1 MKPIKTTQRLLAYT
15 LIHLIAFQPLLPA
28 MAAGVQVAT
37 GNTALDQAGN
47 GVPVINI
54 ATPNSAGI
62 SHNQYHDFNV
72 DKPGLIL
79 NNGTEQLNPT
89 QLGGLIQNNP
99 NLKGKAADAI
109 INEVVSSNRSTL
121 AGYLEVGGKQ
131 ASVIVA
137 NPNGITCDGCGFI
150 NTPQVTL
157 TTGKPQLDAQGN
169 LQHIDVKRG
178 DITLTGQGLD
188 ASKSDYLS
196 LIART
201 AQIDAGLNANDARIV
216 LGANQVDAT
225 GKVTAQATDSGV
237 KVALDTGALGGMYT
251 NRIKLVSSD
260 KGVGVNVGNL
270 SARSGDITLSANG
283 KLSLGDAVAKGSI
296 QADADALA
304 LRGKQQAGDALT
316 LNAKQ
321 DITLQ
326 DATLRAGK
334 DIALRSDGTL
344 NAQNSL
350 ISAGVD
356 AQGTVKSANHL
367 SLKGDAVTLN
377 ATQLAAGKVTVGAG
391 QSLQQDAQS
400 GIKAESVLDVH
411 GDAVSL
417 AGSAGAEDVRLEAKT
432 LNGAGS
438 AQLQAKNNA
447 TVRVTQQ
454 GDWQGNV
461 TAGNTLSVEGGQLLQ
476 RGTLAGKTLTLT
488 LEALDNQ
495 GDIAALQ
502 ALTFSGGNITNRGT
516 LAAAERLT
524 VNAQRLDN
532 SGLLSARHEVKLE
545 LQAVLNNQGNILTD
559 NQLFLLA
566 GNITNGGTLQAATLT
581 AQADSFTSQ
590 GEVTA
595 NALDLT
601 SQTTEN
607 HGTINARQML
617 ALHGGSLVNRGM
629 LSAGEKLALTLGDT
643 LDNRSLMQAG
653 NTLQIT
659 ADRLSNDGT
668 LTAPDLQLHTGS
680 FANQGSLQADNALQ
694 LDATR
699 SLTQSAHGTLL
710 AGTGLTINAGQAETD
725 GAVQAQQFLLN
736 AERWLNTGKTSMTG
750 DGLITAGQ
758 LDNRGSLL
766 TAGNWTIHSDAAS
779 NAGVLQGNTLT
790 IQANT
795 LTSSG
800 QAQAKGTVNLTVAD
814 TFTNSGDWLSGETL
828 RLQAAQTENRG
839 SLQAL
844 TLTTDGTSFD
854 NRGTVSGINNLS
866 LFLTGH
872 LDNAGTLQGNELR
885 ADAAQLD
892 NQGTLRGTDALTLAI
907 TGNLSNQG
915 ELLSDGD
922 STTTT
927 QRFINQGTLQAKN
940 VVLQVD
946 ELDNA
951 GKILGVSSLALT
963 AANGLT
969 NRQTGKLL
977 SQGAA
982 MLTAAEGVNT
992 GEWQAKALTLTA
1004 NNLTNDGQIQG
1015 DEALSL
1021 TLPATDGKGTLIN
1034 RGTLTT
1040 GGDATLFARL
1050 MENQGTLSSLGRT
1063 ELTAVSLMNDGRV
1076 VAATGL
1082 SLRGDYQGRG
1092 LLNTAGTLTLHG
1104 DTLVNGGHWESRAL
1118 SLQGKHLTNQGT
1130 VLGNTVALSLDQ
1142 LTNHGDITGVDALTL
1157 SLGDSLNNIGT
1168 LRSDS
1173 LSVAAADVNNRGDMQ
1188 GINTLQLNTTGLLDN
1203 TGVISGSQSVA
1214 VTAGDVKQR
1223 GTLEGKTVTLDAA
1236 SLTNQG
1242 KMLGVDALTLAIV
1255 GTVTNSGNV
1264 LTQGTG
1270 SVTAQ
1275 QVDNSGL
1282 MQAGSLTLQ
1291 ADDIVNAGQLLGIDA
1306 LSITAQHGLTNQ
1318 QNGTL
1323 LTQGAAVLQA
1333 AQVANHGEWRADSLS
1348 LRAARFTNA
1357 GRVQTEGNMD
1367 IVVEPAGAPHQRS
1380 FLPMALSLATDIQQ
1394 LNAPS
1399 SRQSGGATDGVLDN
1413 RGTLVS
1419 GGDIQLRATQ
1429 LANQGSLA
1437 SNGTATL
1444 IGETVANDGDIV
1456 AVTGLSLAGHY
1467 QGRGSLQTDG
1477 LLDWSGATLTNRGR
1491 WQANAIQL
1499 QGLTLDNQ
1507 GTLLGQRT
1515 DITVDSL
1522 FNSGEIAG
1530 VDALQLTVAD
1540 SLTNQGQIYGA
1551 MLGLSATDLLNQGE
1565 LSGDRLHLTLQE
1577 TVRNRGLM
1585 SGSQRVQLEAN
1596 QVDQSGSLESR
1607 LLQVQANALDNQGT
1621 MLGVDALTLS
1631 IRDTARN
1638 QGKLLSQGTSTLT
1651 ANRLENRGQWQAKTL
1666 TLTADDVGN
1675 AGQLLGLSAL
1685 SLTAKN
1691 RLDNAKTGTL
1701 FTQGLAV
1708 LNAAEASNDG
1718 EWQADSLT
1726 LDAQQLTNTGH
1737 IQGDQSLTLTLANG
1751 DVDNK
1756 GTLWSKYATIAARTL
1771 TNAGEVTG
1779 VDGLQLTLDDALTN
1793 QGALSSY
1800 HLTAQAG
1807 RLDNRGKINGLD
1819 RLELTAGNSL
1829 DNTGSLYGAALA
1841 LNASDLTNSGTLTG
1855 VDSLSLNLNGTL
1867 NNTRDISSTALTL
1880 KANDVVN
1887 HGTMTGVNGLTLAL
1901 GNHLD
1906 NQGALNS
1913 QALAITANDLTN
1925 DGQINGTR
1933 SLQLTLGDGLTN
1945 TGALTSQRIDITA
1958 QDVLNH
1964 GQMLGSDD
1972 LQFDLRNKLDN
1983 RGLIS
1988 GSTTLGI
1995 VANDIDQQGTLEAR
2009 ALTVDAQTLDNHGKM
2024 LGVDALTLA
2033 IADTA
2038 RNQGKWLSQG
2048 SSTLTADRVDNHG
2061 QWQAGDITLQ
2071 ANDLVNSGQIFGL
2084 NTLLLTTTNDLGNQQ
2099 GGTLLSQGIAVLRAA
2114 NVINDGDVQADRLT
2128 FDAQQLT
2135 NRGRIQGDHGL
2146 AVTLDRANPASLL
2159 TNQGTLLSG
2168 GDGWL
2173 SASLL
2178 DNQGTV
2184 SGVGTLMLDGG
2195 AINNAGSVI
2204 ADGALSLN
2212 GDYQG
2217 AGLLH
2222 TADTLTLRGN
2232 QLNNS
2237 GRWESRALALNG
2249 GTFDNDG
2256 TVIGERGI
2264 TLELRD
2270 GLTVGSTG
2278 QLLTNGALQAQ
2289 ADTVMNDGRWQGNTL
2304 TLTADDVENAG
2315 QLLGLSALT
2324 LTAKNR
2330 LDNTQNGK
2338 LLTQGQAVLNAAEAS
2353 NEGEWQADGL
2363 TLDAQQ
2369 LTNTGHIQG
2378 EQSLTLANGDVDNK
2392 GTLWSKYADIAARTL
2407 TNAGNIT
2414 GVDGLQLMLDDAL
2427 TNQGALSSYHLTAQA
2442 DRLNNSGKI
2451 NGLDRLELTVGNS
2464 LDNQGSL
2471 YGTALVLNAND
2482 LTNSGTLTGV
2492 DSLTLDLTGTL
2503 NNTRDISST
2512 ALTLRANDVFNH
2524 GTLTGVNGLTLELGN
2539 QLDNQGALNSQALI
2553 IAARDVTNGGLLNGT
2568 RDLQL
2573 TLDGTLTNT
2582 GDLTSQRID
2591 ITAKDVLN
2599 HGQVLGSDDLQF
2611 DLRNTLDNRGL
2622 ISGSTTLGIVA
2633 NDIDQQ
2639 GTLEARAL
2647 TVDAQTLDNHGKM
2660 LGVDALTLAITGT
2673 ARNQGNWLSQGTSTL
2688 TADRVDNNGGRW
2700 QAGDITLQ
2708 ASELTNRGQIFGLNT
2723 LSLTTTN
2730 DLGNQQG
2737 GTLLSQGIAV
2747 LRAANVINDGDVQ
2760 ADRLT
2765 FDAQQLT
2772 NRGRMQ
2778 GDHGLAVTLDRAN
2791 PASRLTNQGT
2801 LLSGGDGWLSASLLD
2816 NQGTVSGVGTL
2827 TLDGGAINNAGNVI
2841 ADGALTL
2848 NGDYQGAGLLHTA
2861 DTLTLRGNQLNNSGR
2876 WESRALALNGGAF
2889 SNTGT
2894 VIGER
2899 GITLA
2904 LRDDLTVGSTG
2915 QLLTNGGLQAQAG
2928 TVVNDGRWQG
2938 NTLTLTADEVGNAGQ
2953 LLGLSALSLSAKNRL
2968 DNAKTGQLLTQ
2979 GLAVLNAAE
2988 ASNEGEWQADSLTL
3002 DAQQLTNTGHIQG
3015 DQSLKLT
3022 LANGDVAN
3030 QGTLWSTLAT
3040 IAART
3045 LTNAGNITGVDGL
3058 QLTLDDALTNQGALS
3073 SYHLTAQADR
3083 LDNRGKINGLDRLE
3097 LTVGNSLDNQ
3107 GSLYGTALVLNANDL
3122 TNHGTLTGVDSL
3134 TLGLNGTLNNT
3145 RDISSTALTLRAN
3158 DVVNRGTMTGV
3169 NGLTLELGNQLD
3181 NQGAL
3186 NSQALAISAN
3196 DLTNDGQINGT
3207 RDLQLTLDGTLTNTG
3222 DLSSQRIGITAKDVL
3237 NHGQVL
3243 GSDDLQFDLRNTL
3256 DNRGLISG
3264 STTLGIVA
3272 NDIDQQGTLEARAL
3286 TVDAQTLDNHGKM
3299 LGVDALTLAI
3309 TGTARNQGKWL
3320 SQGTSTLTA
3329 DRVDNHGQWQAGDIT
3344 LQASELTNRG
3354 QIFGLNALS
3363 LTATNGLTNQ
3373 QNAKLLSQGIAVLR
3387 AASVTNDGDVQAD
3400 RLTFE
3405 AQQLTNRG
3413 RMQGDHGLAI
3423 ALDRTNPVSR
3433 LTNQGTL
3440 LSGGDSW
3447 LSASQLDNQGTVSG
3461 VGTLTLDSGAINNA
3475 GSVIADGALTLT
3487 GDYQGAGLL
3496 HTADTLTLRGNQLRN
3511 NGRWESRT
3519 LALNGGSFSNAG
3531 TVIGERSI
3539 TLELRD
3545 GLTVGS
3551 TGQLLTNGVLQAQA
3565 GTVMNDGF
3573 WQGKTLEL
3581 SANDLTNGGTLL
3593 GQDGLRLDLPGTYQG
3608 NAQSRLLSDGE
3619 AVITAGRLNQSGEIA
3634 AGTLHLTTTTLDN
3647 SGRVLG
3653 SSGLTV
3659 TNRDELINRAG
3670 AELLTNG
3677 AGRVDSGT
3685 LRNAGT
3691 LQANDLQLRAGEIDN
3706 QGRIQGTD
3714 ALRLLDV
3721 LRYVGNKS
3729 SQLLSNG
3736 VATLNAK
3743 QADNGGLWQAGTL
3756 TLDGDTF
3763 RNSGTV
3769 AGLNG
3774 LSLSGDALNNQ
3785 GELFSQGAVTLTG
3798 KTLKNSGT
3806 LTGVGG
3812 FTLNL
3817 TDRVDNLTTGR
3828 LLSGGTGE
3836 LTTGVLRNQGLWQSD
3851 ALHLTARDLEQQ
3863 GNLLGVQ
3870 HGTLQLTGSYQGGQG
3885 SQLVSG
3891 GDLSLTAH
3899 DILNRGQVQG
3909 NTLTLGAEAL
3919 DNHGSLRGDRTLN
3932 ATVTGQ
3938 FTHASQARLS
3948 SDGTLSVQAAT
3959 LANQGEIKA
3968 ATTTLTGNTITNG
3981 GTVQGTA
3988 ALQLDATDRIVNQ
4001 QGGQL
4006 LSDGTTTLNAA
4017 AVDNF
4022 GWLQGRGLALN
4033 TTQLTQQGSLMAQD
4047 KLTLTLPRWV
4057 NNGLVQAGELEIIA
4071 DELDNHGTLLGLT
4084 QLALQTQRLINR
4096 QGAKLYSAQDLR
4108 LKTQELQ
4115 QDGQLVALGNLSAD
4129 ITGPLTF
4136 TQTMAAGKQLTLNVA
4151 GDLDQRGTLQG
4162 QSVQLSSTG
4171 TLTHQGNILAGGGE
4185 SRLSA
4190 KDIVQA
4196 EAGSI
4201 QAGGNLTL
4209 VSDNTLNNK
4218 GLIGTT
4224 GDLLVQ
4230 AGGVLHNSSMLYAG
4244 GNMRL
4249 LSDSL
4254 TNVFGTILA
4263 GNNLWV
4269 QRDAQ
4274 GNASTS
4280 LLNSS
4285 GTIETQSG
4293 DITINTGTLT
4303 NQREGLMVTESE
4315 STAESVPEW
4324 VGKTTVH
4331 IPIEWFK
4338 EGDYGILEDGIGL
4351 ESGLP
4356 EYWWTYAAYE
4366 KSEFIKVALETSS
4379 TKVIAGG
4386 KVGIINSGGSFYSYS
4401 DFLLNNASQIT
4412 AIKDIILKG
4421 RDFENRSYQEGYVK
4435 KYLTYKYLGGANF
4448 FANNDKDA
4456 IYKFND
4462 SRYGRRDEREKR
4474 FGNDLQ
4480 YSLYE
4485 TSPTTEK
4492 TVGESYNALIQAGG
4506 TITADF
4512 KQDISNTTLQ
4522 PGSGGFMP
4530 ASTKPVLDVIT
4541 TLSPLQKQTT
4551 RQLVSQDSSF
4561 NAGAVDVTK
4570 AGSGQATLADNTAGV
4585 NATGKTVTL
4594 TQQAS
4599 TALQAGTQADKIT
4612 TAIAAPNTAGPLTLN
4627 TGDAVVL
4634 QPAASGHISNPDA
4647 VTLTPQSGTA
4657 LQTGAQAENITATI
4671 TTPNAARPLTLNT
4684 DGAVALQP
4692 STSGHV
4698 NNPDA
4703 VALTPQSGTE
4713 LQTGA
4718 QADNITA
4725 TITAPNTTGP
4735 LTLNTGD
4742 AVALQP
4748 STSGHVSNPDAVVLS
4763 STGQRPDAGK
4773 SLTPVNVDNTAT
4785 GVTIA
4790 GTVGTPVVLA
4800 TPGSVAVETLKPTV
4814 NADSLP
4820 GGATPAVKPLLSAAD
4835 LLSAIGN
4842 GLQNLSTNPLA
4853 EYPLPT
4859 GNNGL
4864 LVVDPDADSRYLIH
4878 TNPKLEQLGQVDNAL
4893 FSDLQTLLGQ
4903 QPSTV
4908 VPVETRSQWTQADR
4922 VLGSSYLL
4930 DKLNLDADHDYRFLG
4945 DAEFD
4950 TRYISQAVL
4959 KQSGQRYLNGT
4970 GSDLQQMQTL
4980 LDNAAAAQT
4989 GMNLQLG
4996 VSLTPDQVANLSQ
5009 SLVWWENIEVN
5020 GQTVLAPKLYLAQAD
5035 KSNLQG
5041 SAIVANKVELN
5052 AGGSVTNSG
5061 TLRAVD
5067 VLAIAS
5073 GDRIDN
5079 HEGGLIKSDGGLNL
5093 VALNNIT
5100 NSGSRIEGNTLQLA
5114 SINGD
5119 IINRTESR
5127 NFQTAQPTSS
5137 RSGTGSLVF
5146 TELGKTAEI
5155 VAGNSLTLSAG
5166 KDIRNVAAT
5175 LNAGQDMALNAKG
5188 NVAMEAL
5195 TLTNNR
5201 VDIGWGS
5208 SNTALNTAVQGS
5220 TVTAG
5225 GTLKAV
5231 AGQDIQI
5238 DASALSGGT
5247 ALTLAAGNDIRLT
5260 AQDTLK
5266 ETLYQGG
5273 STAQRRTQDVANS
5286 QLLTG
5291 GDLNLVAG
5299 RDVLSEAASLNAKGS
5314 ATLAAGRDLNLLSQE
5329 EETYSGN
5336 WWNRHADWQQNIT
5349 QQSTELTAGKGL
5361 NLQAGRDINLQAA
5374 QGVASGAVT
5383 AQAGNNINLL
5393 SATETQHTFFEETQV
5408 KKKRFSKTVTHT
5420 LQETLQTNEKG
5431 SLLSGDGVTMA
5442 ANQDINL
5449 QGSSVVGDKQ
5459 VTLLANNDVNTAASV
5474 ENYQNYE
5481 EHSKK
5486 KSGLFSGGGIGFTIG
5501 STSTSQKLRD
5511 QAATQSQSISTLGS
5525 TTDSVTVKAGNDVT
5539 ISGTDM
5545 VAGKDIFLQGNNV
5558 TIDPGYDTRKQ
5569 QQEFEQKT
5577 AGLTVALSGVVG
5589 SALNS
5594 AVQSIQA
5601 AKSESD
5607 GRLALLQGMK
5617 AGLAGYQAY
5626 QGSQSELNNKGEA
5639 SFVGV
5644 SISLGA
5650 QNSRSSQTSE
5660 QKQSFGSTLNAAGD
5674 IGIESRIGD
5683 ITVAGSQLK
5692 AGGDVLMNA
5701 AQDIHL
5707 LSARNSEDISGKNS
5721 SSGGNIGISLGLSNG
5736 SAGLSIFAN
5745 VNAAKGRETGT
5756 GNSWSETTVD
5766 AGNHVTLKSERDT
5779 RLIGAQVNGERI
5791 DVDAGRNLLL
5801 QSQQDSERYDS
5812 KQTSVAAGGSFT
5824 WGSMSGSGYLS
5835 ASKDKI
5841 HSNYDSVQQQTGFFA
5856 GKDGFG
5862 IKTGEHTQLDAAVIG
5877 STASA
5882 EKNRL
5887 ETGTLGWSGLNNKA
5901 EFKVEH
5907 SGIGLSA
5914 SPSMSG
5920 SMLSTLAMT
5929 VPSALMSLGNS
5940 GSAASTT
5947 YAAVSDGT
5955 LLLRDTAKQVQ
5966 DIATLSRDVEHANNA
5981 LSPIFNKEKEQK
5993 RLKQAQLIGEIGAQV
6008 MDIVRTEGELK
6019 AQKAAEAKGDSKVE
6033 RPKDGDS
6040 AKEWE
6045 VYKKAL
6051 TESPTYKA
6059 EMQKYGTGS
6068 DFQRAAQAATAAIQA
6083 LAGGDIQKA
6092 IASGASPYLA
6102 QLVKDVTLPKDE
6114 SKITASDIA
6123 ANAMA
6128 HAVVGAVVAQLSGQ
6142 DAAAGAIGASS
6153 GELAARAIMADQY
6166 PGKTAN
6172 DLTEEE
6178 KQSVSALSTLASGL
6192 VSGLAS
6198 NSTASAASGAQ
6209 SGRNAVE
6216 NNLFGKVLVEGCAI
6230 AAPCRTKVAEQL
6242 LEIGVKAGITA
6253 VVAKEIADKL
6263 STEELEHL
6271 ITLKMMGNDE
6281 ITVRYLS
6288 SLQDKYLPS
6297 HTGGD
6302 QIAESGPTNTGG
6314 NQLPEQGANHTGN
6327 DNGQINTGPNH
6338 TGGDQIVGQLPNN
6351 TGNTESVPDLPSNMI
6366 SDGLD
6371 NGAEKPSNIKVA
6383 DDKYLKKNGVDAHQ
6397 IKKDFLGS
6405 KAEIKL
6411 YDIYVDKDSGQL
6423 WIFRKGGKGEG
6434 VPTGEFIN
6442 N

>member
-62 SHNQYHDFNV
+62 SHNQYRDFNV

-150 NTPQVTL
+150 NAPQVTL

-201 AQIDAGLNANDARIV
+201 AQIDAGLNANDTRIV

-225 GKVTAQATDSGV
+225 GKVTAQVADSDVAGSNV

-304 LRGKQQAGDALT
+304 LRGKQQGGDALM
-316 LNAKQ
+316 LNAKR

-326 DATLRAGK
+326 DATLRAGQN
-334 DIALRSDGTL
+334 IELTSGGGL
-344 NAQNSL
+344 NAQNSV

-356 AQGTVKSANHL
+356 AQGTVKSANQL
-367 SLKGDAVTLN
+367 ILKGDGVTLSN
-377 ATQLAAGKVTVGAG
+377 TQLAAGKVTVNAG
-391 QSLQQDAQS
+391 QALQQDAQS
-400 GIKAESVLDVH
+400 GIKAESALEMR

-417 AGSAGAEDVRLEAKT
+417 AGSAGAENVRLEAKT

-454 GDWQGNV
+454 GDWQGNL
-461 TAGNTLSVEGGQLLQ
+461 TAGNVLTVDGGRLMQH
-476 RGTLAGKTLTLT
+476 GTLAGKTLALT
-488 LEALDNQ
+488 LETLDNR

-502 ALTFSGGNITNRGT
+502 ALTFSGGDITNRGT

-559 NQLFLLA
+559 NSLFLLA
-566 GNITNGGTLQAATLT
+566 DNITNGGTLQAATLT

-595 NALDLT
+595 SVLDLT

-617 ALHGGSLVNRGM
+617 ALHGGSLVNRGT
-629 LSAGEKLALTLGDT
+629 LSAGEKLALTLGDS

-668 LTAPDLQLHTGS
+668 LTAPDLQLHTGTL
-680 FANQGSLQADNALQ
+680 ANQGTIQADNALQ

-699 SLTQSAHGTLL
+699 SLTQSANGTLL
-710 AGTGLTINAGQAETD
+710 AGTDLTINAGQAETD
-725 GAVQAQQFLLN
+725 GAIQAQQFLLN
-736 AERWLNTGKTSMTG
+736 AERWLNTGKTSLTG
-750 DGLITAGQ
+750 DGHITAGQ

-779 NAGVLQGNTLT
+779 NDGTLQGHVLT
-790 IQANT
+790 IQAST
-795 LTSSG
+795 LTNSG
-800 QAQAKGTVNLTVAD
+800 QAQAKGAVNLTVAD
-814 TFTNSGDWLSGETL
+814 TFTNRGDWLSGETL
-828 RLQAAQTENRG
+828 RLQAAKTENRG

-844 TLTTDGTSFD
+844 MLTTDGASFD

-866 LFLTGH
+866 LFLTGN
-872 LDNAGTLQGNELR
+872 LDNAGTLQGNQLR
-885 ADAAQLD
+885 VDAAQLD
-892 NQGTLRGTDALTLAI
+892 NQSTLRGTDALTLAI

-915 ELLSDGD
+915 TLLSDGD
-922 STTTT
+922 SSTTA

-940 VVLQVD
+940 VALQVD

-951 GKILGVSSLALT
+951 GNILGVSSLVLT

-982 MLTAAEGVNT
+982 VLTAAEGVNT
-992 GEWQAKALTLTA
+992 GEWQAKTLTLTA

-1015 DEALSL
+1015 DDALSL

-1050 MENQGTLSSLGRT
+1050 MENQGTLSSLGNT
-1063 ELTAVSLMNDGRV
+1063 ALTGTSLINDGRV

-1104 DTLVNGGHWESRAL
+1104 DTLANHGHWESRAL
-1118 SLQGKHLTNQGT
+1118 SLQGKHLTNQGS

-1142 LTNHGDITGVDALTL
+1142 LTNHGDITGVDTLTL

-1173 LSVAAADVNNRGDMQ
+1173 LSVAASDVNNHGDMQ

-1203 TGVISGSQSVA
+1203 TGAISGNQSA
-1214 VTAGDVKQR
+1214 TVTAGDVKQR

-1264 LTQGTG
+1264 LTQGNG
-1270 SVTAQ
+1270 SVAAQ

-1318 QNGTL
+1318 QTGTL

-1333 AQVANHGEWRADSLS
+1333 AQAANHGEWRADNLS

-1357 GRVQTEGNMD
+1357 GRVQTEGNLN
-1367 IVVEPAGAPHQRS
+1367 IAVEPAGAPYQRS
-1380 FLPMALSLATDIQQ
+1380 FLPMALSLAADIQQ
-1394 LNAPS
+1394 LNASS
-1399 SRQSGGATDGVLDN
+1399 SRQDDGATDGVLDN

-1419 GGDIQLRATQ
+1419 GGDTRLRATQ

-1515 DITVDSL
+1515 DITADSL

-1530 VDALQLTVAD
+1530 VEALQLTVAD
-1540 SLTNQGQIYGA
+1540 SLTNQGQLYGA
-1551 MLGLSATDLLNQGE
+1551 TLGLSATDLFNQGE
-1565 LSGDRLHLTLQE
+1565 LSGDMLHLTLQD
-1577 TVRNRGLM
+1577 VARNSGLI
-1585 SGSQRVQLEAN
+1585 SGSQRVQLEAS
-1596 QVDQSGSLESR
+1596 QVDQLGSLESR
-1607 LLQVQANALDNQGT
+1607 QLQVQANALDNQGT
-1621 MLGVDALTLS
+1621 MLGVDALTLA
-1631 IRDTARN
+1631 INTTARN
-1638 QGKLLSQGTSTLT
+1638 SGKWLSQGDSTLT
-1651 ANRLENRGQWQAKTL
+1651 ARQLENAGQWQAKTL
-1666 TLTADDVGN
+1666 TLTADEVGN

-1708 LNAAEASNDG
+1708 LNAAEVSNDG

-1771 TNAGEVTG
+1771 TNAGEMTG
-1779 VDGLQLTLDDALTN
+1779 VNGLQLTLDEALTN
-1793 QGALSSY
+1793 QGTLSSY
-1800 HLTAQAG
+1800 HLTAQANK
-1807 RLDNRGKINGLD
+1807 LDNRGKINGLD
-1819 RLELTAGNSL
+1819 RLELTVGNSL
-1829 DNTGSLYGAALA
+1829 DNQGSLYGTVLA
-1841 LNASDLTNSGTLTG
+1841 LNANNLTNSGAITG
-1855 VDSLSLNLNGTL
+1855 VDSLSLNLNLNGTL
-1867 NNTRDISSTALTL
+1867 NNTRDISSNALTL
-1880 KANDVVN
+1880 RANDVFN
-1887 HGTMTGVNGLTLAL
+1887 HGTLTGVNGLTLEL
-1901 GNHLD
+1901 GNQLD

-1913 QALAITANDLTN
+1913 QALSITANDLTN

-1933 SLQLTLGDGLTN
+1933 DLQLTLDGTLTN
-1945 TGALTSQRIDITA
+1945 TGDLASQRIDITA
-1958 QDVLNH
+1958 ADVLNH
-1964 GQMLGSDD
+1964 GQVLGSDD
-1972 LQFDLRNKLDN
+1972 LQVDLRNKLDN

-1995 VANDIDQQGTLEAR
+1995 VANHIDQQGTLEAR
-2009 ALTVDAQTLDNHGKM
+2009 ALKVDAQTLDNHGKM

-2033 IADTA
+2033 ITGTA

-2061 QWQAGDITLQ
+2061 QWQAGDLTLQ
-2071 ANDLVNSGQIFGL
+2071 ASELTNRGQIFGL
-2084 NTLLLTTTNDLGNQQ
+2084 NALSLTATNGLTNQQ
-2099 GGTLLSQGIAVLRAA
+2099 NGKILSQGVAVLRAA
-2114 NVINDGDVQADRLT
+2114 TVANDGDAQADRLT
-2128 FDAQQLT
+2128 FEAQQLT
-2135 NRGRIQGDHGL
+2135 NRGRIQGDNGL
-2146 AVTLDRANPASLL
+2146 AVTLDRTNPTSRL

-2168 GDGWL
+2168 GDSWL

-2184 SGVGTLMLDGG
+2184 SGVGKLTLDSG
-2195 AINNAGSVI
+2195 AINNAGTVI
-2204 ADGALSLN
+2204 ADGALTLN

-2249 GTFDNDG
+2249 GTFSNAG

-2270 GLTVGSTG
+2270 SLTLGSTG
-2278 QLLTNGALQAQ
+2278 QLLTNGTLLAQ
-2289 ADTVMNDGRWQGNTL
+2289 AGTVMNDGFWQGKTL
-2304 TLTADDVENAG
+2304 TLTADDVGNAG

-2330 LDNTQNGK
+2330 LDNAKTGQ

-2353 NEGEWQADGL
+2353 NEGEWQADSL
-2363 TLDAQQ
+2363 TLEAQQ
-2369 LTNTGHIQG
+2369 LINRGHIQG
-2378 EQSLTLANGDVDNK
+2378 DQLLKLTLANGDVDNK

-2407 TNAGNIT
+2407 TNAGEVT
-2414 GVDGLQLMLDDAL
+2414 GVDGLQLTLDDAL
-2427 TNQGALSSYHLTAQA
+2427 TNQGSLSSYQLAAQA
-2442 DRLNNSGKI
+2442 GRLNNSGKI
-2451 NGLDRLELTVGNS
+2451 NGLDRLELTVGDS
-2464 LDNQGSL
+2464 LTNTGTL
-2471 YGTALVLNAND
+2471 YGAALALNAND
-2482 LTNSGTLTGV
+2482 QTNSGTMTGV
-2492 DSLTLDLTGTL
+2492 DSLSLNLNGTL
-2503 NNTRDISST
+2503 NNTRDISSN
-2512 ALTLRANDVFNH
+2512 ALTLRANDVFNR

-2539 QLDNQGALNSQALI
+2539 QLDNQGALNSQALA
-2553 IAARDVTNGGLLNGT
+2553 IAARDVTNGGQLNGT
-2568 RDLQL
+2568 RSLQL
-2573 TLDGTLTNT
+2573 TLDGTLSNT

-2599 HGQVLGSDDLQF
+2599 HGQVLGSDDLQL

-2633 NDIDQQ
+2633 NHIDQQ

-2647 TVDAQTLDNHGKM
+2647 TVDAQMLDNHGKM
-2660 LGVDALTLAITGT
+2660 LGVDALTLAIAGT

-2688 TADRVDNNGGRW
+2688 TADRVDNHGRW

-2708 ASELTNRGQIFGLNT
+2708 ASELTNRGQIFGIDG
-2723 LSLTTTN
+2723 LSLSAANGLT
-2730 DLGNQQG
+2730 NQQNAK
-2737 GTLLSQGIAV
+2737 LLSQGVAV
-2747 LRAANVINDGDVQ
+2747 LRAASVTNDGDVQ

-2801 LLSGGDGWLSASLLD
+2801 LLSGGDGWLSASQLD

-2827 TLDGGAINNAGNVI
+2827 TLDSGAINNAGTVI

-2848 NGDYQGAGLLHTA
+2848 DGDYQGAGLLHTA

-2876 WESRALALNGGAF
+2876 WESRALALNGGTF

-2904 LRDDLTVGSTG
+2904 LRD
-2915 QLLTNGGLQAQAG
+2915 
-2928 TVVNDGRWQG
+2928 
-2938 NTLTLTADEVGNAGQ
+2938 
-2953 LLGLSALSLSAKNRL
+2953 
-2968 DNAKTGQLLTQ
+2968 
-2979 GLAVLNAAE
+2979 
-2988 ASNEGEWQADSLTL
+2988 
-3002 DAQQLTNTGHIQG
+3002 
-3015 DQSLKLT
+3015 
-3022 LANGDVAN
+3022 
-3030 QGTLWSTLAT
+3030 
-3040 IAART
+3040 
-3045 LTNAGNITGVDGL
+3045 
-3058 QLTLDDALTNQGALS
+3058 
-3073 SYHLTAQADR
+3073 
-3083 LDNRGKINGLDRLE
+3083 
-3097 LTVGNSLDNQ
+3097 
-3107 GSLYGTALVLNANDL
+3107 
-3122 TNHGTLTGVDSL
+3122 
-3134 TLGLNGTLNNT
+3134 
-3145 RDISSTALTLRAN
+3145 
-3158 DVVNRGTMTGV
+3158 
-3169 NGLTLELGNQLD
+3169 
-3181 NQGAL
+3181 
-3186 NSQALAISAN
+3186 
-3196 DLTNDGQINGT
+3196 
-3207 RDLQLTLDGTLTNTG
+3207 
-3222 DLSSQRIGITAKDVL
+3222 
-3237 NHGQVL
+3237 
-3243 GSDDLQFDLRNTL
+3243 
-3256 DNRGLISG
+3256 
-3264 STTLGIVA
+3264 
-3272 NDIDQQGTLEARAL
+3272 
-3286 TVDAQTLDNHGKM
+3286 
-3299 LGVDALTLAI
+3299 
-3309 TGTARNQGKWL
+3309 
-3320 SQGTSTLTA
+3320 
-3329 DRVDNHGQWQAGDIT
+3329 
-3344 LQASELTNRG
+3344 
-3354 QIFGLNALS
+3354 
-3363 LTATNGLTNQ
+3363 
-3373 QNAKLLSQGIAVLR
+3373 
-3387 AASVTNDGDVQAD
+3387 
-3400 RLTFE
+3400 
-3405 AQQLTNRG
+3405 
-3413 RMQGDHGLAI
+3413 
-3423 ALDRTNPVSR
+3423 
-3433 LTNQGTL
+3433 
-3440 LSGGDSW
+3440 
-3447 LSASQLDNQGTVSG
+3447 
-3461 VGTLTLDSGAINNA
+3461 
-3475 GSVIADGALTLT
+3475 
-3487 GDYQGAGLL
+3487 
-3496 HTADTLTLRGNQLRN
+3496 
-3511 NGRWESRT
+3511 
-3519 LALNGGSFSNAG
+3519 
-3531 TVIGERSI
+3531 
-3539 TLELRD
+3539 

-3551 TGQLLTNGVLQAQA
+3551 TGQILTNGALQAQA
-3565 GTVMNDGF
+3565 GAVINDGF
-3573 WQGKTLEL
+3573 WQGNTLEL
-3581 SANDLTNGGTLL
+3581 SADDLTNGGTLL

-3634 AGTLHLTTTTLDN
+3634 AGTLNLSTTALDN

-3677 AGRVDSGT
+3677 AGRLDSGS

-3691 LQANDLQLRAGEIDN
+3691 LQANDLQLRANGIDN

-3721 LRYVGNKS
+3721 LRYVGDKS
-3729 SQLLSNG
+3729 SQLLSKG
-3736 VATLNAK
+3736 AATLQAK
-3743 QADNGGLWQAGTL
+3743 QADNAGLWQAGTL

-3769 AGLNG
+3769 AGLNR
-3774 LSLSGDALNNQ
+3774 LSLNGYALKNQ

-3798 KTLKNSGT
+3798 TTLENGGT

-3817 TDRVDNLTTGR
+3817 TDRVDNLATGR
-3828 LLSGGTGE
+3828 LLSGGVGE
-3836 LTTGVLRNQGLWQSD
+3836 LTTGALSNQGLWQSD
-3851 ALHLTARDLEQQ
+3851 ELRLTARDLDQQ
-3863 GNLLGVQ
+3863 GHLLGVQ
-3870 HGTLQLTGSYQGGQG
+3870 RGTLQLTGAYQGAQG

-3891 GDLSLTAH
+3891 GQLNLTAH
-3899 DILNRGQVQG
+3899 DITNRGQMQG
-3909 NTLTLGAEAL
+3909 RTLTLGAETL
-3919 DNHGSLRGDRTLN
+3919 DNHGTLRGDRALN

-3948 SDGTLSVQAAT
+3948 SDGTLNVQAAT

-3968 ATTTLTGNTITNG
+3968 ATTTLTGNTLTNG

-4006 LSDGTTTLNAA
+4006 LSDGTTTLNAV
-4017 AVDNF
+4017 AVDNL

-4047 KLTLTLPRWV
+4047 KLTLKIPQWV

-4096 QGAKLYSAQDLR
+4096 QGAKLYSAQGLR

-4136 TQTMAAGKQLTLNVA
+4136 TQSVAAGKQLTLNVA

-4162 QSVQLSSTG
+4162 QSVQLTSTG
-4171 TLTHQGNILAGGGE
+4171 TLTNQGNILAGGGE

-4190 KDIVQA
+4190 RDIVQA

-4209 VSDNTLNNK
+4209 ISDDTLNNK

-4230 AGGVLHNSSMLYAG
+4230 AGGLLHNSSMLYAG

-4303 NQREGLMVTESE
+4303 NQREGLVVTESE
-4315 STAESVPEW
+4315 SRPVDLPSG
-4324 VGKTTVH
+4324 VGGTS
-4331 IPIEWFK
+4331 
-4338 EGDYGILEDGIGL
+4338 ILEYIDVYNIDQTKIGYYVSSEYFPGNAD
-4351 ESGLP
+4351 ESSW
-4356 EYWWTYAAYE
+4356 YVDTYYFAPYRDYSL
-4366 KSEFIKVALETSS
+4366 KKFLVSS
-4379 TKVIAGG
+4379 KGVKFNNEILNRQAVISSGEG
-4386 KVGIINSGGSFYSYS
+4386 VSIRSDYFSNVVSTINANGNI
-4401 DFLLNNASQIT
+4401 L
-4412 AIKDIILKG
+4412 LKG
-4421 RDFENRSYQEGYVK
+4421 SVLDNKSYQTGEVNE
-4435 KYLTYKYLGGANF
+4435 YLTYSYKGYSPIVSIKEGEEWMDYGGMY
-4448 FANNDKDA
+4448 
-4456 IYKFND
+4456 IYPRD
-4462 SRYGRRDEREKR
+4462 RYITYTLDG
-4474 FGNDLQ
+4474 
-4480 YSLYE
+4480 
-4485 TSPTTEK
+4485 TPTTEK

-4561 NAGAVDVTK
+4561 NAGAVDVTQ
-4570 AGSGQATLADNTAGV
+4570 AGSGQAALSGNAAGM
-4585 NATGKTVTL
+4585 NATGKAVTL
-4594 TQQAS
+4594 TQQAG
-4599 TALQAGTQADKIT
+4599 TALQAGAQADNIT
-4612 TAIAAPNTAGPLTLN
+4612 TAIAAPTASGPLTLN
-4627 TGDAVVL
+4627 TGDTVVL
-4634 QPAASGHISNPDA
+4634 SPSASGHISNPDA

-4657 LQTGAQAENITATI
+4657 LQTGAQADNITATI
-4671 TTPNAARPLTLNT
+4671 TTPNAA
-4684 DGAVALQP
+4684 
-4692 STSGHV
+4692 
-4698 NNPDA
+4698 
-4703 VALTPQSGTE
+4703 E
-4713 LQTGA
+4713 
-4718 QADNITA
+4718 
-4725 TITAPNTTGP
+4725 P

-4742 AVALQP
+4742 AVVLTP
-4748 STSGHVSNPDAVVLS
+4748 STSGHVSNPDAVALS

-4773 SLTPVNVDNTAT
+4773 SLTPVSVDNTTT
-4785 GVTIA
+4785 GITIA
-4790 GTVGTPVVLA
+4790 GTVGTPATLT
-4800 TPGSVAVETLKPTV
+4800 TPGMAAIDAPKPTV
-4814 NADSLP
+4814 SADTLP
-4820 GGATPAVKPLLSAAD
+4820 GGATPSAPPPLSAAD

-4864 LVVDPDADSRYLIH
+4864 LVVDPNADSRYLIH

-4980 LDNAAAAQT
+4980 LDNAAAAQK

-5073 GDRIDN
+5073 GDKIDN

-5273 STAQRRTQDVANS
+5273 STAQRRTQEVANS

-5299 RDVLSEAASLNAKGS
+5299 RDVLSEAASLNAKGT
-5314 ATLAAGRDLNLLSQE
+5314 ATLAAGRDLNLLSE
-5329 EETYSGN
+5329 TEETYSGN

-5349 QQSTELTAGKGL
+5349 QQSTELTTGKGL

-5393 SATETQHTFFEETQV
+5393 SATETQHTFFEETKV
-5408 KKKRFSKTVTHT
+5408 KKKAFSKTVTHT
-5420 LQETLQTNEKG
+5420 LRETLQTDEKG
-5431 SLLSGDGVTMA
+5431 SLLSGDSVTMA

-5459 VTLLANNDVNTAASV
+5459 VTLLANNDVNTAASI

-5569 QQEFEQKT
+5569 QQEFEQKS

-5674 IGIESRIGD
+5674 IGIESRTGD

-5692 AGGDVLMNA
+5692 AGGDVTMNA

-5707 LSARNSEDISGKNS
+5707 LSARNSEGISGKNS

-5791 DVDAGRNLLL
+5791 DVDAGRHLLL

-5929 VPSALMSLGNS
+5929 APSALMSLGNS

-6019 AQKAAEAKGDSKVE
+6019 AQKAAEAKGDATVE
-6033 RPKDGDS
+6033 RPKEGDPTQ
-6040 AKEWE
+6040 KWE
-6045 VYKKAL
+6045 EYKKAL

-6102 QLVKDVTLPKDE
+6102 QLVKDVTIPKDE

-6153 GELAARAIMADQY
+6153 GELAARAIMAAQY

-6172 DLTEEE
+6172 DLTEAE

-6216 NNLFGKVLVEGCAI
+6216 NNYLNKGRPVAFAEKLKACNGDPSCEQGMRKDMAKESAENIQKLKSCWDAGDSACVTAMRSQIETDGKAYAQLGVQDALAGRSYENSANWYADIIDQCGGKCGWLESALAKTAADGLTNTVYGALGTGSVPKPGKTGINNVEISDVGKGNSPTNNTNSSPKLGETKIVNEVSVTRVGRWMSPDELAKMESQGKVVQGSGGQTFI
-6230 AAPCRTKVAEQL
+6230 STNGVNDFKGAAPK
-6242 LEIGVKAGITA
+6242 G
-6253 VVAKEIADKL
+6253 
-6263 STEELEHL
+6263 
-6271 ITLKMMGNDE
+6271 
-6281 ITVRYLS
+6281 
-6288 SLQDKYLPS
+6288 
-6297 HTGGD
+6297 
-6302 QIAESGPTNTGG
+6302 
-6314 NQLPEQGANHTGN
+6314 
-6327 DNGQINTGPNH
+6327 
-6338 TGGDQIVGQLPNN
+6338 
-6351 TGNTESVPDLPSNMI
+6351 SVYVEFDVPSNSLIQGGKDGWYKMLG
-6366 SDGLD
+6366 SD
-6371 NGAEKPSNIKVA
+6371 AKPSQKYQLNKQGGVLTPSVSNINV
-6383 DDKYLKKNGVDAHQ
+6383 VD
-6397 IKKDFLGS
+6397 
-6405 KAEIKL
+6405 
-6411 YDIYVDKDSGQL
+6411 
-6423 WIFRKGGKGEG
+6423 GK
-6434 VPTGEFIN
+6434 
-6442 N
+6442 

>member
-37 GNTALDQAGN
+37 GNTALDQVGN

-62 SHNQYHDFNV
+62 SHNQYRDFNV

-150 NTPQVTL
+150 NAPQVTL

-188 ASKSDYLS
+188 AGKSDYLS

-225 GKVTAQATDSGV
+225 GKVTAQAADSDVAGSNV

-283 KLSLGDAVAKGSI
+283 KLSLGDAVAKGNI

-326 DATLRAGK
+326 DTTLRAGQ
-334 DIALRSDGTL
+334 DIALRSDGAL
-344 NAQNSL
+344 NAHNSL

-400 GIKAESVLDVH
+400 GIKAESVLNVR
-411 GDAVSL
+411 GDTVSL
-417 AGSAGAEDVRLEAKT
+417 AGSAGAENVRLEAKT

-454 GDWQGNV
+454 GDWQGNL
-461 TAGNTLSVEGGQLLQ
+461 TAGNVLSVEGGPLLQ
-476 RGTLAGKTLTLT
+476 RGTLAGKTLALT

-516 LAAAERLT
+516 LAAAERLA

-532 SGLLSARHEVKLE
+532 RGLLSARHEVKLE

-566 GNITNGGTLQAATLT
+566 DNITNGGTLQAATLT

-617 ALHGGSLVNRGM
+617 ALHGGSLVNRGT

-668 LTAPDLQLHTGS
+668 LTAPDLQLHTGTL
-680 FANQGSLQADNALQ
+680 ANQGTLQADKALQ

-699 SLTQSAHGTLL
+699 SLTQSARGTLL
-710 AGTGLTINAGQAETD
+710 AGTDLTINAGQAETD
-725 GAVQAQQFLLN
+725 GAIQAQQFLLN
-736 AERWLNTGKTSMTG
+736 AERWLNAGKTSLTR
-750 DGLITAGQ
+750 DGQITVGQ

-779 NAGVLQGNTLT
+779 NAGTLQGNALT

-795 LTSSG
+795 LTSNG
-800 QAQAKGTVNLTVAD
+800 QAQARGAVNLTVAD
-814 TFTNSGDWLSGETL
+814 TFTNRGDWLSGETL
-828 RLQAAQTENRG
+828 RLQATKTENRG

-844 TLTTDGTSFD
+844 MLTTDGASFD

-866 LFLTGH
+866 LFLTGN
-872 LDNAGTLQGNELR
+872 LDNAGTLQGNQLR
-885 ADAAQLD
+885 AEAARLT
-892 NQGTLRGTDALTLAI
+892 NQGTFHSTDVLTLAI

-922 STTTT
+922 SSTTA
-927 QRFINQGTLQAKN
+927 QRFDNQGTLQAKN
-940 VVLQVD
+940 VTLQVD

-963 AANGLT
+963 AAQGLT

-982 MLTAAEGVNT
+982 VLTAAEGVNT

-1015 DEALSL
+1015 DDALSL

-1063 ELTAVSLMNDGRV
+1063 ELTGVSLINDGRV

-1092 LLNTAGTLTLHG
+1092 LLNTAGTLTLDG
-1104 DTLVNGGHWESRAL
+1104 DTLVNGGHWESRVL

-1130 VLGNTVALSLDQ
+1130 VLGNTVTLSADRLV
-1142 LTNHGDITGVDALTL
+1142 NHGDITGVDTLTL

-1168 LRSDS
+1168 LRSDG
-1173 LSVAAADVNNRGDMQ
+1173 LSVAAADVNNRGEIQ
-1188 GINTLQLNTTGLLDN
+1188 GINSLQLNTSGLLDN
-1203 TGVISGSQSVA
+1203 AGVISGSQSVA

-1236 SLTNQG
+1236 SLVNQG
-1242 KMLGVDALTLAIV
+1242 KILGVDALTLSIADNLSND
-1255 GTVTNSGNV
+1255 GSL
-1264 LTQGTG
+1264 LTQKAGV
-1270 SVTAQ
+1270 VTAQ
-1275 QVDNSGL
+1275 QMNNSGL

-1306 LSITAQHGLTNQ
+1306 LSITALHGLTNQ
-1318 QNGTL
+1318 QTGTL

-1333 AQVANHGEWRADSLS
+1333 AQAANHGEWRADNLT
-1348 LRAARFTNA
+1348 LQAAHFINA
-1357 GRVQTEGNMD
+1357 GRVQTEGNLD
-1367 IVVEPAGAPHQRS
+1367 ITVEPAGAARQRS
-1380 FLPMALSLATDIQQ
+1380 FLPMALSLAADIQQ
-1394 LNAPS
+1394 LNALS
-1399 SRQSGGATDGVLDN
+1399 SRQGDGAANGVLDN

-1419 GGDIQLRATQ
+1419 GGDTQLRATKI
-1429 LANQGSLA
+1429 ANQGSLA

-1444 IGETVANDGDIV
+1444 IGETVENDGDIV

-1467 QGRGSLQTDG
+1467 QGRGTLQTDG

-1515 DITVDSL
+1515 DITADSL

-1540 SLTNQGQIYGA
+1540 RLTNQGQIYGA
-1551 MLGLSATDLLNQGE
+1551 TLGLSATDLFNQGE
-1565 LSGDRLHLTLQE
+1565 LSGDALHLTLQG
-1577 TVRNRGLM
+1577 TARNSGLI
-1585 SGSQRVQLEAN
+1585 SGSQRVQLEAG

-1607 LLQVQANALDNQGT
+1607 QLQVQANALDNQGT
-1621 MLGVDALTLS
+1621 MLGVDALTLA
-1631 IRDTARN
+1631 INTTARN
-1638 QGKLLSQGTSTLT
+1638 SGKWLSQGDSTLT
-1651 ANRLENRGQWQAKTL
+1651 ASQLDNRGQWQAKTL
-1666 TLTADDVGN
+1666 TLTADEVGN

-1685 SLTAKN
+1685 TLTAKN
-1691 RLDNAKTGTL
+1691 TLSNAQTGTL
-1701 FTQGLAV
+1701 LTQGLAV
-1708 LNAAEASNDG
+1708 VRAAEASNDG

-1737 IQGDQSLTLTLANG
+1737 IQGDQSLRMTLTNG

-1756 GTLWSKYATIAARTL
+1756 GTLWSKYADIAARTL
-1771 TNAGEVTG
+1771 TNAGEMTG
-1779 VDGLQLTLDDALTN
+1779 VNGLQLALDEALTN
-1793 QGALSSY
+1793 QGTLSSY
-1800 HLTAQAG
+1800 HLTAQANK
-1807 RLDNRGKINGLD
+1807 LDNRGKINGLD
-1819 RLELTAGNSL
+1819 RLELTVGNSL
-1829 DNTGSLYGAALA
+1829 DNQGSLYGAALA
-1841 LNASDLTNSGTLTG
+1841 LNANDLTNSGTMTG
-1855 VDSLSLNLNGTL
+1855 VDSLAFNLNGTL
-1867 NNTRDISSTALTL
+1867 NNTRDISSNALTL
-1880 KANDVVN
+1880 RANDVVN
-1887 HGTMTGVNGLTLAL
+1887 RGTLTGVNGLTLEL
-1901 GNHLD
+1901 GNQLD

-1913 QALAITANDLTN
+1913 QAIAIAARDVTN
-1925 DGQINGTR
+1925 GGLLNGTR
-1933 SLQLTLGDGLTN
+1933 SLQLTLSDGLTN
-1945 TGALTSQRIDITA
+1945 TGDLTSQRIDITA
-1958 QDVLNH
+1958 ADVINH
-1964 GQMLGSDD
+1964 GQVLGSDD
-1972 LQFDLRNKLDN
+1972 LQLDLRNTLDN

-1988 GSTTLGI
+1988 GSTMLGI

-2033 IADTA
+2033 IAGTA

-2061 QWQAGDITLQ
+2061 QWQAGDLTLQ
-2071 ANDLVNSGQIFGL
+2071 ASELTNRGQIFGL
-2084 NTLLLTTTNDLGNQQ
+2084 NALSLTATNGLTNQQ
-2099 GGTLLSQGIAVLRAA
+2099 NAKLLSQGIAVLRAA
-2114 NVINDGDVQADRLT
+2114 SVTNDGDAQADRLT
-2128 FDAQQLT
+2128 FEAQQLT
-2135 NRGRIQGDHGL
+2135 NRGRIQGDNGL
-2146 AVTLDRANPASLL
+2146 AVMLDRTNPASRL

-2184 SGVGTLMLDGG
+2184 SGVGTLTLDSG

-2204 ADGALSLN
+2204 ADGALTLT

-2222 TADTLTLRGN
+2222 TADTLTLHGN

-2249 GTFDNDG
+2249 GSFSNTG

-2264 TLELRD
+2264 TLALRD
-2270 GLTVGSTG
+2270 GLTVGDTG
-2278 QLLTNGALQAQ
+2278 QLLTNGVLQAQ
-2289 ADTVMNDGRWQGNTL
+2289 AGTVMNDGRWQSNTL
-2304 TLTADDVENAG
+2304 TLTADDVGNAG
-2315 QLLGLSALT
+2315 QLLGLSALS
-2324 LTAKNR
+2324 LSAKNR
-2330 LDNTQNGK
+2330 LDNAKTGQ
-2338 LLTQGQAVLNAAEAS
+2338 LLTQGLAVLNATEAS
-2353 NEGEWQADGL
+2353 NDGEWQADSL
-2363 TLDAQQ
+2363 TLDAQN
-2369 LTNTGHIQG
+2369 LINRGHIQG
-2378 EQSLTLANGDVDNK
+2378 DQSLKLMLANGDVTNQ
-2392 GTLWSKYADIAARTL
+2392 GTLWSTLATIAARTL
-2407 TNAGNIT
+2407 TNAGEVT
-2414 GVDGLQLMLDDAL
+2414 GVDGLQLTLDDAL
-2427 TNQGALSSYHLTAQA
+2427 TNQGTLSSYQLAAQA
-2442 DRLNNSGKI
+2442 GRLNNSGKI
-2451 NGLDRLELTVGNS
+2451 NGLDHLELTVGDS
-2464 LDNQGSL
+2464 LTNTGTL
-2471 YGTALVLNAND
+2471 YGAALALNAND
-2482 LTNSGTLTGV
+2482 LTNSGTMTGV
-2492 DSLTLDLTGTL
+2492 DSLSLNLNGTL
-2503 NNTRDISST
+2503 NNTRDISSN
-2512 ALTLRANDVFNH
+2512 ALTLRVNDVVNH
-2524 GTLTGVNGLTLELGN
+2524 GILTGVNGLTLELGN
-2539 QLDNQGALNSQALI
+2539 QLDNQGALNSQALA
-2553 IAARDVTNGGLLNGT
+2553 IAARDVTNGGQLNGT

-2573 TLDGTLTNT
+2573 TLGGTLSNT

-2591 ITAKDVLN
+2591 ITAQDVLN
-2599 HGQVLGSDDLQF
+2599 HGQVLGSADLQLE
-2611 DLRNTLDNRGL
+2611 LRNTLDNRGL

-2633 NDIDQQ
+2633 NHIDQQ

-2647 TVDAQTLDNHGKM
+2647 KVDAQTLDNHGKM
-2660 LGVDALTLAITGT
+2660 LGVDALTLAIAGT
-2673 ARNQGNWLSQGTSTL
+2673 ARNQGNWLSQGSSTL
-2688 TADRVDNNGGRW
+2688 TADRVDNHGQW
-2700 QAGDITLQ
+2700 QAGDLTLQ
-2708 ASELTNRGQIFGLNT
+2708 ASELTNSGQIFGIDG
-2723 LSLTTTN
+2723 LSLSAVNGLT
-2730 DLGNQQG
+2730 NQQNG
-2737 GTLLSQGIAV
+2737 KLLSQGVAV
-2747 LRAANVINDGDVQ
+2747 LRAATVLNDGDVQ

-2765 FDAQQLT
+2765 FEAQQLT

-2778 GDHGLAVTLDRAN
+2778 GDHGLAVTLDRTN
-2791 PASRLTNQGT
+2791 SASRLTNQGT
-2801 LLSGGDGWLSASLLD
+2801 LLSGGDGWLSASQLD

-2915 QLLTNGGLQAQAG
+2915 QLLTNGALQAQAG
-2928 TVVNDGRWQG
+2928 AVV
-2938 NTLTLTADEVGNAGQ
+2938 
-2953 LLGLSALSLSAKNRL
+2953 
-2968 DNAKTGQLLTQ
+2968 
-2979 GLAVLNAAE
+2979 
-2988 ASNEGEWQADSLTL
+2988 
-3002 DAQQLTNTGHIQG
+3002 
-3015 DQSLKLT
+3015 
-3022 LANGDVAN
+3022 
-3030 QGTLWSTLAT
+3030 
-3040 IAART
+3040 
-3045 LTNAGNITGVDGL
+3045 
-3058 QLTLDDALTNQGALS
+3058 
-3073 SYHLTAQADR
+3073 
-3083 LDNRGKINGLDRLE
+3083 
-3097 LTVGNSLDNQ
+3097 
-3107 GSLYGTALVLNANDL
+3107 
-3122 TNHGTLTGVDSL
+3122 
-3134 TLGLNGTLNNT
+3134 
-3145 RDISSTALTLRAN
+3145 
-3158 DVVNRGTMTGV
+3158 
-3169 NGLTLELGNQLD
+3169 
-3181 NQGAL
+3181 
-3186 NSQALAISAN
+3186 
-3196 DLTNDGQINGT
+3196 
-3207 RDLQLTLDGTLTNTG
+3207 
-3222 DLSSQRIGITAKDVL
+3222 
-3237 NHGQVL
+3237 
-3243 GSDDLQFDLRNTL
+3243 
-3256 DNRGLISG
+3256 
-3264 STTLGIVA
+3264 
-3272 NDIDQQGTLEARAL
+3272 
-3286 TVDAQTLDNHGKM
+3286 
-3299 LGVDALTLAI
+3299 
-3309 TGTARNQGKWL
+3309 
-3320 SQGTSTLTA
+3320 
-3329 DRVDNHGQWQAGDIT
+3329 
-3344 LQASELTNRG
+3344 
-3354 QIFGLNALS
+3354 
-3363 LTATNGLTNQ
+3363 
-3373 QNAKLLSQGIAVLR
+3373 
-3387 AASVTNDGDVQAD
+3387 
-3400 RLTFE
+3400 
-3405 AQQLTNRG
+3405 
-3413 RMQGDHGLAI
+3413 
-3423 ALDRTNPVSR
+3423 
-3433 LTNQGTL
+3433 
-3440 LSGGDSW
+3440 
-3447 LSASQLDNQGTVSG
+3447 
-3461 VGTLTLDSGAINNA
+3461 
-3475 GSVIADGALTLT
+3475 
-3487 GDYQGAGLL
+3487 
-3496 HTADTLTLRGNQLRN
+3496 
-3511 NGRWESRT
+3511 
-3519 LALNGGSFSNAG
+3519 
-3531 TVIGERSI
+3531 
-3539 TLELRD
+3539 
-3545 GLTVGS
+3545 
-3551 TGQLLTNGVLQAQA
+3551 
-3565 GTVMNDGF
+3565 NDGF

-3593 GQDGLRLDLPGTYQG
+3593 GQDGLRLELHDSYQG
-3608 NAQSRLLSDGE
+3608 NAPSRLLSDGE
-3619 AVITAGRLNQSGEIA
+3619 AVITAGRLTQSGEIA
-3634 AGTLHLTTTTLDN
+3634 ADTLHLTTTTLDN
-3647 SGRVLG
+3647 GGRVLG

-3659 TNRDELINRAG
+3659 TNRDELINHAG

-3677 AGRVDSGT
+3677 AGRLDSGS

-3721 LRYVGNKS
+3721 LRYVGGKS
-3729 SQLLSNG
+3729 SQLLSKG
-3736 VATLNAK
+3736 AATLQAK
-3743 QADNGGLWQAGTL
+3743 QTDNAGLWQAGTL
-3756 TLDGDTF
+3756 TLNGDTF

-3774 LSLSGDALNNQ
+3774 LLLSGDGLHNQ
-3785 GELFSQGAVTLTG
+3785 GELFSQGTVSLTG
-3798 KTLKNSGT
+3798 KTLENGGT

-3812 FTLNL
+3812 FTLQL
-3817 TDRVDNLTTGR
+3817 TDRVDNLATGR

-3836 LTTGVLRNQGLWQSD
+3836 LTTGVLNNQGLWQSD
-3851 ALHLTARDLEQQ
+3851 VLDLTARDLEQQ

-3870 HGTLQLTGSYQGGQG
+3870 HATLQLSGSYQGAQG

-3899 DILNRGQVQG
+3899 DITTRGQVQG
-3909 NTLTLGAEAL
+3909 SILTLGAETL
-3919 DNHGSLRGDRTLN
+3919 DNVGSLRGDRALN

-3968 ATTTLTGNTITNG
+3968 ATTTLTGNTLTNG

-4017 AVDNF
+4017 AVENL

-4033 TTQLTQQGSLMAQD
+4033 TAQLTQQGSLMVQD
-4047 KLTLTLPRWV
+4047 KLTLKIPRWV

-4136 TQTMAAGKQLTLNVA
+4136 TQSMAAGKQLTLNVA

-4162 QSVQLSSTG
+4162 QSVQLTSTG
-4171 TLTHQGNILAGGGE
+4171 TLTHQGRILAGGGE

-4190 KDIVQA
+4190 RDIVQA

-4209 VSDNTLNNK
+4209 ISDNTLNNK

-4230 AGGVLHNSSMLYAG
+4230 AGGLLHNSSMLYAG

-4274 GNASTS
+4274 GAASTS

-4303 NQREGLMVTESE
+4303 NQREGLVVTESE
-4315 STAESVPEW
+4315 STAESVPDW
-4324 VGKTTVH
+4324 VGEATAN

-4338 EGDYGILEDGIGL
+4338 EGNYGVYVRKGRLGAPDKVM
-4351 ESGLP
+4351 
-4356 EYWWTYAAYE
+4356 YAPLGD
-4366 KSEFIKVALETSS
+4366 FIVQRFTLNDKKINVVAQGNSA
-4379 TKVIAGG
+4379 V
-4386 KVGIINSGGSFYSYS
+4386 INSGRMLSILSDELINKASSLYATNNIFISGSKLENSSYH
-4401 DFLLNNASQIT
+4401 
-4412 AIKDIILKG
+4412 
-4421 RDFENRSYQEGYVK
+4421 EGGFTE
-4435 KYLTYKYLGGANF
+4435 YLTYTYRGPSATSATISDYQHQRARLKYISYQLDGP
-4448 FANNDKDA
+4448 
-4456 IYKFND
+4456 
-4462 SRYGRRDEREKR
+4462 
-4474 FGNDLQ
+4474 
-4480 YSLYE
+4480 
-4485 TSPTTEK
+4485 PTYEK
-4492 TVGESYNALIQAGG
+4492 TEGESYNALIQAGG
-4506 TITADF
+4506 TITADV

-4530 ASTKPVLDVIT
+4530 ASTKPVLDAIT

-4561 NAGAVDVTK
+4561 NAGAVDVTQ
-4570 AGSGQATLADNTAGV
+4570 AGSGPATLAGNAAGV

-4599 TALQAGTQADKIT
+4599 TALHAGAQADNIT

-4647 VTLTPQSGTA
+4647 VTLTPQSGTV
-4657 LQTGAQAENITATI
+4657 LQTGAQAENISSVIATQNTA
-4671 TTPNAARPLTLNT
+4671 
-4684 DGAVALQP
+4684 
-4692 STSGHV
+4692 
-4698 NNPDA
+4698 
-4703 VALTPQSGTE
+4703 
-4713 LQTGA
+4713 
-4718 QADNITA
+4718 
-4725 TITAPNTTGP
+4725 GP

-4742 AVALQP
+4742 TVVLQP
-4748 STSGHVSNPDAVVLS
+4748 STSGHVSNPDAVALS

-4773 SLTPVNVDNTAT
+4773 SLTPVSVDNTAA

-4790 GTVGTPVVLA
+4790 GSVGTPAALA
-4800 TPGSVAVETLKPTV
+4800 TPGMAAIDAPKPAVS
-4814 NADSLP
+4814 ADTPP
-4820 GGATPAVKPLLSAAD
+4820 GGATPSAPQPLSAAA

-4864 LVVDPDADSRYLIH
+4864 LVVDPNADSRYLIH

-4908 VPVETRSQWTQADR
+4908 VPVETRSQWTQTDR

-4980 LDNAAAAQT
+4980 LDNAAAAQK

-5041 SAIVANKVELN
+5041 SAIVANWVELN

-5061 TLRAVD
+5061 TLNAVEL
-5067 VLAIAS
+5067 LAIAS

-5100 NSGSRIEGNTLQLA
+5100 NSGSRIEGSTLQLA

-5127 NFQTAQPTSS
+5127 NFQTAQPTASH
-5137 RSGTGSLVF
+5137 SGTGSLTF

-5225 GTLKAV
+5225 GALKAV

-5238 DASALSGGT
+5238 DASVLSGGT

-5273 STAQRRTQDVANS
+5273 STAQRRTQEVANS

-5299 RDVLSEAASLNAKGS
+5299 RDVLSEAASLNAKGN

-5349 QQSTELTAGKGL
+5349 QQSTELTTGKGL

-5420 LQETLQTNEKG
+5420 LRETLQTDEKG
-5431 SLLSGDGVTMA
+5431 SLLSGDSVTMA

-5459 VTLLANNDVNTAASV
+5459 VTLLANHDVNTAASV

-5569 QQEFEQKT
+5569 QQEFQQKT

-5617 AGLAGYQAY
+5617 AGLSGYQAY

-5674 IGIESRIGD
+5674 IGIESRTGD

-5692 AGGDVLMNA
+5692 AGGDVTMNA
-5701 AQDIHL
+5701 AQDIRL

-5791 DVDAGRNLLL
+5791 DVDAGRHLLL

-5929 VPSALMSLGNS
+5929 APSALMSLGNS

-6019 AQKAAEAKGDSKVE
+6019 AQKAAEAKGDSKVK
-6033 RPKDGDS
+6033 RPQEGDS
-6040 AKEWE
+6040 AQEWE

-6102 QLVKDVTLPKDE
+6102 QLVKDVTIPKDE

-6153 GELAARAIMADQY
+6153 GELAARAIMAAQY

-6192 VSGLAS
+6192 ISGLAS

-6216 NNLFGKVLVEGCAI
+6216 NNYLSNQQRSERDKEFDACKGNVSCQLQVGAKWDAISLGQDAAYGAGMLVGVPQGIYDSVESLSKSISDPAAAYDAIKQLITSDDIFSTMSDAVKQSYIDRINLMESEYQKAGASGAYNAGVEAGKLVSDLIGAVAGGVGVAKAGTALTEKI
-6230 AAPCRTKVAEQL
+6230 AAKVVGKAESAAANTAQNFANGFDIKQL
-6242 LEIGVKAGITA
+6242 PDANGKNHSTAVKGDAKIPVDKIELYMRGKASGDLEFLQKEYNLLKDAKISSQKEFAKDPSNAVKLKQLSDQIHNIERSRDMNRVLNNAGISNTSA
-6253 VVAKEIADKL
+6253 NNSMIMDKL
-6263 STEELEHL
+6263 LDSAQSATP
-6271 ITLKMMGNDE
+6271 
-6281 ITVRYLS
+6281 S
-6288 SLQDKYLPS
+6288 SRQTS
-6297 HTGGD
+6297 VVV
-6302 QIAESGPTNTGG
+6302 SGPNGSVRVYATWTILPDGTKRLSTVNTG
-6314 NQLPEQGANHTGN
+6314 AF
-6327 DNGQINTGPNH
+6327 
-6338 TGGDQIVGQLPNN
+6338 
-6351 TGNTESVPDLPSNMI
+6351 
-6366 SDGLD
+6366 
-6371 NGAEKPSNIKVA
+6371 K
-6383 DDKYLKKNGVDAHQ
+6383 
-6397 IKKDFLGS
+6397 
-6405 KAEIKL
+6405 
-6411 YDIYVDKDSGQL
+6411 
-6423 WIFRKGGKGEG
+6423 
-6434 VPTGEFIN
+6434 
-6442 N
+6442 

>member
-1 MKPIKTTQRLLAYT
+1 
-15 LIHLIAFQPLLPA
+15 
-28 MAAGVQVAT
+28 
-37 GNTALDQAGN
+37 
-47 GVPVINI
+47 
-54 ATPNSAGI
+54 
-62 SHNQYHDFNV
+62 
-72 DKPGLIL
+72 
-79 NNGTEQLNPT
+79 
-89 QLGGLIQNNP
+89 
-99 NLKGKAADAI
+99 
-109 INEVVSSNRSTL
+109 
-121 AGYLEVGGKQ
+121 
-131 ASVIVA
+131 
-137 NPNGITCDGCGFI
+137 
-150 NTPQVTL
+150 
-157 TTGKPQLDAQGN
+157 
-169 LQHIDVKRG
+169 
-178 DITLTGQGLD
+178 
-188 ASKSDYLS
+188 
-196 LIART
+196 
-201 AQIDAGLNANDARIV
+201 
-216 LGANQVDAT
+216 
-225 GKVTAQATDSGV
+225 
-237 KVALDTGALGGMYT
+237 
-251 NRIKLVSSD
+251 
-260 KGVGVNVGNL
+260 
-270 SARSGDITLSANG
+270 
-283 KLSLGDAVAKGSI
+283 
-296 QADADALA
+296 
-304 LRGKQQAGDALT
+304 
-316 LNAKQ
+316 
-321 DITLQ
+321 
-326 DATLRAGK
+326 
-334 DIALRSDGTL
+334 
-344 NAQNSL
+344 
-350 ISAGVD
+350 
-356 AQGTVKSANHL
+356 
-367 SLKGDAVTLN
+367 
-377 ATQLAAGKVTVGAG
+377 
-391 QSLQQDAQS
+391 
-400 GIKAESVLDVH
+400 
-411 GDAVSL
+411 
-417 AGSAGAEDVRLEAKT
+417 
-432 LNGAGS
+432 
-438 AQLQAKNNA
+438 
-447 TVRVTQQ
+447 
-454 GDWQGNV
+454 
-461 TAGNTLSVEGGQLLQ
+461 
-476 RGTLAGKTLTLT
+476 
-488 LEALDNQ
+488 
-495 GDIAALQ
+495 
-502 ALTFSGGNITNRGT
+502 
-516 LAAAERLT
+516 
-524 VNAQRLDN
+524 
-532 SGLLSARHEVKLE
+532 
-545 LQAVLNNQGNILTD
+545 
-559 NQLFLLA
+559 
-566 GNITNGGTLQAATLT
+566 
-581 AQADSFTSQ
+581 
-590 GEVTA
+590 
-595 NALDLT
+595 
-601 SQTTEN
+601 
-607 HGTINARQML
+607 
-617 ALHGGSLVNRGM
+617 
-629 LSAGEKLALTLGDT
+629 
-643 LDNRSLMQAG
+643 
-653 NTLQIT
+653 
-659 ADRLSNDGT
+659 
-668 LTAPDLQLHTGS
+668 
-680 FANQGSLQADNALQ
+680 
-694 LDATR
+694 
-699 SLTQSAHGTLL
+699 
-710 AGTGLTINAGQAETD
+710 
-725 GAVQAQQFLLN
+725 
-736 AERWLNTGKTSMTG
+736 
-750 DGLITAGQ
+750 
-758 LDNRGSLL
+758 
-766 TAGNWTIHSDAAS
+766 
-779 NAGVLQGNTLT
+779 
-790 IQANT
+790 
-795 LTSSG
+795 
-800 QAQAKGTVNLTVAD
+800 
-814 TFTNSGDWLSGETL
+814 
-828 RLQAAQTENRG
+828 
-839 SLQAL
+839 
-844 TLTTDGTSFD
+844 
-854 NRGTVSGINNLS
+854 
-866 LFLTGH
+866 
-872 LDNAGTLQGNELR
+872 
-885 ADAAQLD
+885 
-892 NQGTLRGTDALTLAI
+892 
-907 TGNLSNQG
+907 
-915 ELLSDGD
+915 
-922 STTTT
+922 
-927 QRFINQGTLQAKN
+927 
-940 VVLQVD
+940 
-946 ELDNA
+946 
-951 GKILGVSSLALT
+951 
-963 AANGLT
+963 
-969 NRQTGKLL
+969 
-977 SQGAA
+977 
-982 MLTAAEGVNT
+982 
-992 GEWQAKALTLTA
+992 
-1004 NNLTNDGQIQG
+1004 
-1015 DEALSL
+1015 
-1021 TLPATDGKGTLIN
+1021 
-1034 RGTLTT
+1034 
-1040 GGDATLFARL
+1040 
-1050 MENQGTLSSLGRT
+1050 
-1063 ELTAVSLMNDGRV
+1063 
-1076 VAATGL
+1076 
-1082 SLRGDYQGRG
+1082 
-1092 LLNTAGTLTLHG
+1092 
-1104 DTLVNGGHWESRAL
+1104 
-1118 SLQGKHLTNQGT
+1118 
-1130 VLGNTVALSLDQ
+1130 
-1142 LTNHGDITGVDALTL
+1142 
-1157 SLGDSLNNIGT
+1157 
-1168 LRSDS
+1168 
-1173 LSVAAADVNNRGDMQ
+1173 
-1188 GINTLQLNTTGLLDN
+1188 
-1203 TGVISGSQSVA
+1203 
-1214 VTAGDVKQR
+1214 
-1223 GTLEGKTVTLDAA
+1223 
-1236 SLTNQG
+1236 
-1242 KMLGVDALTLAIV
+1242 
-1255 GTVTNSGNV
+1255 
-1264 LTQGTG
+1264 
-1270 SVTAQ
+1270 
-1275 QVDNSGL
+1275 
-1282 MQAGSLTLQ
+1282 
-1291 ADDIVNAGQLLGIDA
+1291 
-1306 LSITAQHGLTNQ
+1306 
-1318 QNGTL
+1318 
-1323 LTQGAAVLQA
+1323 
-1333 AQVANHGEWRADSLS
+1333 
-1348 LRAARFTNA
+1348 
-1357 GRVQTEGNMD
+1357 
-1367 IVVEPAGAPHQRS
+1367 
-1380 FLPMALSLATDIQQ
+1380 
-1394 LNAPS
+1394 
-1399 SRQSGGATDGVLDN
+1399 
-1413 RGTLVS
+1413 
-1419 GGDIQLRATQ
+1419 
-1429 LANQGSLA
+1429 
-1437 SNGTATL
+1437 
-1444 IGETVANDGDIV
+1444 
-1456 AVTGLSLAGHY
+1456 
-1467 QGRGSLQTDG
+1467 
-1477 LLDWSGATLTNRGR
+1477 
-1491 WQANAIQL
+1491 
-1499 QGLTLDNQ
+1499 
-1507 GTLLGQRT
+1507 
-1515 DITVDSL
+1515 
-1522 FNSGEIAG
+1522 
-1530 VDALQLTVAD
+1530 
-1540 SLTNQGQIYGA
+1540 
-1551 MLGLSATDLLNQGE
+1551 
-1565 LSGDRLHLTLQE
+1565 
-1577 TVRNRGLM
+1577 
-1585 SGSQRVQLEAN
+1585 
-1596 QVDQSGSLESR
+1596 
-1607 LLQVQANALDNQGT
+1607 
-1621 MLGVDALTLS
+1621 
-1631 IRDTARN
+1631 
-1638 QGKLLSQGTSTLT
+1638 
-1651 ANRLENRGQWQAKTL
+1651 
-1666 TLTADDVGN
+1666 
-1675 AGQLLGLSAL
+1675 
-1685 SLTAKN
+1685 
-1691 RLDNAKTGTL
+1691 
-1701 FTQGLAV
+1701 
-1708 LNAAEASNDG
+1708 
-1718 EWQADSLT
+1718 
-1726 LDAQQLTNTGH
+1726 
-1737 IQGDQSLTLTLANG
+1737 
-1751 DVDNK
+1751 
-1756 GTLWSKYATIAARTL
+1756 
-1771 TNAGEVTG
+1771 
-1779 VDGLQLTLDDALTN
+1779 
-1793 QGALSSY
+1793 
-1800 HLTAQAG
+1800 
-1807 RLDNRGKINGLD
+1807 
-1819 RLELTAGNSL
+1819 
-1829 DNTGSLYGAALA
+1829 
-1841 LNASDLTNSGTLTG
+1841 
-1855 VDSLSLNLNGTL
+1855 
-1867 NNTRDISSTALTL
+1867 
-1880 KANDVVN
+1880 
-1887 HGTMTGVNGLTLAL
+1887 
-1901 GNHLD
+1901 
-1906 NQGALNS
+1906 
-1913 QALAITANDLTN
+1913 
-1925 DGQINGTR
+1925 
-1933 SLQLTLGDGLTN
+1933 
-1945 TGALTSQRIDITA
+1945 
-1958 QDVLNH
+1958 
-1964 GQMLGSDD
+1964 
-1972 LQFDLRNKLDN
+1972 
-1983 RGLIS
+1983 
-1988 GSTTLGI
+1988 
-1995 VANDIDQQGTLEAR
+1995 
-2009 ALTVDAQTLDNHGKM
+2009 DAQTLDNHGKM

-2033 IADTA
+2033 ITGTA

-2048 SSTLTADRVDNHG
+2048 RSTLTADRVDNHG

-2071 ANDLVNSGQIFGL
+2071 ASELTNSGQIFGIDGL
-2084 NTLLLTTTNDLGNQQ
+2084 SLSADNGLTNQQ
-2099 GGTLLSQGIAVLRAA
+2099 NAKLLSQGLAVLRAA
-2114 NVINDGDVQADRLT
+2114 SVTNDGDAQADRLT
-2128 FDAQQLT
+2128 FEAQQLT
-2135 NRGRIQGDHGL
+2135 NRGRIQGDNGL
-2146 AVTLDRANPASLL
+2146 AIALDRTNPASRL

-2173 SASLL
+2173 SASQL
-2178 DNQGTV
+2178 DNQGSV
-2184 SGVGTLMLDGG
+2184 SGVGTLTLDSG
-2195 AINNAGSVI
+2195 AINNAGTVI

-2232 QLNNS
+2232 QLRNS
-2237 GRWESRALALNG
+2237 GRWESRLLALNG
-2249 GTFDNDG
+2249 GSFSNTG

-2270 GLTVGSTG
+2270 GLTVGRAG
-2278 QLLTNGALQAQ
+2278 QLLTNGALQVKAG
-2289 ADTVMNDGRWQGNTL
+2289 TVMNDGRWQGNTL
-2304 TLTADDVENAG
+2304 ALTADDVGNAG

-2330 LDNTQNGK
+2330 LDNVKTGQ
-2338 LLTQGQAVLNAAEAS
+2338 LLTQGLAVLNAAEAS
-2353 NEGEWQADGL
+2353 NDGEWQADGL
-2363 TLDAQQ
+2363 TLEAQQ

-2378 EQSLTLANGDVDNK
+2378 DQSLKLANGDVDNK
-2392 GTLWSKYADIAARTL
+2392 GTLWSTLATIAARTL
-2407 TNAGNIT
+2407 SNAGEVT
-2414 GVDGLQLMLDDAL
+2414 GVDGLQLTLDDAL
-2427 TNQGALSSYHLTAQA
+2427 TNQGTLSSYHLTAQA
-2442 DRLNNSGKI
+2442 DKLDNRGKI

-2471 YGTALVLNAND
+2471 YGAALALNAND

-2492 DSLTLDLTGTL
+2492 DSLNLNLNGTL
-2503 NNTRDISST
+2503 NNTRDISSN
-2512 ALTLRANDVFNH
+2512 ALTLNANDVVNR
-2524 GTLTGVNGLTLELGN
+2524 GTMTGVNGLTLELGN
-2539 QLDNQGALNSQALI
+2539 QLDNQGALNSQALA

-2568 RDLQL
+2568 RSLQL
-2573 TLDGTLTNT
+2573 TLGNGLTNT

-2599 HGQVLGSDDLQF
+2599 HGQVLGSDDLQL
-2611 DLRNTLDNRGL
+2611 DLRHKLDNRGL
-2622 ISGSTTLGIVA
+2622 ISGSNTLGIVA
-2633 NDIDQQ
+2633 NHIDQQ

-2647 TVDAQTLDNHGKM
+2647 KVDAQTLDNHGKM

-2673 ARNQGNWLSQGTSTL
+2673 ARNQGNWLSQGSSTL
-2688 TADRVDNNGGRW
+2688 TADRVDNHGRW

-2708 ASELTNRGQIFGLNT
+2708 ASELTNRGQIFGLNA

-2730 DLGNQQG
+2730 DLSNQQG

-2747 LRAANVINDGDVQ
+2747 LRAATAANDGDVQ

-2765 FDAQQLT
+2765 FEAQQLT

-2778 GDHGLAVTLDRAN
+2778 GDHGLAITLDRAN

-2827 TLDGGAINNAGNVI
+2827 TLDSGAINNAGNVI
-2841 ADGALTL
+2841 ADGALSLT
-2848 NGDYQGAGLLHTA
+2848 GDYQGAGLLHTA
-2861 DTLTLRGNQLNNSGR
+2861 DILTLHGNQLNNSGR
-2876 WESRALALNGGAF
+2876 WESRALTLNGDAF
-2889 SNTGT
+2889 NNGGT
-2894 VIGER
+2894 VIGE
-2899 GITLA
+2899 
-2904 LRDDLTVGSTG
+2904 
-2915 QLLTNGGLQAQAG
+2915 
-2928 TVVNDGRWQG
+2928 
-2938 NTLTLTADEVGNAGQ
+2938 
-2953 LLGLSALSLSAKNRL
+2953 
-2968 DNAKTGQLLTQ
+2968 
-2979 GLAVLNAAE
+2979 
-2988 ASNEGEWQADSLTL
+2988 
-3002 DAQQLTNTGHIQG
+3002 
-3015 DQSLKLT
+3015 
-3022 LANGDVAN
+3022 
-3030 QGTLWSTLAT
+3030 
-3040 IAART
+3040 
-3045 LTNAGNITGVDGL
+3045 
-3058 QLTLDDALTNQGALS
+3058 
-3073 SYHLTAQADR
+3073 
-3083 LDNRGKINGLDRLE
+3083 
-3097 LTVGNSLDNQ
+3097 
-3107 GSLYGTALVLNANDL
+3107 
-3122 TNHGTLTGVDSL
+3122 HG
-3134 TLGLNGTLNNT
+3134 
-3145 RDISSTALTLRAN
+3145 
-3158 DVVNRGTMTGV
+3158 
-3169 NGLTLELGNQLD
+3169 
-3181 NQGAL
+3181 
-3186 NSQALAISAN
+3186 
-3196 DLTNDGQINGT
+3196 
-3207 RDLQLTLDGTLTNTG
+3207 
-3222 DLSSQRIGITAKDVL
+3222 
-3237 NHGQVL
+3237 
-3243 GSDDLQFDLRNTL
+3243 
-3256 DNRGLISG
+3256 
-3264 STTLGIVA
+3264 
-3272 NDIDQQGTLEARAL
+3272 
-3286 TVDAQTLDNHGKM
+3286 
-3299 LGVDALTLAI
+3299 
-3309 TGTARNQGKWL
+3309 
-3320 SQGTSTLTA
+3320 
-3329 DRVDNHGQWQAGDIT
+3329 
-3344 LQASELTNRG
+3344 
-3354 QIFGLNALS
+3354 
-3363 LTATNGLTNQ
+3363 
-3373 QNAKLLSQGIAVLR
+3373 
-3387 AASVTNDGDVQAD
+3387 
-3400 RLTFE
+3400 
-3405 AQQLTNRG
+3405 
-3413 RMQGDHGLAI
+3413 
-3423 ALDRTNPVSR
+3423 
-3433 LTNQGTL
+3433 
-3440 LSGGDSW
+3440 
-3447 LSASQLDNQGTVSG
+3447 
-3461 VGTLTLDSGAINNA
+3461 
-3475 GSVIADGALTLT
+3475 
-3487 GDYQGAGLL
+3487 
-3496 HTADTLTLRGNQLRN
+3496 
-3511 NGRWESRT
+3511 
-3519 LALNGGSFSNAG
+3519 
-3531 TVIGERSI
+3531 I

-3551 TGQLLTNGVLQAQA
+3551 AGQLLTNGALQVLA

-3581 SANDLTNGGTLL
+3581 SASDLTNGGTLL

-3608 NAQSRLLSDGE
+3608 NAPSRLLSDGE
-3619 AVITAGRLNQSGEIA
+3619 AVITSNRLTQSGEIA
-3634 AGTLHLTTTTLDN
+3634 AGTLHLTTNTLDN

-3670 AELLTNG
+3670 GELLTNG
-3677 AGRVDSGT
+3677 TGRLDSGSLSNT
-3685 LRNAGT
+3685 GT

-3729 SQLLSNG
+3729 SQLLSKG
-3736 VATLNAK
+3736 AATLQAK
-3743 QADNGGLWQAGTL
+3743 QTDNAGLWQAGTL

-3769 AGLNG
+3769 AGLNR

-3812 FTLNL
+3812 FTLQL
-3817 TDRVDNLTTGR
+3817 TDRVDNLATGR

-3836 LTTGVLRNQGLWQSD
+3836 LTTGVLNNQGLWQSD

-3870 HGTLQLTGSYQGGQG
+3870 RGTLQLSGDYQGAQG

-3899 DILNRGQVQG
+3899 DITNRGQIQG
-3909 NTLTLGAEAL
+3909 NTLTLGADEL
-3919 DNHGSLRGDRTLN
+3919 TNHGTLRGDSALD
-3932 ATVTGQ
+3932 ATVSNQ
-3938 FTHASQARLS
+3938 FTHASQSRLS
-3948 SDGTLSVQAAT
+3948 SDGTLNVQAAT
-3959 LANQGEIKA
+3959 LANQGDIKA
-3968 ATTTLTGNTITNG
+3968 ATTTLTGNTLTNG

-4006 LSDGTTTLNAA
+4006 LSDGTTTLNSA
-4017 AVDNF
+4017 AVDNL
-4022 GWLQGRGLALN
+4022 GWLQGRGLVVN

-4047 KLTLTLPRWV
+4047 KLTLKIPRWV

-4136 TQTMAAGKQLTLNVA
+4136 TQSMAAGKQLTLNVA

-4162 QSVQLSSTG
+4162 QSVQLTSTG
-4171 TLTHQGNILAGGGE
+4171 TLTNQGNILAGGGE

-4190 KDIVQA
+4190 KDIVQL

-4209 VSDNTLNNK
+4209 VSENTLNNK

-4230 AGGVLHNSSMLYAG
+4230 AGGLLHNSSMLYAG

-4269 QRDAQ
+4269 QRDAE

-4303 NQREGLMVTESE
+4303 NQREGLVVTE
-4315 STAESVPEW
+4315 TALTGDSVPDW
-4324 VGKTTVH
+4324 AGKTDAY

-4338 EGDYGILEDGIGL
+4338 EGDYGINYRPQKLGRPDRYTYVP
-4351 ESGLP
+4351 LP
-4356 EYWWTYAAYE
+4356 NAN
-4366 KSEFIKVALETSS
+4366 IQ
-4379 TKVIAGG
+4379 KVIIKSKLTTISAKGNAAGVRAG
-4386 KVGIINSGGSFYSYS
+4386 NNLVIFSNVVSNRASELLAQNDAEIRSDKLDNQSYHSGG
-4401 DFLLNNASQIT
+4401 I
-4412 AIKDIILKG
+4412 
-4421 RDFENRSYQEGYVK
+4421 FES
-4435 KYLTYKYLGGANF
+4435 LTYVHKGKYPLTTTEVSDVARQN
-4448 FANNDKDA
+4448 APNY
-4456 IYKFND
+4456 IY
-4462 SRYGRRDEREKR
+4462 
-4474 FGNDLQ
+4474 FGLDG
-4480 YSLYE
+4480 
-4485 TSPTTEK
+4485 TPTTEK
-4492 TVGESYNALIQAGG
+4492 TEGESYNALIQAGG
-4506 TITADF
+4506 TITADI
-4512 KQDISNTTLQ
+4512 KQDLSNTTLQ

-4530 ASTKPVLDVIT
+4530 ASTKPVLDAIT

-4561 NAGAVDVTK
+4561 NAGAVDVTQ
-4570 AGSGQATLADNTAGV
+4570 AGNGPATLAGNAAGV
-4585 NATGKTVTL
+4585 AATGKTVTL
-4594 TQQAS
+4594 TQQS
-4599 TALQAGTQADKIT
+4599 GTALQTGAQAANIT

-4634 QPAASGHISNPDA
+4634 SPSASGHISNPDA

-4657 LQTGAQAENITATI
+4657 LQTGAQA
-4671 TTPNAARPLTLNT
+4671 
-4684 DGAVALQP
+4684 
-4692 STSGHV
+4692 
-4698 NNPDA
+4698 
-4703 VALTPQSGTE
+4703 
-4713 LQTGA
+4713 
-4718 QADNITA
+4718 DNITA
-4725 TITAPNTTGP
+4725 TITAPTAAGP
-4735 LTLNTGD
+4735 LTLNAGD
-4742 AVALQP
+4742 AVVLQP
-4748 STSGHVSNPDAVVLS
+4748 STSGHVSNPDAVVLT

-4790 GTVGTPVVLA
+4790 GTVGIPATLT
-4800 TPGSVAVETLKPTV
+4800 TPGMAAIDAPKPTV
-4814 NADSLP
+4814 SADTLP
-4820 GGATPAVKPLLSAAD
+4820 GGTAPAVPQPLSAAD

-4864 LVVDPDADSRYLIH
+4864 LVVDPNADSRYLIH

-4980 LDNAAAAQT
+4980 LDNAAAAQK

-5073 GDRIDN
+5073 GDKIDN

-5127 NFQTAQPTSS
+5127 NFQTAQPTASH
-5137 RSGTGSLVF
+5137 SGTGSLTF

-5273 STAQRRTQDVANS
+5273 STAQRRTQEVANS

-5291 GDLNLVAG
+5291 GDLSLVAG
-5299 RDVLSEAASLNAKGS
+5299 RDVLSEAASLNAKGN

-5349 QQSTELTAGKGL
+5349 QQSTELTTGKGL

-5431 SLLSGDGVTMA
+5431 SLLSGDSVMMA

-5459 VTLLANNDVNTAASV
+5459 VTLLANHDVNTAASI

-5569 QQEFEQKT
+5569 QQEFQQKT

-5674 IGIESRIGD
+5674 IGIESRTGD

-5701 AQDIHL
+5701 AQDIRL

-5779 RLIGAQVNGERI
+5779 RLTGAQVNGERI
-5791 DVDAGRNLLL
+5791 DVDAGRHLLL

-6019 AQKAAEAKGDSKVE
+6019 AQKAAEAKGDAKVK
-6033 RPKDGDS
+6033 RPQDGDS

-6102 QLVKDVTLPKDE
+6102 QLVKDVTIPKDE

-6142 DAAAGAIGASS
+6142 DVAAGAIGASS
-6153 GELAARAIMADQY
+6153 GELIARAIMADQY

-6192 VSGLAS
+6192 ISGLAG

-6216 NNLFGKVLVEGCAI
+6216 NNYLSNQQRSERDKEFDACKGNVSCQLQVGAKWDAISLGQDAAYGAGMLVGIPQGIYDSVESLSKSISDPAAAYDAIKQLIASDDIFSTMSDAVKQSYIDRINLMESEYQKAGASGAYNAGVEAGKLVSDLIGAVAGGVGVAKAGTALTEKIAAKVVGKVESPNLKTPSGNPNSSSAVTDVEAGGYSYYDQFKNANGGWDWPKNLGFEGDPAKTTI
-6230 AAPCRTKVAEQL
+6230 PVGTRLDRYGDPDGSFLAPKGTPYEQRAL
-6242 LEIGVKAGITA
+6242 A
-6253 VVAKEIADKL
+6253 
-6263 STEELEHL
+6263 
-6271 ITLKMMGNDE
+6271 
-6281 ITVRYLS
+6281 
-6288 SLQDKYLPS
+6288 P
-6297 HTGGD
+6297 
-6302 QIAESGPTNTGG
+6302 
-6314 NQLPEQGANHTGN
+6314 
-6327 DNGQINTGPNH
+6327 
-6338 TGGDQIVGQLPNN
+6338 
-6351 TGNTESVPDLPSNMI
+6351 
-6366 SDGLD
+6366 
-6371 NGAEKPSNIKVA
+6371 
-6383 DDKYLKKNGVDAHQ
+6383 
-6397 IKKDFLGS
+6397 GS
-6405 KAEIKL
+6405 KAESYYEYEVIKPL
-6411 YDIYVDKDSGQL
+6411 PAIQGEIASAFGQP
-6423 WIFRKGGKGEG
+6423 GGGIQILPNMQERVNVNWLVKNGYLRE
-6434 VPTGEFIN
+6434 IK
-6442 N
+6442 

>member
-62 SHNQYHDFNV
+62 SHNQYRDFNV

-150 NTPQVTL
+150 NAPQVTL

-225 GKVTAQATDSGV
+225 GKVTAQAADSGV

-283 KLSLGDAVAKGSI
+283 KLSLGDAVAKGTI

-316 LNAKQ
+316 LSAKQ

-326 DATLRAGK
+326 DATLRAGQN
-334 DIALRSDGTL
+334 IELTSGGGL

-356 AQGTVKSANHL
+356 AQGTVNAANQL
-367 SLKGDAVTLN
+367 SLKGDNVTLSN
-377 ATQLAAGKVTVGAG
+377 TRLAAGKVTVGAG

-400 GIKAESVLDVH
+400 GIKAESVLDVR
-411 GDAVSL
+411 GDTVSL
-417 AGSAGAEDVRLEAKT
+417 AGSAGAENVRLEAKI

-447 TVRVTQQ
+447 MVRVTQQ
-454 GDWQGNV
+454 GDWQGNL
-461 TAGNTLSVEGGQLLQ
+461 TAGNVLTVDGGRLMQH
-476 RGTLAGKTLTLT
+476 GTLAGKTLALT
-488 LEALDNQ
+488 LETLDNR

-502 ALTFSGGNITNRGT
+502 ALTFSGGDITNRGT

-524 VNAQRLDN
+524 VNTQRLDN

-545 LQAVLNNQGNILTD
+545 LQTALNNQGNILTD

-566 GNITNGGTLQAATLT
+566 DSISNGGTLQAATLT

-601 SQTTEN
+601 SQTSEN
-607 HGTINARQML
+607 HGVINARQML
-617 ALHGGSLVNRGM
+617 ALHGGSLVNRGT
-629 LSAGEKLALTLGDT
+629 LSAGEKLALTLGDS

-668 LTAPDLQLHTGS
+668 LTAPDLQLHTGTL
-680 FANQGSLQADNALQ
+680 ANQGTLQADKALQ

-699 SLTQSAHGTLL
+699 SLTQSARGTLL
-710 AGTGLTINAGQAETD
+710 AGTDLTINAGQAETD
-725 GAVQAQQFLLN
+725 GAIQAQQFLLN
-736 AERWLNTGKTSMTG
+736 AERWLNTGKTSITR
-750 DGLITAGQ
+750 DGQITAGQ

-779 NAGVLQGNTLT
+779 NAGTLQGNALT

-795 LTSSG
+795 LTNSG
-800 QAQAKGTVNLTVAD
+800 QAQAKGAVNLTVAD
-814 TFTNSGDWLSGETL
+814 TFTNSGDWLSGEAL
-828 RLQAAQTENRG
+828 RLQVAKTENRG

-844 TLTTDGTSFD
+844 TLTTDGASFD

-872 LDNAGTLQGNELR
+872 LDNTGTLQGNQLRAEAAQLTNQGTLHGTDALTLAITDRLDNAGTLQGNQLR
-885 ADAAQLD
+885 VDAAQLT
-892 NQGTLRGTDALTLAI
+892 NQSTLRGTDALTLAI
-907 TGNLSNQG
+907 AGNLSNQG

-922 STTTT
+922 STTTAK
-927 QRFINQGTLQAKN
+927 RFDNQGTLQAKN
-940 VVLQVD
+940 VTLQVD

-951 GKILGVSSLALT
+951 GNILGVSSLTLT

-977 SQGAA
+977 SQGTAT
-982 MLTAAEGVNT
+982 LTAAEVVNA
-992 GEWQAKALTLTA
+992 GDWQAKTLTLMA

-1015 DEALSL
+1015 DDALSL

-1034 RGTLTT
+1034 RGTLTS

-1050 MENQGTLSSLGRT
+1050 MENQDTLSSLGRT
-1063 ELTAVSLMNDGRV
+1063 ELTGVSLMNDGRV

-1118 SLQGKHLTNQGT
+1118 SLQGKHLTNQGS
-1130 VLGNTVALSLDQ
+1130 VLGNTVALSADHLV
-1142 LTNHGDITGVDALTL
+1142 NHGDITGVDTLTL

-1173 LSVAAADVNNRGDMQ
+1173 LSVAAAGVNNRGDMQ
-1188 GINTLQLNTTGLLDN
+1188 GINTLQLNITGRLDN
-1203 TGVISGSQSVA
+1203 AGVISGSQSVA

-1264 LTQGTG
+1264 LTQGNG
-1270 SVTAQ
+1270 SVAAQ

-1333 AQVANHGEWRADSLS
+1333 AQAANHGEWRADNLTLQTAHFSN
-1348 LRAARFTNA
+1348 T

-1367 IVVEPAGAPHQRS
+1367 IAVEPAGAPHQRS
-1380 FLPMALSLATDIQQ
+1380 FLQMALSLAADIQQ
-1394 LNAPS
+1394 LNAQPS
-1399 SRQSGGATDGVLDN
+1399 PQNALPAAGKLDN

-1419 GGDIQLRATQ
+1419 GGDTQLRATQ

-1444 IGETVANDGDIV
+1444 IGETVENDGDIV

-1477 LLDWSGATLTNRGR
+1477 LLDWSGTTLTNRGR

-1515 DITVDSL
+1515 DITADSL
-1522 FNSGEIAG
+1522 FNGGEVAG
-1530 VDALQLTVAD
+1530 VEALQLTVAD
-1540 SLTNQGQIYGA
+1540 GLTNQGQLYGA
-1551 MLGLSATDLLNQGE
+1551 TLGLSATDLFNQGE
-1565 LSGDRLHLTLQE
+1565 LSGDALHLTLQD
-1577 TVRNRGLM
+1577 VLRNSGLI
-1585 SGSQRVQLEAN
+1585 SGSQRVQLEAG
-1596 QVDQSGSLESR
+1596 QVDQLGSLESR
-1607 LLQVQANALDNQGT
+1607 QLQVQANALDNQGT

-2178 DNQGTV
+2178 ENQGTV

-2582 GDLTSQRID
+2582 GDLTSQRMG

-2599 HGQVLGSDDLQF
+2599 HGQVLGSADLQL
-2611 DLRNTLDNRGL
+2611 DLRNKLDNRGL

-2647 TVDAQTLDNHGKM
+2647 TVEAQTLDNHGKM
-2660 LGVDALTLAITGT
+2660 LGVDALTLAIAGT

-2688 TADRVDNNGGRW
+2688 TADRVDN
-2700 QAGDITLQ
+2700 
-2708 ASELTNRGQIFGLNT
+2708 
-2723 LSLTTTN
+2723 
-2730 DLGNQQG
+2730 
-2737 GTLLSQGIAV
+2737 
-2747 LRAANVINDGDVQ
+2747 
-2760 ADRLT
+2760 
-2765 FDAQQLT
+2765 
-2772 NRGRMQ
+2772 
-2778 GDHGLAVTLDRAN
+2778 
-2791 PASRLTNQGT
+2791 
-2801 LLSGGDGWLSASLLD
+2801 
-2816 NQGTVSGVGTL
+2816 
-2827 TLDGGAINNAGNVI
+2827 
-2841 ADGALTL
+2841 
-2848 NGDYQGAGLLHTA
+2848 
-2861 DTLTLRGNQLNNSGR
+2861 
-2876 WESRALALNGGAF
+2876 
-2889 SNTGT
+2889 
-2894 VIGER
+2894 
-2899 GITLA
+2899 
-2904 LRDDLTVGSTG
+2904 
-2915 QLLTNGGLQAQAG
+2915 
-2928 TVVNDGRWQG
+2928 
-2938 NTLTLTADEVGNAGQ
+2938 
-2953 LLGLSALSLSAKNRL
+2953 
-2968 DNAKTGQLLTQ
+2968 
-2979 GLAVLNAAE
+2979 
-2988 ASNEGEWQADSLTL
+2988 
-3002 DAQQLTNTGHIQG
+3002 
-3015 DQSLKLT
+3015 
-3022 LANGDVAN
+3022 
-3030 QGTLWSTLAT
+3030 
-3040 IAART
+3040 
-3045 LTNAGNITGVDGL
+3045 
-3058 QLTLDDALTNQGALS
+3058 
-3073 SYHLTAQADR
+3073 
-3083 LDNRGKINGLDRLE
+3083 
-3097 LTVGNSLDNQ
+3097 
-3107 GSLYGTALVLNANDL
+3107 
-3122 TNHGTLTGVDSL
+3122 
-3134 TLGLNGTLNNT
+3134 
-3145 RDISSTALTLRAN
+3145 
-3158 DVVNRGTMTGV
+3158 
-3169 NGLTLELGNQLD
+3169 
-3181 NQGAL
+3181 
-3186 NSQALAISAN
+3186 
-3196 DLTNDGQINGT
+3196 
-3207 RDLQLTLDGTLTNTG
+3207 
-3222 DLSSQRIGITAKDVL
+3222 
-3237 NHGQVL
+3237 
-3243 GSDDLQFDLRNTL
+3243 
-3256 DNRGLISG
+3256 
-3264 STTLGIVA
+3264 
-3272 NDIDQQGTLEARAL
+3272 
-3286 TVDAQTLDNHGKM
+3286 
-3299 LGVDALTLAI
+3299 
-3309 TGTARNQGKWL
+3309 
-3320 SQGTSTLTA
+3320 
-3329 DRVDNHGQWQAGDIT
+3329 HGQWQAGDLT

-3387 AASVTNDGDVQAD
+3387 AASVTNDGDAQAD

-3413 RMQGDHGLAI
+3413 RMQGDNGLAVT
-3423 ALDRTNPVSR
+3423 LDRTNPASR

-3447 LSASQLDNQGTVSG
+3447 LSASLLDNQGTVSG

-3475 GSVIADGALTLT
+3475 GNVIADGALSLD

-3496 HTADTLTLRGNQLRN
+3496 HTADTLTLRGNQLN
-3511 NGRWESRT
+3511 NSGRWESRA
-3519 LALNGGSFSNAG
+3519 LALNGGSFSNTG
-3531 TVIGERSI
+3531 TVIGERGI
-3539 TLELRD
+3539 TLALRD
-3545 GLTVGS
+3545 GLTVGD
-3551 TGQLLTNGVLQAQA
+3551 TGQLLTNGALQAQA

-3593 GQDGLRLDLPGTYQG
+3593 GQDGLRLDLPGSYQG

-3619 AVITAGRLNQSGEIA
+3619 AVITAGRLSQSGEIA
-3634 AGTLHLTTTTLDN
+3634 AGTLNLSTTTLDN
-3647 SGRVLG
+3647 GGRVLG

-3677 AGRVDSGT
+3677 AGRLDSGS
-3685 LRNAGT
+3685 LSNAGT

-3729 SQLLSNG
+3729 SQLLSKG
-3736 VATLNAK
+3736 AATLQAK
-3743 QADNGGLWQAGTL
+3743 QADNAGLWQADTL
-3756 TLDGDTF
+3756 TLNGDTF

-3774 LSLSGDALNNQ
+3774 LSLNGDALNNQ
-3785 GELFSQGAVTLTG
+3785 GELFSQGTVTLTG
-3798 KTLKNSGT
+3798 TTLENGGT

-3817 TDRVDNLTTGR
+3817 TDRVDNLATGR

-3836 LTTGVLRNQGLWQSD
+3836 LTTDVLNNQGLWQSD
-3851 ALHLTARDLEQQ
+3851 ELHLTARDLEQQ

-3870 HGTLQLTGSYQGGQG
+3870 RGTLQLSGTYQGAQG

-3899 DILNRGQVQG
+3899 DILNRGQIQG
-3909 NTLTLGAEAL
+3909 STLTLGADEL
-3919 DNHGSLRGDRTLN
+3919 TNHGTLRGDSTLN
-3932 ATVTGQ
+3932 ATVSSQ
-3938 FTHASQARLS
+3938 FTNASQSRLS
-3948 SDGTLSVQAAT
+3948 SDGTLNVQAAA

-3968 ATTTLTGNTITNG
+3968 ATTTLTGNTITND

-4006 LSDGTTTLNAA
+4006 LSDGITTLNAA
-4017 AVDNF
+4017 AVDNH
-4022 GWLQGRGLALN
+4022 GWLQGRGLAVN
-4033 TTQLTQQGSLMAQD
+4033 AAQLTQQGSLMVQD
-4047 KLTLTLPRWV
+4047 KLTLKIPRWV

-4136 TQTMAAGKQLTLNVA
+4136 TQSMAAGKQLTLNVA

-4162 QSVQLSSTG
+4162 QSVQLTSTG
-4171 TLTHQGNILAGGGE
+4171 TLTNQGNILAGGGE

-4190 KDIVQA
+4190 RDIVQA

-4230 AGGVLHNSSMLYAG
+4230 AGGLLHNSSMLYAG

-4303 NQREGLMVTESE
+4303 NQREGLVVTESE
-4315 STAESVPEW
+4315 SRPVDLPSGVGGSSIFEYIDVYNIDENKFGYYYTHEYFPGHADETSWDEYTLHYAPYNTYSLKKFIVNQKEVAIGGVVNTQSVISS
-4324 VGKTTVH
+4324 GK
-4331 IPIEWFK
+4331 
-4338 EGDYGILEDGIGL
+4338 
-4351 ESGLP
+4351 
-4356 EYWWTYAAYE
+4356 AAYI
-4366 KSEFIKVALETSS
+4366 KSDYFNNISS
-4379 TKVIAGG
+4379 NVISTDDLLLIGSVLNNKSYQTG
-4386 KVGIINSGGSFYSYS
+4386 KV
-4401 DFLLNNASQIT
+4401 T
-4412 AIKDIILKG
+4412 
-4421 RDFENRSYQEGYVK
+4421 E
-4435 KYLTYKYLGGANF
+4435 YLTYSYKGPAPVISIKGG
-4448 FANNDKDA
+4448 DQD
-4456 IYKFND
+4456 
-4462 SRYGRRDEREKR
+4462 REQYGNVFYATNYHIAYTLD
-4474 FGNDLQ
+4474 G
-4480 YSLYE
+4480 
-4485 TSPTTEK
+4485 TPTTEK

-4530 ASTKPVLDVIT
+4530 ASTKPVLDAIT

-4570 AGSGQATLADNTAGV
+4570 AGNGPATLAGNAAGV
-4585 NATGKTVTL
+4585 AATGKTVTL
-4594 TQQAS
+4594 TQQAG
-4599 TALQAGTQADKIT
+4599 TALQAGAQADNIT
-4612 TAIAAPNTAGPLTLN
+4612 AAIAAPTAAGPLTLN

-4634 QPAASGHISNPDA
+4634 SPSASGHISNPDA

-4657 LQTGAQAENITATI
+4657 LQTGAQADNITATI
-4671 TTPNAARPLTLNT
+4671 TTPNAA
-4684 DGAVALQP
+4684 
-4692 STSGHV
+4692 
-4698 NNPDA
+4698 
-4703 VALTPQSGTE
+4703 
-4713 LQTGA
+4713 
-4718 QADNITA
+4718 
-4725 TITAPNTTGP
+4725 GP
-4735 LTLNTGD
+4735 LTLNAGD
-4742 AVALQP
+4742 AVVLQP
-4748 STSGHVSNPDAVVLS
+4748 STSGHVSNPDAVVLT

-4773 SLTPVNVDNTAT
+4773 SLTPVNVDNTET

-4790 GTVGTPVVLA
+4790 GTVGTPATLT
-4800 TPGSVAVETLKPTV
+4800 TPGMAAIDAPKPTV
-4814 NADSLP
+4814 SADTPP
-4820 GGATPAVKPLLSAAD
+4820 GGTAPSAPPLLSAAD

-4864 LVVDPDADSRYLIH
+4864 LVVDPNADSRYLIH

-4980 LDNAAAAQT
+4980 LDNAAAAQK

-5041 SAIVANKVELN
+5041 SVIVANKVELN

-5061 TLRAVD
+5061 TLNAVEL
-5067 VLAIAS
+5067 LAIAS
-5073 GDRIDN
+5073 GDKIDN

-5127 NFQTAQPTSS
+5127 HFQTAQPTSS
-5137 RSGTGSLVF
+5137 RNSTGSLVF

-5225 GTLKAV
+5225 GALKAV

-5238 DASALSGGT
+5238 DASSLSGGT
-5247 ALTLAAGNDIRLT
+5247 ALSLAAGNDIRLT

-5273 STAQRRTQDVANS
+5273 STAQRRTQEVANS

-5299 RDVLSEAASLNAKGS
+5299 RDVLSEAASLNAKGN

-5349 QQSTELTAGKGL
+5349 QQSTELTTGKGL

-5393 SATETQHTFFEETQV
+5393 SATETQHTFFEETKV
-5408 KKKRFSKTVTHT
+5408 KKKAFSKTVTHT

-5431 SLLSGDGVTMA
+5431 SLLSGDSVTMA

-5459 VTLLANNDVNTAASV
+5459 VTLLANRDVNTAASI

-5545 VAGKDIFLQGNNV
+5545 VAGKNIFLQGNNV

-5569 QQEFEQKT
+5569 QQEFQQKT

-5594 AVQSIQA
+5594 AVQSLQA

-5617 AGLAGYQAY
+5617 AGLSGYQAY

-5674 IGIESRIGD
+5674 IGIESRTGD

-5779 RLIGAQVNGERI
+5779 RLTGAQVNGERI
-5791 DVDAGRNLLL
+5791 DVDAGRHLLL

-5914 SPSMSG
+5914 SPSISG

-6019 AQKAAEAKGDSKVE
+6019 AQKAAEAKGDSKVK
-6033 RPKDGDS
+6033 RPQDGDP

-6102 QLVKDVTLPKDE
+6102 QLVKDVTIPKDE

-6153 GELAARAIMADQY
+6153 GELIARAIMADQY

-6216 NNLFGKVLVEGCAI
+6216 NNSLTGDKGRELLKESKEWWKKQVRDKLGEGTTSAI
-6230 AAPCRTKVAEQL
+6230 ANSIINAVADTGDAALGGTDYVADGAMALASCAVGDGYCNKALSDLAGKNQAAADA
-6242 LEIGVKAGITA
+6242 VKALMKSETWSA
-6253 VVAKEIADKL
+6253 VAD
-6263 STEELEHL
+6263 
-6271 ITLKMMGNDE
+6271 TLKQA
-6281 ITVRYLS
+6281 S
-6288 SLQDKYLPS
+6288 
-6297 HTGGD
+6297 
-6302 QIAESGPTNTGG
+6302 GG
-6314 NQLPEQGANHTGN
+6314 NQAALEATGGILASIFLPGKKVPEFGAVLGKTEKLVKNADGIYEIKVNVTPLEGHDRLNTPDLGGN
-6327 DNGQINTGPNH
+6327 GKLKPAEAASAAQLEPTLGTMERYTPPPEMITDKTPDFVITSGPNKGK
-6338 TGGDQIVGQLPNN
+6338 TVDAMYTTDRLSQKEIDGLNKFY
-6351 TGNTESVPDLPSNMI
+6351 EKNMI
-6366 SDGLD
+6366 SG
-6371 NGAEKPSNIKVA
+6371 NGQKVIQEHLQKADFVPVDFRVLTPANQNVFMDYIKTLPKSQQAKV
-6383 DDKYLKKNGVDAHQ
+6383 
-6397 IKKDFLGS
+6397 I
-6405 KAEIKL
+6405 IM
-6411 YDIYVDKDSGQL
+6411 
-6423 WIFRKGGKGEG
+6423 R
-6434 VPTGEFIN
+6434 
-6442 N
+6442 

>member
-1 MKPIKTTQRLLAYT
+1 MKPVKTTQRLLAYT

-62 SHNQYHDFNV
+62 SHNQYRDFNV

-79 NNGTEQLNPT
+79 NNGTEQLNST

-109 INEVVSSNRSTL
+109 INEVVSTNRSTL

-178 DITLTGQGLD
+178 DIKLTGQGLD

-201 AQIDAGLNANDARIV
+201 AQIDAGLNANDTRIV

-225 GKVTAQATDSGV
+225 GKVTAQAADSNV

-283 KLSLGDAVAKGSI
+283 KLSLGDAVAQGTI

-304 LRGKQQAGDALT
+304 LQGKQQSGDALT
-316 LNAKQ
+316 LKARQ

-326 DATLRAGK
+326 DATLRAGQNIELASGGGLK
-334 DIALRSDGTL
+334 
-344 NAQNSL
+344 AQNSV

-356 AQGTVKSANHL
+356 AQGKVKSANQL
-367 SLKGDAVTLN
+367 SIKSDSVTLA
-377 ATQLAAGKVTVGAG
+377 ATQLAAGKMTIDAG
-391 QSLQQDAQS
+391 QALQQDAQS
-400 GIKAESVLDVH
+400 DLRAESALEMR
-411 GDAVSL
+411 GDTVSL
-417 AGSAGAEDVRLEAKT
+417 AGSAGAEAVRLEAAS

-454 GDWQGNV
+454 GDWQGSL
-461 TAGNTLSVEGGQLLQ
+461 TAGNALAVDGGRLVQ

-488 LEALDNQ
+488 LDALDNR

-502 ALTFSGGNITNRGT
+502 GLTFSGNALTNRST

-532 SGLLSARHEVKLE
+532 SGLLSARNEVKLE
-545 LQAVLNNQGNILTD
+545 LQAALNNQGNILTD
-559 NQLFLLA
+559 NQLFLLTDHL
-566 GNITNGGTLQAATLT
+566 TNGGTLNAATLT
-581 AQADSFTSQ
+581 AQTIQFTNQ
-590 GEVTA
+590 GDVTA

-607 HGTINARQML
+607 HGSINAQQML
-617 ALHGGSLVNRGM
+617 ALHGGSLVNHGT

-643 LDNRSLMQAG
+643 LDNRSLMQSG
-653 NTLQIT
+653 HILQVT
-659 ADRLSNDGT
+659 ADHLSNDGT
-668 LTAPDLQLHTGS
+668 ITAPALQLHTGTL
-680 FANQGSLQADNALQ
+680 ANQGTLQADNALQ

-699 SLTQSAHGTLL
+699 SLTQSARGTLL
-710 AGTGLTINAGQAETD
+710 VGTDLTVNAGQVETD
-725 GAVQAQQFLLN
+725 GAIQAQQFLLN
-736 AERWLNTGKTSMTG
+736 AERWLNAGKTSITG
-750 DGLITAGQ
+750 DGQITATQ

-766 TAGNWTIHSDAAS
+766 ATGNWTINSEAAS
-779 NAGVLQGNTLT
+779 NAGALQGNALA
-790 IQANT
+790 IQAMT

-800 QAQAKGTVNLTVAD
+800 QAQALGTVNLTVAD
-814 TFTNSGDWLSGETL
+814 TFTNSGDWLSGEAL
-828 RLQAAQTENRG
+828 RLQAAKAENRG

-844 TLTTDGTSFD
+844 TLTAGGGSLNNSGTM
-854 NRGTVSGINNLS
+854 SGINNLS
-866 LFLTGH
+866 LFLTGS
-872 LDNAGTLQGNELR
+872 LDNAGTLQGNQLR
-885 ADAAQLD
+885 AEAAQLD
-892 NQGTLRGTDALTLAI
+892 NQGSLHGTDALTLAI

-915 ELLSDGD
+915 ELLSEGD
-922 STTTT
+922 STTLA
-927 QRFINQGTLQAKN
+927 QRFDNQGILQAKN
-940 VVLQVD
+940 IALQVN

-951 GKILGVSSLALT
+951 GKIFGVSSLALT
-963 AANGLT
+963 ATHGLT
-969 NRQTGKLL
+969 NRQAGKLL

-982 MLTAAEGVNT
+982 TLAAKEVVNA
-992 GEWQAKALTLTA
+992 GDWQAKTLTLA
-1004 NNLTNDGQIQG
+1004 AENLTNDGQIQG
-1015 DEALSL
+1015 DESLSL
-1021 TLPATDGKGTLIN
+1021 TLPTTDGKGTLVN
-1034 RGTLTT
+1034 RGTVTT
-1040 GGDATLFARL
+1040 GGDATLFTRL
-1050 MENQGTLSSLGRT
+1050 MDNQGTLSSLGHT
-1063 ELTAVSLMNDGRV
+1063 ELTGASLINDGRL

-1092 LLNTAGTLTLHG
+1092 LLNTAGKLTLHG
-1104 DTLVNGGHWESRAL
+1104 DTLVNHGHWESRAL
-1118 SLQGKHLTNQGT
+1118 SLQGLTLTNQGT
-1130 VLGNTVALSLDQ
+1130 VLGNTVAMSVDSLF
-1142 LTNHGDITGVDALTL
+1142 NHGDITGVDTLTL
-1157 SLGDSLNNIGT
+1157 SLGDNLYNTGA

-1173 LSVAAADVNNRGDMQ
+1173 LSVAAVDVNNRGELQ
-1188 GINTLQLNTTGLLDN
+1188 GIKHLQLDVAGLLDN
-1203 TGVISGSQSVA
+1203 AGIISASNTLA
-1214 VTAGDVKQR
+1214 VTAGDVNQR
-1223 GTLEGKTVTLDAA
+1223 EKGTLEGKTVTLDAA
-1236 SLTNQG
+1236 SLVNQG
-1242 KMLGVDALTLAIV
+1242 KMLGVDALTLSIA
-1255 GTVTNSGNV
+1255 GNLSNDGSL
-1264 LTQGTG
+1264 LTQKA
-1270 SVTAQ
+1270 SVVTAQ
-1275 QVDNSGL
+1275 QVDNRGQW
-1282 MQAGSLTLQ
+1282 QARDLTLQ

-1306 LSITAQHGLTNQ
+1306 LSITAQNGLTNQ
-1318 QNGTL
+1318 QTGKL

-1333 AQVANHGEWRADSLS
+1333 AQAENHGEWRADNLT
-1348 LRAARFTNA
+1348 LQAASFTNV
-1357 GRVQTEGNMD
+1357 GRVQAEGNID
-1367 IVVEPAGAPHQRS
+1367 ITVAPVSADRQLS
-1380 FLPMALSLATDIQQ
+1380 FLPMALSLAADVQQ
-1394 LNAPS
+1394 LNASS
-1399 SRQSGGATDGVLDN
+1399 SRQNGGATDGVLDN

-1419 GGDIQLRATQ
+1419 GGDTQLRATQ
-1429 LANQGSLA
+1429 ITHQGSLA
-1437 SNGTATL
+1437 SNGAATL
-1444 IGETVANDGDIV
+1444 IGETMENAGTVL
-1456 AVTGLSLAGHY
+1456 AVTSLSLAGNY
-1467 QGRGSLQTDG
+1467 QGSGTLQTDG
-1477 LLDWSGATLTNRGR
+1477 LLDCSGTTLTNRGR

-1499 QGLTLDNQ
+1499 QGHALENQ

-1515 DITVDSL
+1515 AITVDTL
-1522 FNSGEIAG
+1522 FNGGEIAG
-1530 VDALQLTVAD
+1530 IDALQLTVAD
-1540 SLTNQGQIYGA
+1540 RLTNQGQLYGTT
-1551 MLGLSATDLLNQGE
+1551 LGLSATDLFNQGE
-1565 LSGDRLHLTLQE
+1565 VSGDALHLTLQK
-1577 TVRNRGLM
+1577 TVRNSGLM
-1585 SGSQRVQLEAN
+1585 SGSQRVQLEAS
-1596 QVDQSGSLESR
+1596 QVYQLGSLESR
-1607 LLQVQANALDNQGT
+1607 DLQVQANALDNQGT
-1621 MLGVDALTLS
+1621 MLGADALTLA
-1631 IRDTARN
+1631 IHTTARN
-1638 QGKLLSQGTSTLT
+1638 SGKWLSQGDSTLT

-1666 TLTADDVGN
+1666 TLTADDVEN

-1691 RLDNAKTGTL
+1691 TLSNTQTGTL
-1701 FTQGLAV
+1701 LTQGMAV
-1708 LNAAEASNDG
+1708 LSAAEASNEG

-1726 LDAQQLTNTGH
+1726 LDAQNLNNRGH
-1737 IQGDQSLTLTLANG
+1737 IQGDKSLKMTLANG
-1751 DVDNK
+1751 DVTNQGTMWSTLATVAARSLTNE
-1756 GTLWSKYATIAARTL
+1756 GTL
-1771 TNAGEVTG
+1771 TG

-1793 QGALSSY
+1793 QGTLNS
-1800 HLTAQAG
+1800 HQLTAQAD
-1807 RLDNRGKINGLD
+1807 RLDNSGKINGLD
-1819 RLELTAGNSL
+1819 QLDITVNESL
-1829 DNTGSLYGAALA
+1829 DNAGTLYGAAVTLHA
-1841 LNASDLTNSGTLTG
+1841 NDLTNHGTLTG
-1855 VDSLSLNLNGTL
+1855 VDSLNLHLNGAL
-1867 NNTRDISSTALTL
+1867 NNTRDIGSNALTL
-1880 KANDVVN
+1880 KARDVFN
-1887 HGTMTGVNGLTLAL
+1887 QGTLTGVNGLTLQL

-1913 QALAITANDLTN
+1913 QTLAITA
-1925 DGQINGTR
+1925 
-1933 SLQLTLGDGLTN
+1933 
-1945 TGALTSQRIDITA
+1945 
-1958 QDVLNH
+1958 
-1964 GQMLGSDD
+1964 
-1972 LQFDLRNKLDN
+1972 K
-1983 RGLIS
+1983 
-1988 GSTTLGI
+1988 
-1995 VANDIDQQGTLEAR
+1995 E
-2009 ALTVDAQTLDNHGKM
+2009 
-2024 LGVDALTLA
+2024 
-2033 IADTA
+2033 
-2038 RNQGKWLSQG
+2038 
-2048 SSTLTADRVDNHG
+2048 
-2061 QWQAGDITLQ
+2061 
-2071 ANDLVNSGQIFGL
+2071 
-2084 NTLLLTTTNDLGNQQ
+2084 
-2099 GGTLLSQGIAVLRAA
+2099 
-2114 NVINDGDVQADRLT
+2114 
-2128 FDAQQLT
+2128 
-2135 NRGRIQGDHGL
+2135 
-2146 AVTLDRANPASLL
+2146 
-2159 TNQGTLLSG
+2159 
-2168 GDGWL
+2168 
-2173 SASLL
+2173 
-2178 DNQGTV
+2178 
-2184 SGVGTLMLDGG
+2184 
-2195 AINNAGSVI
+2195 
-2204 ADGALSLN
+2204 
-2212 GDYQG
+2212 
-2217 AGLLH
+2217 
-2222 TADTLTLRGN
+2222 
-2232 QLNNS
+2232 
-2237 GRWESRALALNG
+2237 
-2249 GTFDNDG
+2249 
-2256 TVIGERGI
+2256 
-2264 TLELRD
+2264 
-2270 GLTVGSTG
+2270 
-2278 QLLTNGALQAQ
+2278 
-2289 ADTVMNDGRWQGNTL
+2289 
-2304 TLTADDVENAG
+2304 
-2315 QLLGLSALT
+2315 
-2324 LTAKNR
+2324 
-2330 LDNTQNGK
+2330 
-2338 LLTQGQAVLNAAEAS
+2338 
-2353 NEGEWQADGL
+2353 
-2363 TLDAQQ
+2363 
-2369 LTNTGHIQG
+2369 
-2378 EQSLTLANGDVDNK
+2378 
-2392 GTLWSKYADIAARTL
+2392 
-2407 TNAGNIT
+2407 
-2414 GVDGLQLMLDDAL
+2414 
-2427 TNQGALSSYHLTAQA
+2427 
-2442 DRLNNSGKI
+2442 
-2451 NGLDRLELTVGNS
+2451 
-2464 LDNQGSL
+2464 
-2471 YGTALVLNAND
+2471 
-2482 LTNSGTLTGV
+2482 
-2492 DSLTLDLTGTL
+2492 
-2503 NNTRDISST
+2503 
-2512 ALTLRANDVFNH
+2512 
-2524 GTLTGVNGLTLELGN
+2524 
-2539 QLDNQGALNSQALI
+2539 
-2553 IAARDVTNGGLLNGT
+2553 VTNGGQLNGT

-2582 GDLTSQRID
+2582 GDLTSQRAG
-2591 ITAKDVLN
+2591 ITAADVLN
-2599 HGQVLGSDDLQF
+2599 HGQMLGSDDLQ
-2611 DLRNTLDNRGL
+2611 LNVRNKLDNRGL
-2622 ISGSTTLGIVA
+2622 ISGSTTLGVVA
-2633 NDIDQQ
+2633 NHIDQQ

-2647 TVDAQTLDNHGKM
+2647 KVDAQTLDNQGKM
-2660 LGVDALTLAITGT
+2660 LGVDALTLAIAGT
-2673 ARNQGNWLSQGTSTL
+2673 ARNQGKWLSQGSSTL
-2688 TADRVDNNGGRW
+2688 TASQVDNNGQW

-2708 ASELTNRGQIFGLNT
+2708 AADLTNSGQIFGINA
-2723 LSLTTTN
+2723 LSLTAANGLT
-2730 DLGNQQG
+2730 NQQNG
-2737 GTLLSQGIAV
+2737 KLLSQGMAV
-2747 LRAANVINDGDVQ
+2747 LRAATVANDGNAQ

-2765 FDAQQLT
+2765 FEAQKLT
-2772 NRGRMQ
+2772 NRGRIQ
-2778 GDHGLAVTLDRAN
+2778 GDNGLAIALDRTN

-2801 LLSGGDGWLSASLLD
+2801 LLSGGDSGLSASLLD
-2816 NQGTVSGVGTL
+2816 NQGTVSGVG
-2827 TLDGGAINNAGNVI
+2827 
-2841 ADGALTL
+2841 
-2848 NGDYQGAGLLHTA
+2848 
-2861 DTLTLRGNQLNNSGR
+2861 
-2876 WESRALALNGGAF
+2876 
-2889 SNTGT
+2889 
-2894 VIGER
+2894 
-2899 GITLA
+2899 
-2904 LRDDLTVGSTG
+2904 
-2915 QLLTNGGLQAQAG
+2915 
-2928 TVVNDGRWQG
+2928 
-2938 NTLTLTADEVGNAGQ
+2938 
-2953 LLGLSALSLSAKNRL
+2953 
-2968 DNAKTGQLLTQ
+2968 
-2979 GLAVLNAAE
+2979 
-2988 ASNEGEWQADSLTL
+2988 
-3002 DAQQLTNTGHIQG
+3002 
-3015 DQSLKLT
+3015 KLT
-3022 LANGDVAN
+3022 
-3030 QGTLWSTLAT
+3030 
-3040 IAART
+3040 I
-3045 LTNAGNITGVDGL
+3045 
-3058 QLTLDDALTNQGALS
+3058 
-3073 SYHLTAQADR
+3073 
-3083 LDNRGKINGLDRLE
+3083 
-3097 LTVGNSLDNQ
+3097 
-3107 GSLYGTALVLNANDL
+3107 
-3122 TNHGTLTGVDSL
+3122 
-3134 TLGLNGTLNNT
+3134 
-3145 RDISSTALTLRAN
+3145 
-3158 DVVNRGTMTGV
+3158 
-3169 NGLTLELGNQLD
+3169 
-3181 NQGAL
+3181 
-3186 NSQALAISAN
+3186 
-3196 DLTNDGQINGT
+3196 
-3207 RDLQLTLDGTLTNTG
+3207 
-3222 DLSSQRIGITAKDVL
+3222 
-3237 NHGQVL
+3237 
-3243 GSDDLQFDLRNTL
+3243 
-3256 DNRGLISG
+3256 
-3264 STTLGIVA
+3264 
-3272 NDIDQQGTLEARAL
+3272 
-3286 TVDAQTLDNHGKM
+3286 
-3299 LGVDALTLAI
+3299 
-3309 TGTARNQGKWL
+3309 
-3320 SQGTSTLTA
+3320 
-3329 DRVDNHGQWQAGDIT
+3329 
-3344 LQASELTNRG
+3344 
-3354 QIFGLNALS
+3354 
-3363 LTATNGLTNQ
+3363 
-3373 QNAKLLSQGIAVLR
+3373 
-3387 AASVTNDGDVQAD
+3387 
-3400 RLTFE
+3400 
-3405 AQQLTNRG
+3405 
-3413 RMQGDHGLAI
+3413 
-3423 ALDRTNPVSR
+3423 
-3433 LTNQGTL
+3433 
-3440 LSGGDSW
+3440 
-3447 LSASQLDNQGTVSG
+3447 
-3461 VGTLTLDSGAINNA
+3461 DSGAINNA
-3475 GSVIADGALTLT
+3475 GSVMADGALTLD
-3487 GDYQGAGLL
+3487 GDYQGSGLL

-3511 NGRWESRT
+3511 NGRWESRA
-3519 LALNGGSFSNAG
+3519 LALDGGSFDNTG
-3531 TVIGERSI
+3531 TVIGERGI
-3539 TLELRD
+3539 TLALRD

-3551 TGQLLTNGVLQAQA
+3551 TGQLLTNGELSARA
-3565 GTVMNDGF
+3565 GAVTNDGF
-3573 WQGKTLEL
+3573 WQGNTLALTADDVENAGRLLGLSALTLTAKNTLSNAQTGTLLTQGMAVLNAAEVSNEGEWQADSLTLDAQNLTNVGHIQGDKSLKATLANGELHNKGTLWSKLATIAARSLTNEGTLTGVDGLQLTLDDALTNQGTLNSYKLAAQADRLDNSGKINGLDRLEL
-3581 SANDLTNGGTLL
+3581 TTGNSLTNRGTLYGAAVTLNANDLTNHGTLTGVDSLNLHLNGALNNTRDIGSNALTLKARDVFNQGTLTGVNGLTLDLGNQLDNQGALNSQALTIAARDVTNGGQLNGTRDLQLMLDGTLTNTGDLTSRRIDITAADVLNHGQMLGSDDLQLNVRNTLDNRGLISGSTTLGVVANHIDQQGTLEARKLKVDAQTLDNQGKMLGVDALTLAITGTARNQGHWLSQGTSTLTADQVDNHGQWQAGDITLQAADLTNRGQIFGLTALSLTTTNGLNNQQGGTLLSQGVAVLRAATAANDGDAQADRLTFEAQQLTNRGRIQGDNGLAIALDRTNPASRLTNQGTLLSGGDSWLSTSLLDNQGTVSGVGKLTLDSGAINNAGSVIADGALTLDGDYQGSGLLHTADTLTLRGNQLRNNGRWESRALALNGGAFDNTGTVIGERGITLELRDGLTVGGTGQLLTNGALQAQAGDVTNDGFWQGNTLALTANNLTNGGSLL
-3593 GQDGLRLDLPGTYQG
+3593 GQDGLRLDLLDTYQG
-3608 NAQSRLLSDGE
+3608 SALSRLLSDGD
-3619 AVITAGRLNQSGEIA
+3619 AVITADRLSQSGEIV
-3634 AGTLHLTTTTLDN
+3634 AGTLNLTTTTLDN
-3647 SGRVLG
+3647 GGRVLG
-3653 SSGLTV
+3653 SNGLTV

-3677 AGRVDSGT
+3677 AGRLDSGT
-3685 LRNAGT
+3685 LRNAGA
-3691 LQANDLQLRAGEIDN
+3691 LQAGDLQLRAREMEN

-3721 LRYVGNKS
+3721 LRYVGDKS
-3729 SQLLSNG
+3729 SQLLSKG
-3736 VATLNAK
+3736 AATLQAK
-3743 QADNGGLWQAGTL
+3743 QAENAGLWQAGTL
-3756 TLDGDTF
+3756 TMNGDTF
-3763 RNSGTV
+3763 SNSGTV
-3769 AGLNG
+3769 AGLNS
-3774 LSLSGDALNNQ
+3774 LSLNGDALHNQ

-3798 KTLKNSGT
+3798 TALENGGT

-3812 FTLNL
+3812 FTLQL
-3817 TDRVDNLTTGR
+3817 TDRVDNLATGR
-3828 LLSGGTGE
+3828 LLSGGVGE
-3836 LTTGVLRNQGLWQSD
+3836 LTTGVLSNQGLWQSD
-3851 ALHLTARDLEQQ
+3851 DLRLTARDLEQQ
-3863 GNLLGVQ
+3863 GHLLGVQ
-3870 HGTLQLTGSYQGGQG
+3870 RGTLQLTGAYQGAQS

-3891 GDLSLTAH
+3891 GELSLTANNL
-3899 DILNRGQVQG
+3899 INRGQIQG
-3909 NTLTLGAEAL
+3909 STLTLGAESL
-3919 DNHGSLRGDRTLN
+3919 TNHGTLRGDRALN
-3932 ATVTGQ
+3932 ATVIGQ
-3938 FTHASQARLS
+3938 FTNAPQARLS
-3948 SDGTLSVQAAT
+3948 SDGTLSVQAAA
-3959 LANQGEIKA
+3959 LNNQGDIKA
-3968 ATTTLTGNTITNG
+3968 ANTTLMGSIIANG

-3988 ALQLDATDRIVNQ
+3988 ALQLDATDRIINQ

-4017 AVDNF
+4017 AVDNH
-4022 GWLQGRGLALN
+4022 GWLQGRGLAVN
-4033 TTQLTQQGSLMAQD
+4033 TAQLTQQGSLMAQD
-4047 KLTLTLPRWV
+4047 KLTLNIPQWV

-4084 QLALQTQRLINR
+4084 QLALQTQRLVNR

-4115 QDGQLVALGNLSAD
+4115 QDGQLVALGNLTAD
-4129 ITGPLTF
+4129 VTGPLTF
-4136 TQTMAAGKQLTLNVA
+4136 TQTMAAGQQLTLNVA

-4162 QSVQLSSTG
+4162 QSVQLASTG
-4171 TLTHQGNILAGGGE
+4171 TLTNQGRILAGGGD
-4185 SRLSA
+4185 SRISA

-4196 EAGSI
+4196 EAGSV
-4201 QAGGNLTL
+4201 QAGGNLAL

-4230 AGGVLHNSSMLYAG
+4230 AGSVLHNSSMLYAG

-4263 GNNLWV
+4263 GNNLLI
-4269 QRDAQ
+4269 QRDDQ

-4303 NQREGLMVTESE
+4303 NQREGLVVTESE
-4315 STAESVPEW
+4315 SQVSTNTQKIT
-4324 VGKTTVH
+4324 GTT
-4331 IPIEWFK
+4331 I
-4338 EGDYGILEDGIGL
+4338 
-4351 ESGLP
+4351 
-4356 EYWWTYAAYE
+4356 
-4366 KSEFIKVALETSS
+4366 
-4379 TKVIAGG
+4379 
-4386 KVGIINSGGSFYSYS
+4386 
-4401 DFLLNNASQIT
+4401 
-4412 AIKDIILKG
+4412 
-4421 RDFENRSYQEGYVK
+4421 YVK
-4435 KYLTYKYLGGANF
+4435 KEDFNPTEVGYYIDVEDAPYDYEYPNRQMYTWRLALYPIVSSRKIIVSEREVTVDSVGLNSKIKSAGDLSIFSASLHNDASDIFSNKNITIKSGLLSNNSYVSGSSVEYVSYKYNGP
-4448 FANNDKDA
+4448 
-4456 IYKFND
+4456 
-4462 SRYGRRDEREKR
+4462 SPE
-4474 FGNDLQ
+4474 
-4480 YSLYE
+4480 YSLAEWNYMMNYSNAE
-4485 TSPTTEK
+4485 ERFDYVRGPLRNEDFLILTLDGTPTYEK
-4492 TVGESYNALIQAGG
+4492 TEGESYNALIQAGG
-4506 TITADF
+4506 TITADV

-4530 ASTKPVLDVIT
+4530 ASTKPVLDAIT

-4551 RQLVSQDSSF
+4551 RQLASQDSSF

-4570 AGSGQATLADNTAGV
+4570 AGNGQAALAGNAEGV

-4594 TQQAS
+4594 TQQTG
-4599 TALQAGTQADKIT
+4599 TALQAGAQADNIT
-4612 TAIAAPNTAGPLTLN
+4612 AVIAAPNTAGPLTLSTGDAVVLSPSASGHVNNPDAVTLTQQAGTALQAGAQADNITATIATPNTTGPLTLN

-4634 QPAASGHISNPDA
+4634 QP
-4647 VTLTPQSGTA
+4647 
-4657 LQTGAQAENITATI
+4657 
-4671 TTPNAARPLTLNT
+4671 
-4684 DGAVALQP
+4684 
-4692 STSGHV
+4692 STSSHV
-4698 NNPDA
+4698 SNPDA
-4703 VALTPQSGTE
+4703 VALT
-4713 LQTGA
+4713 
-4718 QADNITA
+4718 
-4725 TITAPNTTGP
+4725 
-4735 LTLNTGD
+4735 
-4742 AVALQP
+4742 
-4748 STSGHVSNPDAVVLS
+4748 
-4763 STGQRPDAGK
+4763 STGQRPDAGN
-4773 SLTPVNVDNTAT
+4773 SLTPVNVDNTVT

-4790 GTVGTPVVLA
+4790 GTVGSPATLT
-4800 TPGSVAVETLKPTV
+4800 TPGMAAIDAPKPTV
-4814 NADSLP
+4814 GADTLP
-4820 GGATPAVKPLLSAAD
+4820 GGAAPSAPQPLSAAA

-4853 EYPLPT
+4853 DYPLPT

-4864 LVVDPDADSRYLIH
+4864 LVVDPNADSRYLIH

-4959 KQSGQRYLNGT
+4959 KQSGQRHLNGT
-4970 GSDLQQMQTL
+4970 GSDLEQMQKL
-4980 LDNAAAAQT
+4980 LDNAAAAQK

-5009 SLVWWENIEVN
+5009 SMVWWENIEVN

-5061 TLRAVD
+5061 TLKAVEL
-5067 VLAIAS
+5067 LAIAS

-5127 NFQTAQPTSS
+5127 NFQTAQPTAS

-5188 NVAMEAL
+5188 NVAIEAL

-5208 SNTALNTAVQGS
+5208 SNTALNTSVAGS
-5220 TVTAG
+5220 TVNAG
-5225 GTLKAV
+5225 GALSAV

-5238 DASALSGGT
+5238 DASSLSGGT
-5247 ALTLAAGNDIRLT
+5247 ALALAAGHDIRLT

-5286 QLLTG
+5286 QLLSG

-5299 RDVLSEAASLNAKGS
+5299 RDVLSEAASLNAKGN

-5349 QQSTELTAGKGL
+5349 QQSTELTTGKGL

-5431 SLLSGDGVTMA
+5431 SLLSGDSVTMA

-5539 ISGTDM
+5539 ISGTDI
-5545 VAGKDIFLQGNNV
+5545 VAGKDILLQGNNV

-5569 QQEFEQKT
+5569 QQEFEQKS

-5617 AGLAGYQAY
+5617 AGLSGYQAY

-5674 IGIESRIGD
+5674 IGIESRTGD

-5692 AGGDVLMNA
+5692 AGGDVMMNA

-5707 LSARNSEDISGKNS
+5707 LSARNSEELSGKNS

-5791 DVDAGRNLLL
+5791 DVDTGRNLLL

-5940 GSAASTT
+5940 GNASSTT
-5947 YAAVSDGT
+5947 YAAVSDGA

-5966 DIATLSRDVEHANNA
+5966 DITTLSRDVEHANNA

-6019 AQKAAEAKGDSKVE
+6019 AQKAAEAKGDAKVK
-6033 RPKDGDS
+6033 RPQDGDS
-6040 AKEWE
+6040 VALWE
-6045 VYKKAL
+6045 DYKKAL

-6102 QLVKDVTLPKDE
+6102 HLVKDVTIPKDE

-6153 GELAARAIMADQY
+6153 GELAARAIMAKVY
-6166 PGKTAN
+6166 PGKTTN

-6216 NNLFGKVLVEGCAI
+6216 NNALSSKDEKQRQDAKWSLPYLEGEKKAQ
-6230 AAPCRTKVAEQL
+6230 AEQL
-6242 LEIGVKAGITA
+6242 VANLDAKDGAFDAAIDAACKNLSSAACQGMRQELAAMAKSYDEQLDGQYIGTMASIYKEGKGQVDGLMWQYASADATAEREANVSRIAENWGVSKETADILYTSMAGIHTAAAIGGAFYGMKGPSTVTVYRVEGTPNTRLLIGENGQVTITGSTTLYLNFGDKARALEFFEKRSIQNMDNTSIKTFEVPNSVLDDLRKTA
-6253 VVAKEIADKL
+6253 VKESVARLPENKGKPVIADPTKAKDQYGIRPEKL
-6263 STEELEHL
+6263 KE
-6271 ITLKMMGNDE
+6271 
-6281 ITVRYLS
+6281 
-6288 SLQDKYLPS
+6288 LQDKIIQG
-6297 HTGGD
+6297 TGKD
-6302 QIAESGPTNTGG
+6302 
-6314 NQLPEQGANHTGN
+6314 AN
-6327 DNGQINTGPNH
+6327 
-6338 TGGDQIVGQLPNN
+6338 
-6351 TGNTESVPDLPSNMI
+6351 
-6366 SDGLD
+6366 
-6371 NGAEKPSNIKVA
+6371 K
-6383 DDKYLKKNGVDAHQ
+6383 
-6397 IKKDFLGS
+6397 
-6405 KAEIKL
+6405 
-6411 YDIYVDKDSGQL
+6411 
-6423 WIFRKGGKGEG
+6423 
-6434 VPTGEFIN
+6434 
-6442 N
+6442 

>member
-62 SHNQYHDFNV
+62 SHNQYRDFNV

-150 NTPQVTL
+150 NAPQVTL

-225 GKVTAQATDSGV
+225 GKVTAQAADSDVAGSNV

-283 KLSLGDAVAKGSI
+283 KLSLGDAVAKGTI

-304 LRGKQQAGDALT
+304 LQGKQQAGDALT
-316 LNAKQ
+316 LTAKQ

-326 DATLRAGK
+326 DTTLRAGK
-334 DIALRSDGTL
+334 DIALRSDGAL

-356 AQGTVKSANHL
+356 AQGTVNAANQL
-367 SLKGDAVTLN
+367 SLKGDGVTLSN
-377 ATQLAAGKVTVGAG
+377 TRLASGKVAIGAG

-400 GIKAESVLDVH
+400 GIKAESALEMR
-411 GDAVSL
+411 GDTVSL
-417 AGSAGAEDVRLEAKT
+417 AGSAGAENVRLEAKT

-454 GDWQGNV
+454 GDWQGNL
-461 TAGNTLSVEGGQLLQ
+461 TAGNVLSVEGGQLLQ

-488 LEALDNQ
+488 LETLDNQ

-502 ALTFSGGNITNRGT
+502 ALTFSGGDITNRST

-524 VNAQRLDN
+524 INAQRLDN
-532 SGLLSARHEVKLE
+532 RGLLSARYEVKLE

-559 NQLFLLA
+559 NSLFLLA
-566 GNITNGGTLQAATLT
+566 DNITNGGTLQAATLT

-617 ALHGGSLVNRGM
+617 ALHGGSLVNRGT
-629 LSAGEKLALTLGDT
+629 LSAGEKLALTLGDS

-680 FANQGSLQADNALQ
+680 LANQGTLQADNALQ

-699 SLTQSAHGTLL
+699 SLTQSANGTLL
-710 AGTGLTINAGQAETD
+710 AGTDLTINAGQAETD
-725 GAVQAQQFLLN
+725 GDIQAQQFLLN
-736 AERWLNTGKTSMTG
+736 AERWLNAGKTSITG
-750 DGLITAGQ
+750 DGQITAAQ

-766 TAGNWTIHSDAAS
+766 TAGKWTIHSDAAS
-779 NAGVLQGNTLT
+779 NAGALQGNALT

-800 QAQAKGTVNLTVAD
+800 QAQAKGAVNLTVAD
-814 TFTNSGDWLSGETL
+814 TFTNRGDWLSGEAL
-828 RLQAAQTENRG
+828 RLQAAKTENRG

-844 TLTTDGTSFD
+844 TLTTDGASFD

-866 LFLTGH
+866 FFLTGH
-872 LDNAGTLQGNELR
+872 LDNAGTLQGNQLRAEAARLTNQGTLYGTDALTLAITGNLANTGTLQGNELR

-951 GKILGVSSLALT
+951 GTIFGISSLALT
-963 AANGLT
+963 STQGLT

-982 MLTAAEGVNT
+982 VLTAAEGVNT

-1015 DEALSL
+1015 DDALSL
-1021 TLPATDGKGTLIN
+1021 TLPTADSKGTLIN

-1050 MENQGTLSSLGRT
+1050 MDNQGTLSSLGRT
-1063 ELTAVSLMNDGRV
+1063 ELTAASLMNDGRV

-1104 DTLVNGGHWESRAL
+1104 DTLVNGGHWESRVM

-1130 VLGNTVALSLDQ
+1130 VLGNTVALSLDR
-1142 LTNHGDITGVDALTL
+1142 LVNHGDITGVDTLML

-1203 TGVISGSQSVA
+1203 AGVISGNQSVA
-1214 VTAGDVKQR
+1214 VTAGDVKQG

-1264 LTQGTG
+1264 LTQGNG
-1270 SVTAQ
+1270 SVAAQ

-1282 MQAGSLTLQ
+1282 MQAASLLLD
-1291 ADDIVNAGQLLGIDA
+1291 ADEVTNAGQLLGIDA

-1318 QNGTL
+1318 QNGKL

-1333 AQVANHGEWRADSLS
+1333 AQAANHGEWRADSLS

-1380 FLPMALSLATDIQQ
+1380 FLPMALSLAADIQQ
-1394 LNAPS
+1394 LNAQPS
-1399 SRQSGGATDGVLDN
+1399 PQNALPVDGKLDN

-1419 GGDIQLRATQ
+1419 GGDTQLRATQ

-1444 IGETVANDGDIV
+1444 IGETVENDGDIV

-1491 WQANAIQL
+1491 WQADAIQL
-1499 QGLTLDNQ
+1499 RGLTLDNQ
-1507 GTLLGQRT
+1507 GTLLGQRI
-1515 DITVDSL
+1515 DITADSL
-1522 FNSGEIAG
+1522 LNSGEIAG

-1540 SLTNQGQIYGA
+1540 RLTNQGQLYGA
-1551 MLGLSATDLLNQGE
+1551 TLGLSATDLFNQGE
-1565 LSGDRLHLTLQE
+1565 LSGDALHLTLQD
-1577 TVRNRGLM
+1577 VLRNSGLI
-1585 SGSQRVQLEAN
+1585 SGSQRLQLEAG

-1607 LLQVQANALDNQGT
+1607 QLQVQANALDNQGT
-1621 MLGVDALTLS
+1621 MLGVDALTLA
-1631 IRDTARN
+1631 INTTARN
-1638 QGKLLSQGTSTLT
+1638 SGKWLSQGDSTLT
-1651 ANRLENRGQWQAKTL
+1651 ASRLENRGQWQAKTL
-1666 TLTADDVGN
+1666 TLTADDVEN

-1685 SLTAKN
+1685 TLTAKN
-1691 RLDNAKTGTL
+1691 RLTNAQTGTL
-1701 FTQGLAV
+1701 LTQGLAV
-1708 LNAAEASNDG
+1708 VQAANADNDG

-1737 IQGDQSLTLTLANG
+1737 IQGDQSLTLMLANG
-1751 DVDNK
+1751 DVTNQ
-1756 GTLWSKYATIAARTL
+1756 GTLWSKLATIAARTL
-1771 TNAGEVTG
+1771 TNTGEMTG

-1800 HLTAQAG
+1800 HLTAQA
-1807 RLDNRGKINGLD
+1807 
-1819 RLELTAGNSL
+1819 
-1829 DNTGSLYGAALA
+1829 
-1841 LNASDLTNSGTLTG
+1841 
-1855 VDSLSLNLNGTL
+1855 
-1867 NNTRDISSTALTL
+1867 
-1880 KANDVVN
+1880 
-1887 HGTMTGVNGLTLAL
+1887 
-1901 GNHLD
+1901 
-1906 NQGALNS
+1906 
-1913 QALAITANDLTN
+1913 
-1925 DGQINGTR
+1925 
-1933 SLQLTLGDGLTN
+1933 
-1945 TGALTSQRIDITA
+1945 
-1958 QDVLNH
+1958 
-1964 GQMLGSDD
+1964 
-1972 LQFDLRNKLDN
+1972 NKL
-1983 RGLIS
+1983 
-1988 GSTTLGI
+1988 
-1995 VANDIDQQGTLEAR
+1995 V
-2009 ALTVDAQTLDNHGKM
+2009 
-2024 LGVDALTLA
+2024 
-2033 IADTA
+2033 
-2038 RNQGKWLSQG
+2038 
-2048 SSTLTADRVDNHG
+2048 
-2061 QWQAGDITLQ
+2061 
-2071 ANDLVNSGQIFGL
+2071 
-2084 NTLLLTTTNDLGNQQ
+2084 
-2099 GGTLLSQGIAVLRAA
+2099 
-2114 NVINDGDVQADRLT
+2114 
-2128 FDAQQLT
+2128 
-2135 NRGRIQGDHGL
+2135 
-2146 AVTLDRANPASLL
+2146 
-2159 TNQGTLLSG
+2159 
-2168 GDGWL
+2168 
-2173 SASLL
+2173 
-2178 DNQGTV
+2178 
-2184 SGVGTLMLDGG
+2184 
-2195 AINNAGSVI
+2195 
-2204 ADGALSLN
+2204 
-2212 GDYQG
+2212 
-2217 AGLLH
+2217 
-2222 TADTLTLRGN
+2222 
-2232 QLNNS
+2232 
-2237 GRWESRALALNG
+2237 
-2249 GTFDNDG
+2249 
-2256 TVIGERGI
+2256 
-2264 TLELRD
+2264 
-2270 GLTVGSTG
+2270 
-2278 QLLTNGALQAQ
+2278 
-2289 ADTVMNDGRWQGNTL
+2289 
-2304 TLTADDVENAG
+2304 
-2315 QLLGLSALT
+2315 
-2324 LTAKNR
+2324 
-2330 LDNTQNGK
+2330 
-2338 LLTQGQAVLNAAEAS
+2338 
-2353 NEGEWQADGL
+2353 
-2363 TLDAQQ
+2363 
-2369 LTNTGHIQG
+2369 
-2378 EQSLTLANGDVDNK
+2378 
-2392 GTLWSKYADIAARTL
+2392 
-2407 TNAGNIT
+2407 
-2414 GVDGLQLMLDDAL
+2414 
-2427 TNQGALSSYHLTAQA
+2427 
-2442 DRLNNSGKI
+2442 NSGKI

-2464 LDNQGSL
+2464 LDNQGTL
-2471 YGTALVLNAND
+2471 YGTALALNAND
-2482 LTNSGTLTGV
+2482 LTNSGSITGV
-2492 DSLTLDLTGTL
+2492 DNLNLNLNGVL
-2503 NNTRDISST
+2503 NNTRDISSNV
-2512 ALTLRANDVFNH
+2512 LTLNANDVFNH

-2539 QLDNQGALNSQALI
+2539 QLDNQGALNSQALSI
-2553 IAARDVTNGGLLNGT
+2553 TANDFTNDGQINGT

-2582 GDLTSQRID
+2582 GDLTSQRIG
-2591 ITAKDVLN
+2591 ITAADVLN
-2599 HGQVLGSDDLQF
+2599 HGQVLGSDDLQV
-2611 DLRNTLDNRGL
+2611 DLRNKLDNRGL

-2639 GTLEARAL
+2639 GTLEARTL

-2660 LGVDALTLAITGT
+2660 LGVDALTLAIAGT
-2673 ARNQGNWLSQGTSTL
+2673 ARNQGNWLSQG
-2688 TADRVDNNGGRW
+2688 R
-2700 QAGDITLQ
+2700 
-2708 ASELTNRGQIFGLNT
+2708 
-2723 LSLTTTN
+2723 
-2730 DLGNQQG
+2730 
-2737 GTLLSQGIAV
+2737 
-2747 LRAANVINDGDVQ
+2747 
-2760 ADRLT
+2760 
-2765 FDAQQLT
+2765 
-2772 NRGRMQ
+2772 
-2778 GDHGLAVTLDRAN
+2778 
-2791 PASRLTNQGT
+2791 
-2801 LLSGGDGWLSASLLD
+2801 
-2816 NQGTVSGVGTL
+2816 
-2827 TLDGGAINNAGNVI
+2827 
-2841 ADGALTL
+2841 
-2848 NGDYQGAGLLHTA
+2848 
-2861 DTLTLRGNQLNNSGR
+2861 
-2876 WESRALALNGGAF
+2876 
-2889 SNTGT
+2889 
-2894 VIGER
+2894 
-2899 GITLA
+2899 
-2904 LRDDLTVGSTG
+2904 
-2915 QLLTNGGLQAQAG
+2915 
-2928 TVVNDGRWQG
+2928 
-2938 NTLTLTADEVGNAGQ
+2938 
-2953 LLGLSALSLSAKNRL
+2953 
-2968 DNAKTGQLLTQ
+2968 
-2979 GLAVLNAAE
+2979 
-2988 ASNEGEWQADSLTL
+2988 
-3002 DAQQLTNTGHIQG
+3002 
-3015 DQSLKLT
+3015 
-3022 LANGDVAN
+3022 
-3030 QGTLWSTLAT
+3030 
-3040 IAART
+3040 
-3045 LTNAGNITGVDGL
+3045 
-3058 QLTLDDALTNQGALS
+3058 
-3073 SYHLTAQADR
+3073 
-3083 LDNRGKINGLDRLE
+3083 
-3097 LTVGNSLDNQ
+3097 
-3107 GSLYGTALVLNANDL
+3107 
-3122 TNHGTLTGVDSL
+3122 
-3134 TLGLNGTLNNT
+3134 
-3145 RDISSTALTLRAN
+3145 
-3158 DVVNRGTMTGV
+3158 
-3169 NGLTLELGNQLD
+3169 
-3181 NQGAL
+3181 
-3186 NSQALAISAN
+3186 
-3196 DLTNDGQINGT
+3196 
-3207 RDLQLTLDGTLTNTG
+3207 
-3222 DLSSQRIGITAKDVL
+3222 
-3237 NHGQVL
+3237 
-3243 GSDDLQFDLRNTL
+3243 
-3256 DNRGLISG
+3256 
-3264 STTLGIVA
+3264 
-3272 NDIDQQGTLEARAL
+3272 
-3286 TVDAQTLDNHGKM
+3286 
-3299 LGVDALTLAI
+3299 
-3309 TGTARNQGKWL
+3309 
-3320 SQGTSTLTA
+3320 STLTA
-3329 DRVDNHGQWQAGDIT
+3329 DRVDNHGQWQAGDLT

-3387 AASVTNDGDVQAD
+3387 AASVTNDGDAQAD

-3413 RMQGDHGLAI
+3413 RMQGDNGLAVT
-3423 ALDRTNPVSR
+3423 LDRANPASV

-3440 LSGGDSW
+3440 LSGGDGW
-3447 LSASQLDNQGTVSG
+3447 LSASLLDNQGSISG

-3475 GSVIADGALTLT
+3475 GNVMADGALTLN

-3496 HTADTLTLRGNQLRN
+3496 HTADTLTLRGNQLN
-3511 NGRWESRT
+3511 NSGRWESRA
-3519 LALNGGSFSNAG
+3519 LALNGGSFSNTG
-3531 TVIGERSI
+3531 TVIGERGI

-3565 GTVMNDGF
+3565 GTVMNDGRWQGNTLTLTADDVGNAGQLLGLSALSLTAKNRLDNTQTGKLLTQGQAVLNAAEASNEGEWQADGLTLDAQQLTNTGHIQGDQSLTLMLANGDVTNQGTLWSKLATIAARTLTNTGEMTGVDGLQLTLDDALTNQGVLSSYHLTAQADRLDNRGKINGLDRLELTVGDSLTNTGTLYGAALALNANDLINSGTLTGVDSLSLNLNGTLNNTRDISSNALTLNANDVFNHGTLTGVNGLTLELGNYLDNQGALNSQALAITANDLTNDGQINGTRSLQLTLGDGLTNTGDLTSQRIDITAQDVLNHGQVLGSDDLQLNLRNKLDNRGLISGSTTLGIVANDIDQQGTLEARTLTVDAQTLDNHGKMLGVDALTLAIAGTARNQGNWLSQGRSTLTADRVDNHGQWQAGDITLQASELTNSGQIFGIDALSLSATNGLTNQQNAKLLSQGIAVLRAASVTNDGDAQADRLTFEAQQLTNRGRMQGDNGLAVTLDRANPASVLTNQGTLLSGGDGWLSAGLLDNQGTVSGVGTLTLDSGAINNAGNVIADGALTLNGDYQGAGLLHTADILTLRGNQLNNSGRWESRALTLNGGTFSNTGTVIGERGITLELRDGLTVNGAGQLLTNGTLLAQAGAVMNDGF

-3593 GQDGLRLDLPGTYQG
+3593 GQDGLRLDLLGTYQG
-3608 NAQSRLLSDGE
+3608 NAQSRLLSDSE
-3619 AVITAGRLNQSGEIA
+3619 AVITAGRLSQSGEIA
-3634 AGTLHLTTTTLDN
+3634 AGTLHLTTTALDN

-3677 AGRVDSGT
+3677 AGRLDSGS
-3685 LRNAGT
+3685 LSNAGT
-3691 LQANDLQLRAGEIDN
+3691 LQANDLQLRTGEIDN

-3729 SQLLSNG
+3729 SQLLSKG
-3736 VATLNAK
+3736 AATLQAK
-3743 QADNGGLWQAGTL
+3743 HADNAGLWQAGTL
-3756 TLDGDTF
+3756 TLNGDTF

-3774 LSLSGDALNNQ
+3774 LSLSGDVLNNQ

-3798 KTLKNSGT
+3798 KTLENGGT

-3812 FTLNL
+3812 FTLQL
-3817 TDRVDNLTTGR
+3817 TDRVDNLATGR

-3836 LTTGVLRNQGLWQSD
+3836 MTTGVLRNQGLWQSD

-3870 HGTLQLTGSYQGGQG
+3870 RGTLQLSGTYQGAQG

-3899 DILNRGQVQG
+3899 DITNRGQVQG

-3919 DNHGSLRGDRTLN
+3919 DNHGSLRGDRALN

-3948 SDGTLSVQAAT
+3948 SDGTLNVQATA

-3968 ATTTLTGNTITNG
+3968 ATTTLMGNTLTNG
-3981 GTVQGTA
+3981 GTVQGIA

-4006 LSDGTTTLNAA
+4006 LSDGITTLNAA
-4017 AVDNF
+4017 AVDNH

-4033 TTQLTQQGSLMAQD
+4033 TAQLTQQGSLMAQD
-4047 KLTLTLPRWV
+4047 KLTLTLPQWV

-4115 QDGQLVALGNLSAD
+4115 QNGQLVALGNLSAD

-4162 QSVQLSSTG
+4162 QSVQLTSTG
-4171 TLTHQGNILAGGGE
+4171 TLTNQGNILAGGGE
-4185 SRLSA
+4185 SRVSA
-4190 KDIVQA
+4190 KDIVQL

-4201 QAGGNLTL
+4201 QAGGNLML

-4230 AGGVLHNSSMLYAG
+4230 VGGLLHNSSMLYAG

-4303 NQREGLMVTESE
+4303 NQREGFVVTESE
-4315 STAESVPEW
+4315 STAGAIPGW
-4324 VGKTTVH
+4324 AGKTTAN

-4338 EGDYGILEDGIGL
+4338 EGDYGIAQWTGNCATNHNAMTPTCSTIYAYAPYKHADIQRVAIEYKGVDVVTGGDIG
-4351 ESGLP
+4351 
-4356 EYWWTYAAYE
+4356 
-4366 KSEFIKVALETSS
+4366 K
-4379 TKVIAGG
+4379 
-4386 KVGIINSGGSFYSYS
+4386 INSANDLSIRSRE
-4401 DFLLNNASQIT
+4401 LNNQASLLYSTNNTVLIGS
-4412 AIKDIILKG
+4412 IFNNL
-4421 RDFENRSYQEGYVK
+4421 SYQSGVK
-4435 KYLTYKYLGGANF
+4435 TEYLTYSYTGWNRPLSTLKGQEYLIDRIKEKYITYTLSG
-4448 FANNDKDA
+4448 
-4456 IYKFND
+4456 
-4462 SRYGRRDEREKR
+4462 
-4474 FGNDLQ
+4474 
-4480 YSLYE
+4480 
-4485 TSPTTEK
+4485 TPTTEK

-4530 ASTKPVLDVIT
+4530 ASTKPVLDAIT

-4570 AGSGQATLADNTAGV
+4570 AGNGPATLAGNAADV
-4585 NATGKTVTL
+4585 NAAGKTVTL
-4594 TQQAS
+4594 TQQS
-4599 TALQAGTQADKIT
+4599 GTALQAGTQAANIT
-4612 TAIAAPNTAGPLTLN
+4612 TAIAAPNTAGPLMLNTGDAVVLQPATSGHISNPDAVTLTPQAGTALHAGAQADNITATITTPNAGGPLTLN

-4634 QPAASGHISNPDA
+4634 QP
-4647 VTLTPQSGTA
+4647 
-4657 LQTGAQAENITATI
+4657 
-4671 TTPNAARPLTLNT
+4671 
-4684 DGAVALQP
+4684 
-4692 STSGHV
+4692 
-4698 NNPDA
+4698 
-4703 VALTPQSGTE
+4703 
-4713 LQTGA
+4713 
-4718 QADNITA
+4718 
-4725 TITAPNTTGP
+4725 
-4735 LTLNTGD
+4735 
-4742 AVALQP
+4742 
-4748 STSGHVSNPDAVVLS
+4748 STSGHVSNPDAVALS

-4773 SLTPVNVDNTAT
+4773 SLMPVNVDNTAA
-4785 GVTIA
+4785 GITIA
-4790 GTVGTPVVLA
+4790 GTVGTPAALA
-4800 TPGSVAVETLKPTV
+4800 TPGMAAIDAPKPTV
-4814 NADSLP
+4814 SADTLP
-4820 GGATPAVKPLLSAAD
+4820 GGTAPSAPPLLSAAD

-4853 EYPLPT
+4853 EYPLPA

-4864 LVVDPDADSRYLIH
+4864 LVVDPNADSRYLIH

-4980 LDNAAAAQT
+4980 LDNAAAAQA

-5052 AGGSVTNSG
+5052 AGGSITNSG
-5061 TLRAVD
+5061 TLRAVE

-5127 NFQTAQPTSS
+5127 NFQTAQPTASH
-5137 RSGTGSLVF
+5137 SGTGSLTF

-5225 GTLKAV
+5225 GTLKAI

-5286 QLLTG
+5286 QLLSG

-5299 RDVLSEAASLNAKGS
+5299 RDVLSEAASLNAKGT

-5431 SLLSGDGVTMA
+5431 SLLSGDSVTMA

-5459 VTLLANNDVNTAASV
+5459 VTLLANHDVNTAASI

-5569 QQEFEQKT
+5569 QQEFQQKT

-5594 AVQSIQA
+5594 AVQSLQA

-5674 IGIESRIGD
+5674 IGIESRTGD

-5692 AGGDVLMNA
+5692 AGGDVTMNA

-5791 DVDAGRNLLL
+5791 DVDAGRHLLL

-6019 AQKAAEAKGDSKVE
+6019 AQKAAEAKGDSKVK
-6033 RPKDGDS
+6033 RPQEGDS
-6040 AKEWE
+6040 AQEWE

-6192 VSGLAS
+6192 ISGLAS

-6302 QIAESGPTNTGG
+6302 QIAESGPANTGG

-6366 SDGLD
+6366 SDRLD

>member
-1 MKPIKTTQRLLAYT
+1 MKPVKTTQRLLAYT

-62 SHNQYHDFNV
+62 SHNQYQDFNV

-79 NNGTEQLNPT
+79 NNGTAQLNPT

-109 INEVVSSNRSTL
+109 INEVVSTNRSTL

-157 TTGKPQLDAQGN
+157 TTGKPKLDAQGN
-169 LQHIDVKRG
+169 LQHIDVTRG

-201 AQIDAGLNANDARIV
+201 AQINAGLNANDTQIV

-225 GKVTAQATDSGV
+225 GKVTAQAADSGV

-251 NRIKLVSSD
+251 NRIRLVSSD

-283 KLSLGDAVAKGSI
+283 KLSLGDTVAQGNI

-326 DATLRAGK
+326 DATLRAGQ
-334 DIALRSDGTL
+334 DIALSSGGGL
-344 NAQNSL
+344 KAQNSV

-356 AQGTVKSANHL
+356 AQGTVKSANQL
-367 SLKGDAVTLN
+367 SLIGDAVTLG
-377 ATQLAAGKVTVGAG
+377 ATQLAAGKVTVNAG
-391 QSLQQDAQS
+391 QSLQQDAAS
-400 GIKAESVLDVH
+400 GIKAESVLDIR

-417 AGSAGAEDVRLEAKT
+417 AGSAGAEDVRLAAKT
-432 LNGAGS
+432 LTGAGS
-438 AQLQAKNNA
+438 AQLQAKNSA

-454 GDWQGNV
+454 GDWQGNL
-461 TAGNTLSVEGGQLLQ
+461 TAGNTLSVEGGRLVQ

-488 LEALDNQ
+488 LDALDNQ
-495 GDIAALQ
+495 GDIAARQ
-502 ALTFSGGNITNRGT
+502 GLTFSGGDMTNRGT

-532 SGLLSARHEVKLE
+532 TGLLSARHDVRLE
-545 LQAVLNNQGNILTD
+545 LQTVLNNQGNILTD

-566 GNITNGGTLQAATLT
+566 DTITNGGTLQAATLT
-581 AQADSFTSQ
+581 AQANQFTNQ

-601 SQTTEN
+601 SQAAEN

-617 ALHGGSLVNRGM
+617 ALHGGSLVNRGT

-643 LDNRSLMQAG
+643 LDNRGLMQAG
-653 NTLQIT
+653 NTLQVT

-668 LTAPDLQLHTGS
+668 LTAPDLQLRTS
-680 FANQGSLQADNALQ
+680 TLANQGTLQADNALQ
-694 LDATR
+694 LEATR
-699 SLTQSAHGTLL
+699 ALTQSATGTLL
-710 AGTGLTINAGQAETD
+710 AGTDLTVNAGQAETD
-725 GAVQAQQFLLN
+725 GAIQAQQFLLN
-736 AERWLNTGKTSMTG
+736 AERWLNTGKTSLTG
-750 DGLITAGQ
+750 DGQISATH
-758 LDNRGSLL
+758 LDNRGNLL
-766 TAGNWTIHSDAAS
+766 TAGNWTIHSDVVS
-779 NAGVLQGNTLT
+779 QAGALQGNALTL
-790 IQANT
+790 QANT

-800 QAQAKGTVNLTVAD
+800 QAQARGAVNLTVTD
-814 TFTNSGDWLSGETL
+814 TFTNSGDWLSGESL
-828 RLQAAQTENRG
+828 RLQAAKSENRG
-839 SLQAL
+839 TLQAL
-844 TLTTDGTSFD
+844 TLTAEGASLD
-854 NRGTVSGINNLS
+854 NRGTISGITNLS
-866 LFLTGH
+866 LFLS
-872 LDNAGTLQGNELR
+872 GNL
-885 ADAAQLD
+885 A
-892 NQGTLRGTDALTLAI
+892 NQGT
-907 TGNLSNQG
+907 
-915 ELLSDGD
+915 LLSDGD
-922 STTTT
+922 NSTTAK
-927 QRFINQGTLQAKN
+927 RFDNQGTLQAKN
-940 VVLQVD
+940 VTLQVD
-946 ELDNA
+946 KLDNA
-951 GKILGVSSLALT
+951 GKIFGVSSLALT
-963 AANGLT
+963 VANRLT
-969 NRQTGKLL
+969 NQQAGKLL

-982 MLTAAEGVNT
+982 VLTAAEGVNT
-992 GEWQAKALTLTA
+992 GEWQAKTLTLTA

-1015 DEALSL
+1015 DDALSL
-1021 TLPATDGKGTLIN
+1021 TLPMTDGKGTLIN

-1050 MENQGTLSSLGRT
+1050 MENPGTLSSRGQT
-1063 ELTAVSLMNDGRV
+1063 TLTGMSLMNDGRV

-1104 DTLVNGGHWESRAL
+1104 DTLANDGHWESRAL
-1118 SLQGKHLTNQGT
+1118 SLQGKHLNNQGS
-1130 VLGNTVALSLDQ
+1130 VLGNMVALSVDRLV
-1142 LTNHGDITGVDALTL
+1142 NHGDITGVDTLTL
-1157 SLGDSLNNIGT
+1157 SLGNSLNNIGT

-1173 LSVAAADVNNRGDMQ
+1173 LSVAAAEVNNRGDMQ

-1214 VTAGDVKQR
+1214 VTAGDVRQS

-1242 KMLGVDALTLAIV
+1242 KILGVDALTLSIA
-1255 GTVTNSGNV
+1255 GNFSNDGNL
-1264 LTQGTG
+1264 LTQGNAT
-1270 SVTAQ
+1270 VTAQ
-1275 QVDNSGL
+1275 SMDNRGL
-1282 MQAGSLTLQ
+1282 MQAGNLTLE
-1291 ADDIVNAGQLLGIDA
+1291 ADEVTNAGQLLGIQV
-1306 LSITAQHGLTNQ
+1306 LSVTAQGGLINQ
-1318 QNGTL
+1318 QRGKL

-1333 AQVANHGEWRADSLS
+1333 ARAENHGEWLANNLMLQAERFANTGRIQADRDLS
-1348 LRAARFTNA
+1348 VT
-1357 GRVQTEGNMD
+1357 V
-1367 IVVEPAGAPHQRS
+1367 APVSASRQRS
-1380 FLPMALSLATDIQQ
+1380 FLPMALSLAADIQQ
-1394 LNAPS
+1394 LNAS
-1399 SRQSGGATDGVLDN
+1399 STHQGSGATDGVLDN
-1413 RGTLVS
+1413 RGSLVS
-1419 GGDIQLRATQ
+1419 GRDLQLHATQ
-1429 LANQGSLA
+1429 IVNQGSL
-1437 SNGTATL
+1437 SGNGRATL
-1444 IGETVANDGDIV
+1444 TGNTIQNDGDVV
-1456 AVTGLSLAGHY
+1456 AMKFLSLTGNY
-1467 QGRGSLQTDG
+1467 QGLGTLQTDG
-1477 LLDWSGATLTNRGR
+1477 RLDWSGTTLTNRGR

-1499 QGLTLDNQ
+1499 QGHALDNQ

-1515 DITVDSL
+1515 DITANTL
-1522 FNSGEIAG
+1522 FNGGEIAG

-1540 SLTNQGQIYGA
+1540 RLTNQGQLYGA
-1551 MLGLSATDLLNQGE
+1551 TLGLSATGLFNQGE
-1565 LSGDRLHLTLQE
+1565 LSGDALHLTLQG

-1585 SGSQRVQLEAN
+1585 SGSQQVLLEAN
-1596 QVDQSGSLESR
+1596 QVEQSGSLESR
-1607 LLQVQANALDNQGT
+1607 RLQVQANALDNQGT

-1651 ANRLENRGQWQAKTL
+1651 ANRLENSGQWQAKTL
-1666 TLTADDVGN
+1666 ALTADDIGN

-1691 RLDNAKTGTL
+1691 RLDNTKTGTL
-1701 FTQGLAV
+1701 LTQGLAV
-1708 LNAAEASNDG
+1708 LNAAEAHNEG
-1718 EWQADSLT
+1718 EWQADNLT
-1726 LDAQQLTNTGH
+1726 LEAQTLNNRGH
-1737 IQGDQSLTLTLANG
+1737 IQGDTSLTVTLENG
-1751 DVDNK
+1751 DVDNQ
-1756 GTLWSKYATIAARTL
+1756 GTLWSKRADIAARTL
-1771 TNAGEVTG
+1771 TNAGEITG
-1779 VDGLQLTLDDALTN
+1779 VNGLQLTLDDALTN

-1800 HLTAQAG
+1800 QLIAQAD

-1819 RLELTAGNSL
+1819 QLGITVNQNLN
-1829 DNTGSLYGAALA
+1829 NTGTLYGAALA
-1841 LNASDLTNSGTLTG
+1841 LNTNDLTNSGTITG
-1855 VDSLSLNLNGTL
+1855 VDSLTLELNGTL
-1867 NNTRDISSTALTL
+1867 NNTRDISSNALTL
-1880 KANDVVN
+1880 RTNDVVN
-1887 HGTMTGVNGLTLAL
+1887 HGTLTGVNGLTLEL

-1913 QALAITANDLTN
+1913 QALAIAARDVTN
-1925 DGQINGTR
+1925 GGLLNGTR
-1933 SLQLTLGDGLTN
+1933 SLQLTLAGTLIN
-1945 TGALTSQRIDITA
+1945 TGDLTSQRIGITA
-1958 QDVLNH
+1958 QNVLNH
-1964 GQMLGSDD
+1964 GQILGADD
-1972 LQFDLRNKLDN
+1972 LQLELRNTLEN
-1983 RGLIS
+1983 RGLVS

-1995 VANDIDQQGTLEAR
+1995 VANHIDQQGTLEAR
-2009 ALTVDAQTLDNHGKM
+2009 ALKVDAQTLDNHGKM

-2033 IADTA
+2033 IAGTA

-2048 SSTLTADRVDNHG
+2048 SSMLTAGQVDNNG
-2061 QWQAGDITLQ
+2061 QWQAGDLTLQ
-2071 ANDLVNSGQIFGL
+2071 ASDLTNSGQIFGINAL
-2084 NTLLLTTTNDLGNQQ
+2084 SLTTTNDLSNQQ

-2114 NVINDGDVQADRLT
+2114 NVTNDGDWQADRLT
-2128 FDAQQLT
+2128 VDAQQLT

-2146 AVTLDRANPASLL
+2146 A
-2159 TNQGTLLSG
+2159 
-2168 GDGWL
+2168 
-2173 SASLL
+2173 
-2178 DNQGTV
+2178 
-2184 SGVGTLMLDGG
+2184 
-2195 AINNAGSVI
+2195 I
-2204 ADGALSLN
+2204 
-2212 GDYQG
+2212 
-2217 AGLLH
+2217 
-2222 TADTLTLRGN
+2222 
-2232 QLNNS
+2232 
-2237 GRWESRALALNG
+2237 
-2249 GTFDNDG
+2249 
-2256 TVIGERGI
+2256 
-2264 TLELRD
+2264 
-2270 GLTVGSTG
+2270 
-2278 QLLTNGALQAQ
+2278 
-2289 ADTVMNDGRWQGNTL
+2289 
-2304 TLTADDVENAG
+2304 
-2315 QLLGLSALT
+2315 
-2324 LTAKNR
+2324 
-2330 LDNTQNGK
+2330 
-2338 LLTQGQAVLNAAEAS
+2338 
-2353 NEGEWQADGL
+2353 
-2363 TLDAQQ
+2363 
-2369 LTNTGHIQG
+2369 
-2378 EQSLTLANGDVDNK
+2378 
-2392 GTLWSKYADIAARTL
+2392 
-2407 TNAGNIT
+2407 
-2414 GVDGLQLMLDDAL
+2414 
-2427 TNQGALSSYHLTAQA
+2427 
-2442 DRLNNSGKI
+2442 
-2451 NGLDRLELTVGNS
+2451 
-2464 LDNQGSL
+2464 
-2471 YGTALVLNAND
+2471 
-2482 LTNSGTLTGV
+2482 
-2492 DSLTLDLTGTL
+2492 
-2503 NNTRDISST
+2503 
-2512 ALTLRANDVFNH
+2512 
-2524 GTLTGVNGLTLELGN
+2524 
-2539 QLDNQGALNSQALI
+2539 
-2553 IAARDVTNGGLLNGT
+2553 
-2568 RDLQL
+2568 
-2573 TLDGTLTNT
+2573 
-2582 GDLTSQRID
+2582 
-2591 ITAKDVLN
+2591 
-2599 HGQVLGSDDLQF
+2599 
-2611 DLRNTLDNRGL
+2611 
-2622 ISGSTTLGIVA
+2622 
-2633 NDIDQQ
+2633 
-2639 GTLEARAL
+2639 
-2647 TVDAQTLDNHGKM
+2647 
-2660 LGVDALTLAITGT
+2660 
-2673 ARNQGNWLSQGTSTL
+2673 
-2688 TADRVDNNGGRW
+2688 
-2700 QAGDITLQ
+2700 
-2708 ASELTNRGQIFGLNT
+2708 
-2723 LSLTTTN
+2723 
-2730 DLGNQQG
+2730 
-2737 GTLLSQGIAV
+2737 
-2747 LRAANVINDGDVQ
+2747 
-2760 ADRLT
+2760 
-2765 FDAQQLT
+2765 
-2772 NRGRMQ
+2772 
-2778 GDHGLAVTLDRAN
+2778 TLDRAN

-2801 LLSGGDGWLSASLLD
+2801 VLSGGDGWLSASQLD
-2816 NQGTVSGVGTL
+2816 NQGTVSGVGKL
-2827 TLDGGAINNAGNVI
+2827 TLDSGAINNAGNVI

-2861 DTLTLRGNQLNNSGR
+2861 DTLTLRGNQLNNRGR
-2876 WESRALALNGGAF
+2876 WESRALALNGGSF
-2889 SNTGT
+2889 SNGGT

-2899 GITLA
+2899 GITLE
-2904 LRDDLTVGSTG
+2904 LRDGLTVGSTG
-2915 QLLTNGGLQAQAG
+2915 QILTNGALLAQAG
-2928 TVVNDGRWQG
+2928 NVSNDGLWQG
-2938 NTLTLTADEVGNAGQ
+2938 NTLTLMADEVENAGQ
-2953 LLGLSALSLSAKNRL
+2953 LLGLSSLTLMAKNRL
-2968 DNAKTGQLLTQ
+2968 DNTKTGQLLSQ
-2979 GLAVLNAAE
+2979 GQAVLNAAE
-2988 ASNEGEWQADSLTL
+2988 VSNDGEWQADGLTL
-3002 DAQQLTNTGHIQG
+3002 EAQNLNNRGHIQG
-3015 DQSLKLT
+3015 DTSLKAT
-3022 LANGDVAN
+3022 LANGDVTN
-3030 QGTLWSTLAT
+3030 QGTLWSKLAT

-3045 LTNAGNITGVDGL
+3045 LTNAGEITGVNGL
-3058 QLTLDDALTNQGALS
+3058 QLALEDALTNQGALS
-3073 SYHLTAQADR
+3073 SYQLTAQAGS
-3083 LDNRGKINGLDRLE
+3083 LDNSGKINGLDQLGI
-3097 LTVGNSLDNQ
+3097 TVSQNLNNTGT
-3107 GSLYGTALVLNANDL
+3107 LYGAAVTLNANDL
-3122 TNHGTLTGVDSL
+3122 TNRGTMTGVDSL
-3134 TLGLNGTLNNT
+3134 SLSLNGTLNNT
-3145 RDISSTALTLRAN
+3145 RDISSTALTLNAN
-3158 DVVNRGTMTGV
+3158 DVVNHGTMTGV
-3169 NGLTLELGNQLD
+3169 NGLTLELGNHLD
-3181 NQGAL
+3181 NQGTL
-3186 NSQALAISAN
+3186 NSQALAIAAR
-3196 DLTNDGQINGT
+3196 DVTNGGRLNGT
-3207 RDLQLTLDGTLTNTG
+3207 RSLQLMLDGTLTNTG
-3222 DLSSQRIGITAKDVL
+3222 DLTSPRIGITAQNVL
-3237 NHGQVL
+3237 NHGQML
-3243 GSDDLQFDLRNTL
+3243 GADDLQLDLRNKL
-3256 DNRGLISG
+3256 DNRGLVSG
-3264 STTLGIVA
+3264 SNTLGIVA

-3286 TVDAQTLDNHGKM
+3286 KVDAGTLDNHGKM

-3309 TGTARNQGKWL
+3309 AGTARNQGKWL
-3320 SQGTSTLTA
+3320 SQGSSTLTA
-3329 DRVDNHGQWQAGDIT
+3329 DQVDNNGQWQAGDIT

-3363 LTATNGLTNQ
+3363 LTTTNDLGNQ
-3373 QNAKLLSQGIAVLR
+3373 QGGTLLSQGIAVLR
-3387 AASVTNDGDVQAD
+3387 AANVTNDGDWQAD
-3400 RLTFE
+3400 RLTVD

-3413 RMQGDHGLAI
+3413 RIQGDHGLAI
-3423 ALDRTNPVSR
+3423 TLDRANPASR

-3440 LSGGDSW
+3440 LSGGDGW
-3447 LSASQLDNQGTVSG
+3447 LSASLLNNQGTVSG
-3461 VGTLTLDSGAINNA
+3461 VGKVTLDSGAINNA
-3475 GSVIADGALTLT
+3475 GNVIADGALTLN

-3496 HTADTLTLRGNQLRN
+3496 HTADTLTLRGNQLHN
-3511 NGRWESRT
+3511 SGRWESRA
-3519 LALNGGSFSNAG
+3519 LALNGGTFSNTG
-3531 TVIGERSI
+3531 TVIGERGI

-3551 TGQLLTNGVLQAQA
+3551 TGQILTNGVLLAQA
-3565 GTVMNDGF
+3565 GAVINDGF
-3573 WQGKTLEL
+3573 WQGNTLAL
-3581 SANDLTNGGTLL
+3581 SANDLTNDGTLL
-3593 GQDGLRLDLPGTYQG
+3593 GQDALRLELLGSYQG

-3619 AVITAGRLNQSGEIA
+3619 AVITADRLYQSGEIA
-3634 AGTLHLTTTTLDN
+3634 AGTLNLTTNALDN

-3653 SSGLTV
+3653 SNDLTV
-3659 TNRDELINRAG
+3659 TNRDELLNRAG
-3670 AELLTNG
+3670 GELLTNG
-3677 AGRVDSGT
+3677 AGRVDSGSFT
-3685 LRNAGT
+3685 NAGT
-3691 LQANDLQLRAGEIDN
+3691 LQANDLQLRSGEIDN

-3721 LRYVGNKS
+3721 LRYVGDKS

-3736 VATLNAK
+3736 VATLHATR
-3743 QADNGGLWQAGTL
+3743 ADNAGLWQAGTL
-3756 TLDGDTF
+3756 LLNGDTF
-3763 RNSGTV
+3763 SNSGTV
-3769 AGLNG
+3769 AGLNR

-3785 GELFSQGAVTLTG
+3785 GELFSQGTVTLTG
-3798 KTLKNSGT
+3798 KMLENSGT

-3812 FTLNL
+3812 FTLQL

-3851 ALHLTARDLEQQ
+3851 ALQLTARDLEQR

-3870 HGTLQLTGSYQGGQG
+3870 RGTLQLSGTYQGAQG

-3899 DILNRGQVQG
+3899 DIINRGQVQG
-3909 NTLTLGAEAL
+3909 KTLTLGAEAL
-3919 DNHGSLRGDRTLN
+3919 DNHGTLRGDRALE
-3932 ATVTGQ
+3932 ATVVGQ
-3938 FTHASQARLS
+3938 FSNASQARLS
-3948 SDGTLSVQAAT
+3948 SDGTLSVQAAA
-3959 LANQGEIKA
+3959 LANQGDIKA
-3968 ATTTLTGNTITNG
+3968 ATTTLTGNTLTNG
-3981 GTVQGTA
+3981 GTVQGTT

-4017 AVDNF
+4017 AVDNL
-4022 GWLQGRGLALN
+4022 GWLQGRGLAVN

-4047 KLTLTLPRWV
+4047 KLTLKIPQWV

-4108 LKTQELQ
+4108 LKTHTLQ

-4136 TQTMAAGKQLTLNVA
+4136 TQSMAAGKQLTLNVA

-4162 QSVQLSSTG
+4162 QSVQLTSTG
-4171 TLTHQGNILAGGGE
+4171 TLTNQGNILAGGGE

-4209 VSDNTLNNK
+4209 VSENTLNNK

-4230 AGGVLHNSSMLYAG
+4230 AGGLLHNSSMLYAG

-4263 GNNLWV
+4263 GNNLLI
-4269 QRDAQ
+4269 QRDDQ
-4274 GNASTS
+4274 GAASTS

-4303 NQREGLMVTESE
+4303 NQREGFVVTETE
-4315 STAESVPEW
+4315 LAVDKKPQWFGGTRVN
-4324 VGKTTVH
+4324 
-4331 IPIEWFK
+4331 IPASWFK
-4338 EGDYGILEDGIGL
+4338 NSDYGIYTTVKFVKLS
-4351 ESGLP
+4351 SGGGGNNGEGGRDRIDYSY
-4356 EYWWTYAAYE
+4356 EYVPYE
-4366 KSEFIKVALETSS
+4366 SS
-4379 TKVIAGG
+4379 TIQKILTNSKDIEINVEGG
-4386 KVGIINSGGSFYSYS
+4386 TGKISSGNNVLINARK
-4401 DFLLNNASQIT
+4401 LENNASQLFS
-4412 AIKDIILKG
+4412 KNNLLLKG
-4421 RDFENRSYQEGYVK
+4421 YELNNQSYQAGVLNE
-4435 KYLTYKYLGGANF
+4435 YLTYRYAGGRKLTT
-4448 FANNDKDA
+4448 KDNTRPSSD
-4456 IYKFND
+4456 IYVSPYIPYVLD
-4462 SRYGRRDEREKR
+4462 A
-4474 FGNDLQ
+4474 
-4480 YSLYE
+4480 
-4485 TSPTTEK
+4485 SPTYEK
-4492 TVGESYNALIQAGG
+4492 TEGESYNALIQAGG

-4530 ASTKPVLDVIT
+4530 ASTKPVLDAIT

-4561 NAGAVDVTK
+4561 NAGAVDVTN
-4570 AGSGQATLADNTAGV
+4570 AGGGQATLAGNAAGV
-4585 NATGKTVTL
+4585 NATGKTVAL
-4594 TQQAS
+4594 TQQS
-4599 TALQAGTQADKIT
+4599 GTALQAGAQADNIT
-4612 TAIAAPNTAGPLTLN
+4612 ATIATPNTAGPLTLN

-4634 QPAASGHISNPDA
+4634 QPATSGHISNPDA
-4647 VTLTPQSGTA
+4647 VTLTPQSGTV
-4657 LQTGAQAENITATI
+4657 LQTGAQADNITATI
-4671 TTPNAARPLTLNT
+4671 TVPNTTGPLTLNT

-4698 NNPDA
+4698 SNPDA
-4703 VALTPQSGTE
+4703 VALT
-4713 LQTGA
+4713 
-4718 QADNITA
+4718 
-4725 TITAPNTTGP
+4725 
-4735 LTLNTGD
+4735 
-4742 AVALQP
+4742 
-4748 STSGHVSNPDAVVLS
+4748 

-4773 SLTPVNVDNTAT
+4773 SLTPVNVDNTAA
-4785 GVTIA
+4785 GITIA
-4790 GTVGTPVVLA
+4790 GTVGTPAALA
-4800 TPGSVAVETLKPTV
+4800 TPGMAVIDAPKPTV
-4814 NADSLP
+4814 SADSLP
-4820 GGATPAVKPLLSAAD
+4820 GGATPAVKPPLSAAD

-4864 LVVDPDADSRYLIH
+4864 LVVDPNADSRYLIH

-4959 KQSGQRYLNGT
+4959 KQSGQRHLNGT
-4970 GSDLQQMQTL
+4970 GSDLAQMQML
-4980 LDNAAAAQT
+4980 LDNAAAAQK

-4996 VSLTPDQVANLSQ
+4996 VSLTPEQVANLSQ

-5041 SAIVANKVELN
+5041 SAIVANRVELN

-5061 TLRAVD
+5061 TLRAVE

-5073 GDRIDN
+5073 GDKIDN

-5100 NSGSRIEGNTLQLA
+5100 NSGSRMEGNTLQLA

-5119 IINRTESR
+5119 IVNRTESR
-5127 NFQTAQPTSS
+5127 NFQTVQPTASH
-5137 RSGTGSLVF
+5137 SGTGSLVF

-5225 GTLKAV
+5225 GVLKAV

-5273 STAQRRTQDVANS
+5273 STAQRRTQEVANS
-5286 QLLTG
+5286 QLLSG
-5291 GDLNLVAG
+5291 GELTLVAG
-5299 RDVLSEAASLNAKGS
+5299 RDVLSEAASLNAKGT
-5314 ATLAAGRDLNLLSQE
+5314 ATLAAGRDLNLLSE
-5329 EETYSGN
+5329 TEETYSGN

-5349 QQSTELTAGKGL
+5349 QQSTELTTGQGL

-5431 SLLSGDGVTMA
+5431 SLLSGDSVTLA

-5525 TTDSVTVKAGNDVT
+5525 TTDSVTVKAGNDVS

-5545 VAGKDIFLQGNNV
+5545 VAGKDILLQGNNV
-5558 TIDPGYDTRKQ
+5558 TLDPGYDTRKQ
-5569 QQEFEQKT
+5569 QQEFEQKS

-5674 IGIESRIGD
+5674 IGIESRTGD

-5707 LSARNSEDISGKNS
+5707 LSARNSEDIRGKNS
-5721 SSGGNIGISLGLSNG
+5721 SSGGNIGVSLGLSNG

-5756 GNSWSETTVD
+5756 GNTWSETTVD

-5779 RLIGAQVNGERI
+5779 RLTGAQVNGGRI

-5801 QSQQDSERYDS
+5801 QSQQDSDRYDS
-5812 KQTSVAAGGSFT
+5812 SQVSGSAGGSFT
-5824 WGSMSGSGYLS
+5824 WGGGGGSGYISL
-5835 ASKDKI
+5835 SKDRM
-5841 HSNYDSVQQQTGFFA
+5841 HSNYDSVQQQTGLFA

-5862 IKTGEHTQLDAAVIG
+5862 IKTGEHTQLDAAVIA

-5907 SGIGLSA
+5907 SGAGFSA
-5914 SPSMSG
+5914 SPSLNG
-5920 SMLSTLAMT
+5920 SMLSTLAMN
-5929 VPSALMSLGNS
+5929 VPSALMALGSRGNAS
-5940 GSAASTT
+5940 STT

-6019 AQKAAEAKGDSKVE
+6019 AQKAAEARGDATVE
-6033 RPKDGDS
+6033 RPKDGDPV
-6040 AKEWE
+6040 AMWE
-6045 VYKKAL
+6045 DYKKAL

-6153 GELAARAIMADQY
+6153 GELAARAIMAEQY

-6172 DLTEEE
+6172 DLTEAE
-6178 KQSVSALSTLASGL
+6178 KQSVSALSTLAAGL
-6192 VSGLAS
+6192 VSGLAG
-6198 NSTASAASGAQ
+6198 NGTASAASGAQ

-6216 NNLFGKVLVEGCAI
+6216 NNALGADAGTALGFWLGKSDECGVACKAEIAKGVAEGNLIVSAGVAGVAGGVMIVGATPEIVAAAKAALEGCK
-6230 AAPCRTKVAEQL
+6230 AAPTICLNNAGLQVAEAVTPGGVGAAGA
-6242 LEIGVKAGITA
+6242 IGVGRTVAEAT
-6253 VVAKEIADKL
+6253 VAKAEAVAANAARNANNAA
-6263 STEELEHL
+6263 SYAG
-6271 ITLKMMGNDE
+6271 LKMDLKTTEAANE
-6281 ITVRYLS
+6281 IVD
-6288 SLQDKYLPS
+6288 SLRR
-6297 HTGGD
+6297 T
-6302 QIAESGPTNTGG
+6302 
-6314 NQLPEQGANHTGN
+6314 
-6327 DNGQINTGPNH
+6327 
-6338 TGGDQIVGQLPNN
+6338 GQLPPNYVNKAQARANGWKPGKALNN
-6351 TGNTESVPDLPSNMI
+6351 TNPDSQLGGDIFENSNNLLPSAPGRMWQEADIGLKNTM
-6366 SDGLD
+6366 SRSNQPGTRLLYSNDGL
-6371 NGAEKPSNIKVA
+6371 
-6383 DDKYLKKNGVDAHQ
+6383 
-6397 IKKDFLGS
+6397 
-6405 KAEIKL
+6405 L
-6411 YDIYVDKDSGQL
+6411 YITTDHYETATSI
-6423 WIFRKGGKGEG
+6423 GKWK
-6434 VPTGEFIN
+6434 
-6442 N
+6442 

>member
-62 SHNQYHDFNV
+62 SHNQYQDFNV

-79 NNGTEQLNPT
+79 NNGTAQLNPT

-109 INEVVSSNRSTL
+109 INEVVSTNSSTL

-157 TTGKPQLDAQGN
+157 TTGKPQLDVQGN

-201 AQIDAGLNANDARIV
+201 AQIDAGLNANDTRIV

-225 GKVTAQATDSGV
+225 GKVTAQAADSGVAGSNV

-283 KLSLGDAVAKGSI
+283 KLSLGDAVAQGNI

-316 LNAKQ
+316 LNARQ

-326 DATLRAGK
+326 DATLRAGQH
-334 DIALRSDGTL
+334 IELASGGGL
-344 NAQNSL
+344 NAQNSI

-356 AQGTVKSANHL
+356 AQGKVNSAHQL
-367 SLKGDAVTLN
+367 SLKGDGVTLN
-377 ATQLAAGKVTVGAG
+377 ATQLAAGKVTVEAG
-391 QSLQQDAQS
+391 RSLQQDAQS
-400 GIKAESVLDVH
+400 GIKAESVLEMR
-411 GDAVSL
+411 GDTVSL
-417 AGSAGAEDVRLEAKT
+417 AGSAGAEDVRLEAKM

-454 GDWQGNV
+454 GDWQGNL
-461 TAGNTLSVEGGQLLQ
+461 TAGHALHVDGGRLVQH
-476 RGTLAGKTLTLT
+476 GTLAGKTVALTLD
-488 LEALDNQ
+488 ALDNQ

-502 ALTFSGGNITNRGT
+502 ALTFSGNTLTNRST

-545 LQAVLNNQGNILTD
+545 LQTVLNNQGNILTD

-566 GNITNGGTLQAATLT
+566 DNITNGGTLQAATLT
-581 AQADSFTSQ
+581 AQADQLSNQ

-595 NALDLT
+595 SALDLT

-607 HGTINARQML
+607 HGTFNAQQML
-617 ALHGGSLVNRGM
+617 ALHGGSLVNRGT
-629 LSAGEKLALTLGDT
+629 LSAGEKLALTLDDS
-643 LDNRSLMQAG
+643 LDNRGLMQAG
-653 NTLQIT
+653 SVLQVT
-659 ADRLSNDGT
+659 VDRLSNDGT
-668 LTAPDLQLHTGS
+668 LTAPALQLHTGTL
-680 FANQGSLQADNALQ
+680 ANQGTLQADKALQ

-699 SLTQSAHGTLL
+699 SLTQSTRGTLL
-710 AGTGLTINAGQAETD
+710 AGTDLTINAGQAETD
-725 GAVQAQQFLLN
+725 GAIQAQQFLLN
-736 AERWLNTGKTSMTG
+736 AERWLNAGKTSISG
-750 DGLITAGQ
+750 DGQIIAGQ

-766 TAGNWTIHSDAAS
+766 ASGNWTMNSDIVS
-779 NAGVLQGNTLT
+779 QAGTLQGTVLN

-800 QAQAKGTVNLTVAD
+800 QAQARGAVNLTVAD
-814 TFTNSGDWLSGETL
+814 TFTNSGDWLSAEAL
-828 RLQAAQTENRG
+828 HLQAAQTENRG
-839 SLQAL
+839 TLQAL
-844 TLTTDGTSFD
+844 TLTADGTSLD
-854 NRGTVSGINNLS
+854 NRGTMSGINNLS
-866 LFLTGH
+866 LFLTGN
-872 LDNAGTLQGNELR
+872 LDNTGTLQGNQLR
-885 ADAAQLD
+885 AEAARLT
-892 NQGTLRGTDALTLAI
+892 NQGTLQGTDALTLAI
-907 TGNLSNQG
+907 VGTLSSQG
-915 ELLSDGD
+915 ALLSDGD
-922 STTTT
+922 SITSA

-940 VVLQVD
+940 VALQVE

-963 AANGLT
+963 ATRALT
-969 NRQTGKLL
+969 NQQAGKLL
-977 SQGAA
+977 SQGIAT
-982 MLTAAEGVNT
+982 LTAAEAVNA
-992 GEWQAKALTLTA
+992 GEWQANTLTLA
-1004 NNLTNDGQIQG
+1004 AGNLTNDGQIQG

-1021 TLPATDGKGTLIN
+1021 TLPATDGKGTFVN
-1034 RGTLTT
+1034 RGTVTT

-1050 MENQGTLSSLGRT
+1050 MDNQGSLSSLGHT
-1063 ELTAVSLMNDGRV
+1063 SLTGLSLVNDGRV

-1092 LLNTAGTLTLHG
+1092 LLNTAGTLMLHG
-1104 DTLVNGGHWESRAL
+1104 DTLANNGHWESRAL
-1118 SLQGKHLTNQGT
+1118 SLQGKLLTNQGT
-1130 VLGNTVALSLDQ
+1130 VLGNTVTMSVDRLV
-1142 LTNHGDITGVDALTL
+1142 NHGDLTGVDTLTL
-1157 SLGDSLNNIGT
+1157 SLGDRLNNTGI
-1168 LRSDS
+1168 LRSRALGITATALD
-1173 LSVAAADVNNRGDMQ
+1173 NRGDIV
-1188 GINTLQLNTTGLLDN
+1188 GTDALQLTLAGQLDN
-1203 TGVISGSQSVA
+1203 AGIISGSNTLA
-1214 VTAGDVKQR
+1214 VTADGVKQS

-1236 SLTNQG
+1236 SLVNQG
-1242 KMLGVDALTLAIV
+1242 KILGVDALTLSIA
-1255 GTVTNSGNV
+1255 GNLSNDGSL
-1264 LTQGTG
+1264 LTQKAGM
-1270 SVTAQ
+1270 VTAQ
-1275 QVDNSGL
+1275 QVDNRGL
-1282 MQAGSLTLQ
+1282 MQAGNLTLQ
-1291 ADDIVNAGQLLGIDA
+1291 ADEIVNAGQLLGIDA

-1318 QNGTL
+1318 QTGKL

-1333 AQVANHGEWRADSLS
+1333 AQAENHGEWRSERLTLETAH
-1348 LRAARFTNA
+1348 FINT
-1357 GRVQTEGNMD
+1357 GRVQAAGDMD
-1367 IVVEPAGAPHQRS
+1367 ITVAPANAARQRS
-1380 FLPMALSLATDIQQ
+1380 FLPMALSLAVDIQQ
-1394 LNAPS
+1394 LNAS
-1399 SRQSGGATDGVLDN
+1399 STRQSRGATSGVLDN

-1419 GGDIQLRATQ
+1419 GGDTQLRATQ
-1429 LANQGSLA
+1429 LTNQGSLA

-1444 IGETVANDGDIV
+1444 IGETVENAGDIV
-1456 AVTGLSLAGHY
+1456 AVTGLSLAGNY
-1467 QGRGSLQTDG
+1467 QGSGTLQTDG
-1477 LLDWSGATLTNRGR
+1477 LLDWSGTTLTNRGR

-1499 QGLTLDNQ
+1499 QGHALDNQ

-1515 DITVDSL
+1515 DITATSL
-1522 FNSGEIAG
+1522 FNGGEIAG
-1530 VDALQLTVAD
+1530 VEALQLTVAD
-1540 SLTNQGQIYGA
+1540 SLTNKGQLYGA
-1551 MLGLSATDLLNQGE
+1551 TLGLSATDLFNRGE
-1565 LSGDRLHLTLQE
+1565 ISGDALHLTLQD
-1577 TVRNRGLM
+1577 TVRNSGLI
-1585 SGSQRVQLEAN
+1585 SGTQMIQLEAN
-1596 QVDQSGSLESR
+1596 QVDQAGSLESR
-1607 LLQVQANALDNQGT
+1607 QLQVQADTLDNQGT
-1621 MLGVDALTLS
+1621 MLGVDALTLA
-1631 IRDTARN
+1631 INTTARN
-1638 QGKLLSQGTSTLT
+1638 S
-1651 ANRLENRGQWQAKTL
+1651 
-1666 TLTADDVGN
+1666 
-1675 AGQLLGLSAL
+1675 
-1685 SLTAKN
+1685 
-1691 RLDNAKTGTL
+1691 
-1701 FTQGLAV
+1701 
-1708 LNAAEASNDG
+1708 
-1718 EWQADSLT
+1718 
-1726 LDAQQLTNTGH
+1726 
-1737 IQGDQSLTLTLANG
+1737 
-1751 DVDNK
+1751 
-1756 GTLWSKYATIAARTL
+1756 
-1771 TNAGEVTG
+1771 
-1779 VDGLQLTLDDALTN
+1779 
-1793 QGALSSY
+1793 
-1800 HLTAQAG
+1800 
-1807 RLDNRGKINGLD
+1807 
-1819 RLELTAGNSL
+1819 
-1829 DNTGSLYGAALA
+1829 
-1841 LNASDLTNSGTLTG
+1841 
-1855 VDSLSLNLNGTL
+1855 
-1867 NNTRDISSTALTL
+1867 
-1880 KANDVVN
+1880 
-1887 HGTMTGVNGLTLAL
+1887 
-1901 GNHLD
+1901 
-1906 NQGALNS
+1906 
-1913 QALAITANDLTN
+1913 
-1925 DGQINGTR
+1925 
-1933 SLQLTLGDGLTN
+1933 
-1945 TGALTSQRIDITA
+1945 
-1958 QDVLNH
+1958 
-1964 GQMLGSDD
+1964 
-1972 LQFDLRNKLDN
+1972 
-1983 RGLIS
+1983 
-1988 GSTTLGI
+1988 
-1995 VANDIDQQGTLEAR
+1995 
-2009 ALTVDAQTLDNHGKM
+2009 
-2024 LGVDALTLA
+2024 
-2033 IADTA
+2033 
-2038 RNQGKWLSQG
+2038 GKWLSQG
-2048 SSTLTADRVDNHG
+2048 DSSLTARRLENSG
-2061 QWQAGDITLQ
+2061 QWQA
-2071 ANDLVNSGQIFGL
+2071 
-2084 NTLLLTTTNDLGNQQ
+2084 
-2099 GGTLLSQGIAVLRAA
+2099 
-2114 NVINDGDVQADRLT
+2114 
-2128 FDAQQLT
+2128 
-2135 NRGRIQGDHGL
+2135 
-2146 AVTLDRANPASLL
+2146 
-2159 TNQGTLLSG
+2159 
-2168 GDGWL
+2168 
-2173 SASLL
+2173 
-2178 DNQGTV
+2178 
-2184 SGVGTLMLDGG
+2184 
-2195 AINNAGSVI
+2195 
-2204 ADGALSLN
+2204 
-2212 GDYQG
+2212 
-2217 AGLLH
+2217 
-2222 TADTLTLRGN
+2222 
-2232 QLNNS
+2232 
-2237 GRWESRALALNG
+2237 
-2249 GTFDNDG
+2249 
-2256 TVIGERGI
+2256 
-2264 TLELRD
+2264 
-2270 GLTVGSTG
+2270 
-2278 QLLTNGALQAQ
+2278 
-2289 ADTVMNDGRWQGNTL
+2289 NTL

-2324 LTAKNR
+2324 LTAKNT
-2330 LDNTQNGK
+2330 LTNAQTGQ
-2338 LLTQGQAVLNAAEAS
+2338 LLTQGVAVLNAASAE
-2353 NEGEWQADGL
+2353 NDGEWLADSL
-2363 TLDAQQ
+2363 TLDAQH
-2369 LTNTGHIQG
+2369 LNNRGHIQG
-2378 EQSLTLANGDVDNK
+2378 DKSLKMTLANGDVTNQ
-2392 GTLWSKYADIAARTL
+2392 GTLWSKLATIAARTL
-2407 TNAGNIT
+2407 TNAGEMT
-2414 GVDGLQLMLDDAL
+2414 GVDGLHLTLDDAL
-2427 TNQGALSSYHLTAQA
+2427 INLGALSSNQLTAQA
-2442 DRLNNSGKI
+2442 DRLENGGKI
-2451 NGLDRLELTVGNS
+2451 NGLDRLELTVGNN
-2464 LDNQGSL
+2464 LTNRGTL
-2471 YGTALVLNAND
+2471 YGAALTLNAND
-2482 LTNSGTLTGV
+2482 LTNSGTITGV
-2492 DSLTLDLTGTL
+2492 DSLSLGLNGTL
-2503 NNTRDISST
+2503 NNTRDLSSN
-2512 ALTLRANDVFNH
+2512 ALTLKANDVVNH
-2524 GTLTGVNGLTLELGN
+2524 GTVTGVNGLTLALGN
-2539 QLDNQGALNSQALI
+2539 QLDNQGALNSQALA

-2582 GDLTSQRID
+2582 GDLTSQRIG
-2591 ITAKDVLN
+2591 ITAADVLN
-2599 HGQVLGSDDLQF
+2599 HGQMLGSDDLQL
-2611 DLRNTLDNRGL
+2611 DVRNKLDNRGL
-2622 ISGSTTLGIVA
+2622 LSGSTTLGVVA
-2633 NDIDQQ
+2633 NQIDQQ

-2647 TVDAQTLDNHGKM
+2647 KVDAQTLDNQGKM
-2660 LGVDALTLAITGT
+2660 LGVDALTLAIAGT

-2688 TADRVDNNGGRW
+2688 TADQVDNQGQW

-2708 ASELTNRGQIFGLNT
+2708 ANDLTNRGQIFGLNA
-2723 LSLTTTN
+2723 LSLTAANGLT
-2730 DLGNQQG
+2730 NQQNG
-2737 GTLLSQGIAV
+2737 KLLSQGMAV
-2747 LRAANVINDGDVQ
+2747 LRAASVTNDGDAQ

-2778 GDHGLAVTLDRAN
+2778 GDNGLAITLDRTN

-2801 LLSGGDGWLSASLLD
+2801 LLSGGDSWLSTSLLD
-2816 NQGTVSGVGTL
+2816 NQGTVSGVGKL
-2827 TLDGGAINNAGNVI
+2827 TLDSAAINNAGKVI
-2841 ADGALTL
+2841 ADGALTLDGDYQGTGLLHTADTLTLRGNQLRNSGRWESRALALNGGALNNQGTIIGERGITLELRDGLTVGGAGQLLTNGALQAQAGTVINDGLWQGNTLALTADEVGNAGQLLGLSALSLTAKNKLTNAQTGQLLTQGLAELNAAEASNEGEWQADSLTLDAQNLNNRGHIQGDTSLAVTLANGELHNLGTLWSKLATIAARSLTNAGEITGVDGLQLTLDDALTNQGALSSYQLTAQADKLDNRGKINGLDQLEITVNESLDNAGTLYGTAVTLNARDLTNDGAITGVDSLNLHLNGTLNNTSDISSNALTLKANDVVNRGTLTGVNGLTLALGNHLDNQGALNSQALAIAARDVTNGGQLNSTRDLQLTLDGTLTNTGDLTGQRTGITATDVLNHGQMLGSDDLQLDLRNTLDNRGLLSGSTTLGIAANHIDQQGTLEARALKVDAGTLDNQGKMLGVDALTLAIAGTARNQGKWLSQGSSTLTADQVDNQGQWQAGDITLQAADLINSGQIFGLNALSLTAANGLTNQQNGKLLSQGMAVLRAASVTNDGNAQADRLTFEAQQLTNRGRMQGDNGLAIALDRTNPASRLTNQGTLLSGGDSWLSASLIDNQGTVSGVGKLTLDSGSISNAGTVIADGALSL

-2861 DTLTLRGNQLNNSGR
+2861 DTLTLRGNQLRNSGR

-2889 SNTGT
+2889 DNTGT

-2899 GITLA
+2899 GITLE
-2904 LRDDLTVGSTG
+2904 LRDGLTVVGTG
-2915 QLLTNGGLQAQAG
+2915 QLLTNGALQAQAK
-2928 TVVNDGRWQG
+2928 TVTNDGFWQG
-2938 NTLTLTADEVGNAGQ
+2938 NTLTLTADDVGNAGQ
-2953 LLGLSALSLSAKNRL
+2953 LLGLSALTLTAKNTL
-2968 DNAKTGQLLTQ
+2968 TNAQTGQLLTQ
-2979 GLAVLNAAE
+2979 GVAVLNAASAE
-2988 ASNEGEWQADSLTL
+2988 NDGEWLADSLTL
-3002 DAQQLTNTGHIQG
+3002 DAQHLNNRGHIQG
-3015 DQSLKLT
+3015 DKSLKMT
-3022 LANGDVAN
+3022 LANGDVTN
-3030 QGTLWSTLAT
+3030 QGTLWSKLAT

-3045 LTNAGNITGVDGL
+3045 LTNAGEMTGVDGL
-3058 QLTLDDALTNQGALS
+3058 HLTLDDALINQGALS
-3073 SYHLTAQADR
+3073 SNQLTAQADR
-3083 LDNRGKINGLDRLE
+3083 LENGGKINGLDRLE
-3097 LTVGNSLDNQ
+3097 LTVGNNLTNR
-3107 GSLYGTALVLNANDL
+3107 GTLYGAALTLNANDL
-3122 TNHGTLTGVDSL
+3122 TNSGTITGVDSL
-3134 TLGLNGTLNNT
+3134 SLGLNGTLNNT
-3145 RDISSTALTLRAN
+3145 RDLSSNALTLKAN
-3158 DVVNRGTMTGV
+3158 DVVNHGTVTGV
-3169 NGLTLELGNQLD
+3169 NGLTLALGNQLD

-3186 NSQALAISAN
+3186 NSQALAIAAR
-3196 DLTNDGQINGT
+3196 DVTNGGLLNGT

-3222 DLSSQRIGITAKDVL
+3222 DLTSQRIGITAADVL
-3237 NHGQVL
+3237 NHGQML
-3243 GSDDLQFDLRNTL
+3243 GSDDLQLDVRNKL

-3264 STTLGIVA
+3264 STTLGVVA
-3272 NDIDQQGTLEARAL
+3272 NHIDQQGTLEARAL
-3286 TVDAQTLDNHGKM
+3286 KVDAQTLDNQGKM

-3309 TGTARNQGKWL
+3309 AGTARNQGNWL
-3320 SQGTSTLTA
+3320 SQGSSTLTA
-3329 DRVDNHGQWQAGDIT
+3329 GQVENHGQWQAGDIT
-3344 LQASELTNRG
+3344 LQAAELTNSG
-3354 QIFGLNALS
+3354 QIFGINALS
-3363 LTATNGLTNQ
+3363 LTAANGLTNQ
-3373 QNAKLLSQGIAVLR
+3373 QNGKLLSQGMAVLR
-3387 AASVTNDGDVQAD
+3387 AASVINDGDAQAD

-3413 RMQGDHGLAI
+3413 RMQGDNGLAI
-3423 ALDRTNPVSR
+3423 TLDRTNPASL
-3433 LTNQGTL
+3433 LTNQGML

-3447 LSASQLDNQGTVSG
+3447 LSASRLDNQGTVSG
-3461 VGTLTLDSGAINNA
+3461 VGKLALDSGAINNA
-3475 GSVIADGALTLT
+3475 GSVMADGALTLD
-3487 GDYQGAGLL
+3487 GDYQGSGLL

-3511 NGRWESRT
+3511 SGRWESRA
-3519 LALNGGSFSNAG
+3519 LALDGGSFNNAG
-3531 TVIGERSI
+3531 TVIGERGI
-3539 TLELRD
+3539 TLVLRD
-3545 GLTVGS
+3545 GLTVGG

-3565 GTVMNDGF
+3565 GTVINDGL
-3573 WQGKTLEL
+3573 WQGNTLAL
-3581 SANDLTNGGTLL
+3581 TANDLTNGGTLL
-3593 GQDGLRLDLPGTYQG
+3593 GQDGLRLDLRDTYQG
-3608 NAQSRLLSDGE
+3608 TASSRLLSDGD
-3619 AVITAGRLNQSGEIA
+3619 AIITADRLSQSGEIA
-3634 AGTLHLTTTTLDN
+3634 AGSLNLTTNTLDN
-3647 SGRVLG
+3647 GGRILG
-3653 SSGLTV
+3653 SHGLTV
-3659 TNRDELINRAG
+3659 VNRDELINRAG

-3677 AGRVDSGT
+3677 AGRLDSGT

-3691 LQANDLQLRAGEIDN
+3691 LQANDLQLRTEDIDN

-3721 LRYVGNKS
+3721 LRYVGDKS
-3729 SQLLSNG
+3729 SQLLSKG
-3736 VATLNAK
+3736 AATLQAK
-3743 QADNGGLWQAGTL
+3743 QADNAGLWQAGTL
-3756 TLDGDTF
+3756 TLHGDTF
-3763 RNSGTV
+3763 DNRGTV
-3769 AGLNG
+3769 AGLNR
-3774 LSLSGDALNNQ
+3774 LSLTSDQIKNQ

-3798 KTLKNSGT
+3798 KTLENGGT

-3812 FTLNL
+3812 FTLQL
-3817 TDRVDNLTTGR
+3817 TDRVDNLATGR

-3836 LTTGVLRNQGLWQSD
+3836 LTTGVLSNQGLWQSD
-3851 ALHLTARDLEQQ
+3851 ALRLTARDLEQQ

-3870 HGTLQLTGSYQGGQG
+3870 RGTLQLSGTYQGAQG

-3899 DILNRGQVQG
+3899 DIINRGQLQG
-3909 NTLTLGAEAL
+3909 STLTLGADEL
-3919 DNHGSLRGDRTLN
+3919 TNHGTLRGDRALN

-3938 FTHASQARLS
+3938 FSNASQARLS
-3948 SDGTLSVQAAT
+3948 SDGTLNVQAAA
-3959 LANQGEIKA
+3959 LDNQGDIKA
-3968 ATTTLTGNTITNG
+3968 ATTTLTGNTVING

-3988 ALQLDATDRIVNQ
+3988 ALQLDATDRIINQ

-4006 LSDGTTTLNAA
+4006 LSDGITTLNAP
-4017 AVDNF
+4017 AVDNH
-4022 GWLQGRGLALN
+4022 GWLQGRGLVLN
-4033 TTQLTQQGSLMAQD
+4033 TAQLTQQGSLMAQD
-4047 KLTLTLPRWV
+4047 KLTLKIPQWV

-4115 QDGQLVALGNLSAD
+4115 QDGQLVALGNLSAEL
-4129 ITGPLTF
+4129 TGPLTF
-4136 TQTMAAGKQLTLNVA
+4136 TQTMAAGQQLTLNVA

-4162 QSVQLSSTG
+4162 QSVQLTSTG
-4171 TLTHQGNILAGGGE
+4171 TLTNQGRILAGGE

-4190 KDIVQA
+4190 KDIVQL
-4196 EAGSI
+4196 EAGSV

-4209 VSDNTLNNK
+4209 VSDNTLNNQ

-4263 GNNLWV
+4263 GNSLWV

-4303 NQREGLMVTESE
+4303 NQREGFVVTETE
-4315 STAESVPEW
+4315 LAGDSVPEW
-4324 VGKTTVH
+4324 AGKTDAY
-4331 IPIEWFK
+4331 IPISWFK
-4338 EGDYGILEDGIGL
+4338 EGDYGINYRPQKLGRPERYTYVPLPNANIQKVVIKSKLTTINTKGSAAGIR
-4351 ESGLP
+4351 SGNNL
-4356 EYWWTYAAYE
+4356 
-4366 KSEFIKVALETSS
+4366 
-4379 TKVIAGG
+4379 VIFSNA
-4386 KVGIINSGGSFYSYS
+4386 VFNSASL
-4401 DFLLNNASQIT
+4401 FLAKNNA
-4412 AIKDIILKG
+4412 AIQGSELD
-4421 RDFENRSYQEGYVK
+4421 NRSYHSGGIFES
-4435 KYLTYKYLGGANF
+4435 LTYIHKGKYPLTTTEVS
-4448 FANNDKDA
+4448 DA
-4456 IYKFND
+4456 ARQNAPDYIY
-4462 SRYGRRDEREKR
+4462 
-4474 FGNDLQ
+4474 FGLDG
-4480 YSLYE
+4480 
-4485 TSPTTEK
+4485 TPTTEK
-4492 TVGESYNALIQAGG
+4492 TEGESYNALIQAGG

-4512 KQDISNTTLQ
+4512 DQDISNTTLQ

-4530 ASTKPVLDVIT
+4530 ASTKPVLDAIT

-4551 RQLVSQDSSF
+4551 RQLASQDSSF
-4561 NAGAVDVTK
+4561 NAGAVDVTQ
-4570 AGSGQATLADNTAGV
+4570 AGSGQTALAGNAAGV
-4585 NATGKTVTL
+4585 NATGKTVMLTQQAGTALQVGAQAENITAVIAAPNTTGPLTLNTGEAVVLSPSASGHISNPNAVTL
-4594 TQQAS
+4594 TQQAGTVLQAGAQADNITTAIAAPNTTELLTLNTGDAVVLS
-4599 TALQAGTQADKIT
+4599 PSTSGHVNNPNAVVLTQQAGTALQAGAQADNIT
-4612 TAIAAPNTAGPLTLN
+4612 EVIAAPNTAGPLTLN

-4634 QPAASGHISNPDA
+4634 QP
-4647 VTLTPQSGTA
+4647 
-4657 LQTGAQAENITATI
+4657 
-4671 TTPNAARPLTLNT
+4671 
-4684 DGAVALQP
+4684 
-4692 STSGHV
+4692 
-4698 NNPDA
+4698 
-4703 VALTPQSGTE
+4703 
-4713 LQTGA
+4713 
-4718 QADNITA
+4718 
-4725 TITAPNTTGP
+4725 
-4735 LTLNTGD
+4735 
-4742 AVALQP
+4742 
-4748 STSGHVSNPDAVVLS
+4748 STSGHVSNPDAVALT
-4763 STGQRPDAGK
+4763 STGQRPDTGT
-4773 SLTPVNVDNTAT
+4773 SLTPVNVDNTAA

-4790 GTVGTPVVLA
+4790 GTVGTPATLT
-4800 TPGSVAVETLKPTV
+4800 TPGMAAVEAPKQAVSADTL
-4814 NADSLP
+4814 S
-4820 GGATPAVKPLLSAAD
+4820 GGSSPSAPQPLSAAA
-4835 LLSAIGN
+4835 LLSTIGN

-4853 EYPLPT
+4853 DYPLPT

-4864 LVVDPDADSRYLIH
+4864 LVVDPNADSRYLIH

-4930 DKLNLDADHDYRFLG
+4930 DRLNLDADHDYRFLG

-4959 KQSGQRYLNGT
+4959 KQSGQRHLNGT
-4970 GSDLQQMQTL
+4970 GSDLAQMQML
-4980 LDNAAAAQT
+4980 LDNAAAAQK

-5061 TLRAVD
+5061 TLNAVEL
-5067 VLAIAS
+5067 LAIAS

-5127 NFQTAQPTSS
+5127 NFQTAQPTAS
-5137 RSGTGSLVF
+5137 RSGTGSLTF

-5188 NVAMEAL
+5188 NVAIEAL
-5195 TLTNNR
+5195 ALTNNR

-5220 TVTAG
+5220 TVNAG
-5225 GTLKAV
+5225 GALSAV

-5238 DASALSGGT
+5238 DASSLSGGT

-5273 STAQRRTQDVANS
+5273 STVQRRTQDVANS
-5286 QLLTG
+5286 QLLSG
-5291 GDLNLVAG
+5291 GGLNLVAG

-5314 ATLAAGRDLNLLSQE
+5314 ATLAAGRDLNLLSE
-5329 EETYSGN
+5329 TEETYSGN
-5336 WWNRHADWQQNIT
+5336 WWSRHADWQQNIT
-5349 QQSTELTAGKGL
+5349 QQSTELTTGKGL

-5420 LQETLQTNEKG
+5420 LRETLQTDEKG
-5431 SLLSGDGVTMA
+5431 SLLSGDSVTMA

-5449 QGSSVVGDKQ
+5449 QGSSVVGDRQ
-5459 VTLLANNDVNTAASV
+5459 VTLLANNDVNTVASV

-5558 TIDPGYDTRKQ
+5558 TLDPGYDMRKQ
-5569 QQEFEQKT
+5569 QQEFQQKT

-5617 AGLAGYQAY
+5617 AGLSGYQAY

-5644 SISLGA
+5644 SISIGA

-5674 IGIESRIGD
+5674 IGIESRTGD

-5692 AGGDVLMNA
+5692 AGGDVMMNA
-5701 AQDIHL
+5701 ARDIHL
-5707 LSARNSEDISGKNS
+5707 LSARNSEEISGKNS

-5929 VPSALMSLGNS
+5929 APSALMSLGSS

-6019 AQKAAEAKGDSKVE
+6019 AQKAAEAKGDAKVN

-6102 QLVKDVTLPKDE
+6102 QLVKDVTIPKDE

-6153 GELAARAIMADQY
+6153 GELIARAIMADQY

-6192 VSGLAS
+6192 ISGLAG

-6216 NNLFGKVLVEGCAI
+6216 NNYFGPNGMPKGMTDVGMSMTSLYTNTNLLDENGNVLNPITEEERQYAMHRLVTGVMPEGQDISKAIVNGYTDGVLIAGAWYLGPAVALGKVVVGSALSGSANAAYQWYDLSKPGNENKSYDYWGTTAALVTGGLAPGRDILPNVGIAMGSAVFTDGPSVGAIGSAAAGSWAGGAFGKYAPEVVKKAI
-6230 AAPCRTKVAEQL
+6230 GSDP
-6242 LEIGVKAGITA
+6242 
-6253 VVAKEIADKL
+6253 
-6263 STEELEHL
+6263 
-6271 ITLKMMGNDE
+6271 
-6281 ITVRYLS
+6281 
-6288 SLQDKYLPS
+6288 
-6297 HTGGD
+6297 
-6302 QIAESGPTNTGG
+6302 
-6314 NQLPEQGANHTGN
+6314 
-6327 DNGQINTGPNH
+6327 
-6338 TGGDQIVGQLPNN
+6338 
-6351 TGNTESVPDLPSNMI
+6351 VP
-6366 SDGLD
+6366 
-6371 NGAEKPSNIKVA
+6371 
-6383 DDKYLKKNGVDAHQ
+6383 
-6397 IKKDFLGS
+6397 
-6405 KAEIKL
+6405 
-6411 YDIYVDKDSGQL
+6411 
-6423 WIFRKGGKGEG
+6423 
-6434 VPTGEFIN
+6434 EFIYDFSGGVASEFTSGFIKDIN
-6442 N
+6442 KPTSEGEINK

>member
-62 SHNQYHDFNV
+62 SHNQYRDFNV

-225 GKVTAQATDSGV
+225 GKVTAQAADSGV

-283 KLSLGDAVAKGSI
+283 KLSLGDAVAKGTI

-316 LNAKQ
+316 LSAKQ
-321 DITLQ
+321 DIMLQ

-334 DIALRSDGTL
+334 DIALRSDGAL

-356 AQGTVKSANHL
+356 AQGTVNAANQL
-367 SLKGDAVTLN
+367 SLNGDAVTLN
-377 ATQLAAGKVTVGAG
+377 ATRLAAGKVTVGAG
-391 QSLQQDAQS
+391 QSLQQDAKS

-417 AGSAGAEDVRLEAKT
+417 AGSAGAENVRLEAKT

-447 TVRVTQQ
+447 TVRLTQQ
-454 GDWQGNV
+454 GDWQGNL
-461 TAGNTLSVEGGQLLQ
+461 TAGNVLTVEGGQLLQ

-488 LEALDNQ
+488 LETLDNQ

-581 AQADSFTSQ
+581 AQANQFANQ

-607 HGTINARQML
+607 HGVINARQM
-617 ALHGGSLVNRGM
+617 
-629 LSAGEKLALTLGDT
+629 LALTLGDT

-668 LTAPDLQLHTGS
+668 LTAPDLQLHTGTL
-680 FANQGSLQADNALQ
+680 ANQGTLQADKALQ

-699 SLTQSAHGTLL
+699 SLTQSAQGMLL
-710 AGTGLTINAGQAETD
+710 AGTDLTINAGQAETD
-725 GAVQAQQFLLN
+725 GAIQAQQLLLN
-736 AERWLNTGKTSMTG
+736 AERWLNTGKTSLTG
-750 DGLITAGQ
+750 DGQITAGQ

-779 NAGVLQGNTLT
+779 NDGTLQGHVLT

-800 QAQAKGTVNLTVAD
+800 QAQARGAVNLTVAD
-814 TFTNSGDWLSGETL
+814 TFTNSGDWLSGEAL
-828 RLQAAQTENRG
+828 RLQVAKTENRG

-844 TLTTDGTSFD
+844 TLTTDGASFD

-872 LDNAGTLQGNELR
+872 LDNTGTLQGNQLRAEAAQLTNQGTLHGTDALTLAITDRLDNAGTLQGNQLR
-885 ADAAQLD
+885 VDAAQLT
-892 NQGTLRGTDALTLAI
+892 NQSTLRGTDALTLAI
-907 TGNLSNQG
+907 AGNLSNQG

-922 STTTT
+922 STTTAK
-927 QRFINQGTLQAKN
+927 RFDNQGTLQAKN
-940 VVLQVD
+940 VTLQVD

-963 AANGLT
+963 AVNGLT

-982 MLTAAEGVNT
+982 VLTAAEGVNT

-1021 TLPATDGKGTLIN
+1021 TLPLADGKGTFVN
-1034 RGTLTT
+1034 RGTVTT

-1063 ELTAVSLMNDGRV
+1063 ELTAVSLVNDGRV

-1104 DTLVNGGHWESRAL
+1104 DTLANHGHWESRAL

-1130 VLGNTVALSLDQ
+1130 MLGNTVALSLDQ
-1142 LTNHGDITGVDALTL
+1142 LTNHGDITGVDTLTL

-1188 GINTLQLNTTGLLDN
+1188 GINTLQLNTRGLLDN
-1203 TGVISGSQSVA
+1203 AGVISGSNTLA
-1214 VTAGDVKQR
+1214 VTADAVKQR

-1264 LTQGTG
+1264 LTQGNG
-1270 SVTAQ
+1270 SVIAQ

-1333 AQVANHGEWRADSLS
+1333 AQAANHGEWRADSLS
-1348 LRAARFTNA
+1348 LRAARFANA
-1357 GRVQTEGNMD
+1357 GRVQTEGNLD
-1367 IVVEPAGAPHQRS
+1367 IAVEPAGAPHQRS
-1380 FLPMALSLATDIQQ
+1380 FLPMALSLAADIQQ
-1394 LNAPS
+1394 LNAQPS
-1399 SRQSGGATDGVLDN
+1399 PQNALPVDGKLDN

-1419 GGDIQLRATQ
+1419 GGDTQLRATQ

-1444 IGETVANDGDIV
+1444 IGETVENDGDIV

-1467 QGRGSLQTDG
+1467 QGRGTLQTDG
-1477 LLDWSGATLTNRGR
+1477 LLDWSGATLANRGR

-1522 FNSGEIAG
+1522 FNGGEIAG
-1530 VDALQLTVAD
+1530 VEALQLTVAD
-1540 SLTNQGQIYGA
+1540 GLTNQGQLYGA
-1551 MLGLSATDLLNQGE
+1551 TLGLSATDLFNQGE
-1565 LSGDRLHLTLQE
+1565 LSGDALHLMLQDAA
-1577 TVRNRGLM
+1577 RNSGLI
-1585 SGSQRVQLEAN
+1585 SGSQRVQFEAN
-1596 QVDQSGSLESR
+1596 QVDQLGSLESR
-1607 LLQVQANALDNQGT
+1607 DLQVQANALDNQGT

-1631 IRDTARN
+1631 IRNTARN
-1638 QGKLLSQGTSTLT
+1638 QGKLLSQGDSMLT
-1651 ANRLENRGQWQAKTL
+1651 ASRLENNGQWQAKTL
-1666 TLTADDVGN
+1666 TLTADEVEN

-1685 SLTAKN
+1685 TLTAKN
-1691 RLDNAKTGTL
+1691 TLSNTQTGTL
-1701 FTQGLAV
+1701 LTQGLAV
-1708 LNAAEASNDG
+1708 VRAASADNDG

-1726 LDAQQLTNTGH
+1726 LDAQTLINRGH
-1737 IQGDQSLTLTLANG
+1737 IQGDTSLAVTLANG
-1751 DVDNK
+1751 DVINQ
-1756 GTLWSKYATIAARTL
+1756 GTLWSKRADIAARTL
-1771 TNAGEVTG
+1771 TNAGEMTG
-1779 VDGLQLTLDDALTN
+1779 VDGLQLTLDEALTN
-1793 QGALSSY
+1793 QGTLSSY
-1800 HLTAQAG
+1800 HLTAQANK
-1807 RLDNRGKINGLD
+1807 LDNRGKINGLD
-1819 RLELTAGNSL
+1819 RLELTVGNSL
-1829 DNTGSLYGAALA
+1829 DNQGSLYGAAVT
-1841 LNASDLTNSGTLTG
+1841 LNARDLTNHGTLTG
-1855 VDSLSLNLNGTL
+1855 VDSLSLNLDGTL
-1867 NNTRDISSTALTL
+1867 NNTRDISSNALTL
-1880 KANDVVN
+1880 NANNVVN
-1887 HGTMTGVNGLTLAL
+1887 RGTLTGVNGLTLEL
-1901 GNHLD
+1901 GNQLD

-1913 QALAITANDLTN
+1913 QAIAIAARDVTN
-1925 DGQINGTR
+1925 GGLLNGTR
-1933 SLQLTLGDGLTN
+1933 SLQLTLSDGLTN
-1945 TGALTSQRIDITA
+1945 TGDLTSQRIDITA
-1958 QDVLNH
+1958 ADVINH
-1964 GQMLGSDD
+1964 GQVLGSDD
-1972 LQFDLRNKLDN
+1972 LQLDLRNTLDN

-1988 GSTTLGI
+1988 GSTMLGI

-2033 IADTA
+2033 IAGTA

-2061 QWQAGDITLQ
+2061 QWQAGDLTLQ
-2071 ANDLVNSGQIFGL
+2071 ASELTNRGQIFGL
-2084 NTLLLTTTNDLGNQQ
+2084 NALSLTATNGLTNQQ
-2099 GGTLLSQGIAVLRAA
+2099 NAKLLSQGIAVLRAA
-2114 NVINDGDVQADRLT
+2114 SVTNDGDAQADRLT
-2128 FDAQQLT
+2128 FEAQQLT
-2135 NRGRIQGDHGL
+2135 NRGRIQGDNGL
-2146 AVTLDRANPASLL
+2146 AVMLDRTNPASRL

-2184 SGVGTLMLDGG
+2184 SGVGTLTLDSG

-2204 ADGALSLN
+2204 ADGALTLT

-2222 TADTLTLRGN
+2222 TADTLTLHGN

-2249 GTFDNDG
+2249 GSFSNTG

-2264 TLELRD
+2264 TLALRD
-2270 GLTVGSTG
+2270 GLTVGDTG
-2278 QLLTNGALQAQ
+2278 QLLTNGVLQAQ
-2289 ADTVMNDGRWQGNTL
+2289 AGTVMNDGRWQGNTL
-2304 TLTADDVENAG
+2304 TLTVDEVGNAG
-2315 QLLGLSALT
+2315 QLLGLSALS

-2330 LDNTQNGK
+2330 LDNAKTGK
-2338 LLTQGQAVLNAAEAS
+2338 LLTQGQAVLNVAEAS
-2353 NEGEWQADGL
+2353 NDGEWQADSL

-2378 EQSLTLANGDVDNK
+2378 DHSLKLTLANGDVANQ
-2392 GTLWSKYADIAARTL
+2392 GTLWSTLATIAARTL
-2407 TNAGNIT
+2407 TNAGEVT
-2414 GVDGLQLMLDDAL
+2414 GVDGLQLTLDDAL
-2427 TNQGALSSYHLTAQA
+2427 TNQGTLSSYQLAAQA
-2442 DRLNNSGKI
+2442 GRLNNSGKI
-2451 NGLDRLELTVGNS
+2451 NGLDHLELTVGDS
-2464 LDNQGSL
+2464 LTNTGTL
-2471 YGTALVLNAND
+2471 YGAALALNAND
-2482 LTNSGTLTGV
+2482 LTNSGTMTGV
-2492 DSLTLDLTGTL
+2492 DSLSLNLNGTL
-2503 NNTRDISST
+2503 NNTRDISSN
-2512 ALTLRANDVFNH
+2512 ALTLRVNDVVNH
-2524 GTLTGVNGLTLELGN
+2524 GILTGVNGLTLELGN
-2539 QLDNQGALNSQALI
+2539 QLDNQGALNSQALA
-2553 IAARDVTNGGLLNGT
+2553 IAARDVTNGGQLNGT

-2573 TLDGTLTNT
+2573 TLGGTLSNT

-2591 ITAKDVLN
+2591 ITAQDVLN
-2599 HGQVLGSDDLQF
+2599 HGQVLGSADLQLE
-2611 DLRNTLDNRGL
+2611 LRNTLDNRGL

-2633 NDIDQQ
+2633 NHIDQQ

-2700 QAGDITLQ
+2700 QAGEITLQ
-2708 ASELTNRGQIFGLNT
+2708 ASELTNRGQIFGLNA

-2791 PASRLTNQGT
+2791 PAGRLTNQGT
-2801 LLSGGDGWLSASLLD
+2801 LLSGGDSWLSASLLD

-2827 TLDGGAINNAGNVI
+2827 TLDSGAINNTGNVM

-2899 GITLA
+2899 GITL
-2904 LRDDLTVGSTG
+2904 
-2915 QLLTNGGLQAQAG
+2915 
-2928 TVVNDGRWQG
+2928 
-2938 NTLTLTADEVGNAGQ
+2938 
-2953 LLGLSALSLSAKNRL
+2953 
-2968 DNAKTGQLLTQ
+2968 
-2979 GLAVLNAAE
+2979 
-2988 ASNEGEWQADSLTL
+2988 
-3002 DAQQLTNTGHIQG
+3002 
-3015 DQSLKLT
+3015 
-3022 LANGDVAN
+3022 
-3030 QGTLWSTLAT
+3030 
-3040 IAART
+3040 
-3045 LTNAGNITGVDGL
+3045 
-3058 QLTLDDALTNQGALS
+3058 
-3073 SYHLTAQADR
+3073 
-3083 LDNRGKINGLDRLE
+3083 
-3097 LTVGNSLDNQ
+3097 
-3107 GSLYGTALVLNANDL
+3107 
-3122 TNHGTLTGVDSL
+3122 
-3134 TLGLNGTLNNT
+3134 
-3145 RDISSTALTLRAN
+3145 
-3158 DVVNRGTMTGV
+3158 
-3169 NGLTLELGNQLD
+3169 
-3181 NQGAL
+3181 
-3186 NSQALAISAN
+3186 
-3196 DLTNDGQINGT
+3196 
-3207 RDLQLTLDGTLTNTG
+3207 
-3222 DLSSQRIGITAKDVL
+3222 
-3237 NHGQVL
+3237 
-3243 GSDDLQFDLRNTL
+3243 
-3256 DNRGLISG
+3256 
-3264 STTLGIVA
+3264 
-3272 NDIDQQGTLEARAL
+3272 
-3286 TVDAQTLDNHGKM
+3286 
-3299 LGVDALTLAI
+3299 
-3309 TGTARNQGKWL
+3309 
-3320 SQGTSTLTA
+3320 
-3329 DRVDNHGQWQAGDIT
+3329 
-3344 LQASELTNRG
+3344 
-3354 QIFGLNALS
+3354 
-3363 LTATNGLTNQ
+3363 
-3373 QNAKLLSQGIAVLR
+3373 
-3387 AASVTNDGDVQAD
+3387 
-3400 RLTFE
+3400 
-3405 AQQLTNRG
+3405 
-3413 RMQGDHGLAI
+3413 
-3423 ALDRTNPVSR
+3423 
-3433 LTNQGTL
+3433 
-3440 LSGGDSW
+3440 
-3447 LSASQLDNQGTVSG
+3447 
-3461 VGTLTLDSGAINNA
+3461 
-3475 GSVIADGALTLT
+3475 
-3487 GDYQGAGLL
+3487 
-3496 HTADTLTLRGNQLRN
+3496 
-3511 NGRWESRT
+3511 
-3519 LALNGGSFSNAG
+3519 
-3531 TVIGERSI
+3531 
-3539 TLELRD
+3539 ELRD

-3551 TGQLLTNGVLQAQA
+3551 TGQLLTNRALQAQA
-3565 GTVMNDGF
+3565 GAVINDGF

-3581 SANDLTNGGTLL
+3581 SANGLTNGGTLL
-3593 GQDGLRLDLPGTYQG
+3593 GQDGLRLELHDSYQG
-3608 NAQSRLLSDGE
+3608 NAPSRLLSDGE
-3619 AVITAGRLNQSGEIA
+3619 AVITAGRLTQSGEIA
-3634 AGTLHLTTTTLDN
+3634 ADTLHLTTTTLDN
-3647 SGRVLG
+3647 GGRVLG

-3659 TNRDELINRAG
+3659 TNRDELINHAG

-3677 AGRVDSGT
+3677 AGRLDSGS
-3685 LRNAGT
+3685 LSNAGT
-3691 LQANDLQLRAGEIDN
+3691 LQANDLQLRVGEIDN

-3729 SQLLSNG
+3729 SQLLSKG
-3736 VATLNAK
+3736 AATLQAK
-3743 QADNGGLWQAGTL
+3743 QADNAGLWQAGTL
-3756 TLDGDTF
+3756 TLNGDTF

-3774 LSLSGDALNNQ
+3774 LLLSGDGLHNQ
-3785 GELFSQGAVTLTG
+3785 GELFSQGTVSLTG
-3798 KTLKNSGT
+3798 KTLENSGT

-3812 FTLNL
+3812 FTLQL
-3817 TDRVDNLTTGR
+3817 TNRVDNLATGR
-3828 LLSGGTGE
+3828 LMSGGTGE

-3870 HGTLQLTGSYQGGQG
+3870 RGTLQLSGTYQGAQG

-3899 DILNRGQVQG
+3899 DITNRGQIQG
-3909 NTLTLGAEAL
+3909 SALTLGAETL
-3919 DNHGSLRGDRTLN
+3919 DNHGSLRGDRALN

-3938 FTHASQARLS
+3938 FTHASQSRLS
-3948 SDGTLSVQAAT
+3948 SDGTLNVQAAA
-3959 LANQGEIKA
+3959 LDNQGDIKA
-3968 ATTTLTGNTITNG
+3968 ATTTLTGNTLTNG

-4017 AVDNF
+4017 AVDNL
-4022 GWLQGRGLALN
+4022 GWLQGRGLLVN

-4047 KLTLTLPRWV
+4047 KLTLKIPRWV

-4136 TQTMAAGKQLTLNVA
+4136 TQSMAAGKQLTLNVA

-4162 QSVQLSSTG
+4162 QSVQLTSTG
-4171 TLTHQGNILAGGGE
+4171 TLTNQGNILAGGGE

-4190 KDIVQA
+4190 KDIVQL

-4209 VSDNTLNNK
+4209 VSENTLNNK

-4230 AGGVLHNSSMLYAG
+4230 AGGLLHNSSMLYAG

-4303 NQREGLMVTESE
+4303 NQREGLVVTE
-4315 STAESVPEW
+4315 TALTGDSVPDW
-4324 VGKTTVH
+4324 VGKTKVD

-4338 EGDYGILEDGIGL
+4338 PEDYGIATFHDADEVGTRNGHIKHSYSARYVPFEHADIQKVVIT
-4351 ESGLP
+4351 SG
-4356 EYWWTYAAYE
+4356 
-4366 KSEFIKVALETSS
+4366 SVSVVAS
-4379 TKVIAGG
+4379 G
-4386 KVGIINSGGSFYSYS
+4386 KEGSLHSGNNFFINSDYVNNQASLISSVKNLSLIGGV
-4401 DFLLNNASQIT
+4401 
-4412 AIKDIILKG
+4412 LK
-4421 RDFENRSYQEGYVK
+4421 NQSYQTGFLTEH
-4435 KYLTYKYLGGANF
+4435 LTYKYEQNVSTGYSTVDSGKIIARPNEYFTNGKLLNYKYSPADRDYKNANRW
-4448 FANNDKDA
+4448 
-4456 IYKFND
+4456 
-4462 SRYGRRDEREKR
+4462 RYISYVLSG
-4474 FGNDLQ
+4474 
-4480 YSLYE
+4480 
-4485 TSPTTEK
+4485 TPTYEK

-4506 TITADF
+4506 TITADV

-4530 ASTKPVLDVIT
+4530 ASTKPVLDAIT

-4561 NAGAVDVTK
+4561 NAGAVDVTQ
-4570 AGSGQATLADNTAGV
+4570 AGSGQATLAGNAAGV

-4594 TQQAS
+4594 TQQAG
-4599 TALQAGTQADKIT
+4599 TALHAGAQAGNIT
-4612 TAIAAPNTAGPLTLN
+4612 AVIAAPNTAGPLTLN

-4634 QPAASGHISNPDA
+4634 SPSASGHISNPDA

-4657 LQTGAQAENITATI
+4657 LQTGAQA
-4671 TTPNAARPLTLNT
+4671 
-4684 DGAVALQP
+4684 
-4692 STSGHV
+4692 
-4698 NNPDA
+4698 
-4703 VALTPQSGTE
+4703 
-4713 LQTGA
+4713 
-4718 QADNITA
+4718 DNITA
-4725 TITAPNTTGP
+4725 TITAPTAAGP
-4735 LTLNTGD
+4735 LTLNAGD
-4742 AVALQP
+4742 AVVLQP
-4748 STSGHVSNPDAVVLS
+4748 STSGHVSNPDAVALS
-4763 STGQRPDAGK
+4763 STGQRPDTGK
-4773 SLTPVNVDNTAT
+4773 SLTPVNVDNTAA
-4785 GVTIA
+4785 GITIA
-4790 GTVGTPVVLA
+4790 GTVGTPAALA
-4800 TPGSVAVETLKPTV
+4800 TPSMAAIDAPKPAVSADTL
-4814 NADSLP
+4814 L
-4820 GGATPAVKPLLSAAD
+4820 GGATPSAPPLLSAAD

-4864 LVVDPDADSRYLIH
+4864 LVVDPNADSRYLIH

-4980 LDNAAAAQT
+4980 LDNAAAAQK

-5061 TLRAVD
+5061 TLNAVEL
-5067 VLAIAS
+5067 LAIAS

-5166 KDIRNVAAT
+5166 NDIRNVAAT

-5188 NVAMEAL
+5188 NVAIEAL

-5273 STAQRRTQDVANS
+5273 STAQRRTQEVANS

-5299 RDVLSEAASLNAKGS
+5299 RDVLSEAASLNAKGT

-5349 QQSTELTAGKGL
+5349 QQSTELTTGKGL

-5393 SATETQHTFFEETQV
+5393 SATETQHTFFEETKV
-5408 KKKRFSKTVTHT
+5408 KKKAFSKTVTHT

-5431 SLLSGDGVTMA
+5431 SLLSGDSVTMA

-5459 VTLLANNDVNTAASV
+5459 VTLLANNDVNTAASI

-5481 EHSKK
+5481 EYSKK

-5569 QQEFEQKT
+5569 QQEFQQKT

-5617 AGLAGYQAY
+5617 AGLSGYQAY

-5674 IGIESRIGD
+5674 IGIESRTGD

-5779 RLIGAQVNGERI
+5779 RLTGAQVNGERI
-5791 DVDAGRNLLL
+5791 DVDAGRHLLL

-6040 AKEWE
+6040 VKEWE

-6102 QLVKDVTLPKDE
+6102 QLVKDVTIPKDE

-6153 GELAARAIMADQY
+6153 GELAARAIMAAQY

-6192 VSGLAS
+6192 VSGLAG

-6216 NNLFGKVLVEGCAI
+6216 NNYLSATEADRKKQLETKRDYLKQELTDAEKQELADIHKLDKERDQAIRDICTQGNKSGGACSALVAQAQQALNSYGESAASYRLIFKDLYPQDAANASAILEGLDAGSITRDAAITAI
-6230 AAPCRTKVAEQL
+6230 AKANNKDWNEVASEYDRAMQL
-6242 LEIGVKAGITA
+6242 HGLVSALAGFKFKGLATEVSELSVA
-6253 VVAKEIADKL
+6253 ANVAKK
-6263 STEELEHL
+6263 
-6271 ITLKMMGNDE
+6271 
-6281 ITVRYLS
+6281 V
-6288 SLQDKYLPS
+6288 
-6297 HTGGD
+6297 
-6302 QIAESGPTNTGG
+6302 
-6314 NQLPEQGANHTGN
+6314 EQGAPATAGTKI
-6327 DNGQINTGPNH
+6327 DSKVTLTQK
-6338 TGGDQIVGQLPNN
+6338 DSLPNN
-6351 TGNTESVPDLPSNMI
+6351 VTKSFKDGNYQTVITNEPVVVYRKFGGTLDQAKLDGGYATTEQNVGRNETAVYKKWSTSQFEAQIKIPENTKINIGIVGEQRPGS
-6366 SDGLD
+6366 
-6371 NGAEKPSNIKVA
+6371 EKPKYDGGADQILMPLDYPLKWVKSVRDGKTGKV
-6383 DDKYLKKNGVDAHQ
+6383 YT
-6397 IKKDFLGS
+6397 
-6405 KAEIKL
+6405 
-6411 YDIYVDKDSGQL
+6411 YDE
-6423 WIFRKGGKGEG
+6423 FRKAFPDQVTKKR
-6434 VPTGEFIN
+6434 
-6442 N
+6442 

>member
-62 SHNQYHDFNV
+62 SHNQYRDFNV

-216 LGANQVDAT
+216 LGANQVDANGT
-225 GKVTAQATDSGV
+225 VTAQAADSNV

-283 KLSLGDAVAKGSI
+283 KLSLGDAVAKGTI

-304 LRGKQQAGDALT
+304 LRGKQQAGEALT
-316 LNAKQ
+316 LSAKQ

-334 DIALRSDGTL
+334 DIALRSDGAL

-356 AQGTVKSANHL
+356 AQGTVNAANQL
-367 SLKGDAVTLN
+367 SLKGDGVTLSN
-377 ATQLAAGKVTVGAG
+377 TQLAAGKVTVGAG
-391 QSLQQDAQS
+391 QSLQQDAKS
-400 GIKAESVLDVH
+400 GIKAESALEMR

-417 AGSAGAEDVRLEAKT
+417 AGSAGAENVRLEAKT

-461 TAGNTLSVEGGQLLQ
+461 TVGNVLSVEGGQLLQ

-488 LEALDNQ
+488 LETLDNQ

-502 ALTFSGGNITNRGT
+502 ALTFSGGDITNRST

-532 SGLLSARHEVKLE
+532 RGLLSARHELKLE

-559 NQLFLLA
+559 NSLFLLA
-566 GNITNGGTLQAATLT
+566 DNITNGGTLQAATLT

-595 NALDLT
+595 NALELT

-617 ALHGGSLVNRGM
+617 ALHGGSLVNRGT
-629 LSAGEKLALTLGDT
+629 LSAGEKLALTLGDS

-653 NTLQIT
+653 NAQQIT

-668 LTAPDLQLHTGS
+668 LTAPDLQLHTGTL
-680 FANQGSLQADNALQ
+680 ANQGTIQADKALQ

-699 SLTQSAHGTLL
+699 SLTQSANGTLL

-725 GAVQAQQFLLN
+725 GAIQAQQFLLN
-736 AERWLNTGKTSMTG
+736 AERWLNAGKTSLTG
-750 DGLITAGQ
+750 DGQITAAQ

-779 NAGVLQGNTLT
+779 NAGALQGHVLT

-800 QAQAKGTVNLTVAD
+800 QAQAKGAVNLTVAD
-814 TFTNSGDWLSGETL
+814 TFTNRGDWLSGEAL
-828 RLQAAQTENRG
+828 RLQAAKTENRG

-844 TLTTDGTSFD
+844 TLTTDGASFD

-866 LFLTGH
+866 LFLTGN
-872 LDNAGTLQGNELR
+872 LDNAGTLQGNRLHV
-885 ADAAQLD
+885 DAAQLD
-892 NQGTLRGTDALTLAI
+892 NQGALRGTDALTLAI

-922 STTTT
+922 SSTTA
-927 QRFINQGTLQAKN
+927 QRFINRGTLQAKN
-940 VVLQVD
+940 VTLQVD

-951 GKILGVSSLALT
+951 GKILGVSSLTLT

-982 MLTAAEGVNT
+982 VLTAAEGVNT

-1040 GGDATLFARL
+1040 GGNATLFARL

-1063 ELTAVSLMNDGRV
+1063 ELTAASLMNDGRL

-1104 DTLVNGGHWESRAL
+1104 DTLANNGHWESRAL
-1118 SLQGKHLTNQGT
+1118 SLQGKHFTNQGT
-1130 VLGNTVALSLDQ
+1130 VLGNTVALCLEQ
-1142 LTNHGDITGVDALTL
+1142 LTNHGDITGVDTLTL

-1168 LRSDS
+1168 LRSRALGVTATD
-1173 LSVAAADVNNRGDMQ
+1173 LDNRGDII
-1188 GINTLQLNTTGLLDN
+1188 GADALQLTLASQLANAGI
-1203 TGVISGSQSVA
+1203 ISGSNTLALTAGA
-1214 VTAGDVKQR
+1214 VTQR
-1223 GTLEGKTVTLDAA
+1223 ENGTLEGKTVTLDAA
-1236 SLTNQG
+1236 SLVNQG
-1242 KMLGVDALTLAIV
+1242 KMLGVDALTLSIA
-1255 GTVTNSGNV
+1255 GNLSNDGSL
-1264 LTQGTG
+1264 LTQKAGV
-1270 SVTAQ
+1270 VTAQ
-1275 QVDNSGL
+1275 QVDNRGL
-1282 MQAGSLTLQ
+1282 MQAGDLTLQ

-1318 QNGTL
+1318 QTGTL
-1323 LTQGAAVLQA
+1323 LTQSAAVLQA
-1333 AQVANHGEWRADSLS
+1333 AQAANHGEWRADNLS

-1367 IVVEPAGAPHQRS
+1367 IAVEPAGAPRQRS
-1380 FLPMALSLATDIQQ
+1380 FLPMALSLAADIQQ
-1394 LNAPS
+1394 LNTLSP
-1399 SRQSGGATDGVLDN
+1399 RQGDGAANGVLDN

-1437 SNGTATL
+1437 SNGTATF
-1444 IGETVANDGDIV
+1444 IGETVENDGDIV

-1577 TVRNRGLM
+1577 TVRNRGLI
-1585 SGSQRVQLEAN
+1585 SGSQRVQLEAG
-1596 QVDQSGSLESR
+1596 QVEQLGSLESR
-1607 LLQVQANALDNQGT
+1607 QLQVQANALDNQGT
-1621 MLGVDALTLS
+1621 MLGVDALTLAIS
-1631 IRDTARN
+1631 TTARN
-1638 QGKLLSQGTSTLT
+1638 SGKWLSQGDSTLT
-1651 ANRLENRGQWQAKTL
+1651 ASRLENTGQWQAKTL

-1675 AGQLLGLSAL
+1675 TGQLLGLSAL
-1685 SLTAKN
+1685 TLTAKN
-1691 RLDNAKTGTL
+1691 RLSNAQTGTL
-1701 FTQGLAV
+1701 LTQGLAV
-1708 LNAAEASNDG
+1708 VRAAEASNDG

-1726 LDAQQLTNTGH
+1726 LDAQTLINRGH
-1737 IQGDQSLTLTLANG
+1737 IQGDTSLAVTLAKG
-1751 DVDNK
+1751 DV
-1756 GTLWSKYATIAARTL
+1756 
-1771 TNAGEVTG
+1771 
-1779 VDGLQLTLDDALTN
+1779 TN
-1793 QGALSSY
+1793 QGTLSSY
-1800 HLTAQAG
+1800 HLTAQAD
-1807 RLDNRGKINGLD
+1807 RLDNRGKINGLY
-1819 RLELTAGNSL
+1819 RLELTVGNSL
-1829 DNTGSLYGAALA
+1829 DNQGSLYGAALA
-1841 LNASDLTNSGTLTG
+1841 LNANNLTNSGILTG

-1867 NNTRDISSTALTL
+1867 NNTRDISSNVLTL
-1880 KANDVVN
+1880 KANDVFN
-1887 HGTMTGVNGLTLAL
+1887 HGTLTGVNGLTLEL
-1901 GNHLD
+1901 GNQLD
-1906 NQGALNS
+1906 NQGVLNS
-1913 QALAITANDLTN
+1913 QALAITARDVTN
-1925 DGQINGTR
+1925 GGLLNGTR
-1933 SLQLTLGDGLTN
+1933 DLKLSLDGTLTN
-1945 TGALTSQRIDITA
+1945 TGDLTSQRIDITA

-1964 GQMLGSDD
+1964 GQVLGSDN
-1972 LQFDLRNKLDN
+1972 LQVDLRNTLDN

-1995 VANDIDQQGTLEAR
+1995 VANHIDQQGTLEAR
-2009 ALTVDAQTLDNHGKM
+2009 ALTVDAQTLYNHGKM

-2033 IADTA
+2033 IAGTA

-2048 SSTLTADRVDNHG
+2048 TSTLTADRVDNYG
-2061 QWQAGDITLQ
+2061 QWQAGDLTLQ
-2071 ANDLVNSGQIFGL
+2071 ASELTNRGQIFGIDAL
-2084 NTLLLTTTNDLGNQQ
+2084 SLSAANGLTNQQ
-2099 GGTLLSQGIAVLRAA
+2099 NAKLLSQGLAVLRAA
-2114 NVINDGDVQADRLT
+2114 SVTNDGDAQADRLT
-2128 FDAQQLT
+2128 FEAQQLT
-2135 NRGRIQGDHGL
+2135 NRGRIQGDNGL
-2146 AVTLDRANPASLL
+2146 AIALDRTNPASRL
-2159 TNQGTLLSG
+2159 TNQGILLSG

-2173 SASLL
+2173 SASQL
-2178 DNQGTV
+2178 DNQGSV
-2184 SGVGTLMLDGG
+2184 SGVGTLTLDSG
-2195 AINNAGSVI
+2195 AINNAGTVI

-2232 QLNNS
+2232 QLRNS
-2237 GRWESRALALNG
+2237 GRWESRLLALNG
-2249 GTFDNDG
+2249 GSFSNTG

-2278 QLLTNGALQAQ
+2278 QLLTNGVLQVQ
-2289 ADTVMNDGRWQGNTL
+2289 AGTVMNDGRWQGNTL

-2353 NEGEWQADGL
+2353 NEGEWQADSL

-2378 EQSLTLANGDVDNK
+2378 EQSLTLTNGDVDNK

-2414 GVDGLQLMLDDAL
+2414 GVNGLQLTLDDAL
-2427 TNQGALSSYHLTAQA
+2427 TNQGTLSSYHLTAQA
-2442 DRLNNSGKI
+2442 NRLDNHGKI
-2451 NGLDRLELTVGNS
+2451 NGLDRLELTVGDS
-2464 LDNQGSL
+2464 LTNTGTL
-2471 YGTALVLNAND
+2471 YGAALALNAND
-2482 LTNSGTLTGV
+2482 LTNSGTMTGV
-2492 DSLTLDLTGTL
+2492 DSLSLSLNGTL
-2503 NNTRDISST
+2503 NNARDISSN
-2512 ALTLRANDVFNH
+2512 ALTLKANDVFNH

-2539 QLDNQGALNSQALI
+2539 QLDNQGALNSQALA

-2568 RDLQL
+2568 SSLQL

-2591 ITAKDVLN
+2591 IRAADVLN
-2599 HGQVLGSDDLQF
+2599 HGQVLGSDDLQL

-2622 ISGSTTLGIVA
+2622 ISGSTTLDIVA
-2633 NDIDQQ
+2633 NHIDQQ

-2647 TVDAQTLDNHGKM
+2647 K
-2660 LGVDALTLAITGT
+2660 
-2673 ARNQGNWLSQGTSTL
+2673 
-2688 TADRVDNNGGRW
+2688 
-2700 QAGDITLQ
+2700 
-2708 ASELTNRGQIFGLNT
+2708 
-2723 LSLTTTN
+2723 
-2730 DLGNQQG
+2730 
-2737 GTLLSQGIAV
+2737 
-2747 LRAANVINDGDVQ
+2747 
-2760 ADRLT
+2760 
-2765 FDAQQLT
+2765 
-2772 NRGRMQ
+2772 
-2778 GDHGLAVTLDRAN
+2778 
-2791 PASRLTNQGT
+2791 
-2801 LLSGGDGWLSASLLD
+2801 
-2816 NQGTVSGVGTL
+2816 
-2827 TLDGGAINNAGNVI
+2827 
-2841 ADGALTL
+2841 
-2848 NGDYQGAGLLHTA
+2848 
-2861 DTLTLRGNQLNNSGR
+2861 
-2876 WESRALALNGGAF
+2876 
-2889 SNTGT
+2889 
-2894 VIGER
+2894 
-2899 GITLA
+2899 
-2904 LRDDLTVGSTG
+2904 
-2915 QLLTNGGLQAQAG
+2915 
-2928 TVVNDGRWQG
+2928 
-2938 NTLTLTADEVGNAGQ
+2938 
-2953 LLGLSALSLSAKNRL
+2953 
-2968 DNAKTGQLLTQ
+2968 
-2979 GLAVLNAAE
+2979 
-2988 ASNEGEWQADSLTL
+2988 
-3002 DAQQLTNTGHIQG
+3002 
-3015 DQSLKLT
+3015 
-3022 LANGDVAN
+3022 
-3030 QGTLWSTLAT
+3030 
-3040 IAART
+3040 
-3045 LTNAGNITGVDGL
+3045 
-3058 QLTLDDALTNQGALS
+3058 
-3073 SYHLTAQADR
+3073 
-3083 LDNRGKINGLDRLE
+3083 
-3097 LTVGNSLDNQ
+3097 
-3107 GSLYGTALVLNANDL
+3107 
-3122 TNHGTLTGVDSL
+3122 
-3134 TLGLNGTLNNT
+3134 
-3145 RDISSTALTLRAN
+3145 
-3158 DVVNRGTMTGV
+3158 
-3169 NGLTLELGNQLD
+3169 
-3181 NQGAL
+3181 
-3186 NSQALAISAN
+3186 
-3196 DLTNDGQINGT
+3196 
-3207 RDLQLTLDGTLTNTG
+3207 
-3222 DLSSQRIGITAKDVL
+3222 
-3237 NHGQVL
+3237 
-3243 GSDDLQFDLRNTL
+3243 
-3256 DNRGLISG
+3256 
-3264 STTLGIVA
+3264 
-3272 NDIDQQGTLEARAL
+3272 
-3286 TVDAQTLDNHGKM
+3286 VDAQTLDNHGKM

-3320 SQGTSTLTA
+3320 SQGRSTLTA
-3329 DRVDNHGQWQAGDIT
+3329 DRVDNNGGQWQAGDLT
-3344 LQASELTNRG
+3344 LQAAELINRG

-3363 LTATNGLTNQ
+3363 LTTTNDLGNQ
-3373 QNAKLLSQGIAVLR
+3373 QGGTLLSQGIAVLR

-3413 RMQGDHGLAI
+3413 RIQGDNGLAVM
-3423 ALDRTNPVSR
+3423 LDRTNPASR

-3461 VGTLTLDSGAINNA
+3461 VGTLTL
-3475 GSVIADGALTLT
+3475 T

-3496 HTADTLTLRGNQLRN
+3496 HTADILTLRGNQMN
-3511 NGRWESRT
+3511 NSGRWESRA
-3519 LALNGGSFSNAG
+3519 LALNGSSFDNTG
-3531 TVIGERSI
+3531 TVIGERGI
-3539 TLELRD
+3539 MLELRD

-3551 TGQLLTNGVLQAQA
+3551 TGQLLTNGTLQAQA

-3593 GQDGLRLDLPGTYQG
+3593 GQDGLRFELPGTYQG

-3619 AVITAGRLNQSGEIA
+3619 AVITAGRLTQSGEIA

-3659 TNRDELINRAG
+3659 TNRDELINHAG

-3677 AGRVDSGT
+3677 AGRLDSGT
-3685 LRNAGT
+3685 LSNAGT

-3729 SQLLSNG
+3729 SQLLSKG
-3736 VATLNAK
+3736 AATLQAK
-3743 QADNGGLWQAGTL
+3743 QADNAGLWQANTL
-3756 TLDGDTF
+3756 TLNGDTF

-3774 LSLSGDALNNQ
+3774 LSLNGDALNNQ
-3785 GELFSQGAVTLTG
+3785 GELFSQGTVTLTG
-3798 KTLKNSGT
+3798 TTLENGGT

-3812 FTLNL
+3812 FTLQL
-3817 TDRVDNLTTGR
+3817 TDRVDNLATGR

-3870 HGTLQLTGSYQGGQG
+3870 RGTLQLSGSYQGAQD

-3899 DILNRGQVQG
+3899 DITNRGQVQG
-3909 NTLTLGAEAL
+3909 RTLTLGAEAL
-3919 DNHGSLRGDRTLN
+3919 DNYGSLRGDRALN

-3948 SDGTLSVQAAT
+3948 SDGTLNVQATA
-3959 LANQGEIKA
+3959 LNNQGEIKA
-3968 ATTTLTGNTITNG
+3968 ANTTLTGNTIING
-3981 GTVQGTA
+3981 GTVQGIS

-4001 QGGQL
+4001 QAGQL
-4006 LSDGTTTLNAA
+4006 LSDGITTLNAA
-4017 AVDNF
+4017 VVDNL

-4033 TTQLTQQGSLMAQD
+4033 TAQLTQQGSLMAQD
-4047 KLTLTLPRWV
+4047 KLTLKIPRWV

-4136 TQTMAAGKQLTLNVA
+4136 TQSMAAGKQLTLNVA

-4162 QSVQLSSTG
+4162 QSVQLTSTG
-4171 TLTHQGNILAGGGE
+4171 TLTHQGRILAGGGE

-4230 AGGVLHNSSMLYAG
+4230 AGGALHNSSMLYAG

-4263 GNNLWV
+4263 GNNLLI
-4269 QRDAQ
+4269 QRDDQ
-4274 GNASTS
+4274 GAASTS

-4303 NQREGLMVTESE
+4303 NQREGFVVTETE
-4315 STAESVPEW
+4315 STAESVPDW
-4324 VGKTTVH
+4324 VGKTDAY
-4331 IPIEWFK
+4331 IPIEWFNK
-4338 EGDYGILEDGIGL
+4338 EDYGVYISRF
-4351 ESGLP
+4351 ESMP
-4356 EYWWTYAAYE
+4356 
-4366 KSEFIKVALETSS
+4366 SEFWFMYAPYEHLEYIKVVLQNKEE
-4379 TKVIAGG
+4379 KVVSQGGASELKAGG
-4386 KVGIINSGGSFYSYS
+4386 SISLVTQNLI
-4401 DFLLNNASQIT
+4401 NNASQIVANNNISAKGEVLNNT
-4412 AIKDIILKG
+4412 SYHSGILT
-4421 RDFENRSYQEGYVK
+4421 E
-4435 KYLTYKYLGGANF
+4435 YLTYRYYDAISVDLGINPSPVA
-4448 FANNDKDA
+4448 FANDDNDVASGK
-4456 IYKFND
+4456 Y
-4462 SRYGRRDEREKR
+4462 RYASHILGDVMR
-4474 FGNDLQ
+4474 
-4480 YSLYE
+4480 YSLVG
-4485 TSPTTEK
+4485 TPTTEK
-4492 TVGESYNALIQAGG
+4492 TEGESYNALIQAGG

-4530 ASTKPVLDVIT
+4530 ATTKPVLDAIT

-4570 AGSGQATLADNTAGV
+4570 AGNGPATLAGNAAGV

-4594 TQQAS
+4594 TPQAS
-4599 TALQAGTQADKIT
+4599 TALQAGTQADNIT
-4612 TAIAAPNTAGPLTLN
+4612 AAIAAPTAAGPLTLN

-4634 QPAASGHISNPDA
+4634 QPATSGHISNPDA

-4657 LQTGAQAENITATI
+4657 LQTGAQA
-4671 TTPNAARPLTLNT
+4671 
-4684 DGAVALQP
+4684 
-4692 STSGHV
+4692 
-4698 NNPDA
+4698 
-4703 VALTPQSGTE
+4703 
-4713 LQTGA
+4713 
-4718 QADNITA
+4718 DNITA
-4725 TITAPNTTGP
+4725 TITAPTAAGP
-4735 LTLNTGD
+4735 LTLNAGD
-4742 AVALQP
+4742 AVVLQP
-4748 STSGHVSNPDAVVLS
+4748 STSGHVSNPDAVVLT

-4773 SLTPVNVDNTAT
+4773 SLTPVTVDNTAT

-4790 GTVGTPVVLA
+4790 GTVGTPAALA
-4800 TPGSVAVETLKPTV
+4800 TPGMTAIDAPKPTV
-4814 NADSLP
+4814 SADTLP
-4820 GGATPAVKPLLSAAD
+4820 GGATPSAPPLLSAAD

-4864 LVVDPDADSRYLIH
+4864 LVVDPNADSRYLIH

-5052 AGGSVTNSG
+5052 AGGSITNSG
-5061 TLRAVD
+5061 TLRAVE

-5127 NFQTAQPTSS
+5127 NFQTTQPTSS

-5166 KDIRNVAAT
+5166 NDIRNVAAT

-5225 GTLKAV
+5225 GALKAV

-5273 STAQRRTQDVANS
+5273 STAQRRTQEVANS

-5299 RDVLSEAASLNAKGS
+5299 RDVLSEAASLNAKGT

-5336 WWNRHADWQQNIT
+5336 WWSRHADWQQNIT

-5393 SATETQHTFFEETQV
+5393 SATETQHTFFEETKV
-5408 KKKRFSKTVTHT
+5408 KKKAFSKTVTHT

-5431 SLLSGDGVTMA
+5431 SLLSGDSVTMA

-5459 VTLLANNDVNTAASV
+5459 VTLLANNDVNTAASI

-5569 QQEFEQKT
+5569 QQEFQQKT

-5617 AGLAGYQAY
+5617 AGLSGYQAY

-5674 IGIESRIGD
+5674 IGIESRTGD

-5701 AQDIHL
+5701 ARDIHL

-5947 YAAVSDGT
+5947 YAAVSDGS

-6019 AQKAAEAKGDSKVE
+6019 AQKAAEAKGDAKVK
-6033 RPKDGDS
+6033 RPQDGDS
-6040 AKEWE
+6040 AQEWE

-6068 DFQRAAQAATAAIQA
+6068 DFQRAAQAATAAVQA

-6102 QLVKDVTLPKDE
+6102 QLVKDVTIPKDE

-6153 GELAARAIMADQY
+6153 GELIARAIMADQY

-6192 VSGLAS
+6192 ISGLAS

-6216 NNLFGKVLVEGCAI
+6216 NNSLSGDKARQAVKESAEWWKQQVRDKLGEGTTSSVANSIINAI
-6230 AAPCRTKVAEQL
+6230 ADSGDTALGSADYVADAAMALASCATGDNYCTKAL
-6242 LEIGVKAGITA
+6242 SDLEGKNQAA
-6253 VVAKEIADKL
+6253 AD
-6263 STEELEHL
+6263 
-6271 ITLKMMGNDE
+6271 TLKALMKSETWSAVAG
-6281 ITVRYLS
+6281 TVKEAA
-6288 SLQDKYLPS
+6288 Q
-6297 HTGGD
+6297 
-6302 QIAESGPTNTGG
+6302 G
-6314 NQLPEQGANHTGN
+6314 NQLALEA
-6327 DNGQINTGPNH
+6327 
-6338 TGGDQIVGQLPNN
+6338 TGGMLAGLFLPGKKLPDGVAGAGQFAILQKNSDGIHEVKISATPLESYERLN
-6351 TGNTESVPDLPSNMI
+6351 TPDINGNGKYNPAEAAAAARMESVFGPLERAPDT
-6366 SDGLD
+6366 
-6371 NGAEKPSNIKVA
+6371 
-6383 DDKYLKKNGVDAHQ
+6383 
-6397 IKKDFLGS
+6397 
-6405 KAEIKL
+6405 
-6411 YDIYVDKDSGQL
+6411 
-6423 WIFRKGGKGEG
+6423 GGKTADFIISSGSNAGKTVDFMYTTKNLQQKEVDGINKFFEKNMTVSRTAGEIPIG
-6434 VPTGEFIN
+6434 QKQIIDHLRKADIVPVDFSVLTPPNQKIFMDYIKTLPKN
-6442 N
+6442 QQDKVIIMR

>member
-1 MKPIKTTQRLLAYT
+1 MKPVKTTQRLLAYT
-15 LIHLIAFQPLLPA
+15 LIYLIAFQPLLPA
-28 MAAGVQVAT
+28 MAAGVQAAT

-62 SHNQYHDFNV
+62 SHNQYRDFNV

-109 INEVVSSNRSTL
+109 INEVVSTNRSTL

-201 AQIDAGLNANDARIV
+201 AQIDAGLNANDTRIV

-225 GKVTAQATDSGV
+225 GKVTAQAADSGV

-251 NRIKLVSSD
+251 NRITLVSSE

-283 KLSLGDAVAKGSI
+283 KLSLGDAVAQGTI

-304 LRGKQQAGDALT
+304 LQGKQQAGEALT
-316 LNAKQ
+316 LKARQ

-326 DATLRAGK
+326 DATLRAGQNIELASGGGLK
-334 DIALRSDGTL
+334 
-344 NAQNSL
+344 AQNSV

-356 AQGTVKSANHL
+356 AQGKVKTANQL
-367 SLKGDAVTLN
+367 SIKSDGVTL
-377 ATQLAAGKVTVGAG
+377 AAAQLTAGKMTIDAG

-400 GIKAESVLDVH
+400 GLRAESVLEMR
-411 GDAVSL
+411 GDTISL

-432 LNGAGS
+432 LNGTGS
-438 AQLQAKNNA
+438 AQFQAKNNA

-454 GDWQGNV
+454 GDWQGSL
-461 TAGNTLSVEGGQLLQ
+461 TAGNALTVDGGHLVQL
-476 RGTLAGKTLTLT
+476 GTLAGKSLTLT
-488 LEALDNQ
+488 LDVLDNR

-502 ALTFSGGNITNRGT
+502 ELTFSGNALTNRGT

-524 VNAQRLDN
+524 ANAQRLDN
-532 SGLLSARHEVKLE
+532 SGLLSARNEVKLE
-545 LQAVLNNQGNILTD
+545 LQTVLNNQGNILTD

-566 GNITNGGTLQAATLT
+566 DHLTNGGTLKAAMLT
-581 AQADSFTSQ
+581 AQATRFTSQ
-590 GEVTA
+590 GDVTA

-607 HGTINARQML
+607 HGVINAQQML
-617 ALHGGSLVNRGM
+617 ALHGGSLVNRGT

-643 LDNRSLMQAG
+643 LDNRGLMQSG
-653 NTLQIT
+653 SVLQVT

-668 LTAPDLQLHTGS
+668 LTAPALQLHTGTL
-680 FANQGSLQADNALQ
+680 ANQGTLQADKALQ

-699 SLTQSAHGTLL
+699 SLTQSARGTLL
-710 AGTGLTINAGQAETD
+710 AGTDLTINAGQVETD
-725 GAVQAQQFLLN
+725 GAIQAQQFLLN
-736 AERWLNTGKTSMTG
+736 AERWLNAGKASLTG
-750 DGLITAGQ
+750 DGQITATQ

-766 TAGNWTIHSDAAS
+766 ATGNWTINSEAAS
-779 NAGVLQGNTLT
+779 HAGTLQGHALA
-790 IQANT
+790 IQATT

-800 QAQAKGTVNLTVAD
+800 QAQALGAVNLTVAD
-814 TFTNSGDWLSGETL
+814 TFTNSGDWLSGEAL
-828 RLQAAQTENRG
+828 RLQAAKAENRG

-844 TLTTDGTSFD
+844 TLTADGGSL
-854 NRGTVSGINNLS
+854 NNSGTMSGINNLS
-866 LFLTGH
+866 LFLNGN
-872 LDNAGTLQGNELR
+872 LDNAGTLQGNQLR
-885 ADAAQLD
+885 AEAAQLD
-892 NQGTLRGTDALTLAI
+892 NQGSLHGTDALTLAI
-907 TGNLSNQG
+907 TGTLSNQG
-915 ELLSDGD
+915 ELLSEGD
-922 STTTT
+922 STTLA

-940 VVLQVD
+940 VALQVN

-963 AANGLT
+963 ATNGLT
-969 NRQTGKLL
+969 NQQAGKLL

-982 MLTAAEGVNT
+982 TLAAKEVVNA
-992 GEWQAKALTLTA
+992 GEWQAKTLTLA
-1004 NNLTNDGQIQG
+1004 AEDLTNDGQIQG
-1015 DEALSL
+1015 DESLSL
-1021 TLPATDGKGTLIN
+1021 TLPTTDGKGTFVN
-1034 RGTLTT
+1034 RGAVTT

-1050 MENQGTLSSLGRT
+1050 MDNQGTLSSLGRT
-1063 ELTAVSLMNDGRV
+1063 ELTGASLINDGRL

-1104 DTLVNGGHWESRAL
+1104 DTLVNLGHWESRAL
-1118 SLQGKHLTNQGT
+1118 SLQGLTLTNQGT

-1142 LTNHGDITGVDALTL
+1142 LTNHGDITGVDTLTL
-1157 SLGDSLNNIGT
+1157 SLGDNLYNTGA
-1168 LRSDS
+1168 LRSRALGVMATD
-1173 LSVAAADVNNRGDMQ
+1173 LDNRG
-1188 GINTLQLNTTGLLDN
+1188 GIVGTDALQLTLTGQLENAGGISASNTL
-1203 TGVISGSQSVA
+1203 A
-1214 VTAGDVKQR
+1214 VTAVDVNQR
-1223 GTLEGKTVTLDAA
+1223 EKGTLEGKTVTLDAA
-1236 SLTNQG
+1236 SLVNQG

-1255 GTVTNSGNV
+1255 GTVTNRGNV
-1264 LTQGTG
+1264 LTQGNGT
-1270 SVTAQ
+1270 VTAR

-1282 MQAGSLTLQ
+1282 VQAGSLLLD
-1291 ADDIVNAGQLLGIDA
+1291 ADEVTNAGQLLGMAA
-1306 LSITAQHGLTNQ
+1306 LSITAQNGLTNQ

-1323 LTQGAAVLQA
+1323 FTQGAAVLQA
-1333 AQVANHGEWRADSLS
+1333 AQAENHGEWRADNLT
-1348 LRAARFTNA
+1348 LQAASFTNV
-1357 GRVQTEGNMD
+1357 GRVQAEGD
-1367 IVVEPAGAPHQRS
+1367 IDITVAPVSAERPRA
-1380 FLPMALSLATDIQQ
+1380 FLPMALSLAADIQP
-1394 LNAPS
+1394 LNASS

-1419 GGDIQLRATQ
+1419 GGDTQLRATQ
-1429 LANQGSLA
+1429 ITHQGSLA
-1437 SNGTATL
+1437 SNGVATL
-1444 IGETVANDGDIV
+1444 IGETVANAGTV
-1456 AVTGLSLAGHY
+1456 LAVTSLSLAGNY
-1467 QGRGSLQTDG
+1467 QGSGSLQTDG
-1477 LLDWSGATLTNRGR
+1477 LLDWSGATLANSGR

-1499 QGLTLDNQ
+1499 QGHALENQ

-1515 DITVDSL
+1515 AITADTL
-1522 FNSGEIAG
+1522 FNGGEIAG
-1530 VDALQLTVAD
+1530 IDALQLTLAD
-1540 SLTNQGQIYGA
+1540 RLTNQGQLYGA
-1551 MLGLSATDLLNQGE
+1551 TLGLSATDLFNQGE
-1565 LSGDRLHLTLQE
+1565 LSGDVLHLTLQG
-1577 TVRNRGLM
+1577 TVRNSGLM
-1585 SGSQRVQLEAN
+1585 SGSQRVQLEAS
-1596 QVDQSGSLESR
+1596 QVEQLGSLESR
-1607 LLQVQANALDNQGT
+1607 QLHVQANALDNQGT
-1621 MLGVDALTLS
+1621 MLGADALTLA
-1631 IRDTARN
+1631 IHTTARN
-1638 QGKLLSQGTSTLT
+1638 SGKWLSQGDSTLT

-1666 TLTADDVGN
+1666 TLTADDVEN

-1691 RLDNAKTGTL
+1691 TLSNAQTGTL
-1701 FTQGLAV
+1701 LTQGMAV
-1708 LNAAEASNDG
+1708 LNAAEVSNEG

-1726 LDAQQLTNTGH
+1726 LDAQQLTNVGH
-1737 IQGDQSLTLTLANG
+1737 IQGDTSLKATLVNG
-1751 DVDNK
+1751 ELHNK
-1756 GTLWSKYATIAARTL
+1756 GTLWSKLATVAARTL
-1771 TNAGEVTG
+1771 TNEGTLTG

-1793 QGALSSY
+1793 QGTLNS
-1800 HLTAQAG
+1800 HQLTAQAD
-1807 RLDNRGKINGLD
+1807 RLDNSGKINGLD
-1819 RLELTAGNSL
+1819 RLELTTGNSL
-1829 DNTGSLYGAALA
+1829 TNRGTLYGAAVE
-1841 LNASDLTNSGTLTG
+1841 LNASDLTNYGTLTG

-1867 NNTRDISSTALTL
+1867 NNTRDIGSNALTL

-1887 HGTMTGVNGLTLAL
+1887 HGTLTGVNGLTLAL

-1913 QALAITANDLTN
+1913 QTLAITAKEVTN
-1925 DGQINGTR
+1925 GGQLNGTR
-1933 SLQLTLGDGLTN
+1933 DLQLTLDGTLTN
-1945 TGALTSQRIDITA
+1945 TGDLTSQRTGITA
-1958 QDVLNH
+1958 ADVLNH
-1964 GQMLGSDD
+1964 GQMFGSDD
-1972 LQFDLRNKLDN
+1972 LQLNVRNKLDN

-1988 GSTTLGI
+1988 GSTTLGV
-1995 VANDIDQQGTLEAR
+1995 VANHIDQQGTLEAR
-2009 ALTVDAQTLDNHGKM
+2009 ALKVDAQTLDNQGKM

-2033 IADTA
+2033 IAGTA

-2048 SSTLTADRVDNHG
+2048 SSTLTADQVDNHG

-2071 ANDLVNSGQIFGL
+2071 AVDLTNRGKIFGL
-2084 NTLLLTTTNDLGNQQ
+2084 NALSLTAANGLTNQQ
-2099 GGTLLSQGIAVLRAA
+2099 NGTLLSQGLAVLRAA
-2114 NVINDGDVQADRLT
+2114 TVANDGNAQADRLT
-2128 FDAQQLT
+2128 FEAQQLT
-2135 NRGRIQGDHGL
+2135 NRGRIQGDNGL
-2146 AVTLDRANPASLL
+2146 AIALDRTNPASRL

-2168 GDGWL
+2168 GDSWL
-2173 SASLL
+2173 NASLL

-2184 SGVGTLMLDGG
+2184 SGVGKLTLDSG
-2195 AINNAGSVI
+2195 AINNAGNVI
-2204 ADGALSLN
+2204 ADGALTLD

-2217 AGLLH
+2217 TGLLH

-2232 QLNNS
+2232 QLRNS

-2249 GTFDNDG
+2249 GAFDNTG

-2264 TLELRD
+2264 TLALRD

-2278 QLLTNGALQAQ
+2278 QLLTNGELSARAG
-2289 ADTVMNDGRWQGNTL
+2289 AVTNDGFWQGNTL
-2304 TLTADDVENAG
+2304 ALTADDVGNAG
-2315 QLLGLSALT
+2315 RLLGLSALT
-2324 LTAKNR
+2324 LTAKNT
-2330 LDNTQNGK
+2330 LSNAQTGK
-2338 LLTQGQAVLNAAEAS
+2338 LLTQGVAVLNATEVS
-2353 NEGEWQADGL
+2353 NEGEWQADSL

-2369 LTNTGHIQG
+2369 LTNVGHIQG
-2378 EQSLTLANGDVDNK
+2378 DTSLKATLANGELHNK
-2392 GTLWSKYADIAARTL
+2392 GTLWSKLATVAARTL
-2407 TNAGNIT
+2407 TNEGTLT
-2414 GVDGLQLMLDDAL
+2414 GVDGLQLTLDDAL
-2427 TNQGALSSYHLTAQA
+2427 TNQGTLNSHQLTAQA
-2442 DRLNNSGKI
+2442 DRLDNSGKI
-2451 NGLDRLELTVGNS
+2451 NGLDRLELTTGNS
-2464 LDNQGSL
+2464 LTNRGTL
-2471 YGTALVLNAND
+2471 YGAAVTLNASD
-2482 LTNSGTLTGV
+2482 LTNSGAITGV
-2492 DSLTLDLTGTL
+2492 DSLNLHLNGEL
-2503 NNTRDISST
+2503 NNTRDIGSN
-2512 ALTLRANDVFNH
+2512 ALTLKARDVVNQ
-2524 GTLTGVNGLTLELGN
+2524 GTLTGVNGLTLDLGN
-2539 QLDNQGALNSQALI
+2539 HLDNQGALNSQALT
-2553 IAARDVTNGGLLNGT
+2553 IAARDVTNGGQLNGT

-2591 ITAKDVLN
+2591 ITAADVLN
-2599 HGQVLGSDDLQF
+2599 HGQMLGSDDLQ
-2611 DLRNTLDNRGL
+2611 LNARNTLDNRGL
-2622 ISGSTTLGIVA
+2622 ISGSTTLGVVA
-2633 NDIDQQ
+2633 NHIDQL
-2639 GTLEARAL
+2639 GTLEARTL
-2647 TVDAQTLDNHGKM
+2647 TVDAGTLNNQGKM
-2660 LGVDALTLAITGT
+2660 LGVDALTLAIAGT
-2673 ARNQGNWLSQGTSTL
+2673 ARNQGKWLSQGTSTL
-2688 TADRVDNNGGRW
+2688 TADQVDNHGQW

-2708 ASELTNRGQIFGLNT
+2708 ANDLTNRGQIFGLT
-2723 LSLTTTN
+2723 ALSLTTTN
-2730 DLGNQQG
+2730 GLNNQQG
-2737 GTLLSQGIAV
+2737 GTLLSQGVAV
-2747 LRAANVINDGDVQ
+2747 LRAATAANDGDVQ

-2765 FDAQQLT
+2765 FEVQQLT

-2778 GDHGLAVTLDRAN
+2778 GDHGLAIALDRAN

-2801 LLSGGDGWLSASLLD
+2801 LLSGGDSWLSASLLD
-2816 NQGTVSGVGTL
+2816 NQGTVSGVG
-2827 TLDGGAINNAGNVI
+2827 
-2841 ADGALTL
+2841 
-2848 NGDYQGAGLLHTA
+2848 
-2861 DTLTLRGNQLNNSGR
+2861 
-2876 WESRALALNGGAF
+2876 
-2889 SNTGT
+2889 
-2894 VIGER
+2894 
-2899 GITLA
+2899 
-2904 LRDDLTVGSTG
+2904 
-2915 QLLTNGGLQAQAG
+2915 
-2928 TVVNDGRWQG
+2928 
-2938 NTLTLTADEVGNAGQ
+2938 
-2953 LLGLSALSLSAKNRL
+2953 K
-2968 DNAKTGQLLTQ
+2968 
-2979 GLAVLNAAE
+2979 
-2988 ASNEGEWQADSLTL
+2988 
-3002 DAQQLTNTGHIQG
+3002 
-3015 DQSLKLT
+3015 
-3022 LANGDVAN
+3022 
-3030 QGTLWSTLAT
+3030 
-3040 IAART
+3040 
-3045 LTNAGNITGVDGL
+3045 
-3058 QLTLDDALTNQGALS
+3058 
-3073 SYHLTAQADR
+3073 
-3083 LDNRGKINGLDRLE
+3083 
-3097 LTVGNSLDNQ
+3097 
-3107 GSLYGTALVLNANDL
+3107 
-3122 TNHGTLTGVDSL
+3122 
-3134 TLGLNGTLNNT
+3134 
-3145 RDISSTALTLRAN
+3145 
-3158 DVVNRGTMTGV
+3158 
-3169 NGLTLELGNQLD
+3169 
-3181 NQGAL
+3181 
-3186 NSQALAISAN
+3186 
-3196 DLTNDGQINGT
+3196 
-3207 RDLQLTLDGTLTNTG
+3207 
-3222 DLSSQRIGITAKDVL
+3222 
-3237 NHGQVL
+3237 
-3243 GSDDLQFDLRNTL
+3243 
-3256 DNRGLISG
+3256 
-3264 STTLGIVA
+3264 
-3272 NDIDQQGTLEARAL
+3272 
-3286 TVDAQTLDNHGKM
+3286 
-3299 LGVDALTLAI
+3299 
-3309 TGTARNQGKWL
+3309 
-3320 SQGTSTLTA
+3320 
-3329 DRVDNHGQWQAGDIT
+3329 
-3344 LQASELTNRG
+3344 
-3354 QIFGLNALS
+3354 
-3363 LTATNGLTNQ
+3363 
-3373 QNAKLLSQGIAVLR
+3373 
-3387 AASVTNDGDVQAD
+3387 
-3400 RLTFE
+3400 
-3405 AQQLTNRG
+3405 
-3413 RMQGDHGLAI
+3413 
-3423 ALDRTNPVSR
+3423 
-3433 LTNQGTL
+3433 
-3440 LSGGDSW
+3440 
-3447 LSASQLDNQGTVSG
+3447 
-3461 VGTLTLDSGAINNA
+3461 LTLDSGVINNA
-3475 GSVIADGALTLT
+3475 GSVIADGALSLD
-3487 GDYQGAGLL
+3487 GDYQGTGLL

-3511 NGRWESRT
+3511 NGHWESRT
-3519 LALNGGSFSNAG
+3519 LALNGGAFGNTG
-3531 TVIGERSI
+3531 TVIGERGI

-3551 TGQLLTNGVLQAQA
+3551 AGQFLTNGALQAQA
-3565 GTVMNDGF
+3565 DTVVNDGF
-3573 WQGKTLEL
+3573 WQGNTLAL
-3581 SANDLTNGGTLL
+3581 TANNLTNGGLLL
-3593 GQDGLRLDLPGTYQG
+3593 GQDGLRLDLLNTYQG
-3608 NAQSRLLSDGE
+3608 SALSRLLSDGD
-3619 AVITAGRLNQSGEIA
+3619 AVITADRLTQRGEVV
-3634 AGTLHLTTTTLDN
+3634 AGTLSLTTGTLDN
-3647 SGRVLG
+3647 GGRVLG
-3653 SSGLTV
+3653 SNGLTV
-3659 TNRDELINRAG
+3659 TSRDELINRAG

-3677 AGRVDSGT
+3677 AGRLDSGT
-3685 LRNAGT
+3685 LSNAGA
-3691 LQANDLQLRAGEIDN
+3691 LQAGDLQLRAREIDN

-3721 LRYVGNKS
+3721 LRYVGDKS
-3729 SQLLSNG
+3729 SQLLSKG
-3736 VATLNAK
+3736 AAALQAK
-3743 QADNGGLWQAGTL
+3743 QADNAGLWQAGTL
-3756 TLDGDTF
+3756 TLNGDMF
-3763 RNSGTV
+3763 SNSGTV
-3769 AGLNG
+3769 AGLNS
-3774 LSLSGDALNNQ
+3774 LSLNGNQLRNQ
-3785 GELFSQGAVTLTG
+3785 GELFSQDAVTLTG
-3798 KTLKNSGT
+3798 KTLENGGT

-3817 TDRVDNLTTGR
+3817 TDRVDNLAMGR
-3828 LLSGGTGE
+3828 LLSGGVGE
-3836 LTTGVLRNQGLWQSD
+3836 LTTGVLSNQGLWQSD
-3851 ALHLTARDLEQQ
+3851 ELRLTARDLDQQ
-3863 GNLLGVQ
+3863 GHLLGVQ
-3870 HGTLQLTGSYQGGQG
+3870 RGTLQLTGAYQGAQG

-3891 GDLSLTAH
+3891 GELSLTAH
-3899 DILNRGQVQG
+3899 DITNRGQVQG
-3909 NTLTLGAEAL
+3909 STLTLDAEAL
-3919 DNHGSLRGDRTLN
+3919 TNHGILRGDRALN
-3932 ATVTGQ
+3932 TTVTGQ
-3938 FTHASQARLS
+3938 FTNAPQARLS

-3959 LANQGEIKA
+3959 LNNQGDIKA
-3968 ATTTLTGNTITNG
+3968 VTTTLTGSTITNG

-3988 ALQLDATDRIVNQ
+3988 ALQLDGKEKIVNQ
-4001 QGGQL
+4001 QAGQL

-4017 AVDNF
+4017 AVDNH
-4022 GWLQGRGLALN
+4022 GWLQGRGLAVN
-4033 TTQLTQQGSLMAQD
+4033 TAQLTQQGSLMAQD
-4047 KLTLTLPRWV
+4047 KLTLNIPQWV
-4057 NNGLVQAGELEIIA
+4057 NHGLVQAGELEIIA

-4115 QDGQLVALGNLSAD
+4115 QDGQLVALGNLSAEL
-4129 ITGPLTF
+4129 TGPLTF
-4136 TQTMAAGKQLTLNVA
+4136 TQTMAAGQQLALNVA

-4171 TLTHQGNILAGGGE
+4171 TLTNQGRILAGGGD
-4185 SRLSA
+4185 SRISA
-4190 KDIVQA
+4190 KDIVQL
-4196 EAGSI
+4196 EAGSV
-4201 QAGGNLTL
+4201 QTGGNLTL
-4209 VSDNTLNNK
+4209 ISDNTLNNK

-4230 AGGVLHNSSMLYAG
+4230 AGSVLHNSSMLYAG

-4263 GNNLWV
+4263 GNSLWV

-4303 NQREGLMVTESE
+4303 NQREGLVVTE
-4315 STAESVPEW
+4315 TALAGDAVPEW
-4324 VGKTTVH
+4324 AGKTTAN
-4331 IPIEWFK
+4331 IPIEWFNMDEIAVGAFCIEAFSCYNSQRLYYYIPK
-4338 EGDYGILEDGIGL
+4338 ESAYIKNVLIKKSEKNILEGGREAKILSGNNAFLYSNKLINESSQMVSKNNLLLKGGALINNSSQSGREVSYYSYEYINPFYSMGL
-4351 ESGLP
+4351 ILNGMKEIDNADFSLN
-4356 EYWWTYAAYE
+4356 
-4366 KSEFIKVALETSS
+4366 
-4379 TKVIAGG
+4379 KVIP
-4386 KVGIINSGGSFYSYS
+4386 
-4401 DFLLNNASQIT
+4401 
-4412 AIKDIILKG
+4412 
-4421 RDFENRSYQEGYVK
+4421 
-4435 KYLTYKYLGGANF
+4435 YKLI
-4448 FANNDKDA
+4448 D
-4456 IYKFND
+4456 
-4462 SRYGRRDEREKR
+4462 
-4474 FGNDLQ
+4474 
-4480 YSLYE
+4480 
-4485 TSPTTEK
+4485 SPTTEK

-4530 ASTKPVLDVIT
+4530 ASTKPVLDAIT

-4551 RQLVSQDSSF
+4551 RQMVSQDSSF
-4561 NAGAVDVTK
+4561 NAGTVDVTK
-4570 AGSGQATLADNTAGV
+4570 TNSGQAALAGNAAGV
-4585 NATGKTVTL
+4585 NASGKTVALTQQAGTALQTGAQADNITVVIAAPNTTGPLALNTGDAVVLSPSTSGYVNNPDAVTL
-4594 TQQAS
+4594 TQQAG
-4599 TALQAGTQADKIT
+4599 TALQAGAQAENIS
-4612 TAIAAPNTAGPLTLN
+4612 AVIAAPTTAGPLTLN

-4634 QPAASGHISNPDA
+4634 QPA
-4647 VTLTPQSGTA
+4647 
-4657 LQTGAQAENITATI
+4657 
-4671 TTPNAARPLTLNT
+4671 
-4684 DGAVALQP
+4684 
-4692 STSGHV
+4692 
-4698 NNPDA
+4698 
-4703 VALTPQSGTE
+4703 
-4713 LQTGA
+4713 
-4718 QADNITA
+4718 
-4725 TITAPNTTGP
+4725 
-4735 LTLNTGD
+4735 
-4742 AVALQP
+4742 
-4748 STSGHVSNPDAVVLS
+4748 TSGHVSNPDAIALT
-4763 STGQRPDAGK
+4763 STGQRPDAGN
-4773 SLTPVNVDNTAT
+4773 SLTPVNVDNAAA

-4790 GTVGTPVVLA
+4790 GTVDAPAALA
-4800 TPGSVAVETLKPTV
+4800 TPGMAAIDAPKPTV
-4814 NADSLP
+4814 SADTLP
-4820 GGATPAVKPLLSAAD
+4820 GGAAPSAPQPLSAAA

-4853 EYPLPT
+4853 DYPLPT

-4864 LVVDPDADSRYLIH
+4864 LVVDPNADSRYLIH

-4893 FSDLQTLLGQ
+4893 FNDLQTLLGQ

-4908 VPVETRSQWTQADR
+4908 IPIETRSQWTQADR

-4959 KQSGQRYLNGT
+4959 KQSGQRHLNGT
-4970 GSDLQQMQTL
+4970 GSDLEQMQKL
-4980 LDNAAAAQT
+4980 LDNAAAAQK

-5061 TLRAVD
+5061 TLKAVEL
-5067 VLAIAS
+5067 LAIAS
-5073 GDRIDN
+5073 GDKIDN

-5119 IINRTESR
+5119 IINQTESR
-5127 NFQTAQPTSS
+5127 NFQTAQPTASH
-5137 RSGTGSLVF
+5137 SGTGSLVF

-5188 NVAMEAL
+5188 NVAIEAL

-5201 VDIGWGS
+5201 VDIGWRS
-5208 SNTALNTAVQGS
+5208 SNTALNTSVAGS
-5220 TVTAG
+5220 TVNAG
-5225 GTLKAV
+5225 GALSAV

-5238 DASALSGGT
+5238 DASSLSGGT
-5247 ALTLAAGNDIRLT
+5247 ALTLAAGHDIRLT

-5286 QLLTG
+5286 QLLSG

-5299 RDVLSEAASLNAKGS
+5299 RDVLSEAASLNAKGY
-5314 ATLAAGRDLNLLSQE
+5314 ATLAAGRDLNLLSE
-5329 EETYSGN
+5329 TEETYSGN

-5349 QQSTELTAGKGL
+5349 QQSTELTTGKGL

-5393 SATETQHTFFEETQV
+5393 SATETQHTFFEETKV
-5408 KKKRFSKTVTHT
+5408 KKKAFSKTVTHT
-5420 LQETLQTNEKG
+5420 LRETLQTDEKG
-5431 SLLSGDGVTMA
+5431 SLLSGDSVTMA

-5459 VTLLANNDVNTAASV
+5459 VTLLANHDVNTAASV

-5617 AGLAGYQAY
+5617 AGLSGYQAY

-5674 IGIESRIGD
+5674 IGIESRTGD

-5692 AGGDVLMNA
+5692 AGGDVMMNA

-5707 LSARNSEDISGKNS
+5707 LSARNSEEISGKNS

-5791 DVDAGRNLLL
+5791 DVDTGRNLLL

-5940 GSAASTT
+5940 GNASSTT

-5966 DIATLSRDVEHANNA
+5966 DITTLSRDVEHANNA

-6019 AQKAAEAKGDSKVE
+6019 AQKAAEAKGDSKVK
-6033 RPKDGDS
+6033 RPQDGDS
-6040 AKEWE
+6040 VAMWE
-6045 VYKKAL
+6045 DYKKAL

-6102 QLVKDVTLPKDE
+6102 QLVKDVTIAKDE

-6153 GELAARAIMADQY
+6153 GELIARAIMADQY
-6166 PGKTAN
+6166 PGKTTN

-6192 VSGLAS
+6192 VSGLAG

-6209 SGRNAVE
+6209 SGRNAV
-6216 NNLFGKVLVEGCAI
+6216 
-6230 AAPCRTKVAEQL
+6230 
-6242 LEIGVKAGITA
+6242 
-6253 VVAKEIADKL
+6253 
-6263 STEELEHL
+6263 
-6271 ITLKMMGNDE
+6271 
-6281 ITVRYLS
+6281 
-6288 SLQDKYLPS
+6288 
-6297 HTGGD
+6297 
-6302 QIAESGPTNTGG
+6302 
-6314 NQLPEQGANHTGN
+6314 
-6327 DNGQINTGPNH
+6327 
-6338 TGGDQIVGQLPNN
+6338 
-6351 TGNTESVPDLPSNMI
+6351 
-6366 SDGLD
+6366 
-6371 NGAEKPSNIKVA
+6371 
-6383 DDKYLKKNGVDAHQ
+6383 
-6397 IKKDFLGS
+6397 
-6405 KAEIKL
+6405 
-6411 YDIYVDKDSGQL
+6411 
-6423 WIFRKGGKGEG
+6423 
-6434 VPTGEFIN
+6434 
-6442 N
+6442 

>member
-1 MKPIKTTQRLLAYT
+1 MKPVKTTQRLLAYT
-15 LIHLIAFQPLLPA
+15 LIYLIAFQPLLPA
-28 MAAGVQVAT
+28 MAAGVQAAT

-62 SHNQYHDFNV
+62 SHNQYRDFNV

-109 INEVVSSNRSTL
+109 INEVVSTNRSTL

-201 AQIDAGLNANDARIV
+201 AQIDAGLNANDTRIV

-225 GKVTAQATDSGV
+225 GKVTAQTADSGVAGSNV

-251 NRIKLVSSD
+251 NRITLVSSE

-283 KLSLGDAVAKGSI
+283 KLSLGDAVAQGAI

-304 LRGKQQAGDALT
+304 LQGKQQAGEALT
-316 LNAKQ
+316 LKARQ

-326 DATLRAGK
+326 DATLRAGQNIELASGGGLK
-334 DIALRSDGTL
+334 
-344 NAQNSL
+344 AQNSV

-356 AQGTVKSANHL
+356 AQGKVKTANQL
-367 SLKGDAVTLN
+367 SIKSDGVTL
-377 ATQLAAGKVTVGAG
+377 AAAQLTAGKMTIDAG

-400 GIKAESVLDVH
+400 GLRAESVLEMR
-411 GDAVSL
+411 GDTISL

-432 LNGAGS
+432 LNGTGS
-438 AQLQAKNNA
+438 AQLQAKNKA

-454 GDWQGNV
+454 GDWQGSL
-461 TAGNTLSVEGGQLLQ
+461 TAGNALAVDGGRLVQ
-476 RGTLAGKTLTLT
+476 RGTLAGKSLTLT
-488 LEALDNQ
+488 MDTLDNR

-502 ALTFSGGNITNRGT
+502 GLTFSGNALMNSGT
-516 LAAAERLT
+516 LAAAEQLT

-532 SGLLSARHEVKLE
+532 TGLLSARNDVKLE
-545 LQAVLNNQGNILTD
+545 LQTVLNNQGNILTD

-566 GNITNGGTLQAATLT
+566 DHFTNGGTLKAATLT
-581 AQADSFTSQ
+581 AQATQFTSQ
-590 GEVTA
+590 GDVTA

-607 HGTINARQML
+607 HGVINAQQML
-617 ALHGGSLVNRGM
+617 ALHGGSLVNRGT

-643 LDNRSLMQAG
+643 LDNRGLMQSG
-653 NTLQIT
+653 HTLQVT

-668 LTAPDLQLHTGS
+668 LTAPALQLHTGTL
-680 FANQGSLQADNALQ
+680 ANQGTLQADHALQ

-699 SLTQSAHGTLL
+699 SLTQSARGTLL
-710 AGTGLTINAGQAETD
+710 AGTDLTINAGQVETD
-725 GAVQAQQFLLN
+725 GAIQAQQFLLN
-736 AERWLNTGKTSMTG
+736 AERWLNAGKASLTG
-750 DGLITAGQ
+750 DGQITATQ

-766 TAGNWTIHSDAAS
+766 ATGNWTINSEAAS
-779 NAGVLQGNTLT
+779 HAGALQGHALA
-790 IQANT
+790 IQATT

-800 QAQAKGTVNLTVAD
+800 QAQALGAVNLTVAD
-814 TFTNSGDWLSGETL
+814 TFTNSGDWLSGEAL
-828 RLQAAQTENRG
+828 HLQAAKAENRG

-844 TLTTDGTSFD
+844 TLTADGESL
-854 NRGTVSGINNLS
+854 NNSGTMSGINNLS
-866 LFLTGH
+866 LFLTGS
-872 LDNAGTLQGNELR
+872 LDNAGTLQGNQLR
-885 ADAAQLD
+885 AEAARLT
-892 NQGTLRGTDALTLAI
+892 NQGTLHGTDALTLAI
-907 TGNLSNQG
+907 TGNLLNQG
-915 ELLSDGD
+915 ELLSEGD
-922 STTTT
+922 STTSAH
-927 QRFINQGTLQAKN
+927 RVDNQGTLQAKN
-940 VVLQVD
+940 VALQVN

-963 AANGLT
+963 ATHGFI
-969 NRQTGKLL
+969 NRQAGKLL

-982 MLTAAEGVNT
+982 TLAAKEVVNA
-992 GEWQAKALTLTA
+992 GDWQAKTLTLA
-1004 NNLTNDGQIQG
+1004 AESLTNDGQIQG
-1015 DEALSL
+1015 DESLSL
-1021 TLPATDGKGTLIN
+1021 TLPTTDGKGTVVN
-1034 RGTLTT
+1034 RGTVTT

-1050 MENQGTLSSLGRT
+1050 MDNQGTLSSLGRT
-1063 ELTAVSLMNDGRV
+1063 ELTGASLINDGRL

-1104 DTLVNGGHWESRAL
+1104 DTLVNLGHWESRAL
-1118 SLQGKHLTNQGT
+1118 SLRGLTLTNQGT
-1130 VLGNTVALSLDQ
+1130 VLGNTVAMFVDHLF
-1142 LTNHGDITGVDALTL
+1142 NHGDITGVDTLTL
-1157 SLGDSLNNIGT
+1157 SLGDSLYNTGA
-1168 LRSDS
+1168 LRSRALGVTATD
-1173 LSVAAADVNNRGDMQ
+1173 LDNRGDIV
-1188 GINTLQLNTTGLLDN
+1188 GTDALQLTLAGQLENAGT
-1203 TGVISGSQSVA
+1203 ISGSNTLA
-1214 VTAGDVKQR
+1214 VTAGDVNQR
-1223 GTLEGKTVTLDAA
+1223 EKGTLEGKTVTLDAA
-1236 SLTNQG
+1236 SLVNQG

-1255 GTVTNSGNV
+1255 GTVTNRGNV
-1264 LTQGTG
+1264 LTQGNGT
-1270 SVTAQ
+1270 VTAR

-1282 MQAGSLTLQ
+1282 VQAGSLLLDAEEVT
-1291 ADDIVNAGQLLGIDA
+1291 NAGQLLGMAA
-1306 LSITAQHGLTNQ
+1306 LSITAQNGFNNQ
-1318 QNGTL
+1318 QDGKL
-1323 LTQGAAVLQA
+1323 FTQGAAVLQA
-1333 AQVANHGEWRADSLS
+1333 AQAENHGEWRADNLT
-1348 LRAARFTNA
+1348 LQAASFTNV
-1357 GRVQTEGNMD
+1357 GRVQAEGD
-1367 IVVEPAGAPHQRS
+1367 IDITVAPVSAARQHVL
-1380 FLPMALSLATDIQQ
+1380 LPMALSLAADVQQ
-1394 LNAPS
+1394 LNASS

-1419 GGDIQLRATQ
+1419 GGDTQLRATQ
-1429 LANQGSLA
+1429 ITHQGSLA
-1437 SNGTATL
+1437 SNGAATL
-1444 IGETVANDGDIV
+1444 IGETVENAGTV
-1456 AVTGLSLAGHY
+1456 LAVTSLSLAGNY
-1467 QGRGSLQTDG
+1467 QGSGTLQTDG
-1477 LLDWSGATLTNRGR
+1477 WLDWSGTTLTNRGR

-1499 QGLTLDNQ
+1499 QGHALENQ

-1515 DITVDSL
+1515 AITANTL
-1522 FNSGEIAG
+1522 FNGGEIAG
-1530 VDALQLTVAD
+1530 IDALQLTLAD
-1540 SLTNQGQIYGA
+1540 RLTNQGQLYGA
-1551 MLGLSATDLLNQGE
+1551 TLGLSATDLFNQGE
-1565 LSGDRLHLTLQE
+1565 VSGDALHLTLRE
-1577 TVRNRGLM
+1577 TVRNSGLM
-1585 SGSQRVQLEAN
+1585 SGSQRVQLEAS
-1596 QVDQSGSLESR
+1596 QVEQLGSLESR
-1607 LLQVQANALDNQGT
+1607 QLHVQANELDNQGT
-1621 MLGVDALTLS
+1621 MLGADALTLA
-1631 IRDTARN
+1631 IHTTARN
-1638 QGKLLSQGTSTLT
+1638 SGKWLSQGDSTLT

-1666 TLTADDVGN
+1666 TLTADDVEN

-1691 RLDNAKTGTL
+1691 TLSNAQTGKL
-1701 FTQGLAV
+1701 LTQGVAV
-1708 LNAAEASNDG
+1708 LNAAEASNEG

-1726 LDAQQLTNTGH
+1726 LDAQQLTNVGH
-1737 IQGDQSLTLTLANG
+1737 IQGDKSLKVTLANG
-1751 DVDNK
+1751 DVTNQ
-1756 GTLWSKYATIAARTL
+1756 GTLWSKLATVAARTL
-1771 TNAGEVTG
+1771 TNDGTLTG

-1793 QGALSSY
+1793 QGTLNS
-1800 HLTAQAG
+1800 HQLTAQAD
-1807 RLDNRGKINGLD
+1807 RLNNSGKINGLN
-1819 RLELTAGNSL
+1819 RLELTVGDRLTNGG
-1829 DNTGSLYGAALA
+1829 TLYGAALT
-1841 LNASDLTNSGTLTG
+1841 LNASDLTNSGDITG
-1855 VDSLSLNLNGTL
+1855 VDSLSLGLNGTL

-1880 KANDVVN
+1880 KARDVVN
-1887 HGTMTGVNGLTLAL
+1887 HGTLTGVNGLTLDL

-1913 QALAITANDLTN
+1913 QALAITANAVTN
-1925 DGQINGTR
+1925 GGQLNGTR
-1933 SLQLTLGDGLTN
+1933 DLQLTLDGTLTN
-1945 TGALTSQRIDITA
+1945 TGDLTSQRTHITA
-1958 QDVLNH
+1958 ADVLNH
-1964 GQMLGSDD
+1964 GQIQGSDD
-1972 LQFDLRNKLDN
+1972 LQLNVRNTLDN

-1988 GSTTLGI
+1988 GSTTLGV
-1995 VANDIDQQGTLEAR
+1995 VANHIDQQGTLEAR
-2009 ALTVDAQTLDNHGKM
+2009 TLKVDAQTLDNQGKM

-2033 IADTA
+2033 IAGTA

-2048 SSTLTADRVDNHG
+2048 TSTLTADQVENHG

-2071 ANDLVNSGQIFGL
+2071 AADLTNRGQIFGL
-2084 NTLLLTTTNDLGNQQ
+2084 NALLLTTTHDLNNQQ
-2099 GGTLLSQGIAVLRAA
+2099 NGKLLSQGLAVLRAA
-2114 NVINDGDVQADRLT
+2114 SVTNDGDAQADRLT
-2128 FDAQQLT
+2128 FEAQQLT
-2135 NRGRIQGDHGL
+2135 NRGRMQGDNGL
-2146 AVTLDRANPASLL
+2146 AIALDRANPASQL

-2168 GDGWL
+2168 GDSWL
-2173 SASLL
+2173 SASQL

-2184 SGVGTLMLDGG
+2184 SGVGKLTLDSG
-2195 AINNAGSVI
+2195 AINNAGNVI
-2204 ADGALSLN
+2204 ADGALTLD

-2217 AGLLH
+2217 TGLLH
-2222 TADTLTLRGN
+2222 TANTLTLRGN
-2232 QLNNS
+2232 QLRNS
-2237 GRWESRALALNG
+2237 GRWESRALALDG
-2249 GTFDNDG
+2249 GAFDNTG

-2264 TLELRD
+2264 TLALRD

-2278 QLLTNGALQAQ
+2278 QLLTNGELSAWAG
-2289 ADTVMNDGRWQGNTL
+2289 AVTNDGFWQGNTL
-2304 TLTADDVENAG
+2304 ALTADDVGNAG
-2315 QLLGLSALT
+2315 RLLGLSALT
-2324 LTAKNR
+2324 LTAKNT
-2330 LDNTQNGK
+2330 LSNAQTGT
-2338 LLTQGQAVLNAAEAS
+2338 LLTQGMAVLNAAEAS
-2353 NEGEWQADGL
+2353 NEGEWQADSL

-2369 LTNTGHIQG
+2369 LTNVGHIQG
-2378 EQSLTLANGDVDNK
+2378 DKTLKVTLANGELHNK
-2392 GTLWSKYADIAARTL
+2392 GTLWSKLATVAARTL
-2407 TNAGNIT
+2407 TNEGTLT
-2414 GVDGLQLMLDDAL
+2414 GVDGLQLTLDDAL
-2427 TNQGALSSYHLTAQA
+2427 TNQGTLNSHQLTAQA
-2442 DRLNNSGKI
+2442 DRLDNSGKI
-2451 NGLDRLELTVGNS
+2451 NGLDQLDITVNES
-2464 LDNQGSL
+2464 LANAGTL
-2471 YGTALVLNAND
+2471 YGAAVTLHAND
-2482 LTNSGTLTGV
+2482 LTNHGTLTGV
-2492 DSLTLDLTGTL
+2492 DSLNLHLNGAL
-2503 NNTRDISST
+2503 NNTRDIGSN
-2512 ALTLRANDVFNH
+2512 ALTLKARDVFNQ
-2524 GTLTGVNGLTLELGN
+2524 GTLTGVNGLTLDLGN
-2539 QLDNQGALNSQALI
+2539 QLDNQGALNSQALT
-2553 IAARDVTNGGLLNGT
+2553 IAARDVTNGGQLNGT

-2591 ITAKDVLN
+2591 ITAQDVLN
-2599 HGQVLGSDDLQF
+2599 HGQMLGSDDLQ
-2611 DLRNTLDNRGL
+2611 LNVRNKLDNRGL
-2622 ISGSTTLGIVA
+2622 ISGSTTLDIVA
-2633 NDIDQQ
+2633 NHIDQQ
-2639 GTLEARAL
+2639 GTLEARTL
-2647 TVDAQTLDNHGKM
+2647 TVDAKTLDNQGKM
-2660 LGVDALTLAITGT
+2660 LGVDALTLAIAGT
-2673 ARNQGNWLSQGTSTL
+2673 ARNQGKWLSQGSSTL
-2688 TADRVDNNGGRW
+2688 TADQVENYGQW

-2708 ASELTNRGQIFGLNT
+2708 AADLTNSGQIFGLNA
-2723 LSLTTTN
+2723 LSLTTTHG
-2730 DLGNQQG
+2730 LTNQQN
-2737 GTLLSQGIAV
+2737 GTLLSQGLAV
-2747 LRAANVINDGDVQ
+2747 LRAASVTNDGDAQ

-2765 FDAQQLT
+2765 FEAQQLT

-2778 GDHGLAVTLDRAN
+2778 GDNGLAIALDRAN

-2801 LLSGGDGWLSASLLD
+2801 LLSGGDSWLSASLLD
-2816 NQGTVSGVGTL
+2816 NQGTVSGVG
-2827 TLDGGAINNAGNVI
+2827 
-2841 ADGALTL
+2841 
-2848 NGDYQGAGLLHTA
+2848 
-2861 DTLTLRGNQLNNSGR
+2861 
-2876 WESRALALNGGAF
+2876 
-2889 SNTGT
+2889 
-2894 VIGER
+2894 
-2899 GITLA
+2899 
-2904 LRDDLTVGSTG
+2904 
-2915 QLLTNGGLQAQAG
+2915 
-2928 TVVNDGRWQG
+2928 
-2938 NTLTLTADEVGNAGQ
+2938 
-2953 LLGLSALSLSAKNRL
+2953 K
-2968 DNAKTGQLLTQ
+2968 
-2979 GLAVLNAAE
+2979 
-2988 ASNEGEWQADSLTL
+2988 
-3002 DAQQLTNTGHIQG
+3002 
-3015 DQSLKLT
+3015 
-3022 LANGDVAN
+3022 
-3030 QGTLWSTLAT
+3030 
-3040 IAART
+3040 
-3045 LTNAGNITGVDGL
+3045 
-3058 QLTLDDALTNQGALS
+3058 
-3073 SYHLTAQADR
+3073 
-3083 LDNRGKINGLDRLE
+3083 
-3097 LTVGNSLDNQ
+3097 
-3107 GSLYGTALVLNANDL
+3107 
-3122 TNHGTLTGVDSL
+3122 
-3134 TLGLNGTLNNT
+3134 
-3145 RDISSTALTLRAN
+3145 
-3158 DVVNRGTMTGV
+3158 
-3169 NGLTLELGNQLD
+3169 
-3181 NQGAL
+3181 
-3186 NSQALAISAN
+3186 
-3196 DLTNDGQINGT
+3196 
-3207 RDLQLTLDGTLTNTG
+3207 
-3222 DLSSQRIGITAKDVL
+3222 
-3237 NHGQVL
+3237 
-3243 GSDDLQFDLRNTL
+3243 
-3256 DNRGLISG
+3256 
-3264 STTLGIVA
+3264 
-3272 NDIDQQGTLEARAL
+3272 
-3286 TVDAQTLDNHGKM
+3286 
-3299 LGVDALTLAI
+3299 
-3309 TGTARNQGKWL
+3309 
-3320 SQGTSTLTA
+3320 
-3329 DRVDNHGQWQAGDIT
+3329 
-3344 LQASELTNRG
+3344 
-3354 QIFGLNALS
+3354 
-3363 LTATNGLTNQ
+3363 
-3373 QNAKLLSQGIAVLR
+3373 
-3387 AASVTNDGDVQAD
+3387 
-3400 RLTFE
+3400 
-3405 AQQLTNRG
+3405 
-3413 RMQGDHGLAI
+3413 
-3423 ALDRTNPVSR
+3423 
-3433 LTNQGTL
+3433 
-3440 LSGGDSW
+3440 
-3447 LSASQLDNQGTVSG
+3447 
-3461 VGTLTLDSGAINNA
+3461 LTLDSGAINNA
-3475 GSVIADGALTLT
+3475 GSVIADGALTLD
-3487 GDYQGAGLL
+3487 GDYQGTGLL
-3496 HTADTLTLRGNQLRN
+3496 HTADMLTLRGNQLRN
-3511 NGRWESRT
+3511 SGRWESRV
-3519 LALNGGSFSNAG
+3519 LALNSGAFDNTG
-3531 TVIGERSI
+3531 TVIGERGI

-3545 GLTVGS
+3545 GLTVGGA
-3551 TGQLLTNGVLQAQA
+3551 GQLLTNGALQAQA
-3565 GTVMNDGF
+3565 GDVINDGF
-3573 WQGKTLEL
+3573 WQGNTLAL
-3581 SANDLTNGGTLL
+3581 TANNLTNGGSLL
-3593 GQDGLRLDLPGTYQG
+3593 GQDGLRLDLLDTYQG
-3608 NAQSRLLSDGE
+3608 SALSRLLSDGD
-3619 AVITAGRLNQSGEIA
+3619 AVITADHLTQRGEIV
-3634 AGTLHLTTTTLDN
+3634 AGTLSLTTGTLDN
-3647 SGRVLG
+3647 GGRVLG
-3653 SSGLTV
+3653 SNGLTV

-3677 AGRVDSGT
+3677 AGRLDSGT
-3685 LRNAGT
+3685 LSNAGA
-3691 LQANDLQLRAGEIDN
+3691 LQAGDLQLRAREMEN

-3721 LRYVGNKS
+3721 LRYVGDKS
-3729 SQLLSNG
+3729 SQLLSKG
-3736 VATLNAK
+3736 AATLQAK
-3743 QADNGGLWQAGTL
+3743 QTDNAGLWQAGTL
-3756 TLDGDTF
+3756 TLNGDTF
-3763 RNSGTV
+3763 SNSGTV
-3769 AGLNG
+3769 AGLNR
-3774 LSLSGDALNNQ
+3774 LSLNGDVLKNQ

-3798 KTLKNSGT
+3798 TTLENGGT

-3817 TDRVDNLTTGR
+3817 TDRVDNLATGR
-3828 LLSGGTGE
+3828 LLSGGVGE
-3836 LTTGVLRNQGLWQSD
+3836 LTTGVLSNQGLWQSD
-3851 ALHLTARDLEQQ
+3851 ELRLTARDLDQQ

-3870 HGTLQLTGSYQGGQG
+3870 RGTLKLTGAYQGAQG

-3899 DILNRGQVQG
+3899 DITNRGQVQG
-3909 NTLTLGAEAL
+3909 STLTLGAESL
-3919 DNHGSLRGDRTLN
+3919 TNHGTLRGDRALN
-3932 ATVTGQ
+3932 TTAAGQ
-3938 FTHASQARLS
+3938 FTNAPQARLS
-3948 SDGTLSVQAAT
+3948 SDGTLSVQAAA
-3959 LANQGEIKA
+3959 LNNQGDINA
-3968 ATTTLTGNTITNG
+3968 ANTTLTGNTLTNG
-3981 GTVQGTA
+3981 GTVQGIA
-3988 ALQLDATDRIVNQ
+3988 ALQLDGKEKIVNQ
-4001 QGGQL
+4001 QAGQL
-4006 LSDGTTTLNAA
+4006 LSDGTTTINAA
-4017 AVDNF
+4017 AVDNH
-4022 GWLQGRGLALN
+4022 GWLQGRGLVLN
-4033 TTQLTQQGSLMAQD
+4033 TAQFTQQGSLMAQD
-4047 KLTLTLPRWV
+4047 KLTLKIPQWV
-4057 NNGLVQAGELEIIA
+4057 NHGLVQADELEIIA

-4108 LKTQELQ
+4108 LKTHELQ
-4115 QDGQLVALGNLSAD
+4115 QDGQLVALGNLSAEL
-4129 ITGPLTF
+4129 TGPLTF
-4136 TQTMAAGKQLTLNVA
+4136 TQTMAAGQQLALNVA

-4162 QSVQLSSTG
+4162 KSVQLTSTG
-4171 TLTHQGNILAGGGE
+4171 TLTNQGRILAGGGE
-4185 SRLSA
+4185 SRISA
-4190 KDIVQA
+4190 KDIVQL
-4196 EAGSI
+4196 EAGSV
-4201 QAGGNLTL
+4201 QSGGNLTL
-4209 VSDNTLNNK
+4209 ISDNTLNNK

-4230 AGGVLHNSSMLYAG
+4230 AGSVLHNSSMLYAG

-4263 GNNLWV
+4263 GNSLWV

-4303 NQREGLMVTESE
+4303 NQREGFVVTEGE
-4315 STAESVPEW
+4315 LTAESVPDW
-4324 VGKTTVH
+4324 AKGKNVN
-4331 IPIEWFK
+4331 IPLSYFDAQSYK
-4338 EGDYGILEDGIGL
+4338 YGVYYEQDPAAQYVIFDAWYVPLDEYKVQKIVVSSRDVNVRANGGIATIYSGKDLFSTLDSLINDASSILTKGNIFL
-4351 ESGLP
+4351 SG
-4356 EYWWTYAAYE
+4356 
-4366 KSEFIKVALETSS
+4366 
-4379 TKVIAGG
+4379 
-4386 KVGIINSGGSFYSYS
+4386 NS
-4401 DFLLNNASQIT
+4401 
-4412 AIKDIILKG
+4412 LK
-4421 RDFENRSYQEGYVK
+4421 NSSYQEGK
-4435 KYLTYKYLGGANF
+4435 FTETLTYKYSSNMSAMESYSDLRKKYPYDSSFNSRF
-4448 FANNDKDA
+4448 DFHNDRG
-4456 IYKFND
+4456 I
-4462 SRYGRRDEREKR
+4462 E
-4474 FGNDLQ
+4474 
-4480 YSLYE
+4480 YSLVG
-4485 TSPTTEK
+4485 SPTYEK

-4506 TITADF
+4506 TITADV
-4512 KQDISNTTLQ
+4512 KQDLSNTTLQ

-4530 ASTKPVLDVIT
+4530 AATKPVLDAIT
-4541 TLSPLQKQTT
+4541 TLSPLQEQTT
-4551 RQLVSQDSSF
+4551 RQLASQDSSF
-4561 NAGAVDVTK
+4561 NAGTVDVTK
-4570 AGSGQATLADNTAGV
+4570 TTSGQAALSGNAAGV
-4585 NATGKTVTL
+4585 TASGKTVAL
-4594 TQQAS
+4594 TQQAG
-4599 TALQAGTQADKIT
+4599 TALQAGAQADNIT
-4612 TAIAAPNTAGPLTLN
+4612 AVIATPNTTGPLALN

-4634 QPAASGHISNPDA
+4634 S
-4647 VTLTPQSGTA
+4647 
-4657 LQTGAQAENITATI
+4657 
-4671 TTPNAARPLTLNT
+4671 
-4684 DGAVALQP
+4684 P

-4703 VALTPQSGTE
+4703 VTLTQQAGTALQA
-4713 LQTGA
+4713 GA
-4718 QADNITA
+4718 QADNISA
-4725 TITAPNTTGP
+4725 VIAAPNTAGP
-4735 LTLNTGD
+4735 LALNTGD
-4742 AVALQP
+4742 AVVLPP
-4748 STSGHVSNPDAVVLS
+4748 STSGHVSNPDAVALT
-4763 STGQRPDAGK
+4763 STGQRPDGAN
-4773 SLTPVNVDNTAT
+4773 SLTPVNVDNTVT

-4790 GTVGTPVVLA
+4790 GTVEAPAVLA
-4800 TPGSVAVETLKPTV
+4800 TPGMAAIDAPKPAVS
-4814 NADSLP
+4814 ADTLP
-4820 GGATPAVKPLLSAAD
+4820 GGVTPSAPQPLSATD

-4853 EYPLPT
+4853 DYPLPT

-4864 LVVDPDADSRYLIH
+4864 LVVDPNADSRYLIH

-4930 DKLNLDADHDYRFLG
+4930 NKLNLDADHDYRFLG

-4959 KQSGQRYLNGT
+4959 KQSGQRHLNGT
-4970 GSDLQQMQTL
+4970 GSDLEQMQKL
-4980 LDNAAAAQT
+4980 LDNAAAVQK

-5061 TLRAVD
+5061 TLKAVEL
-5067 VLAIAS
+5067 LAIAS
-5073 GDRIDN
+5073 GDKIDN

-5119 IINRTESR
+5119 IIN
-5127 NFQTAQPTSS
+5127 QTASRDWQTTQPASL
-5137 RSGTGSLVF
+5137 RDGIGSLVF

-5155 VAGNSLTLSAG
+5155 VAGNSLMLSAG

-5188 NVAMEAL
+5188 NVALEAL
-5195 TLTNNR
+5195 ALKNNHFDIEWGSTNN
-5201 VDIGWGS
+5201 IKNS
-5208 SNTALNTAVQGS
+5208 STQNGLISADGV
-5220 TVTAG
+5220 
-5225 GTLKAV
+5225 LKVV

-5238 DASALSGGT
+5238 DSSQLSSGSAMS
-5247 ALTLAAGNDIRLT
+5247 LTAGNDILLT

-5266 ETLYQGG
+5266 DTLSHTG
-5273 STAQRRTQDVANS
+5273 SGITQRRTQDVANS
-5286 QLLTG
+5286 QLLSG

-5299 RDVLSEAASLNAKGS
+5299 RDVLSEAASLNAKGNS
-5314 ATLAAGRDLNLLSQE
+5314 TLAAGRDLNLLSE
-5329 EETYSGN
+5329 TEETYSGN

-5349 QQSTELTAGKGL
+5349 QQSTELTTGKGL

-5393 SATETQHTFFEETQV
+5393 SATETQHTFFEETKV
-5408 KKKRFSKTVTHT
+5408 KKKAFSKTVTHT
-5420 LQETLQTNEKG
+5420 LRETLQTDEKG
-5431 SLLSGDGVTMA
+5431 SLLSGDSVTMA

-5545 VAGKDIFLQGNNV
+5545 VAGKDILLQGNNV
-5558 TIDPGYDTRKQ
+5558 TLDPGYDTRKQ

-5617 AGLAGYQAY
+5617 AGLSGYQAY

-5674 IGIESRIGD
+5674 IGIESRTGD

-5692 AGGDVLMNA
+5692 AGGDVMMNA

-5707 LSARNSEDISGKNS
+5707 LSARNSEEISGKNS

-5791 DVDAGRNLLL
+5791 DVDTGRNLLL

-5940 GSAASTT
+5940 GNASSTT

-5966 DIATLSRDVEHANNA
+5966 DITTLSRDVEHANNA

-6019 AQKAAEAKGDSKVE
+6019 AQKAAEAKGDSKVK
-6033 RPKDGDS
+6033 RPQDGDS
-6040 AKEWE
+6040 AQEWE
-6045 VYKKAL
+6045 AYKKAL

-6102 QLVKDVTLPKDE
+6102 QLVKDVTIPKDE

-6153 GELAARAIMADQY
+6153 GELIARAIMADQY

-6192 VSGLAS
+6192 VSGLAG

-6216 NNLFGKVLVEGCAI
+6216 NNYLSVSEKSE
-6230 AAPCRTKVAEQL
+6230 
-6242 LEIGVKAGITA
+6242 LEIAKQKLRNSKDPEEREQAQQKYDALMEKDIASDKEVIYACGNGNAGSAACAGARLKVIATKAEYENTGNYNSRASQQYADAYGQIVNLLNITSVDAQSQQQVKDAMVNYAMAQLGIKDKAAAEAYIETYDGMKIVA
-6253 VVAKEIADKL
+6253 ASVAPVLGKAAAKQWNKIVDANLKVVAK
-6263 STEELEHL
+6263 
-6271 ITLKMMGNDE
+6271 GNVDG
-6281 ITVRYLS
+6281 VKFS
-6288 SLQDKYLPS
+6288 D
-6297 HTGGD
+6297 
-6302 QIAESGPTNTGG
+6302 TN
-6314 NQLPEQGANHTGN
+6314 QGARPSQLADFNKPTLINDVVQAKIDKRPDKNYPNGN
-6327 DNGQINTGPNH
+6327 MGTAH
-6338 TGGDQIVGQLPNN
+6338 AEVGVIQQAYEKGM
-6351 TGNTESVPDLPSNMI
+6351 TKGREMAMSVAGKEVCNYCLTDVRVM
-6366 SDGLD
+6366 
-6371 NGAEKPSNIKVA
+6371 AEKA
-6383 DDKYLKKNGVDAHQ
+6383 GLKSLTIYEESTHNVLFWQQGM
-6397 IKKDFLGS
+6397 KKI
-6405 KAEIKL
+6405 EN
-6411 YDIYVDKDSGQL
+6411 
-6423 WIFRKGGKGEG
+6423 KGPAK
-6434 VPTGEFIN
+6434 
-6442 N
+6442 

>member
-72 DKPGLIL
+72 NKPGLIL

-109 INEVVSSNRSTL
+109 INEVVSTNRSTL

-157 TTGKPQLDAQGN
+157 TTGKPQMDAQGN

-216 LGANQVDAT
+216 LGANQVDANGT
-225 GKVTAQATDSGV
+225 VTAQAADSNV

-260 KGVGVNVGNL
+260 KGVGVNIGNL

-334 DIALRSDGTL
+334 DIALRSDGAL

-356 AQGTVKSANHL
+356 AQGTVNAANQL
-367 SLKGDAVTLN
+367 SLKGDNVTLSN
-377 ATQLAAGKVTVGAG
+377 TRLAAGKVTVGAG

-400 GIKAESVLDVH
+400 GIKAESVLDVR
-411 GDAVSL
+411 GDTVSL
-417 AGSAGAEDVRLEAKT
+417 AGSAGAENVRLEAKT

-454 GDWQGNV
+454 GDWQGNL
-461 TAGNTLSVEGGQLLQ
+461 TAGNVLTVDGGRLMQH
-476 RGTLAGKTLTLT
+476 GTLAGKTLTLT
-488 LEALDNQ
+488 LDALDNQ
-495 GDIAALQ
+495 GDIAARQ
-502 ALTFSGGNITNRGT
+502 ALTFSGGDITNRGT

-532 SGLLSARHEVKLE
+532 RGLLSARHELKLE

-559 NQLFLLA
+559 NSLFLLA
-566 GNITNGGTLQAATLT
+566 DNITNGGTLQAATLT

-601 SQTTEN
+601 SQMTEN

-617 ALHGGSLVNRGM
+617 ALHGGSLVNRGT
-629 LSAGEKLALTLGDT
+629 LSAGEKLALTLGDS

-668 LTAPDLQLHTGS
+668 LTAPDLQLHTGTL
-680 FANQGSLQADNALQ
+680 ANQGTIQADNALQ

-699 SLTQSAHGTLL
+699 SLTQSARGTLL
-710 AGTGLTINAGQAETD
+710 AGTDLTINAGQAETD
-725 GAVQAQQFLLN
+725 GAIQAQQLLLN
-736 AERWLNTGKTSMTG
+736 AERWLNTGKTSLTG
-750 DGLITAGQ
+750 DGQITAGQ

-766 TAGNWTIHSDAAS
+766 TAGKWTIHSDAAS
-779 NAGVLQGNTLT
+779 NDGTLQGHVLT

-800 QAQAKGTVNLTVAD
+800 QAQAKGAVNLTVAD
-814 TFTNSGDWLSGETL
+814 TFTNRGDWLSGESL
-828 RLQAAQTENRG
+828 HLQAAKTENRG

-844 TLTTDGTSFD
+844 TLTVDGASFD

-866 LFLTGH
+866 LFLTGN
-872 LDNAGTLQGNELR
+872 LDNAGTLQSNELR
-885 ADAAQLD
+885 AEAAQLD
-892 NQGTLRGTDALTLAI
+892 NQSTLRGTDALTLSI
-907 TGNLSNQG
+907 TGNVSSQG
-915 ELLSDGD
+915 ELLSGGD
-922 STTTT
+922 STTSA
-927 QRFINQGTLQAKN
+927 QRFINHGTLQAKN
-940 VVLQVD
+940 VTLQVD

-963 AANGLT
+963 ATHGLT

-982 MLTAAEGVNT
+982 VLTAAEAINA
-992 GEWQAKALTLTA
+992 GEWQVKALTLTA

-1021 TLPATDGKGTLIN
+1021 TMPATDGKGTLIN

-1050 MENQGTLSSLGRT
+1050 MENQGTLSSLGHT

-1104 DTLVNGGHWESRAL
+1104 DTLANNGHWESRAL
-1118 SLQGKHLTNQGT
+1118 SLQGKYLTNQGA
-1130 VLGNTVALSLDQ
+1130 VLGNTVALSADRLV
-1142 LTNHGDITGVDALTL
+1142 NHGDITGVDTLTL

-1173 LSVAAADVNNRGDMQ
+1173 LSVAAAGVNNRGDMQ

-1203 TGVISGSQSVA
+1203 AGVISGSNTLA

-1223 GTLEGKTVTLDAA
+1223 GTLEGKSITLDAA
-1236 SLTNQG
+1236 SLVNQG

-1255 GTVTNSGNV
+1255 GTVTNRGNV
-1264 LTQGTG
+1264 LTQGNG
-1270 SVTAQ
+1270 SVAAQ
-1275 QVDNSGL
+1275 QVDNNGL

-1291 ADDIVNAGQLLGIDA
+1291 TDDIVNAGQLLGIDA
-1306 LSITAQHGLTNQ
+1306 LSITVQHGLTNQ
-1318 QNGTL
+1318 QTGTL

-1333 AQVANHGEWRADSLS
+1333 AQAANHGEWRADSLS

-1357 GRVQTEGNMD
+1357 GRVQTEGNLD
-1367 IVVEPAGAPHQRS
+1367 IAVEPAGAPHQRS
-1380 FLPMALSLATDIQQ
+1380 FLPMALSLAADIQQ
-1394 LNAPS
+1394 LNAQPS
-1399 SRQSGGATDGVLDN
+1399 PQNVLPVDGKLDN

-1444 IGETVANDGDIV
+1444 IGETVENDGDIV

-1467 QGRGSLQTDG
+1467 QGRGTLQTDG

-1491 WQANAIQL
+1491 WQANAIRL
-1499 QGLTLDNQ
+1499 QGHALDNQ

-1515 DITVDSL
+1515 DITADSL

-1540 SLTNQGQIYGA
+1540 SLTNQGQLYGA
-1551 MLGLSATDLLNQGE
+1551 TLGLSATELFNQGE
-1565 LSGDRLHLTLQE
+1565 LSGDTLHLTLQG
-1577 TVRNRGLM
+1577 TARNSGLI
-1585 SGSQRVQLEAN
+1585 SGSQRVQLEAG

-1607 LLQVQANALDNQGT
+1607 QLQVQANALDNQGT
-1621 MLGVDALTLS
+1621 MLGVDALTLA
-1631 IRDTARN
+1631 INTTARN
-1638 QGKLLSQGTSTLT
+1638 SGKWLSQGDSTLT
-1651 ANRLENRGQWQAKTL
+1651 ASRLENRGQWQAKTL
-1666 TLTADDVGN
+1666 TLTADEVGN

-1685 SLTAKN
+1685 TLTAKN
-1691 RLDNAKTGTL
+1691 TLSNAQTGTL
-1701 FTQGLAV
+1701 LTQGLAV
-1708 LNAAEASNDG
+1708 LHAANADNDG

-1737 IQGDQSLTLTLANG
+1737 IQGDQSLTLMLANG
-1751 DVDNK
+1751 DVTNQ
-1756 GTLWSKYATIAARTL
+1756 GTLWSKLATIAALTL
-1771 TNAGEVTG
+1771 TNTGEMTG
-1779 VDGLQLTLDDALTN
+1779 VNGLQLTLDDALTN
-1793 QGALSSY
+1793 QGTLSSY
-1800 HLTAQAG
+1800 HLTAQA
-1807 RLDNRGKINGLD
+1807 
-1819 RLELTAGNSL
+1819 
-1829 DNTGSLYGAALA
+1829 
-1841 LNASDLTNSGTLTG
+1841 
-1855 VDSLSLNLNGTL
+1855 
-1867 NNTRDISSTALTL
+1867 
-1880 KANDVVN
+1880 
-1887 HGTMTGVNGLTLAL
+1887 
-1901 GNHLD
+1901 
-1906 NQGALNS
+1906 
-1913 QALAITANDLTN
+1913 
-1925 DGQINGTR
+1925 
-1933 SLQLTLGDGLTN
+1933 
-1945 TGALTSQRIDITA
+1945 
-1958 QDVLNH
+1958 
-1964 GQMLGSDD
+1964 
-1972 LQFDLRNKLDN
+1972 NKLVN
-1983 RGLIS
+1983 R
-1988 GSTTLGI
+1988 
-1995 VANDIDQQGTLEAR
+1995 
-2009 ALTVDAQTLDNHGKM
+2009 
-2024 LGVDALTLA
+2024 
-2033 IADTA
+2033 
-2038 RNQGKWLSQG
+2038 
-2048 SSTLTADRVDNHG
+2048 
-2061 QWQAGDITLQ
+2061 
-2071 ANDLVNSGQIFGL
+2071 
-2084 NTLLLTTTNDLGNQQ
+2084 
-2099 GGTLLSQGIAVLRAA
+2099 
-2114 NVINDGDVQADRLT
+2114 
-2128 FDAQQLT
+2128 
-2135 NRGRIQGDHGL
+2135 
-2146 AVTLDRANPASLL
+2146 
-2159 TNQGTLLSG
+2159 
-2168 GDGWL
+2168 
-2173 SASLL
+2173 
-2178 DNQGTV
+2178 
-2184 SGVGTLMLDGG
+2184 
-2195 AINNAGSVI
+2195 
-2204 ADGALSLN
+2204 
-2212 GDYQG
+2212 
-2217 AGLLH
+2217 
-2222 TADTLTLRGN
+2222 
-2232 QLNNS
+2232 
-2237 GRWESRALALNG
+2237 
-2249 GTFDNDG
+2249 
-2256 TVIGERGI
+2256 
-2264 TLELRD
+2264 
-2270 GLTVGSTG
+2270 
-2278 QLLTNGALQAQ
+2278 
-2289 ADTVMNDGRWQGNTL
+2289 
-2304 TLTADDVENAG
+2304 
-2315 QLLGLSALT
+2315 
-2324 LTAKNR
+2324 
-2330 LDNTQNGK
+2330 
-2338 LLTQGQAVLNAAEAS
+2338 
-2353 NEGEWQADGL
+2353 
-2363 TLDAQQ
+2363 
-2369 LTNTGHIQG
+2369 
-2378 EQSLTLANGDVDNK
+2378 
-2392 GTLWSKYADIAARTL
+2392 
-2407 TNAGNIT
+2407 
-2414 GVDGLQLMLDDAL
+2414 
-2427 TNQGALSSYHLTAQA
+2427 
-2442 DRLNNSGKI
+2442 GKI

-2464 LDNQGSL
+2464 LDNTGTL
-2471 YGTALVLNAND
+2471 YGTALALNATD
-2482 LTNSGTLTGV
+2482 LTNSGTMTGV
-2492 DSLTLDLTGTL
+2492 DSLTLGLNGTL
-2503 NNTRDISST
+2503 NNTRDISSN
-2512 ALTLRANDVFNH
+2512 ALTLKANDVVNL
-2524 GTLTGVNGLTLELGN
+2524 GTLTGVNGLTLALGN
-2539 QLDNQGALNSQALI
+2539 QLDNQGALNSQALA
-2553 IAARDVTNGGLLNGT
+2553 IAARDVTNSGLLNGT

-2573 TLDGTLTNT
+2573 TLDGTLSNT
-2582 GDLTSQRID
+2582 GDLSSQRIG
-2591 ITAKDVLN
+2591 ITAADVLN
-2599 HGQVLGSDDLQF
+2599 HGQVLGSDDLQL

-2647 TVDAQTLDNHGKM
+2647 TVDAQTLNNQGKM
-2660 LGVDALTLAITGT
+2660 LGVDALTLAI
-2673 ARNQGNWLSQGTSTL
+2673 A
-2688 TADRVDNNGGRW
+2688 
-2700 QAGDITLQ
+2700 
-2708 ASELTNRGQIFGLNT
+2708 
-2723 LSLTTTN
+2723 
-2730 DLGNQQG
+2730 
-2737 GTLLSQGIAV
+2737 
-2747 LRAANVINDGDVQ
+2747 
-2760 ADRLT
+2760 
-2765 FDAQQLT
+2765 
-2772 NRGRMQ
+2772 
-2778 GDHGLAVTLDRAN
+2778 
-2791 PASRLTNQGT
+2791 
-2801 LLSGGDGWLSASLLD
+2801 
-2816 NQGTVSGVGTL
+2816 
-2827 TLDGGAINNAGNVI
+2827 
-2841 ADGALTL
+2841 
-2848 NGDYQGAGLLHTA
+2848 
-2861 DTLTLRGNQLNNSGR
+2861 
-2876 WESRALALNGGAF
+2876 
-2889 SNTGT
+2889 
-2894 VIGER
+2894 
-2899 GITLA
+2899 
-2904 LRDDLTVGSTG
+2904 
-2915 QLLTNGGLQAQAG
+2915 
-2928 TVVNDGRWQG
+2928 
-2938 NTLTLTADEVGNAGQ
+2938 
-2953 LLGLSALSLSAKNRL
+2953 
-2968 DNAKTGQLLTQ
+2968 
-2979 GLAVLNAAE
+2979 
-2988 ASNEGEWQADSLTL
+2988 
-3002 DAQQLTNTGHIQG
+3002 
-3015 DQSLKLT
+3015 
-3022 LANGDVAN
+3022 
-3030 QGTLWSTLAT
+3030 
-3040 IAART
+3040 
-3045 LTNAGNITGVDGL
+3045 
-3058 QLTLDDALTNQGALS
+3058 
-3073 SYHLTAQADR
+3073 
-3083 LDNRGKINGLDRLE
+3083 
-3097 LTVGNSLDNQ
+3097 
-3107 GSLYGTALVLNANDL
+3107 
-3122 TNHGTLTGVDSL
+3122 
-3134 TLGLNGTLNNT
+3134 
-3145 RDISSTALTLRAN
+3145 
-3158 DVVNRGTMTGV
+3158 
-3169 NGLTLELGNQLD
+3169 
-3181 NQGAL
+3181 
-3186 NSQALAISAN
+3186 
-3196 DLTNDGQINGT
+3196 
-3207 RDLQLTLDGTLTNTG
+3207 
-3222 DLSSQRIGITAKDVL
+3222 
-3237 NHGQVL
+3237 
-3243 GSDDLQFDLRNTL
+3243 
-3256 DNRGLISG
+3256 
-3264 STTLGIVA
+3264 
-3272 NDIDQQGTLEARAL
+3272 
-3286 TVDAQTLDNHGKM
+3286 
-3299 LGVDALTLAI
+3299 
-3309 TGTARNQGKWL
+3309 GTARNQGKWL

-3329 DRVDNHGQWQAGDIT
+3329 DRVDNHGQWQAGDLT

-3413 RMQGDHGLAI
+3413 RIQGDRGLAI
-3423 ALDRTNPVSR
+3423 ALDRTNPASR

-3440 LSGGDSW
+3440 LSGGDGW

-3461 VGTLTLDSGAINNA
+3461 VGTLTLDTDAINNAGSVMADGALTLDGDYQGTGLLHTVDTLTLRGNQLRNSGRWESRALTLNGGAFSNTGTVIGERGITLALRDGLTVGSTGQLLTNGALQAQAGTVMNDGRWQGNTLTLTADDVGNAGQLLGLSALSLTAKNRLDNVKTGKLLTQGLAVLNATEASNDGEWQADSLTLDAQQLTNTGHIQGDQSLTLANGDVDNKGTLWSKRADIAARTLTNAGEMTGVDGLLLTLDDALTNQGTLSSYHLTGQAGRLDNRGKINGLDRLELTVGNSLDNQGSLYGAALALNANDLTNRGTLTGVDSLTLGLNGTLNNTRDISSNALTLRANDIVNHGTMTGVNGLTLELGNQLDNQGALNSQALAITANDLTNDGQINGTRDLQLMLGGTLTNTGDLSSQRIGITAKDVLNHGQVLGSDDLQLDLRNTLDNRGLISGSTALGIVANHIDQQGTLEARALTVDAQTLDNHGKMLGVDALTLAITGTARNQGKWLSQGSSTLTADRVDNHGQWQAGDITLQASELTNSGQIFGIDALSLSAVNGLTNQQNGKLLSQGVAVLRAATVSNDGDVQADRLTFEAQQLTNRGRIQGDNGLAVTLDRTNPTSRLTNQGTLLSGGDSWLSASLLDNQGTVSGVGKLTLDSGAINNA
-3475 GSVIADGALTLT
+3475 GNVMADGALTLN

-3496 HTADTLTLRGNQLRN
+3496 HTADTLTLRGNQLN
-3511 NGRWESRT
+3511 NSGRWESRA
-3519 LALNGGSFSNAG
+3519 LALNGGTFSNAG
-3531 TVIGERSI
+3531 TVIGERGI

-3545 GLTVGS
+3545 SLTLGS
-3551 TGQLLTNGVLQAQA
+3551 TGQLLANGTLLAQA

-3573 WQGKTLEL
+3573 WQGRTLEL

-3619 AVITAGRLNQSGEIA
+3619 AVITAGRLSQSGEIA

-3653 SSGLTV
+3653 SNGLTL

-3677 AGRVDSGT
+3677 EGRLNSGT
-3685 LRNAGT
+3685 LSNAGT

-3706 QGRIQGTD
+3706 QGRIQGTG
-3714 ALRLLDV
+3714 ALHLLDV
-3721 LRYVGNKS
+3721 LRYVGDKS
-3729 SQLLSNG
+3729 SQLLSKG
-3736 VATLNAK
+3736 AATLQSK
-3743 QADNGGLWQAGTL
+3743 QADNAGLWQAGTL

-3774 LSLSGDALNNQ
+3774 LSLSGDALHNQ
-3785 GELFSQGAVTLTG
+3785 GELFSQGTVTLTG
-3798 KTLKNSGT
+3798 KTLENGGT

-3817 TDRVDNLTTGR
+3817 TDRVDNLATGR
-3828 LLSGGTGE
+3828 LLSGGVGE
-3836 LTTGVLRNQGLWQSD
+3836 LTTGVLSNQGLWQSD
-3851 ALHLTARDLEQQ
+3851 ELQLTARDLEQQ

-3870 HGTLQLTGSYQGGQG
+3870 RGTLQLSGSYQGAQG

-3899 DILNRGQVQG
+3899 DITNRGQIQG

-3919 DNHGSLRGDRTLN
+3919 DNHGSLRGDRALN

-3948 SDGTLSVQAAT
+3948 SDGTLNVQAAT

-3968 ATTTLTGNTITNG
+3968 ATTTLTGNTLTNG

-4001 QGGQL
+4001 QAGQL
-4006 LSDGTTTLNAA
+4006 LSDGTTTLNA
-4017 AVDNF
+4017 VTVENY
-4022 GWLQGRGLALN
+4022 GWLQGRGLDVN
-4033 TTQLTQQGSLMAQD
+4033 TAQFTQQGSLMAQN
-4047 KLTLTLPRWV
+4047 KLTLKIPQWV

-4108 LKTQELQ
+4108 LKAQELQ

-4136 TQTMAAGKQLTLNVA
+4136 TQSMAAGKQLTLNVA

-4162 QSVQLSSTG
+4162 QSVQLTSTG
-4171 TLTHQGNILAGGGE
+4171 TLTNQGNILAGGGE

-4190 KDIVQA
+4190 KDIVQL

-4209 VSDNTLNNK
+4209 VSENTLNNK

-4230 AGGVLHNSSMLYAG
+4230 AGGLLHNSSMLYAG

-4280 LLNSS
+4280 MLNSS

-4303 NQREGLMVTESE
+4303 NQREGFVVTETE
-4315 STAESVPEW
+4315 LAGDSVPDW
-4324 VGKTTVH
+4324 AGKTIAN
-4331 IPIEWFK
+4331 IPIEWFN
-4338 EGDYGILEDGIGL
+4338 EEDYGVYRR
-4351 ESGLP
+4351 
-4356 EYWWTYAAYE
+4356 EYNCR
-4366 KSEFIKVALETSS
+4366 K
-4379 TKVIAGG
+4379 G
-4386 KVGIINSGGSFYSYS
+4386 GGSDGDEHCSNEYLYAPYKNADIQKIALDYKEISVVVDGNAGEIS
-4401 DFLLNNASQIT
+4401 SASNLLIQSRELNNQASLLHSTHNTVLIGNV
-4412 AIKDIILKG
+4412 L
-4421 RDFENRSYQEGYVK
+4421 NNSSYQSGIKIE
-4435 KYLTYKYLGGANF
+4435 YLTYSYKDWSRPEKDQTQYKQKNREYLIDGIKKKYITYTLDG
-4448 FANNDKDA
+4448 
-4456 IYKFND
+4456 
-4462 SRYGRRDEREKR
+4462 
-4474 FGNDLQ
+4474 
-4480 YSLYE
+4480 
-4485 TSPTTEK
+4485 TPTYEK
-4492 TVGESYNALIQAGG
+4492 TEGESYNALIQAGG
-4506 TITADF
+4506 TITADV

-4530 ASTKPVLDVIT
+4530 ATTKPVLDAIT

-4561 NAGAVDVTK
+4561 NTGAVDVTK
-4570 AGSGQATLADNTAGV
+4570 AGSGQAALSGNAAGV
-4585 NATGKTVTL
+4585 NATGKAVTL

-4599 TALQAGTQADKIT
+4599 TALHAGAQADNIT
-4612 TAIAAPNTAGPLTLN
+4612 TAIAVPTATGPLTLN
-4627 TGDAVVL
+4627 TSDAVAL
-4634 QPAASGHISNPDA
+4634 SPSASGHVSNPDA

-4657 LQTGAQAENITATI
+4657 
-4671 TTPNAARPLTLNT
+4671 
-4684 DGAVALQP
+4684 
-4692 STSGHV
+4692 
-4698 NNPDA
+4698 
-4703 VALTPQSGTE
+4703 

-4742 AVALQP
+4742 AVVLQP
-4748 STSGHVSNPDAVVLS
+4748 ATSGHISNPDAVTLTP
-4763 STGQRPDAGK
+4763 TGQRPDTGK
-4773 SLTPVNVDNTAT
+4773 SLTPVNVDNTAAGIT
-4785 GVTIA
+4785 VA
-4790 GTVGTPVVLA
+4790 GTVGTPATLA
-4800 TPGSVAVETLKPTV
+4800 TPGMAAIDAPKPTV
-4814 NADSLP
+4814 SADTLP
-4820 GGATPAVKPLLSAAD
+4820 GGATPSAPPLLSAAD

-4864 LVVDPDADSRYLIH
+4864 LVVDPNADSRYLIH

-5100 NSGSRIEGNTLQLA
+5100 NSGSRIEGSTLQLA

-5127 NFQTAQPTSS
+5127 TFQTAQPTSS

-5155 VAGNSLTLSAG
+5155 VAGNSLTLSTG

-5225 GTLKAV
+5225 GALKAV

-5238 DASALSGGT
+5238 DASGLSGGT

-5273 STAQRRTQDVANS
+5273 STAQRRTQEVANS

-5299 RDVLSEAASLNAKGS
+5299 RDVLSEAASLNAKGT

-5383 AQAGNNINLL
+5383 VQAGNNINLL

-5431 SLLSGDGVTMA
+5431 SLLSGDSVTMA

-5459 VTLLANNDVNTAASV
+5459 VSLLANNDVNTAASV

-5569 QQEFEQKT
+5569 QQEFQQKT

-5594 AVQSIQA
+5594 AVQSLQA

-5674 IGIESRIGD
+5674 IGIESRTGD
-5683 ITVAGSQLK
+5683 ITVVGSQLK
-5692 AGGDVLMNA
+5692 AGGDVTMNA

-5779 RLIGAQVNGERI
+5779 RLTGAQVNGERI

-5801 QSQQDSERYDS
+5801 QSQQDSDRYDS
-5812 KQTSVAAGGSFT
+5812 KQVSGSAGGSFT
-5824 WGSMSGSGYLS
+5824 WGGGGGSGYISL
-5835 ASKDKI
+5835 SKDKM

-5907 SGIGLSA
+5907 SGAGFSA
-5914 SPSMSG
+5914 SPSLNG
-5920 SMLSTLAMT
+5920 SMLSTLAMN
-5929 VPSALMSLGNS
+5929 VPSALMSLGNN

-5947 YAAVSDGT
+5947 YAAVSDGS

-6019 AQKAAEAKGDSKVE
+6019 AQKAAEAKGDATVE
-6033 RPKDGDS
+6033 RPQEGDS
-6040 AKEWE
+6040 TQKWE

-6051 TESPTYKA
+6051 TE
-6059 EMQKYGTGS
+6059 
-6068 DFQRAAQAATAAIQA
+6068 
-6083 LAGGDIQKA
+6083 
-6092 IASGASPYLA
+6092 
-6102 QLVKDVTLPKDE
+6102 
-6114 SKITASDIA
+6114 
-6123 ANAMA
+6123 
-6128 HAVVGAVVAQLSGQ
+6128 
-6142 DAAAGAIGASS
+6142 
-6153 GELAARAIMADQY
+6153 
-6166 PGKTAN
+6166 
-6172 DLTEEE
+6172 
-6178 KQSVSALSTLASGL
+6178 
-6192 VSGLAS
+6192 
-6198 NSTASAASGAQ
+6198 
-6209 SGRNAVE
+6209 
-6216 NNLFGKVLVEGCAI
+6216 
-6230 AAPCRTKVAEQL
+6230 
-6242 LEIGVKAGITA
+6242 
-6253 VVAKEIADKL
+6253 
-6263 STEELEHL
+6263 
-6271 ITLKMMGNDE
+6271 
-6281 ITVRYLS
+6281 
-6288 SLQDKYLPS
+6288 
-6297 HTGGD
+6297 
-6302 QIAESGPTNTGG
+6302 
-6314 NQLPEQGANHTGN
+6314 
-6327 DNGQINTGPNH
+6327 
-6338 TGGDQIVGQLPNN
+6338 
-6351 TGNTESVPDLPSNMI
+6351 
-6366 SDGLD
+6366 
-6371 NGAEKPSNIKVA
+6371 
-6383 DDKYLKKNGVDAHQ
+6383 
-6397 IKKDFLGS
+6397 
-6405 KAEIKL
+6405 
-6411 YDIYVDKDSGQL
+6411 
-6423 WIFRKGGKGEG
+6423 
-6434 VPTGEFIN
+6434 
-6442 N
+6442 

>member
-150 NTPQVTL
+150 NAPQVTL

-201 AQIDAGLNANDARIV
+201 AQIDAGLNANDTRIV
-216 LGANQVDAT
+216 LGANQVDANGT
-225 GKVTAQATDSGV
+225 VTAQAADSDVAGSHV

-283 KLSLGDAVAKGSI
+283 KLSLGDAVAKGTI

-304 LRGKQQAGDALT
+304 LRGKQQAGEALT
-316 LNAKQ
+316 LTAKQ

-344 NAQNSL
+344 NAQNSV

-356 AQGTVKSANHL
+356 AQGTVNAANQL
-367 SLKGDAVTLN
+367 SLKGDGVTLSN
-377 ATQLAAGKVTVGAG
+377 TRLAAGKVTVGAG
-391 QSLQQDAQS
+391 QSLQQDAKS
-400 GIKAESVLDVH
+400 GIKAESALDVR

-432 LNGAGS
+432 LNGASS

-454 GDWQGNV
+454 GDWQGNL
-461 TAGNTLSVEGGQLLQ
+461 TAGNVLTVDGGRLMQH
-476 RGTLAGKTLTLT
+476 GTLAGKTLTLT
-488 LEALDNQ
+488 LDVLDNQ

-502 ALTFSGGNITNRGT
+502 ALTFSGGDITNRGT

-545 LQAVLNNQGNILTD
+545 LQTALNNQGNILTD

-566 GNITNGGTLQAATLT
+566 GSITNGGTLQADTLT
-581 AQADSFTSQ
+581 AQANQFTSQ

-607 HGTINARQML
+607 HGVINARQML
-617 ALHGGSLVNRGM
+617 ALHGGSLVNRGT
-629 LSAGEKLALTLGDT
+629 LSAGEKLALTLGDS

-668 LTAPDLQLHTGS
+668 LTAPDLQLHTGTL
-680 FANQGSLQADNALQ
+680 ANQGTLQADNALQ

-699 SLTQSAHGTLL
+699 SLTQSANGMLL

-725 GAVQAQQFLLN
+725 GDIQAQQFLLN
-736 AERWLNTGKTSMTG
+736 AERWLNTGKTSITG
-750 DGLITAGQ
+750 DGQITAGQ

-766 TAGNWTIHSDAAS
+766 TAGNWTIHSDVVS
-779 NAGVLQGNTLT
+779 QAGALQGNTLT
-790 IQANT
+790 LQAST

-800 QAQAKGTVNLTVAD
+800 QAQARGAVNLTVAD
-814 TFTNSGDWLSGETL
+814 TFTNSGDWLSGEAL
-828 RLQAAQTENRG
+828 RLQAAKTENRG

-844 TLTTDGTSFD
+844 TLTTDGASFD

-866 LFLTGH
+866 LFLSGNLT
-872 LDNAGTLQGNELR
+872 NSSTLQGNQLR
-885 ADAAQLD
+885 AEAAQLT
-892 NQGTLRGTDALTLAI
+892 NQGTLHGTDALTLAI
-907 TGNLSNQG
+907 TGNLTNQG
-915 ELLSDGD
+915 TLLSDGD

-927 QRFINQGTLQAKN
+927 KRFDNQGTLQAKN
-940 VVLQVD
+940 VTLQVD

-951 GKILGVSSLALT
+951 GKIFGVSSLALT
-963 AANGLT
+963 VANRLT
-969 NRQTGKLL
+969 NQQAGKLL

-982 MLTAAEGVNT
+982 VLTAAEGVNS

-1015 DEALSL
+1015 DDALSL

-1034 RGTLTT
+1034 RGTMTT

-1050 MENQGTLSSLGRT
+1050 MENQGTLSSLGNT
-1063 ELTAVSLMNDGRV
+1063 ALTGTSLINDGRV

-1142 LTNHGDITGVDALTL
+1142 LTNHGDITGVAALTL

-1173 LSVAAADVNNRGDMQ
+1173 LSVAAAEVNNRGDMQ

-1236 SLTNQG
+1236 SLANQG
-1242 KMLGVDALTLAIV
+1242 KILGVDALTLAIV
-1255 GTVTNSGNV
+1255 GTVTNSGSV
-1264 LTQGTG
+1264 LTQGNG
-1270 SVTAQ
+1270 SVAAQ

-1318 QNGTL
+1318 QTGTL

-1333 AQVANHGEWRADSLS
+1333 AQAANHGEWRADNLS
-1348 LRAARFTNA
+1348 LQTAHFSNT
-1357 GRVQTEGNMD
+1357 GRVQTEGNLD
-1367 IVVEPAGAPHQRS
+1367 IAVEPAGAPHQRS
-1380 FLPMALSLATDIQQ
+1380 FLPMVLSLAADIQQ

-1419 GGDIQLRATQ
+1419 GGDTQLRATQ

-1437 SNGTATL
+1437 SNGTATF

-1477 LLDWSGATLTNRGR
+1477 LLDWSGTTLTNRGR
-1491 WQANAIQL
+1491 WQANAIQAK
-1499 QGLTLDNQ
+1499 GLTLDNQ

-1515 DITVDSL
+1515 DITAASL

-1530 VDALQLTVAD
+1530 VDALQLTFAD

-1551 MLGLSATDLLNQGE
+1551 TLGLSATDLFNQGE
-1565 LSGDRLHLTLQE
+1565 LSGDTLHLTLQE
-1577 TVRNRGLM
+1577 TVRNRGLI
-1585 SGSQRVQLEAN
+1585 SGSQRVQLEAG
-1596 QVDQSGSLESR
+1596 QVEQLGSLESR
-1607 LLQVQANALDNQGT
+1607 QLQVQANALDNQGT
-1621 MLGVDALTLS
+1621 MLGVDALTLA
-1631 IRDTARN
+1631 INTTARN
-1638 QGKLLSQGTSTLT
+1638 SGKWLSQGDSTLT
-1651 ANRLENRGQWQAKTL
+1651 ASRLENNGQWQAKTL

-1685 SLTAKN
+1685 TLTAKN
-1691 RLDNAKTGTL
+1691 RLDNAKTGQL
-1701 FTQGLAV
+1701 LTQGLAV
-1708 LNAAEASNDG
+1708 LNAAEAINDG

-1726 LDAQQLTNTGH
+1726 LDAQNLINRGH
-1737 IQGDQSLTLTLANG
+1737 LQGDQSLKMTLANG
-1751 DVDNK
+1751 DVTNQ
-1756 GTLWSKYATIAARTL
+1756 GTLWSKLATIAARTL
-1771 TNAGEVTG
+1771 TNAGEMTG
-1779 VDGLQLTLDDALTN
+1779 VNGLQLTLDDALTN
-1793 QGALSSY
+1793 QGTLSSY
-1800 HLTAQAG
+1800 HLTAQANK
-1807 RLDNRGKINGLD
+1807 LVNSGKINGLD
-1819 RLELTAGNSL
+1819 RLELTVGDSL
-1829 DNTGSLYGAALA
+1829 TNTGTLYGAALA
-1841 LNASDLTNSGTLTG
+1841 LNANDLTNSGAITG
-1855 VDSLSLNLNGTL
+1855 VNSLSLGLNGTL
-1867 NNTRDISSTALTL
+1867 NNTRDISSNALTL
-1880 KANDVVN
+1880 RANDVFN
-1887 HGTMTGVNGLTLAL
+1887 RGTLTGVNGLTLEL

-1913 QALAITANDLTN
+1913 QALAIAARDVTN
-1925 DGQINGTR
+1925 GGQLNGTR
-1933 SLQLTLGDGLTN
+1933 DLKLSLDGTLTN
-1945 TGALTSQRIDITA
+1945 TGDLTSQRMGITA

-1964 GQMLGSDD
+1964 GQVLGSDN
-1972 LQFDLRNKLDN
+1972 LQVDLRNKLDN

-1988 GSTTLGI
+1988 GSTALGI
-1995 VANDIDQQGTLEAR
+1995 VANHIDQQGTLEAR
-2009 ALTVDAQTLDNHGKM
+2009 ALTVDAQALDNHGKM

-2033 IADTA
+2033 ITGTA

-2048 SSTLTADRVDNHG
+2048 ASTLTADRVDNHG
-2061 QWQAGDITLQ
+2061 QWQASDITLQ
-2071 ANDLVNSGQIFGL
+2071 ASELTNRGQIFGL
-2084 NTLLLTTTNDLGNQQ
+2084 NALSLSATNGLTNQQ
-2099 GGTLLSQGIAVLRAA
+2099 NGKLLSQGIAVLRAA
-2114 NVINDGDVQADRLT
+2114 SVTNDGDAQADRLT

-2135 NRGRIQGDHGL
+2135 NRGRMQGDHGL
-2146 AVTLDRANPASLL
+2146 AVTLDRANPASQL

-2184 SGVGTLMLDGG
+2184 SGVGTLTFDSG
-2195 AINNAGSVI
+2195 AINNAGTVI

-2237 GRWESRALALNG
+2237 GRWESRALTLNG
-2249 GTFDNDG
+2249 GSFSNTG
-2256 TVIGERGI
+2256 TVIGERSI

-2270 GLTVGSTG
+2270 GLMVGDTG

-2289 ADTVMNDGRWQGNTL
+2289 AGTVMNDGRWQGNTL
-2304 TLTADDVENAG
+2304 ALTADDVGNAG
-2315 QLLGLSALT
+2315 QLLGLSALS

-2330 LDNTQNGK
+2330 LDNAKTGK

-2353 NEGEWQADGL
+2353 NEGEWQAD
-2363 TLDAQQ
+2363 
-2369 LTNTGHIQG
+2369 N
-2378 EQSLTLANGDVDNK
+2378 
-2392 GTLWSKYADIAARTL
+2392 
-2407 TNAGNIT
+2407 
-2414 GVDGLQLMLDDAL
+2414 
-2427 TNQGALSSYHLTAQA
+2427 
-2442 DRLNNSGKI
+2442 
-2451 NGLDRLELTVGNS
+2451 
-2464 LDNQGSL
+2464 
-2471 YGTALVLNAND
+2471 
-2482 LTNSGTLTGV
+2482 
-2492 DSLTLDLTGTL
+2492 
-2503 NNTRDISST
+2503 
-2512 ALTLRANDVFNH
+2512 
-2524 GTLTGVNGLTLELGN
+2524 
-2539 QLDNQGALNSQALI
+2539 
-2553 IAARDVTNGGLLNGT
+2553 
-2568 RDLQL
+2568 
-2573 TLDGTLTNT
+2573 
-2582 GDLTSQRID
+2582 
-2591 ITAKDVLN
+2591 
-2599 HGQVLGSDDLQF
+2599 
-2611 DLRNTLDNRGL
+2611 
-2622 ISGSTTLGIVA
+2622 
-2633 NDIDQQ
+2633 
-2639 GTLEARAL
+2639 
-2647 TVDAQTLDNHGKM
+2647 
-2660 LGVDALTLAITGT
+2660 
-2673 ARNQGNWLSQGTSTL
+2673 
-2688 TADRVDNNGGRW
+2688 
-2700 QAGDITLQ
+2700 
-2708 ASELTNRGQIFGLNT
+2708 
-2723 LSLTTTN
+2723 
-2730 DLGNQQG
+2730 
-2737 GTLLSQGIAV
+2737 
-2747 LRAANVINDGDVQ
+2747 
-2760 ADRLT
+2760 
-2765 FDAQQLT
+2765 
-2772 NRGRMQ
+2772 
-2778 GDHGLAVTLDRAN
+2778 
-2791 PASRLTNQGT
+2791 
-2801 LLSGGDGWLSASLLD
+2801 
-2816 NQGTVSGVGTL
+2816 
-2827 TLDGGAINNAGNVI
+2827 
-2841 ADGALTL
+2841 
-2848 NGDYQGAGLLHTA
+2848 
-2861 DTLTLRGNQLNNSGR
+2861 
-2876 WESRALALNGGAF
+2876 
-2889 SNTGT
+2889 
-2894 VIGER
+2894 
-2899 GITLA
+2899 
-2904 LRDDLTVGSTG
+2904 
-2915 QLLTNGGLQAQAG
+2915 
-2928 TVVNDGRWQG
+2928 
-2938 NTLTLTADEVGNAGQ
+2938 
-2953 LLGLSALSLSAKNRL
+2953 
-2968 DNAKTGQLLTQ
+2968 
-2979 GLAVLNAAE
+2979 
-2988 ASNEGEWQADSLTL
+2988 LTL

-3015 DQSLKLT
+3015 DQSLTLT
-3022 LANGDVAN
+3022 LANGDVTN
-3030 QGTLWSTLAT
+3030 QGTLWSKNAD

-3045 LTNAGNITGVDGL
+3045 LTNAGEMTGVDGL
-3058 QLTLDDALTNQGALS
+3058 QLTLDDALTNQGTLS
-3073 SYHLTAQADR
+3073 SYHLTAQAGR
-3083 LDNRGKINGLDRLE
+3083 LNNSGKINGLDYLE
-3097 LTVGNSLDNQ
+3097 LTVGDSLTNT
-3107 GSLYGTALVLNANDL
+3107 GTLYGAALALNANDL
-3122 TNHGTLTGVDSL
+3122 TNRGTMTGVDSL
-3134 TLGLNGTLNNT
+3134 SLNLNGTLNNT
-3145 RDISSTALTLRAN
+3145 RDISSNALTLRAN
-3158 DVVNRGTMTGV
+3158 DVVNHGTLTGV
-3169 NGLTLELGNQLD
+3169 NGLTLQLGNHLD

-3186 NSQALAISAN
+3186 NSQALAITAR
-3196 DLTNDGQINGT
+3196 DMTNGGQLNGT
-3207 RDLQLTLDGTLTNTG
+3207 RSLQLTLDGGLTNTG
-3222 DLSSQRIGITAKDVL
+3222 DLISQRIDITAQDVL

-3243 GSDDLQFDLRNTL
+3243 GSADLQVDLRNAL

-3320 SQGTSTLTA
+3320 SQGSSTLTA
-3329 DRVDNHGQWQAGDIT
+3329 DRVDNNGGQWQAGDIT
-3344 LQASELTNRG
+3344 LQASELTNSG
-3354 QIFGLNALS
+3354 QIFGIDGLS
-3363 LTATNGLTNQ
+3363 LSAANGLTNQ
-3373 QNAKLLSQGIAVLR
+3373 QNAKLLSQGVAVLR
-3387 AASVTNDGDVQAD
+3387 AATVENDGDVQAD

-3413 RMQGDHGLAI
+3413 RIQGDNGLAVM
-3423 ALDRTNPVSR
+3423 LDRTNPASR

-3461 VGTLTLDSGAINNA
+3461 VGTLTLDSGAINNT
-3475 GSVIADGALTLT
+3475 GNVMADGALTLN

-3496 HTADTLTLRGNQLRN
+3496 HTADILTLRGNQLRN
-3511 NGRWESRT
+3511 SGRWESRA
-3519 LALNGGSFSNAG
+3519 LALNGGTFSNAG
-3531 TVIGERSI
+3531 TVIGERGI

-3551 TGQLLTNGVLQAQA
+3551 TGQLLTNGALQAQA
-3565 GTVMNDGF
+3565 GSVSNDGF

-3581 SANDLTNGGTLL
+3581 SANDLTNGGSLL
-3593 GQDGLRLDLPGTYQG
+3593 GQDGLRLELPGTYQG

-3619 AVITAGRLNQSGEIA
+3619 AVITADRLSQSGEIA
-3634 AGTLHLTTTTLDN
+3634 AGTLHLTTTALDN

-3653 SSGLTV
+3653 SNGLTV

-3677 AGRVDSGT
+3677 AGRLDSGS

-3729 SQLLSNG
+3729 SQLLSKG

-3743 QADNGGLWQAGTL
+3743 QTDNAGLWQAGTL

-3769 AGLNG
+3769 AGLNR

-3785 GELFSQGAVTLTG
+3785 GELFSQGTVSLTG
-3798 KTLKNSGT
+3798 TTLENGGT

-3817 TDRVDNLTTGR
+3817 TERVDNLTTGR

-3851 ALHLTARDLEQQ
+3851 ELHLTARDLEQQ

-3870 HGTLQLTGSYQGGQG
+3870 RGTLQLSGSYQGAQG

-3899 DILNRGQVQG
+3899 DITNRGQVQG
-3909 NTLTLGAEAL
+3909 NTLTLGAETL
-3919 DNHGSLRGDRTLN
+3919 DNHGSLRGDRALN

-3938 FTHASQARLS
+3938 FTHASQSRLS
-3948 SDGTLSVQAAT
+3948 SDGTLSVQATA
-3959 LANQGEIKA
+3959 LDNQGDIKA
-3968 ATTTLTGNTITNG
+3968 ATTTLTGKTLENG
-3981 GTVQGTA
+3981 GTVQGIA

-4006 LSDGTTTLNAA
+4006 LSDGTTTLNSA
-4017 AVDNF
+4017 AVDNL
-4022 GWLQGRGLALN
+4022 GWLQGRGLVVN
-4033 TTQLTQQGSLMAQD
+4033 TTQLTQQGNLMAQD
-4047 KLTLTLPRWV
+4047 KLTLKIPRWV

-4108 LKTQELQ
+4108 LKTQEMQ

-4136 TQTMAAGKQLTLNVA
+4136 TQSMAAGKQLTLNVA

-4162 QSVQLSSTG
+4162 QSVQLTSTG

-4209 VSDNTLNNK
+4209 VTDNTLNNK

-4303 NQREGLMVTESE
+4303 NQREGLVVTESE
-4315 STAESVPEW
+4315 SRPVDLPSG
-4324 VGKTTVH
+4324 VGGTS
-4331 IPIEWFK
+4331 
-4338 EGDYGILEDGIGL
+4338 ILEYIDVYNIDQTKIGYYVSSEYFPGNAD
-4351 ESGLP
+4351 ESSW
-4356 EYWWTYAAYE
+4356 YVDTYYFAPYRDYSLKKFLVNSKGVKFNNEILNRQAV
-4366 KSEFIKVALETSS
+4366 ISS
-4379 TKVIAGG
+4379 GEGVSIRSDYFSNVIST
-4386 KVGIINSGGSFYSYS
+4386 INANGNI
-4401 DFLLNNASQIT
+4401 L
-4412 AIKDIILKG
+4412 LKG
-4421 RDFENRSYQEGYVK
+4421 SVLDNKSYQTGEVNE
-4435 KYLTYKYLGGANF
+4435 YLTYSYKGYSPIISIKEGEEWMDYGGMY
-4448 FANNDKDA
+4448 
-4456 IYKFND
+4456 IYPRD
-4462 SRYGRRDEREKR
+4462 RYITYTLDG
-4474 FGNDLQ
+4474 
-4480 YSLYE
+4480 
-4485 TSPTTEK
+4485 TPTYEK

-4506 TITADF
+4506 TITADI

-4530 ASTKPVLDVIT
+4530 ATTKPVLDAIT

-4561 NAGAVDVTK
+4561 NAGAVDVTQ
-4570 AGSGQATLADNTAGV
+4570 AGSGPATLAGNAAGV
-4585 NATGKTVTL
+4585 AATGKTVTL
-4594 TQQAS
+4594 TQQS
-4599 TALQAGTQADKIT
+4599 GTALQTGAQAANIT

-4634 QPAASGHISNPDA
+4634 SPSASGHVSNPDA

-4657 LQTGAQAENITATI
+4657 
-4671 TTPNAARPLTLNT
+4671 
-4684 DGAVALQP
+4684 
-4692 STSGHV
+4692 
-4698 NNPDA
+4698 
-4703 VALTPQSGTE
+4703 

-4742 AVALQP
+4742 TVVLQP
-4748 STSGHVSNPDAVVLS
+4748 STSGHVSNPDAVALS

-4790 GTVGTPVVLA
+4790 GTVGTPATLT
-4800 TPGSVAVETLKPTV
+4800 TPGMAAIDAPKPTV
-4814 NADSLP
+4814 SADTPP
-4820 GGATPAVKPLLSAAD
+4820 GGATPSAPPLLSAAD

-4864 LVVDPDADSRYLIH
+4864 LVVDPNADSRYLIH

-4970 GSDLQQMQTL
+4970 GSDLAQMQML
-4980 LDNAAAAQT
+4980 LDNAAAAQK

-5100 NSGSRIEGNTLQLA
+5100 NSGSRIEGSTLQLA

-5208 SNTALNTAVQGS
+5208 STALNTSVSGS

-5225 GTLKAV
+5225 GALKAV

-5247 ALTLAAGNDIRLT
+5247 ALSLAAGNDIRLT

-5299 RDVLSEAASLNAKGS
+5299 RDVLSEAASLNAKGN
-5314 ATLAAGRDLNLLSQE
+5314 ATLAAGRDLNLLSE
-5329 EETYSGN
+5329 TEETYSGN

-5383 AQAGNNINLL
+5383 VQAGNDINLL
-5393 SATETQHTFFEETQV
+5393 SATETQHTFFEETKV
-5408 KKKRFSKTVTHT
+5408 KKKAFSKTVTHT

-5431 SLLSGDGVTMA
+5431 SLLSGDSVTMA

-5459 VTLLANNDVNTAASV
+5459 VSLLANNDVNTAASV

-5569 QQEFEQKT
+5569 QQEFQQKT

-5594 AVQSIQA
+5594 AVQSLQA

-5674 IGIESRIGD
+5674 IGIESRTGD

-5756 GNSWSETTVD
+5756 GNTWSETTVD

-5779 RLIGAQVNGERI
+5779 RLTGAQVNGGRI

-5801 QSQQDSERYDS
+5801 QSQQDSDRYDS

-6019 AQKAAEAKGDSKVE
+6019 AQKAAEAKGDAKVK
-6033 RPKDGDS
+6033 RPQDGDS
-6040 AKEWE
+6040 VQEWE

-6216 NNLFGKVLVEGCAI
+6216 NNSLSLVARGCA
-6230 AAPCRTKVAEQL
+6230 ALSPCRTKVAEQL
-6242 LEIGVKAGITA
+6242 LEIGAKAGIA
-6253 VVAKEIADKL
+6253 GLAGAAIKDVADKMT
-6263 STEELEHL
+6263 SDELDHL
-6271 ITLKMMGNDE
+6271 VTLEMMGNDE
-6281 ITVRYLS
+6281 ITVKYLN
-6288 SLQDKYLPS
+6288 SLQDKYGSENASNPNLGKDLTNEQKAELGG
-6297 HTGGD
+6297 TG
-6302 QIAESGPTNTGG
+6302 SGTPGG
-6314 NQLPEQGANHTGN
+6314 WEPQDEENARNSDSSSDPKSRSQYEQYVDSLRA
-6327 DNGQINTGPNH
+6327 
-6338 TGGDQIVGQLPNN
+6338 
-6351 TGNTESVPDLPSNMI
+6351 SM
-6366 SDGLD
+6366 
-6371 NGAEKPSNIKVA
+6371 EKPNVKDDNLKNIINDLYRPNAKVGSGSTA
-6383 DDKYLKKNGVDAHQ
+6383 DAVRYELATGEKVGGRGHVEKAQTY
-6397 IKKDFLGS
+6397 S
-6405 KAEIKL
+6405 KALQDWLNKNPQASSSDRAAAENVL
-6411 YDIYVDKDSGQL
+6411 KDMQNAL
-6423 WIFRKGGKGEG
+6423 KGKK
-6434 VPTGEFIN
+6434 
-6442 N
+6442 

>member
-1 MKPIKTTQRLLAYT
+1 MKPVKTTQRLLAYT

-62 SHNQYHDFNV
+62 SHNQYQDFNV

-79 NNGTEQLNPT
+79 NNGTAQLNPT

-109 INEVVSSNRSTL
+109 INEVVSTNRSTL

-201 AQIDAGLNANDARIV
+201 AQINAGLNANDTQIV
-216 LGANQVDAT
+216 LGASQVDAT
-225 GKVTAQATDSGV
+225 GKVTAQAADSGV

-251 NRIKLVSSD
+251 NRIRLVSSD

-283 KLSLGDAVAKGSI
+283 KLSLGDTVAQGNI

-326 DATLRAGK
+326 DATLRAGQ
-334 DIALRSDGTL
+334 DIALSSGGGL
-344 NAQNSL
+344 KAQNSV

-356 AQGTVKSANHL
+356 AQGIVKSANQL
-367 SLKGDAVTLN
+367 SLIGDAVTLD
-377 ATQLAAGKVTVGAG
+377 ATQLAAGKVTVNAG
-391 QSLQQDAQS
+391 QSLQQDAAS
-400 GIKAESVLDVH
+400 GIKAESVLDVR

-417 AGSAGAEDVRLEAKT
+417 AGSAGAEDVRLAAKT

-454 GDWQGNV
+454 GDWQGNL
-461 TAGNTLSVEGGQLLQ
+461 TAGNVLTVDGGRLVQ

-488 LEALDNQ
+488 LDALDNQ
-495 GDIAALQ
+495 GDIAARQ
-502 ALTFSGGNITNRGT
+502 ALTFSGGDMTNRGT
-516 LAAAERLT
+516 LAAAERLA
-524 VNAQRLDN
+524 VNARRLDN
-532 SGLLSARHEVKLE
+532 SGLLSARHDVTLE
-545 LQAVLNNQGNILTD
+545 LQTVLNNQGNILTD
-559 NQLFLLA
+559 NSLFLLA
-566 GNITNGGTLQAATLT
+566 DTITNGGTLQAATLT
-581 AQADSFTSQ
+581 AQANQFTNQ

-601 SQTTEN
+601 SQTAEN

-617 ALHGGSLVNRGM
+617 ALHGGSLVNRST

-643 LDNRSLMQAG
+643 LDNRGLMQAG
-653 NTLQIT
+653 NTLQVT

-668 LTAPDLQLHTGS
+668 LTAPDLQLHTGTL
-680 FANQGSLQADNALQ
+680 ANQGTLQADNTLQ
-694 LDATR
+694 LEATR
-699 SLTQSAHGTLL
+699 ALTQFATGTLL
-710 AGTGLTINAGQAETD
+710 AGTDLTVNAGLVETD
-725 GAVQAQQFLLN
+725 GAIQAQQFLLN
-736 AERWLNTGKTSMTG
+736 AERWLNTGKTSLTG
-750 DGLITAGQ
+750 DGQITATH
-758 LDNRGSLL
+758 LDNHGSLL
-766 TAGNWTIHSDAAS
+766 TAGNWTIHSDVVS
-779 NAGVLQGNTLT
+779 QAGALQGHALTL
-790 IQANT
+790 QANT

-800 QAQAKGTVNLTVAD
+800 QAQAQGTVNLTVAD
-814 TFTNSGDWLSGETL
+814 AFTNSGDWLSGETM
-828 RLQAAQTENRG
+828 RLQAAKTENRG
-839 SLQAL
+839 TLQAL
-844 TLTTDGTSFD
+844 TLTAEGASFD
-854 NRGTVSGINNLS
+854 NRGTISGITNLS
-866 LFLTGH
+866 LFLNGNLT
-872 LDNAGTLQGNELR
+872 NTGTLQGNQLR
-885 ADAAQLD
+885 AEAAQLT

-915 ELLSDGD
+915 ALLSDGD
-922 STTTT
+922 STTTAK
-927 QRFINQGTLQAKN
+927 RFDNQGTLQAKN
-940 VVLQVD
+940 VALQVD

-951 GKILGVSSLALT
+951 GKIFGVSSLALT
-963 AANGLT
+963 AANRLT
-969 NRQTGKLL
+969 NQQAGKLL

-982 MLTAAEGVNT
+982 VLTAAEVVNA
-992 GEWQAKALTLTA
+992 GDWQAKTLTLTA

-1015 DEALSL
+1015 DDALSL
-1021 TLPATDGKGTLIN
+1021 TLPTTGGTGTLIN

-1050 MENQGTLSSLGRT
+1050 MENPGTLSSRGHAT
-1063 ELTAVSLMNDGRV
+1063 LTGMSLMNDGRL

-1082 SLRGDYQGRG
+1082 SLYGDYQGRG
-1092 LLNTAGTLTLHG
+1092 LLNTAGTLTLEG

-1118 SLQGKHLTNQGT
+1118 SLQGKHFTNQGT
-1130 VLGNTVALSLDQ
+1130 VLGNDVTITANR
-1142 LTNHGDITGVDALTL
+1142 LTNLGGVVGTD
-1157 SLGDSLNNIGT
+1157 SLGIVLSGGLDNGGE
-1168 LRSDS
+1168 LRSDN
-1173 LSVAAADVNNRGDMQ
+1173 LSVAAAAVNNRGELQ

-1214 VTAGDVKQR
+1214 VTAGDVKQG
-1223 GTLEGKTVTLDAA
+1223 GTLEGKSVTLDAA
-1236 SLTNQG
+1236 SLANQG
-1242 KMLGVDALTLAIV
+1242 KMLGVDALTLSIA
-1255 GTVTNSGNV
+1255 GNFSNDGNL
-1264 LTQGTG
+1264 LTQKAGV
-1270 SVTAQ
+1270 VTAQ
-1275 QVDNSGL
+1275 QINNSGL
-1282 MQAGSLTLQ
+1282 MQAENLTLE
-1291 ADDIVNAGQLLGIDA
+1291 ADEVTNAGQLLGIQA
-1306 LSITAQHGLTNQ
+1306 LSVTAQGGLTNQ
-1318 QNGTL
+1318 QRGKL

-1333 AQVANHGEWRADSLS
+1333 TRVENHGEWLADNLT
-1348 LRAARFTNA
+1348 LQTERFINT
-1357 GRVQTEGNMD
+1357 GRVQTDRELS
-1367 IVVEPAGAPHQRS
+1367 VTVAPASAARQRS
-1380 FLPMALSLATDIQQ
+1380 FLPMALSLAADIQQ
-1394 LNAPS
+1394 LNAS
-1399 SRQSGGATDGVLDN
+1399 SSPQGRGAGDGVLDN

-1419 GGDIQLRATQ
+1419 GGDLQLQATQ
-1429 LANQGSLA
+1429 ITNQGSL
-1437 SNGTATL
+1437 SGNGTATL
-1444 IGETVANDGDIV
+1444 TGNTIQNDG
-1456 AVTGLSLAGHY
+1456 AVVVLTSLSLTGDY
-1467 QGRGSLQTDG
+1467 QGSGALQTDG
-1477 LLDWSGATLTNRGR
+1477 RLDWSGTMLTNRGR

-1499 QGLTLDNQ
+1499 QGLTLENQ
-1507 GTLLGQRT
+1507 GSLLGQRT
-1515 DITVDSL
+1515 DITADTL
-1522 FNSGEIAG
+1522 FNGGEIAG
-1530 VDALQLTVAD
+1530 VNALQLILAER
-1540 SLTNQGQIYGA
+1540 LTNQGELYGA
-1551 MLGLSATDLLNQGE
+1551 TLGLSATGLFNQGE
-1565 LSGDRLHLTLQE
+1565 LSGDDLHLTLQE
-1577 TVRNRGLM
+1577 TMHNSGLI
-1585 SGSQRVQLEAN
+1585 SGSQRVQLEAD
-1596 QVDQSGSLESR
+1596 QVEQSGSLESR
-1607 LLQVQANALDNQGT
+1607 QLQVQANALDNQGT
-1621 MLGVDALTLS
+1621 MLGVDALTLA
-1631 IRDTARN
+1631 INTTARN
-1638 QGKLLSQGTSTLT
+1638 SGKWLSQGDSTLT
-1651 ANRLENRGQWQAKTL
+1651 ARQLENTGQWQAKTL
-1666 TLTADDVGN
+1666 TLTADDVQN
-1675 AGQLLGLSAL
+1675 AGQLLGLSSL
-1685 SLTAKN
+1685 TLTAKN
-1691 RLDNAKTGTL
+1691 RLDNTKTGTL
-1701 FTQGLAV
+1701 LTQGLAV
-1708 LNAAEASNDG
+1708 LNAAEAHNEG
-1718 EWQADSLT
+1718 EWQADNLT
-1726 LDAQQLTNTGH
+1726 LDAQQLTNAGH
-1737 IQGDQSLTLTLANG
+1737 IQGDTSLKATLANG
-1751 DVDNK
+1751 DV
-1756 GTLWSKYATIAARTL
+1756 
-1771 TNAGEVTG
+1771 
-1779 VDGLQLTLDDALTN
+1779 
-1793 QGALSSY
+1793 
-1800 HLTAQAG
+1800 
-1807 RLDNRGKINGLD
+1807 
-1819 RLELTAGNSL
+1819 
-1829 DNTGSLYGAALA
+1829 
-1841 LNASDLTNSGTLTG
+1841 
-1855 VDSLSLNLNGTL
+1855 
-1867 NNTRDISSTALTL
+1867 
-1880 KANDVVN
+1880 
-1887 HGTMTGVNGLTLAL
+1887 
-1901 GNHLD
+1901 
-1906 NQGALNS
+1906 
-1913 QALAITANDLTN
+1913 
-1925 DGQINGTR
+1925 
-1933 SLQLTLGDGLTN
+1933 
-1945 TGALTSQRIDITA
+1945 
-1958 QDVLNH
+1958 
-1964 GQMLGSDD
+1964 
-1972 LQFDLRNKLDN
+1972 
-1983 RGLIS
+1983 
-1988 GSTTLGI
+1988 
-1995 VANDIDQQGTLEAR
+1995 
-2009 ALTVDAQTLDNHGKM
+2009 
-2024 LGVDALTLA
+2024 
-2033 IADTA
+2033 
-2038 RNQGKWLSQG
+2038 
-2048 SSTLTADRVDNHG
+2048 
-2061 QWQAGDITLQ
+2061 
-2071 ANDLVNSGQIFGL
+2071 
-2084 NTLLLTTTNDLGNQQ
+2084 
-2099 GGTLLSQGIAVLRAA
+2099 
-2114 NVINDGDVQADRLT
+2114 
-2128 FDAQQLT
+2128 
-2135 NRGRIQGDHGL
+2135 
-2146 AVTLDRANPASLL
+2146 
-2159 TNQGTLLSG
+2159 TNQGTL
-2168 GDGWL
+2168 W
-2173 SASLL
+2173 
-2178 DNQGTV
+2178 
-2184 SGVGTLMLDGG
+2184 
-2195 AINNAGSVI
+2195 
-2204 ADGALSLN
+2204 
-2212 GDYQG
+2212 
-2217 AGLLH
+2217 
-2222 TADTLTLRGN
+2222 
-2232 QLNNS
+2232 
-2237 GRWESRALALNG
+2237 
-2249 GTFDNDG
+2249 
-2256 TVIGERGI
+2256 
-2264 TLELRD
+2264 
-2270 GLTVGSTG
+2270 ST
-2278 QLLTNGALQAQ
+2278 
-2289 ADTVMNDGRWQGNTL
+2289 R
-2304 TLTADDVENAG
+2304 
-2315 QLLGLSALT
+2315 
-2324 LTAKNR
+2324 
-2330 LDNTQNGK
+2330 
-2338 LLTQGQAVLNAAEAS
+2338 
-2353 NEGEWQADGL
+2353 
-2363 TLDAQQ
+2363 
-2369 LTNTGHIQG
+2369 
-2378 EQSLTLANGDVDNK
+2378 
-2392 GTLWSKYADIAARTL
+2392 ADIAARTL
-2407 TNAGNIT
+2407 TNAGEIT
-2414 GVDGLQLMLDDAL
+2414 GVNGLQLALADAL
-2427 TNQGALSSYHLTAQA
+2427 TNQGTLSSYQLTAQA
-2442 DRLNNSGKI
+2442 GSLDNSGKI

-2471 YGTALVLNAND
+2471 YGAALALNAND
-2482 LTNSGTLTGV
+2482 LTNRGTLTGI
-2492 DSLTLDLTGTL
+2492 DSLSLGLNGTL
-2503 NNTRDISST
+2503 NNTRDISSN
-2512 ALTLRANDVFNH
+2512 ALTLKANDVVNH
-2524 GTLTGVNGLTLELGN
+2524 GTMTGVNGLTFLLGN
-2539 QLDNQGALNSQALI
+2539 HLDNQGTLNSQALA

-2568 RDLQL
+2568 RSLQL

-2582 GDLTSQRID
+2582 GDLTSPRIG
-2591 ITAKDVLN
+2591 ITAQNVLN
-2599 HGQVLGSDDLQF
+2599 HGQMLGADDLQL
-2611 DLRNTLDNRGL
+2611 DLRNKLDNRGL
-2622 ISGSTTLGIVA
+2622 VSGSTTLGIVA
-2633 NDIDQQ
+2633 NHIDQQ

-2647 TVDAQTLDNHGKM
+2647 TVDVQTLDNHGKM
-2660 LGVDALTLAITGT
+2660 LGVDALTLAIAGT
-2673 ARNQGNWLSQGTSTL
+2673 ARNQGKWLSQGSSTL
-2688 TADRVDNNGGRW
+2688 TAGQVDNQGQW

-2708 ASELTNRGQIFGLNT
+2708 AIDLTNRGQIFGIDA
-2723 LSLTTTN
+2723 LSLNAANGLT
-2730 DLGNQQG
+2730 NQQSG
-2737 GTLLSQGIAV
+2737 KLLSQGVAV
-2747 LRAANVINDGDVQ
+2747 LRAASVTNDGDAQ

-2772 NRGRMQ
+2772 NRGRIQ
-2778 GDHGLAVTLDRAN
+2778 GDQGLAITLDSTN
-2791 PASRLTNQGT
+2791 PASLLTNQGT
-2801 LLSGGDGWLSASLLD
+2801 LLSGGDSWLSASQFD
-2816 NQGTVSGVGTL
+2816 NQGTVSGVGKL
-2827 TLDGGAINNAGNVI
+2827 TLDGGAINNTGNLI
-2841 ADGALTL
+2841 ADGALSL
-2848 NGDYQGAGLLHTA
+2848 EGDYQGAGLLHTA

-2899 GITLA
+2899 GITLE
-2904 LRDDLTVGSTG
+2904 LRDGLTVGRDG
-2915 QLLTNGGLQAQAG
+2915 QLLTNGTLQAQAG
-2928 TVVNDGRWQG
+2928 SVSNDGLWQG
-2938 NTLTLTADEVGNAGQ
+2938 NTLALTADEVGNAGQ
-2953 LLGLSALSLSAKNRL
+2953 LLGLSSLTLMAKNRL
-2968 DNAKTGQLLTQ
+2968 DNTKTGQLLSQ
-2979 GLAVLNAAE
+2979 GQAVLNAAE
-2988 ASNEGEWQADSLTL
+2988 VSNDGEWQADGLTL
-3002 DAQQLTNTGHIQG
+3002 EAQNLNNRGHIQG
-3015 DQSLKLT
+3015 DTSLKAT
-3022 LANGDVAN
+3022 LANGDVTN
-3030 QGTLWSTLAT
+3030 QGTLWSKLAT

-3045 LTNAGNITGVDGL
+3045 LTNAGEITGVNGL
-3058 QLTLDDALTNQGALS
+3058 QLALEDALTNQGALS
-3073 SYHLTAQADR
+3073 SYQLTAQAGS
-3083 LDNRGKINGLDRLE
+3083 LDNSGKINGLDQLGI
-3097 LTVGNSLDNQ
+3097 TVSQNLNNTGT
-3107 GSLYGTALVLNANDL
+3107 LYGAAVTLNANDL
-3122 TNHGTLTGVDSL
+3122 TNRGTMTGVDSL
-3134 TLGLNGTLNNT
+3134 SLSLNGTLNNT
-3145 RDISSTALTLRAN
+3145 RDISSTALTLNAN
-3158 DVVNRGTMTGV
+3158 DVVNHGTMTGV
-3169 NGLTLELGNQLD
+3169 NGLTLELGNHLD
-3181 NQGAL
+3181 NQGTL
-3186 NSQALAISAN
+3186 NSQALAIAAR
-3196 DLTNDGQINGT
+3196 DVTNGGRLNGT
-3207 RDLQLTLDGTLTNTG
+3207 RSLQLMLDGTLTNTG
-3222 DLSSQRIGITAKDVL
+3222 DLTSPRIGITAQNVL
-3237 NHGQVL
+3237 NHGQML
-3243 GSDDLQFDLRNTL
+3243 GADDLQLDLRNKL
-3256 DNRGLISG
+3256 DNRGLVSG
-3264 STTLGIVA
+3264 SNTLGIVA

-3286 TVDAQTLDNHGKM
+3286 KVDAGTLDNHGKM

-3309 TGTARNQGKWL
+3309 AGTARNQGKWL
-3320 SQGTSTLTA
+3320 SQGSSTLTA
-3329 DRVDNHGQWQAGDIT
+3329 DQVDNNGQWQAGDIT

-3363 LTATNGLTNQ
+3363 LTTTNDLGNQ
-3373 QNAKLLSQGIAVLR
+3373 QGGTLLSQGIAVLR
-3387 AASVTNDGDVQAD
+3387 AANVTNDGDWQAD
-3400 RLTFE
+3400 RLTVD

-3413 RMQGDHGLAI
+3413 RIQGDHGLAI
-3423 ALDRTNPVSR
+3423 TLDRANPASR

-3440 LSGGDSW
+3440 LSGGDGW
-3447 LSASQLDNQGTVSG
+3447 LSASLLNNQGTVSG
-3461 VGTLTLDSGAINNA
+3461 VGKVTLDSGAINNA
-3475 GSVIADGALTLT
+3475 GNVIADGALSLN

-3496 HTADTLTLRGNQLRN
+3496 HTADTLTLRGNQLN
-3511 NGRWESRT
+3511 NSGRWESRA
-3519 LALNGGSFSNAG
+3519 LALNGGTFSNSG
-3531 TVIGERSI
+3531 TVIGERGI

-3545 GLTVGS
+3545 GLTVGRD
-3551 TGQLLTNGVLQAQA
+3551 GQLLTNGALQAQA
-3565 GTVMNDGF
+3565 GAVINDGL
-3573 WQGKTLEL
+3573 WQGNTLTL
-3581 SANDLTNGGTLL
+3581 SANDLTNGGALL
-3593 GQDGLRLDLPGTYQG
+3593 GQDGLRLDLLGSYQG
-3608 NAQSRLLSDGE
+3608 NAPSRLLSDGE
-3619 AVITAGRLNQSGEIA
+3619 AVITADRLTQSGEIA
-3634 AGTLHLTTTTLDN
+3634 AGTLSLTTTTLDN

-3653 SSGLTV
+3653 SNGLTV
-3659 TNRDELINRAG
+3659 TNRDELLNRAG
-3670 AELLTNG
+3670 GELLTNG
-3677 AGRVDSGT
+3677 AGRVDSGSFT
-3685 LRNAGT
+3685 NAGT
-3691 LQANDLQLRAGEIDN
+3691 LQANDLQLRADEIDN

-3721 LRYVGNKS
+3721 LRYVGDKS

-3736 VATLNAK
+3736 VATLHATR
-3743 QADNGGLWQAGTL
+3743 ADNAGLWQAGTL
-3756 TLDGDTF
+3756 LLNGDTF
-3763 RNSGTV
+3763 SNSGTV
-3769 AGLNG
+3769 AGLNR

-3785 GELFSQGAVTLTG
+3785 GELFSQGTVTLTG
-3798 KTLKNSGT
+3798 KMLENSGT

-3812 FTLNL
+3812 FTLQL

-3851 ALHLTARDLEQQ
+3851 ALQLTARDLEQR

-3870 HGTLQLTGSYQGGQG
+3870 RGTLQLSGTYQGAQG

-3899 DILNRGQVQG
+3899 DIINRGQVQG
-3909 NTLTLGAEAL
+3909 KTLTLGAEAL
-3919 DNHGSLRGDRTLN
+3919 DNHGTLRGDRALE
-3932 ATVTGQ
+3932 ATVVGQ
-3938 FTHASQARLS
+3938 FSNASQARLS
-3948 SDGTLSVQAAT
+3948 SDGTLSVQAAA
-3959 LANQGEIKA
+3959 LANQGDIKA
-3968 ATTTLTGNTITNG
+3968 ATTTLTGNTLTNG
-3981 GTVQGTA
+3981 GTVQGTT

-4017 AVDNF
+4017 AVDNL
-4022 GWLQGRGLALN
+4022 GWLQGRGLAVN

-4047 KLTLTLPRWV
+4047 KLTLKIPQWV

-4108 LKTQELQ
+4108 LKTHTLQ

-4136 TQTMAAGKQLTLNVA
+4136 TQSMAAGKQLTLNVA

-4162 QSVQLSSTG
+4162 QSVQLTSTG
-4171 TLTHQGNILAGGGE
+4171 TLTNQGNILAGGGE

-4209 VSDNTLNNK
+4209 VSENTLNNK

-4230 AGGVLHNSSMLYAG
+4230 AGGLLHNSSMLYAG

-4303 NQREGLMVTESE
+4303 NQREGFVVTESE
-4315 STAESVPEW
+4315 SKPVDLPSG
-4324 VGKTTVH
+4324 VGGYSITEYIDVNNIDENKIGYYFTT
-4331 IPIEWFK
+4331 E
-4338 EGDYGILEDGIGL
+4338 DYSSGADGN
-4351 ESGLP
+4351 
-4356 EYWWTYAAYE
+4356 
-4366 KSEFIKVALETSS
+4366 SS
-4379 TKVIAGG
+4379 TEYTLHYAPFYEYSFKKIVSGYKEVIVEGGSVSNQSNIYSGKNFYFNFNDFYNISSSVFSRNNVFLKGGSLNNKSYQTG
-4386 KVGIINSGGSFYSYS
+4386 KV
-4401 DFLLNNASQIT
+4401 T
-4412 AIKDIILKG
+4412 
-4421 RDFENRSYQEGYVK
+4421 E
-4435 KYLTYKYLGGANF
+4435 YLTYSYKGEEPSMTIYEGKHGGYDHY
-4448 FANNDKDA
+4448 DK
-4456 IYKFND
+4456 N
-4462 SRYGRRDEREKR
+4462 RYITYTLD
-4474 FGNDLQ
+4474 D
-4480 YSLYE
+4480 
-4485 TSPTTEK
+4485 SPTYEK

-4506 TITADF
+4506 TITADV

-4530 ASTKPVLDVIT
+4530 ASTKPVLDAIT
-4541 TLSPLQKQTT
+4541 TLSPLQQQTT
-4551 RQLVSQDSSF
+4551 RQLASQDSSF

-4570 AGSGQATLADNTAGV
+4570 AGGGQAALAGNAAGV
-4585 NATGKTVTL
+4585 TVTGKAVAL
-4594 TQQAS
+4594 TPQS
-4599 TALQAGTQADKIT
+4599 GTALQAGAQADNIT
-4612 TAIAAPNTAGPLTLN
+4612 TAIAAPTATGPLTLN

-4634 QPAASGHISNPDA
+4634 S
-4647 VTLTPQSGTA
+4647 
-4657 LQTGAQAENITATI
+4657 
-4671 TTPNAARPLTLNT
+4671 
-4684 DGAVALQP
+4684 P
-4692 STSGHV
+4692 STTGQIS
-4698 NNPDA
+4698 NPDA
-4703 VALTPQSGTE
+4703 VALTPQSGTA
-4713 LQTGA
+4713 LQAGV

-4725 TITAPNTTGP
+4725 TITTPTTTGP

-4742 AVALQP
+4742 AVVLTP
-4748 STSGHVSNPDAVVLS
+4748 STSGHVSNPDAVTLS
-4763 STGQRPDAGK
+4763 STGPRPDAGK
-4773 SLTPVNVDNTAT
+4773 SLTPVSVDNTAT
-4785 GVTIA
+4785 GITVA
-4790 GTVGTPVVLA
+4790 GTVDMPATLA
-4800 TPGSVAVETLKPTV
+4800 TPGSVAVEALKPTV
-4814 NADSLP
+4814 SADSLP
-4820 GGATPAVKPLLSAAD
+4820 GGATPAVKPPLSAAD
-4835 LLSAIGN
+4835 LLNAIGN

-4859 GNNGL
+4859 GNNGR
-4864 LVVDPDADSRYLIH
+4864 LVVDPNADSRYLIH

-4908 VPVETRSQWTQADR
+4908 VPVETRSQWTQTDR

-4959 KQSGQRYLNGT
+4959 KQSGQRHLNGT
-4970 GSDLQQMQTL
+4970 GSDLAQMQML
-4980 LDNAAAAQT
+4980 LDNAAAAQK

-4996 VSLTPDQVANLSQ
+4996 VSLTPEQVANLSQ

-5061 TLRAVD
+5061 TLRAVE

-5100 NSGSRIEGNTLQLA
+5100 NSGSRMEGNTLQLA

-5127 NFQTAQPTSS
+5127 TFQTAQPTASH
-5137 RSGTGSLVF
+5137 SGTGSLTF

-5225 GTLKAV
+5225 GALKAV

-5273 STAQRRTQDVANS
+5273 STAQRRTQEVANS
-5286 QLLTG
+5286 QLLSG
-5291 GDLNLVAG
+5291 GELSLVAG
-5299 RDVLSEAASLNAKGS
+5299 RDVLSEAASLNAKGT
-5314 ATLAAGRDLNLLSQE
+5314 ATLAAGRDLNLLSE
-5329 EETYSGN
+5329 TEETYSGN

-5349 QQSTELTAGKGL
+5349 QQSTELTTGQGL
-5361 NLQAGRDINLQAA
+5361 NLQAGRDITLQAA

-5431 SLLSGDGVTMA
+5431 SLLSGDSVTLA

-5481 EHSKK
+5481 EYSKK

-5525 TTDSVTVKAGNDVT
+5525 TTDSVTVKAGNDVS

-5545 VAGKDIFLQGNNV
+5545 VAGKDILLQGNNV
-5558 TIDPGYDTRKQ
+5558 TLDPGYDTRKQ
-5569 QQEFEQKT
+5569 QQEFEQKS

-5674 IGIESRIGD
+5674 IGIESRTGD

-5707 LSARNSEDISGKNS
+5707 LSARNSEALSGKNS
-5721 SSGGNIGISLGLSNG
+5721 SSGGNIGVSLGLSNG

-5756 GNSWSETTVD
+5756 GNTWSETTVD

-5779 RLIGAQVNGERI
+5779 RLTGAQVNGERI

-5801 QSQQDSERYDS
+5801 QSQQDSDRYDS
-5812 KQTSVAAGGSFT
+5812 SQVSGSAGGSFT
-5824 WGSMSGSGYLS
+5824 WGGGGGSGYISL
-5835 ASKDKI
+5835 SKDKM
-5841 HSNYDSVQQQTGFFA
+5841 HSNYDSVQQQTGLFA

-5862 IKTGEHTQLDAAVIG
+5862 IKTGEHTQLDAAVIA
-5877 STASA
+5877 STANA

-5907 SGIGLSA
+5907 SGAGFSA
-5914 SPSMSG
+5914 SPSLNG
-5920 SMLSTLAMT
+5920 SMLSTLAMN
-5929 VPSALMSLGNS
+5929 VPSALMALGSS
-5940 GSAASTT
+5940 GNASSTT

-6019 AQKAAEAKGDSKVE
+6019 AQKAAEAKGDATVK
-6033 RPKDGDS
+6033 RPQEGDS
-6040 AKEWE
+6040 AQEWE

-6153 GELAARAIMADQY
+6153 GELAARTIMALQY

-6172 DLTEEE
+6172 DLTEAE
-6178 KQSVSALSTLASGL
+6178 KQSVSALSTLAAGM
-6192 VSGLAS
+6192 VSGLAG

-6216 NNLFGKVLVEGCAI
+6216 NNYLSNQQRSERDKEFDACKGNVSCQLQVGAKWDAISLGQDAAYGTGMLVGVPQGIYDSVESLSKSISDPAAAYDAIKQLITSDDIFSTMSDAVKQSYIDRINLMESEYQKAGASGAYNAGVEAGKLVSDLIGAVAGGVGVAKAGTALTEKIAAKVVGKVESPNLKTPSGNPNSSSAVTDVEAGGYSYYDQFKNANGGWDWPKNLGFEGDPAKTTI
-6230 AAPCRTKVAEQL
+6230 PVGTRLDRYGDPDGSFLAPKGTPYEQRAL
-6242 LEIGVKAGITA
+6242 A
-6253 VVAKEIADKL
+6253 
-6263 STEELEHL
+6263 
-6271 ITLKMMGNDE
+6271 
-6281 ITVRYLS
+6281 
-6288 SLQDKYLPS
+6288 P
-6297 HTGGD
+6297 
-6302 QIAESGPTNTGG
+6302 
-6314 NQLPEQGANHTGN
+6314 
-6327 DNGQINTGPNH
+6327 
-6338 TGGDQIVGQLPNN
+6338 
-6351 TGNTESVPDLPSNMI
+6351 
-6366 SDGLD
+6366 
-6371 NGAEKPSNIKVA
+6371 
-6383 DDKYLKKNGVDAHQ
+6383 
-6397 IKKDFLGS
+6397 GS
-6405 KAEIKL
+6405 KAESYYEYEVIKPL
-6411 YDIYVDKDSGQL
+6411 PAIQGEIASAFGQP
-6423 WIFRKGGKGEG
+6423 GGGIQILPNMQERVNVNWLVKNGYLRE
-6434 VPTGEFIN
+6434 IK
-6442 N
+6442 

>member
-62 SHNQYHDFNV
+62 SHNQYRDFNV

-225 GKVTAQATDSGV
+225 GKVTAQAADSGV

-283 KLSLGDAVAKGSI
+283 KLSLGDAVAKGNI

-304 LRGKQQAGDALT
+304 LQGKQQAGEALT

-326 DATLRAGK
+326 DVTLRAGK

-356 AQGTVKSANHL
+356 AQGTVKSANQL
-367 SLKGDAVTLN
+367 SLKGDGVTLD

-400 GIKAESVLDVH
+400 GIKAESALEMR
-411 GDAVSL
+411 GDTVSL
-417 AGSAGAEDVRLEAKT
+417 AGSAGAEYVRLEAKA

-454 GDWQGNV
+454 GDWQGNL
-461 TAGNTLSVEGGQLLQ
+461 TAGNVLSVEGGQLLQ
-476 RGTLAGKTLTLT
+476 RGTLAGKTLALT
-488 LEALDNQ
+488 LDALDNQ

-502 ALTFSGGNITNRGT
+502 VLTFSGGNITNRGT

-581 AQADSFTSQ
+581 TQADSFTSQ
-590 GEVTA
+590 GEVTTSV
-595 NALDLT
+595 LDLT

-617 ALHGGSLVNRGM
+617 ALHGGSLVNRGT

-653 NTLQIT
+653 NPLQIT

-668 LTAPDLQLHTGS
+668 LTAPDLQLHTGTL
-680 FANQGSLQADNALQ
+680 ANQGTLQADKALQ

-699 SLTQSAHGTLL
+699 SLTQSARGTLL
-710 AGTGLTINAGQAETD
+710 AGTDLTINAGQAETD
-725 GAVQAQQFLLN
+725 GAIQAQQFLLN
-736 AERWLNTGKTSMTG
+736 AERWLNTGKTSITR
-750 DGLITAGQ
+750 DGQITAGQ

-779 NAGVLQGNTLT
+779 NAGTLQGHALT

-795 LTSSG
+795 LTNSG
-800 QAQAKGTVNLTVAD
+800 QAQAKGAVNLTVAD

-828 RLQAAQTENRG
+828 RLQAAKTENRG

-844 TLTTDGTSFD
+844 TLTVYGDALD

-866 LFLTGH
+866 LFLTGN
-872 LDNAGTLQGNELR
+872 LDNAGTLQGNRLHV
-885 ADAAQLD
+885 DAAQLD

-907 TGNLSNQG
+907 TGNLTNAGTLQGNQLRADAAQLTNQSTLRGTDALTLAIAGNLSNQG

-922 STTTT
+922 STTTA
-927 QRFINQGTLQAKN
+927 QRFINRGTLQAKN
-940 VVLQVD
+940 VTLQVD

-951 GKILGVSSLALT
+951 GNILGVSSLALT
-963 AANGLT
+963 ATQGLT

-982 MLTAAEGVNT
+982 VLTAAEGVNT

-1015 DEALSL
+1015 DDALSL

-1063 ELTAVSLMNDGRV
+1063 ELTGVSLVNDGRV

-1092 LLNTAGTLTLHG
+1092 LLNTAGTLMLHG
-1104 DTLVNGGHWESRAL
+1104 DTLANNGHWESRAL

-1142 LTNHGDITGVDALTL
+1142 LTNHGDITGVDTLTL

-1173 LSVAAADVNNRGDMQ
+1173 LSVAAAGVNNRGDMQ

-1203 TGVISGSQSVA
+1203 AGVISGSQSVA

-1242 KMLGVDALTLAIV
+1242 KILGVDALTLSIA
-1255 GTVTNSGNV
+1255 GNLSNDGSL
-1264 LTQGTG
+1264 LTQKA
-1270 SVTAQ
+1270 SVVTAQ
-1275 QVDNSGL
+1275 QMNNSGL

-1318 QNGTL
+1318 QTGTL

-1333 AQVANHGEWRADSLS
+1333 AQAANHGEWRADNLS

-1357 GRVQTEGNMD
+1357 GRVQTEGNLD
-1367 IVVEPAGAPHQRS
+1367 IAVEPAGAPHQRS
-1380 FLPMALSLATDIQQ
+1380 FLPMALSLAADIQQ
-1394 LNAPS
+1394 LNAQPS
-1399 SRQSGGATDGVLDN
+1399 PQNVLPAAGKLDN

-1419 GGDIQLRATQ
+1419 GGDIQLRAIQ

-1467 QGRGSLQTDG
+1467 QGRGTLQTDG

-1515 DITVDSL
+1515 DITADSL

-1530 VDALQLTVAD
+1530 IDALQLTLAD
-1540 SLTNQGQIYGA
+1540 SLTNQGQLYGA
-1551 MLGLSATDLLNQGE
+1551 TLGLSATALFNQGE
-1565 LSGDRLHLTLQE
+1565 LSGDRLHLTLQDA
-1577 TVRNRGLM
+1577 VRNRGLI
-1585 SGSQRVQLEAN
+1585 SGSLRVQLEAG
-1596 QVDQSGSLESR
+1596 QVEQLGSLESR
-1607 LLQVQANALDNQGT
+1607 QLQVQANALDNQGT
-1621 MLGVDALTLS
+1621 MLGVDALTLA
-1631 IRDTARN
+1631 INTTARN
-1638 QGKLLSQGTSTLT
+1638 SGKWLSQGDSTLT
-1651 ANRLENRGQWQAKTL
+1651 ARQLENAGQWQAKTL
-1666 TLTADDVGN
+1666 TLTADEVENAGQLLGLSALSLTAKNTLSNTQTGTLLTQGLAVLHAASADNDGEWQADSLTLDAQTLINRGHIQGDQSLTLTLANGDVDNKGTLWSKRADIAARTLTNAGEVTGVNGLQLTLDEALTNQGTLSSYHLTAQANKLVNSGKINGLDRLELTVGNSLDNQGSLYGAALALNANNLTNRGSITGVDSLFLNLNGTLNNTRDISSNALTLRANDVVNHGTLTGVNGLTLELGNQLDNQGALNSQALAITARDVTNGGLLNGTRSLQLTLGDGLTNTGDLTSQRIDITAQDVLNHGQVLGSDNLQLDLRNTLDNRGLISGSTTLTADRVDNHGQWQAGDITLQASELTNRGQIFGLNALSLTATNGLTNQQNAKLLSQGVAVLRAATVANDGDAQADRLTFEAQQLTNRGRIQGDRGLAIALDRTNPASRLTNQGTLLSGGDSWLSASLLDNQGSVSGVGTLTLDSGAINNAGKVIADGALSLTGDYQGAGLLHTADTLTLRGNQFNNSGRWESRALALNGGSFSNTGTVIGERGITLALRDGLTVGSTGQLLTNGALQAQAGAVVNDGRWQGNTLTLTVDEVGN

-1691 RLDNAKTGTL
+1691 RLDNAKTGKL
-1701 FTQGLAV
+1701 LTQGQAV
-1708 LNAAEASNDG
+1708 LNVAEASNDG

-1751 DVDNK
+1751 DVANQ
-1756 GTLWSKYATIAARTL
+1756 GTLWSKLATVAARTL
-1771 TNAGEVTG
+1771 TNAGNITG

-1800 HLTAQAG
+1800 HLTAQAD
-1807 RLDNRGKINGLD
+1807 RLDN
-1819 RLELTAGNSL
+1819 
-1829 DNTGSLYGAALA
+1829 
-1841 LNASDLTNSGTLTG
+1841 
-1855 VDSLSLNLNGTL
+1855 
-1867 NNTRDISSTALTL
+1867 
-1880 KANDVVN
+1880 
-1887 HGTMTGVNGLTLAL
+1887 
-1901 GNHLD
+1901 
-1906 NQGALNS
+1906 Q
-1913 QALAITANDLTN
+1913 
-1925 DGQINGTR
+1925 
-1933 SLQLTLGDGLTN
+1933 
-1945 TGALTSQRIDITA
+1945 
-1958 QDVLNH
+1958 
-1964 GQMLGSDD
+1964 
-1972 LQFDLRNKLDN
+1972 
-1983 RGLIS
+1983 
-1988 GSTTLGI
+1988 
-1995 VANDIDQQGTLEAR
+1995 
-2009 ALTVDAQTLDNHGKM
+2009 
-2024 LGVDALTLA
+2024 
-2033 IADTA
+2033 
-2038 RNQGKWLSQG
+2038 
-2048 SSTLTADRVDNHG
+2048 
-2061 QWQAGDITLQ
+2061 
-2071 ANDLVNSGQIFGL
+2071 
-2084 NTLLLTTTNDLGNQQ
+2084 
-2099 GGTLLSQGIAVLRAA
+2099 
-2114 NVINDGDVQADRLT
+2114 
-2128 FDAQQLT
+2128 
-2135 NRGRIQGDHGL
+2135 
-2146 AVTLDRANPASLL
+2146 
-2159 TNQGTLLSG
+2159 
-2168 GDGWL
+2168 
-2173 SASLL
+2173 
-2178 DNQGTV
+2178 
-2184 SGVGTLMLDGG
+2184 
-2195 AINNAGSVI
+2195 
-2204 ADGALSLN
+2204 
-2212 GDYQG
+2212 
-2217 AGLLH
+2217 
-2222 TADTLTLRGN
+2222 
-2232 QLNNS
+2232 
-2237 GRWESRALALNG
+2237 
-2249 GTFDNDG
+2249 
-2256 TVIGERGI
+2256 
-2264 TLELRD
+2264 
-2270 GLTVGSTG
+2270 
-2278 QLLTNGALQAQ
+2278 
-2289 ADTVMNDGRWQGNTL
+2289 
-2304 TLTADDVENAG
+2304 
-2315 QLLGLSALT
+2315 
-2324 LTAKNR
+2324 
-2330 LDNTQNGK
+2330 
-2338 LLTQGQAVLNAAEAS
+2338 
-2353 NEGEWQADGL
+2353 
-2363 TLDAQQ
+2363 
-2369 LTNTGHIQG
+2369 
-2378 EQSLTLANGDVDNK
+2378 
-2392 GTLWSKYADIAARTL
+2392 
-2407 TNAGNIT
+2407 
-2414 GVDGLQLMLDDAL
+2414 
-2427 TNQGALSSYHLTAQA
+2427 
-2442 DRLNNSGKI
+2442 GKI

-2471 YGTALVLNAND
+2471 YGTALALNAND
-2482 LTNSGTLTGV
+2482 LTNRGTMTGV
-2492 DSLTLDLTGTL
+2492 DSLSLNLNGTL
-2503 NNTRDISST
+2503 NNTRDISSN
-2512 ALTLRANDVFNH
+2512 ALTLRANDVVNR
-2524 GTLTGVNGLTLELGN
+2524 GTLTGVNGLTLQLGN
-2539 QLDNQGALNSQALI
+2539 HLDNQGALNSQALI

-2568 RDLQL
+2568 SSLQL
-2573 TLDGTLTNT
+2573 TLDGTLSNT

-2591 ITAKDVLN
+2591 ITAADVLN
-2599 HGQVLGSDDLQF
+2599 HGQVLGSDDLQL

-2639 GTLEARAL
+2639 GTLEARTL

-2660 LGVDALTLAITGT
+2660 LGVDTLTLAIAGT

-2688 TADRVDNNGGRW
+2688 TADRVDNNGGQW

-2708 ASELTNRGQIFGLNT
+2708 AAELTNSGQIFGIDA
-2723 LSLTTTN
+2723 LSLSVANGLT
-2730 DLGNQQG
+2730 NQQNAK
-2737 GTLLSQGIAV
+2737 LLSQGVAV
-2747 LRAANVINDGDVQ
+2747 LRAASVTNDGDVQ

-2765 FDAQQLT
+2765 FEAQQLT
-2772 NRGRMQ
+2772 NRGRIQ
-2778 GDHGLAVTLDRAN
+2778 GDHGLAVMLDRTN

-2827 TLDGGAINNAGNVI
+2827 TLDSGAINNAGNVI
-2841 ADGALTL
+2841 ADGALSLT
-2848 NGDYQGAGLLHTA
+2848 GDYQGAGLLHTA

-2904 LRDDLTVGSTG
+2904 LRDGLTVGRDG
-2915 QLLTNGGLQAQAG
+2915 QLLTNGA
-2928 TVVNDGRWQG
+2928 
-2938 NTLTLTADEVGNAGQ
+2938 
-2953 LLGLSALSLSAKNRL
+2953 
-2968 DNAKTGQLLTQ
+2968 
-2979 GLAVLNAAE
+2979 
-2988 ASNEGEWQADSLTL
+2988 
-3002 DAQQLTNTGHIQG
+3002 
-3015 DQSLKLT
+3015 
-3022 LANGDVAN
+3022 
-3030 QGTLWSTLAT
+3030 
-3040 IAART
+3040 
-3045 LTNAGNITGVDGL
+3045 
-3058 QLTLDDALTNQGALS
+3058 
-3073 SYHLTAQADR
+3073 
-3083 LDNRGKINGLDRLE
+3083 
-3097 LTVGNSLDNQ
+3097 
-3107 GSLYGTALVLNANDL
+3107 
-3122 TNHGTLTGVDSL
+3122 
-3134 TLGLNGTLNNT
+3134 
-3145 RDISSTALTLRAN
+3145 
-3158 DVVNRGTMTGV
+3158 
-3169 NGLTLELGNQLD
+3169 
-3181 NQGAL
+3181 
-3186 NSQALAISAN
+3186 
-3196 DLTNDGQINGT
+3196 
-3207 RDLQLTLDGTLTNTG
+3207 
-3222 DLSSQRIGITAKDVL
+3222 
-3237 NHGQVL
+3237 
-3243 GSDDLQFDLRNTL
+3243 
-3256 DNRGLISG
+3256 
-3264 STTLGIVA
+3264 
-3272 NDIDQQGTLEARAL
+3272 
-3286 TVDAQTLDNHGKM
+3286 
-3299 LGVDALTLAI
+3299 
-3309 TGTARNQGKWL
+3309 
-3320 SQGTSTLTA
+3320 
-3329 DRVDNHGQWQAGDIT
+3329 
-3344 LQASELTNRG
+3344 
-3354 QIFGLNALS
+3354 
-3363 LTATNGLTNQ
+3363 
-3373 QNAKLLSQGIAVLR
+3373 
-3387 AASVTNDGDVQAD
+3387 
-3400 RLTFE
+3400 
-3405 AQQLTNRG
+3405 
-3413 RMQGDHGLAI
+3413 
-3423 ALDRTNPVSR
+3423 
-3433 LTNQGTL
+3433 
-3440 LSGGDSW
+3440 
-3447 LSASQLDNQGTVSG
+3447 
-3461 VGTLTLDSGAINNA
+3461 
-3475 GSVIADGALTLT
+3475 
-3487 GDYQGAGLL
+3487 
-3496 HTADTLTLRGNQLRN
+3496 
-3511 NGRWESRT
+3511 
-3519 LALNGGSFSNAG
+3519 
-3531 TVIGERSI
+3531 
-3539 TLELRD
+3539 
-3545 GLTVGS
+3545 
-3551 TGQLLTNGVLQAQA
+3551 LQAQA

-3573 WQGKTLEL
+3573 WQGTMLEL
-3581 SANDLTNGGTLL
+3581 SANGLTNGGTLL
-3593 GQDGLRLDLPGTYQG
+3593 GQDGLRLDLLGIYQG
-3608 NAQSRLLSDGE
+3608 NAPSRLLSDGE

-3634 AGTLHLTTTTLDN
+3634 AGTLNLTTTALDN

-3659 TNRDELINRAG
+3659 TNRDELINHAG

-3677 AGRVDSGT
+3677 EGRLDSGS

-3721 LRYVGNKS
+3721 LRYVGDKS
-3729 SQLLSNG
+3729 SQMLSKG

-3743 QADNGGLWQAGTL
+3743 QTDNAGLWQAGTL
-3756 TLDGDTF
+3756 TLNGDTF

-3769 AGLNG
+3769 AGLNR

-3798 KTLKNSGT
+3798 KTLENSGT

-3817 TDRVDNLTTGR
+3817 TDRVDNLATGR
-3828 LLSGGTGE
+3828 LLSGGVGE

-3870 HGTLQLTGSYQGGQG
+3870 HGTLQLTGAYQSAQG

-3899 DILNRGQVQG
+3899 DITNRGQIQG
-3909 NTLTLGAEAL
+3909 STLMLGAETL
-3919 DNHGSLRGDRTLN
+3919 DNHGSLRGDRALN

-3948 SDGTLSVQAAT
+3948 SDGTLNVQAAT

-3968 ATTTLTGNTITNG
+3968 ATTTLTGNTFTNG

-4001 QGGQL
+4001 QAGQL

-4017 AVDNF
+4017 AVDNL
-4022 GWLQGRGLALN
+4022 GWLQGSGLALN
-4033 TTQLTQQGSLMAQD
+4033 TTQLRQQGSLMAQD
-4047 KLTLTLPRWV
+4047 KLTLKIPQWV

-4136 TQTMAAGKQLTLNVA
+4136 TQSMAAGKQLTLNVA

-4162 QSVQLSSTG
+4162 QSVQLTSTG
-4171 TLTHQGNILAGGGE
+4171 TLTNQGNILAGGGE

-4190 KDIVQA
+4190 RDIVQA

-4209 VSDNTLNNK
+4209 VSDNALNNK

-4224 GDLLVQ
+4224 GDLLIQ
-4230 AGGVLHNSSMLYAG
+4230 AGGLLHNSSMLYAG

-4303 NQREGLMVTESE
+4303 NQREGFVVTEGE
-4315 STAESVPEW
+4315 LTAESVPDW
-4324 VGKTTVH
+4324 AKGKNVDIPLSYFDAQGYKYGVYYEQDPAAPYVVFDAWYVPLDEHKVQKIVVSSRDVNVRANGAIATIFSGKDLFSTVDSL
-4331 IPIEWFK
+4331 I
-4338 EGDYGILEDGIGL
+4338 
-4351 ESGLP
+4351 
-4356 EYWWTYAAYE
+4356 
-4366 KSEFIKVALETSS
+4366 
-4379 TKVIAGG
+4379 
-4386 KVGIINSGGSFYSYS
+4386 
-4401 DFLLNNASQIT
+4401 NNASS
-4412 AIKDIILKG
+4412 ILTKG
-4421 RDFENRSYQEGYVK
+4421 NVFLSGNSLKNSSYQAGKFTET
-4435 KYLTYKYLGGANF
+4435 LTYKYSSNMR
-4448 FANNDKDA
+4448 A
-4456 IYKFND
+4456 IESYSDLRKKYPYDPSFN
-4462 SRYGRRDEREKR
+4462 SRFDFQNYRGIE
-4474 FGNDLQ
+4474 
-4480 YSLYE
+4480 YSLVG
-4485 TSPTTEK
+4485 SPTYEK

-4530 ASTKPVLDVIT
+4530 ASTKPVLDAIT

-4570 AGSGQATLADNTAGV
+4570 AGGGQATLAGNAAGV

-4594 TQQAS
+4594 TPQS
-4599 TALQAGTQADKIT
+4599 GTTLQAGTQADNIT
-4612 TAIAAPNTAGPLTLN
+4612 AAIAAPTAAGPLTLN

-4634 QPAASGHISNPDA
+4634 QPATSGHISNPDA
-4647 VTLTPQSGTA
+4647 VALTPQSGTA
-4657 LQTGAQAENITATI
+4657 LQTGAQADNITATI
-4671 TTPNAARPLTLNT
+4671 TTPNAA
-4684 DGAVALQP
+4684 
-4692 STSGHV
+4692 
-4698 NNPDA
+4698 
-4703 VALTPQSGTE
+4703 
-4713 LQTGA
+4713 
-4718 QADNITA
+4718 
-4725 TITAPNTTGP
+4725 GP

-4742 AVALQP
+4742 AVVLQP
-4748 STSGHVSNPDAVVLS
+4748 STSGHVSNPDAVALS

-4773 SLTPVNVDNTAT
+4773 SLTPVSVDNTAA

-4790 GTVGTPVVLA
+4790 GTVGTPATLA
-4800 TPGSVAVETLKPTV
+4800 TPGMAAIDAPKPTV
-4814 NADSLP
+4814 SADTLP
-4820 GGATPAVKPLLSAAD
+4820 GGATPSVPPLLSAAD
-4835 LLSAIGN
+4835 LLNAIRN

-4864 LVVDPDADSRYLIH
+4864 LVVDPNADSRYLIH
-4878 TNPKLEQLGQVDNAL
+4878 TNPKLEQLGQVDNTL

-4980 LDNAAAAQT
+4980 LDNAAAAQK

-5061 TLRAVD
+5061 TLKAVD

-5119 IINRTESR
+5119 IINHTASR
-5127 NFQTAQPTSS
+5127 DWQTTQPASL
-5137 RSGTGSLVF
+5137 RDGIGSLVF

-5155 VAGNSLTLSAG
+5155 VAGKSLTLSAG

-5175 LNAGQDMALNAKG
+5175 LNAGQDMTLNAKG
-5188 NVAMEAL
+5188 NVALEAL
-5195 TLTNNR
+5195 TLKNNHF
-5201 VDIGWGS
+5201 DIEWGRTDNIKNS
-5208 SNTALNTAVQGS
+5208 STQHSLISADGI
-5220 TVTAG
+5220 
-5225 GTLKAV
+5225 LKVV

-5238 DASALSGGT
+5238 DASRLSGGS
-5247 ALTLAAGNDIRLT
+5247 AMSLTAGNDILLT
-5260 AQDTLK
+5260 AQDVLKDTLSH
-5266 ETLYQGG
+5266 TG
-5273 STAQRRTQDVANS
+5273 SGITQRRTQEVANS

-5299 RDVLSEAASLNAKGS
+5299 RDVLSEAASLNAKGN

-5349 QQSTELTAGKGL
+5349 QQSTELTTGKGL

-5383 AQAGNNINLL
+5383 AQAGNDINLL

-5420 LQETLQTNEKG
+5420 LRETLQTDEKG

-5459 VTLLANNDVNTAASV
+5459 VTLLADNDVNTAASI

-5569 QQEFEQKT
+5569 QQEFQQKT

-5589 SALNS
+5589 SALSS
-5594 AVQSIQA
+5594 AVQSLQA

-5617 AGLAGYQAY
+5617 AGLSGYQAY

-5674 IGIESRIGD
+5674 IGIESRTGD

-5707 LSARNSEDISGKNS
+5707 LSARNSEEISGKNS

-5791 DVDAGRNLLL
+5791 DVDAGRHLLL

-5929 VPSALMSLGNS
+5929 APSALMSLGNS

-6019 AQKAAEAKGDSKVE
+6019 AQKAAEAKGDAKVK
-6033 RPKDGDS
+6033 RPQDGDS

-6045 VYKKAL
+6045 AYKKAL

-6102 QLVKDVTLPKDE
+6102 QLVKDVTIPKDE

-6142 DAAAGAIGASS
+6142 NAAAGAIGASS
-6153 GELAARAIMADQY
+6153 GELIARAIMADQY

-6192 VSGLAS
+6192 ISGLAG

-6216 NNLFGKVLVEGCAI
+6216 NNFLGATSSDKLDKAVEKIKNGDKTLATANELIKLENADKRSDALVDKFTRD
-6230 AAPCRTKVAEQL
+6230 PSQMSSAEQAELAGYLRVYASEMEKEYGSAVSQELVKGL
-6242 LEIGVKAGITA
+6242 LSGQDYMKRNPDSEAMSKAQTIMNTWGYHKSNASIGDAPTILVGSVLGVTVKGMAANAAIGVGVNTGVQLTGKDPFSYIDAIMAGVTA
-6253 VVAKEIADKL
+6253 AATTGKGIIA
-6263 STEELEHL
+6263 STP
-6271 ITLKMMGNDE
+6271 INMGGAA
-6281 ITVRYLS
+6281 IGS
-6288 SLQDKYLPS
+6288 SIKGED
-6297 HTGGD
+6297 
-6302 QIAESGPTNTGG
+6302 PTNAVAGAGVGTVIGGVGGEVIKGATSKLGKDAISDLTGTIIG
-6314 NQLPEQGANHTGN
+6314 GYISEKTGN
-6327 DNGQINTGPNH
+6327 AVKDT
-6338 TGGDQIVGQLPNN
+6338 
-6351 TGNTESVPDLPSNMI
+6351 
-6366 SDGLD
+6366 LD
-6371 NGAEKPSNIKVA
+6371 
-6383 DDKYLKKNGVDAHQ
+6383 
-6397 IKKDFLGS
+6397 KKDDANA
-6405 KAEIKL
+6405 KK
-6411 YDIYVDKDSGQL
+6411 
-6423 WIFRKGGKGEG
+6423 
-6434 VPTGEFIN
+6434 
-6442 N
+6442 

>member
-62 SHNQYHDFNV
+62 SHNQYRDFNV

-216 LGANQVDAT
+216 LGANQVDANGT
-225 GKVTAQATDSGV
+225 VTAQAADSNV

-283 KLSLGDAVAKGSI
+283 KLSLGDAVAKGTI

-304 LRGKQQAGDALT
+304 LRGKQQAGEALT
-316 LNAKQ
+316 LSAKQ

-334 DIALRSDGTL
+334 DIALRSDGAL

-356 AQGTVKSANHL
+356 AQGTVNAANQL
-367 SLKGDAVTLN
+367 SLKGDGVTLSN
-377 ATQLAAGKVTVGAG
+377 TQLAAGKVTVGAG
-391 QSLQQDAQS
+391 QSLQQDAKS
-400 GIKAESVLDVH
+400 GIKAESALEMR

-417 AGSAGAEDVRLEAKT
+417 AGSAGAENVRLEAKT

-461 TAGNTLSVEGGQLLQ
+461 TVGNVLSVEGGQLLQ

-488 LEALDNQ
+488 LETLDNQ

-502 ALTFSGGNITNRGT
+502 ALTFSGGDITNRST

-532 SGLLSARHEVKLE
+532 RGLLSARHELKLE

-559 NQLFLLA
+559 NSLFLLA
-566 GNITNGGTLQAATLT
+566 DNITNGGTLQAATLT

-595 NALDLT
+595 NALELT

-617 ALHGGSLVNRGM
+617 ALHGGSLVNRGT
-629 LSAGEKLALTLGDT
+629 LSAGEKLALTLGDS

-653 NTLQIT
+653 NAQQIT

-668 LTAPDLQLHTGS
+668 LTAPDLQLHTGTL
-680 FANQGSLQADNALQ
+680 ANQGTIQADKALQ

-699 SLTQSAHGTLL
+699 SLTQSANGTLL

-725 GAVQAQQFLLN
+725 GAIQAQQFLLN
-736 AERWLNTGKTSMTG
+736 AERWLNMGKTSLTG
-750 DGLITAGQ
+750 DGQITAGQ

-779 NAGVLQGNTLT
+779 NAGALQGHTLT

-800 QAQAKGTVNLTVAD
+800 QAQAKGAMNLTVAD
-814 TFTNSGDWLSGETL
+814 TFTNTGDWLSGEAL
-828 RLQAAQTENRG
+828 RLQAAKTENRG

-844 TLTTDGTSFD
+844 TLTAEGASFD
-854 NRGTVSGINNLS
+854 NRGTVSGINSLS

-872 LDNAGTLQGNELR
+872 LDNAGTLQGNALR
-885 ADAAQLD
+885 AEAARLT
-892 NQGTLRGTDALTLAI
+892 NQGSLYGSDALTLAI
-907 TGNLSNQG
+907 AGNLSSQG

-922 STTTT
+922 STTSA
-927 QRFINQGTLQAKN
+927 QRFINHGTLQAKN

-951 GKILGVSSLALT
+951 GTIFGISSLALT
-963 AANGLT
+963 AANGF
-969 NRQTGKLL
+969 NNQKSGKLL
-977 SQGAA
+977 TQGAA
-982 MLTAAEGVNT
+982 VLTAAEGVNS

-1063 ELTAVSLMNDGRV
+1063 ELTSVSLMNDGRV

-1130 VLGNTVALSLDQ
+1130 VLGNTVALSADRLV
-1142 LTNHGDITGVDALTL
+1142 NHGDITGVDTLTL

-1264 LTQGTG
+1264 LTQGNG
-1270 SVTAQ
+1270 SVAAQ

-1282 MQAGSLTLQ
+1282 MQAASLLLD
-1291 ADDIVNAGQLLGIDA
+1291 ADEVTNAGQLLGIDA

-1318 QNGTL
+1318 QTGTL

-1333 AQVANHGEWRADSLS
+1333 AQAANHGEWRADNLTLKTAHFSN
-1348 LRAARFTNA
+1348 T

-1367 IVVEPAGAPHQRS
+1367 IAIESAGAPHQRS
-1380 FLPMALSLATDIQQ
+1380 FLPMALSLAADIQQ

-1456 AVTGLSLAGHY
+1456 AVTGLSLAGNY

-1477 LLDWSGATLTNRGR
+1477 LLDWSGATLANRGR

-1515 DITVDSL
+1515 DITADSL
-1522 FNSGEIAG
+1522 FNGGEVAG
-1530 VDALQLTVAD
+1530 VEALQLTVAD

-1551 MLGLSATDLLNQGE
+1551 TLGLSATDLFNQGE
-1565 LSGDRLHLTLQE
+1565 LSGDALHLTLQG

-1585 SGSQRVQLEAN
+1585 SGSQRVQLEAG
-1596 QVDQSGSLESR
+1596 QVEQLGSLESR
-1607 LLQVQANALDNQGT
+1607 QLQVQANALDNQGT

-1638 QGKLLSQGTSTLT
+1638 QGKLLSQGDSTLT

-1666 TLTADDVGN
+1666 TLTADDVEN
-1675 AGQLLGLSAL
+1675 AGQLLGLSGL
-1685 SLTAKN
+1685 MLTAKN
-1691 RLDNAKTGTL
+1691 TLSNAQTGTL
-1701 FTQGLAV
+1701 LTQGLAV
-1708 LNAAEASNDG
+1708 VRAASADNDG

-1737 IQGDQSLTLTLANG
+1737 IQGNQSLTLTLANG

-1756 GTLWSKYATIAARTL
+1756 GTLWSKYADIAARTL
-1771 TNAGEVTG
+1771 TNAGEMTG
-1779 VDGLQLTLDDALTN
+1779 VNGLQLTLDDALTN
-1793 QGALSSY
+1793 QGTLSSY
-1800 HLTAQAG
+1800 HLTAQANK
-1807 RLDNRGKINGLD
+1807 LVNSGKINGLD
-1819 RLELTAGNSL
+1819 RLELTVGDSL
-1829 DNTGSLYGAALA
+1829 TNTGTLYGAALA
-1841 LNASDLTNSGTLTG
+1841 LNANDLTNSGTLTG

-1867 NNTRDISSTALTL
+1867 NNTRDISSNALTL
-1880 KANDVVN
+1880 KANDVFN
-1887 HGTMTGVNGLTLAL
+1887 RGTLTGVNGLTLEL
-1901 GNHLD
+1901 GNQLD

-1913 QALAITANDLTN
+1913 QALSITANDLTN

-1933 SLQLTLGDGLTN
+1933 DLQLTLDGTLIN
-1945 TGALTSQRIDITA
+1945 TGDLTSQRIGITA
-1958 QDVLNH
+1958 KDVLNH
-1964 GQMLGSDD
+1964 GQMLGSDN
-1972 LQFDLRNKLDN
+1972 LQVDLRNTLDN

-1995 VANDIDQQGTLEAR
+1995 VANHIDQQGTLEAR

-2033 IADTA
+2033 IAGTA

-2048 SSTLTADRVDNHG
+2048 RSTLTADRVDNHG
-2061 QWQAGDITLQ
+2061 QWQAGDLTLQ
-2071 ANDLVNSGQIFGL
+2071 ANELTNSGQIFGL
-2084 NTLLLTTTNDLGNQQ
+2084 NALSLTATKGLTNQQ
-2099 GGTLLSQGIAVLRAA
+2099 NAKLLSQGIAVLRAA
-2114 NVINDGDVQADRLT
+2114 SVTNEGDAQADRLT

-2135 NRGRIQGDHGL
+2135 NRGRMQGDHGL
-2146 AVTLDRANPASLL
+2146 AITLDRANPASLL

-2168 GDGWL
+2168 GDSWL
-2173 SASLL
+2173 SASQL
-2178 DNQGTV
+2178 DNQGSI
-2184 SGVGTLMLDGG
+2184 SGVGTLTLDSG
-2195 AINNAGSVI
+2195 AISNAGNVI
-2204 ADGALSLN
+2204 ADGALTLN

-2222 TADTLTLRGN
+2222 TADTLTLHGN

-2249 GTFDNDG
+2249 DAFNNDG

-2264 TLELRD
+2264 TLALRD

-2278 QLLTNGALQAQ
+2278 QLLTNGALQTQ
-2289 ADTVMNDGRWQGNTL
+2289 AGTVMNDGRWQGNTL
-2304 TLTADDVENAG
+2304 TLTADDVGNAG
-2315 QLLGLSALT
+2315 QLLGLSALS
-2324 LTAKNR
+2324 LTAKNS
-2330 LDNTQNGK
+2330 LSNAKTGQ
-2338 LLTQGQAVLNAAEAS
+2338 LLTQGLAVLNAAEAS
-2353 NEGEWQADGL
+2353 NEGEWQADSL

-2378 EQSLTLANGDVDNK
+2378 DQSLTLANGDVTNQ
-2392 GTLWSKYADIAARTL
+2392 GTLWSKNATIAARTL
-2407 TNAGNIT
+2407 TNAGEMT
-2414 GVDGLQLMLDDAL
+2414 GVDGLQLTLDDAL
-2427 TNQGALSSYHLTAQA
+2427 TNQGTLSSYHLTAQA
-2442 DRLNNSGKI
+2442 GRLNNSGKI
-2451 NGLDRLELTVGNS
+2451 NGLDHLELTVGDS
-2464 LDNQGSL
+2464 LTNTGTL
-2471 YGTALVLNAND
+2471 YGAALALNAND

-2492 DSLTLDLTGTL
+2492 DSLSLNLNGTL

-2539 QLDNQGALNSQALI
+2539 QLDNQGALNSQALA

-2568 RDLQL
+2568 SSLQL

-2591 ITAKDVLN
+2591 ITAADVLN
-2599 HGQVLGSDDLQF
+2599 HGQVLGSDDLQL
-2611 DLRNTLDNRGL
+2611 DLRSTLDNRGL

-2633 NDIDQQ
+2633 NHIDQQ

-2647 TVDAQTLDNHGKM
+2647 KVDAQTLDNHGKM
-2660 LGVDALTLAITGT
+2660 LGVDALTLAIAGT
-2673 ARNQGNWLSQGTSTL
+2673 ARNQGKWLSQGRSTL
-2688 TADRVDNNGGRW
+2688 TADRVDNHGRW
-2700 QAGDITLQ
+2700 QAGDLTLQ
-2708 ASELTNRGQIFGLNT
+2708 ASELTNRGQIFGI
-2723 LSLTTTN
+2723 
-2730 DLGNQQG
+2730 D
-2737 GTLLSQGIAV
+2737 
-2747 LRAANVINDGDVQ
+2747 
-2760 ADRLT
+2760 
-2765 FDAQQLT
+2765 
-2772 NRGRMQ
+2772 
-2778 GDHGLAVTLDRAN
+2778 
-2791 PASRLTNQGT
+2791 
-2801 LLSGGDGWLSASLLD
+2801 
-2816 NQGTVSGVGTL
+2816 
-2827 TLDGGAINNAGNVI
+2827 
-2841 ADGALTL
+2841 
-2848 NGDYQGAGLLHTA
+2848 
-2861 DTLTLRGNQLNNSGR
+2861 
-2876 WESRALALNGGAF
+2876 
-2889 SNTGT
+2889 
-2894 VIGER
+2894 
-2899 GITLA
+2899 
-2904 LRDDLTVGSTG
+2904 
-2915 QLLTNGGLQAQAG
+2915 
-2928 TVVNDGRWQG
+2928 
-2938 NTLTLTADEVGNAGQ
+2938 
-2953 LLGLSALSLSAKNRL
+2953 GLS
-2968 DNAKTGQLLTQ
+2968 
-2979 GLAVLNAAE
+2979 LNAA
-2988 ASNEGEWQADSLTL
+2988 
-3002 DAQQLTNTGHIQG
+3002 
-3015 DQSLKLT
+3015 
-3022 LANGDVAN
+3022 
-3030 QGTLWSTLAT
+3030 
-3040 IAART
+3040 
-3045 LTNAGNITGVDGL
+3045 
-3058 QLTLDDALTNQGALS
+3058 
-3073 SYHLTAQADR
+3073 
-3083 LDNRGKINGLDRLE
+3083 
-3097 LTVGNSLDNQ
+3097 
-3107 GSLYGTALVLNANDL
+3107 
-3122 TNHGTLTGVDSL
+3122 
-3134 TLGLNGTLNNT
+3134 
-3145 RDISSTALTLRAN
+3145 
-3158 DVVNRGTMTGV
+3158 
-3169 NGLTLELGNQLD
+3169 
-3181 NQGAL
+3181 
-3186 NSQALAISAN
+3186 
-3196 DLTNDGQINGT
+3196 
-3207 RDLQLTLDGTLTNTG
+3207 
-3222 DLSSQRIGITAKDVL
+3222 
-3237 NHGQVL
+3237 
-3243 GSDDLQFDLRNTL
+3243 
-3256 DNRGLISG
+3256 
-3264 STTLGIVA
+3264 
-3272 NDIDQQGTLEARAL
+3272 
-3286 TVDAQTLDNHGKM
+3286 
-3299 LGVDALTLAI
+3299 
-3309 TGTARNQGKWL
+3309 
-3320 SQGTSTLTA
+3320 
-3329 DRVDNHGQWQAGDIT
+3329 
-3344 LQASELTNRG
+3344 
-3354 QIFGLNALS
+3354 
-3363 LTATNGLTNQ
+3363 NGLTNQ
-3373 QNAKLLSQGIAVLR
+3373 QNAKLLSQGMAVLR

-3413 RMQGDHGLAI
+3413 RMQGDNGLAVT
-3423 ALDRTNPVSR
+3423 LDRANPAS
-3433 LTNQGTL
+3433 LLINQGTL

-3475 GSVIADGALTLT
+3475 GNVIADGALALN

-3496 HTADTLTLRGNQLRN
+3496 HTADTLTLRGNQLHN
-3511 NGRWESRT
+3511 NGRWESRA
-3519 LALNGGSFSNAG
+3519 LALNGGSFSNTG
-3531 TVIGERSI
+3531 TVIGERGI

-3573 WQGKTLEL
+3573 WQGNTLAL

-3593 GQDGLRLDLPGTYQG
+3593 GQDGLRLELHDSYQG

-3619 AVITAGRLNQSGEIA
+3619 AVITAGRLTQSGEIA

-3677 AGRVDSGT
+3677 AGRLDSGT
-3685 LRNAGT
+3685 LSNAGT

-3721 LRYVGNKS
+3721 LRYVGDKS
-3729 SQLLSNG
+3729 SQLLSKG

-3743 QADNGGLWQAGTL
+3743 QTDNAGLWQAGTL
-3756 TLDGDTF
+3756 TLNGDTF

-3769 AGLNG
+3769 AGLNR
-3774 LSLSGDALNNQ
+3774 LSLSGDVLNNQ

-3798 KTLKNSGT
+3798 TTLENGGT

-3812 FTLNL
+3812 FTLQL
-3817 TDRVDNLTTGR
+3817 TDRVDNLATGR

-3836 LTTGVLRNQGLWQSD
+3836 MTTGVLRNQGLWQSD

-3870 HGTLQLTGSYQGGQG
+3870 RGTLQLSGTYQGAQG

-3899 DILNRGQVQG
+3899 DITNRGQVQG
-3909 NTLTLGAEAL
+3909 NTLTLGAETL
-3919 DNHGSLRGDRTLN
+3919 DNHGSLRSDRALN

-3948 SDGTLSVQAAT
+3948 SDGTLSVQAAA

-3981 GTVQGTA
+3981 GTVQGIS

-4001 QGGQL
+4001 QAGQL
-4006 LSDGTTTLNAA
+4006 LSDGTTTLNAV
-4017 AVDNF
+4017 AVDNL

-4033 TTQLTQQGSLMAQD
+4033 TTQLTQQGSLMVQD
-4047 KLTLTLPRWV
+4047 KLTLKIPRWL

-4108 LKTQELQ
+4108 LKTHTLQ

-4136 TQTMAAGKQLTLNVA
+4136 TQSMAAGKQLTLNVA

-4162 QSVQLSSTG
+4162 QSVQLTSTG
-4171 TLTHQGNILAGGGE
+4171 TLTNQGNILAGGGE
-4185 SRLSA
+4185 SRISA
-4190 KDIVQA
+4190 KDIVQL

-4224 GDLLVQ
+4224 GDLLIQ

-4263 GNNLWV
+4263 GNNLLI
-4269 QRDAQ
+4269 QRDGQ
-4274 GNASTS
+4274 GAASTS

-4303 NQREGLMVTESE
+4303 NQREGLVVTESE
-4315 STAESVPEW
+4315 STAESVPDWAKGKNVNIPLSYFDAQGYEYGVYYEQDIM
-4324 VGKTTVH
+4324 VGYV
-4331 IPIEWFK
+4331 IFDAWYVPLDK
-4338 EGDYGILEDGIGL
+4338 EKVQQIVVSSKEIDVQTNGGVATIY
-4351 ESGLP
+4351 SGKDLFS
-4356 EYWWTYAAYE
+4356 TLGSLINDA
-4366 KSEFIKVALETSS
+4366 SSIS
-4379 TKVIAGG
+4379 TKGNIFLRS
-4386 KVGIINSGGSFYSYS
+4386 NS
-4401 DFLLNNASQIT
+4401 LKNAS
-4412 AIKDIILKG
+4412 
-4421 RDFENRSYQEGYVK
+4421 YQSGKSTET
-4435 KYLTYKYLGGANF
+4435 LTYKYSSHMNAMKSYSDLRKEYP
-4448 FANNDKDA
+4448 ND
-4456 IYKFND
+4456 YHFN
-4462 SRYGRRDEREKR
+4462 SRFDFHNER
-4474 FGNDLQ
+4474 GIA
-4480 YSLYE
+4480 YSLVG
-4485 TSPTTEK
+4485 SPTYEK
-4492 TVGESYNALIQAGG
+4492 TEGESYNALIQAGG
-4506 TITADF
+4506 TITADV

-4530 ASTKPVLDVIT
+4530 SSTKPVLDAIT

-4561 NAGAVDVTK
+4561 NAGAVDVTN
-4570 AGSGQATLADNTAGV
+4570 AGSGPATLAGNAAGV

-4599 TALQAGTQADKIT
+4599 TALQAGTQADNIT
-4612 TAIAAPNTAGPLTLN
+4612 AAIATPNATGPLTLN

-4647 VTLTPQSGTA
+4647 VTLMPQSGTVLHA
-4657 LQTGAQAENITATI
+4657 
-4671 TTPNAARPLTLNT
+4671 
-4684 DGAVALQP
+4684 
-4692 STSGHV
+4692 S
-4698 NNPDA
+4698 
-4703 VALTPQSGTE
+4703 
-4713 LQTGA
+4713 A

-4725 TITAPNTTGP
+4725 TIATSNTAGP

-4748 STSGHVSNPDAVVLS
+4748 STSGHVSNPDAVALS
-4763 STGQRPDAGK
+4763 STGKRPDTGK
-4773 SLTPVNVDNTAT
+4773 SLTPVSVDNTAA

-4790 GTVGTPVVLA
+4790 GTVGTPAALA
-4800 TPGSVAVETLKPTV
+4800 TPGMAAIDAPKPTV
-4814 NADSLP
+4814 SADTLP
-4820 GGATPAVKPLLSAAD
+4820 GGTAPAVPPLLSAAD

-4842 GLQNLSTNPLA
+4842 GLQNLSTNPLV

-4864 LVVDPDADSRYLIH
+4864 LVVDPNADSRYLIH

-4970 GSDLQQMQTL
+4970 GSDLQQMQKL
-4980 LDNAAAAQT
+4980 LDNAATAQK

-4996 VSLTPDQVANLSQ
+4996 VSLTPEQVANLSQ

-5061 TLRAVD
+5061 TLNAVEL
-5067 VLAIAS
+5067 LAIAS
-5073 GDRIDN
+5073 GDKIDN

-5119 IINRTESR
+5119 IINHTASR
-5127 NFQTAQPTSS
+5127 DWQTTQPASL
-5137 RSGTGSLVF
+5137 RDGIGSLVF

-5155 VAGNSLTLSAG
+5155 VAGKSLTLNAG

-5188 NVAMEAL
+5188 NVALEAL
-5195 TLTNNR
+5195 TLKNNHF
-5201 VDIGWGS
+5201 DIEWGRTDNIKNS
-5208 SNTALNTAVQGS
+5208 STQHSLISADGI
-5220 TVTAG
+5220 
-5225 GTLKAV
+5225 LKVV

-5238 DASALSGGT
+5238 DASRLSGGSAMSLT
-5247 ALTLAAGNDIRLT
+5247 AGSDILLT
-5260 AQDTLK
+5260 AQDALKDTLSH
-5266 ETLYQGG
+5266 TG
-5273 STAQRRTQDVANS
+5273 SGITQRRTQEVANS
-5286 QLLTG
+5286 QLLSG

-5299 RDVLSEAASLNAKGS
+5299 RDVLSEAASLNAKGT

-5329 EETYSGN
+5329 EEIYSGN

-5349 QQSTELTAGKGL
+5349 QQSTELTTGKGL

-5383 AQAGNNINLL
+5383 VQAGNDINLL

-5431 SLLSGDGVTMA
+5431 SLLSGDSVTMA

-5459 VTLLANNDVNTAASV
+5459 VTLLANHDVNTAASI

-5569 QQEFEQKT
+5569 QQEFQQKT

-5674 IGIESRIGD
+5674 IGIESRTGD

-5692 AGGDVLMNA
+5692 AGGDVTMNA

-5779 RLIGAQVNGERI
+5779 RLTGAQVNGERI
-5791 DVDAGRNLLL
+5791 DVDAGRHLLL

-6019 AQKAAEAKGDSKVE
+6019 AQKAAEAKGDAKVK
-6033 RPKDGDS
+6033 RPQDGDS

-6051 TESPTYKA
+6051 TESPTYKT

-6102 QLVKDVTLPKDE
+6102 QLVKDVTIPKDE

-6153 GELAARAIMADQY
+6153 GELAARAIMAAQY

-6192 VSGLAS
+6192 VSGLAG

-6216 NNLFGKVLVEGCAI
+6216 NNYLNKGRPVAFAEKLKACNGDPSCEQGMRKDMAKESAENIQKLKSCWDAGDSACVTAMRSQIETDGKAYAQLGVQDALAGRSYENSANWYADIIDQCGGKCGWLESALAKTAADGLTNAVYGALGTGSVPKPGKTGINNVEISDVGKGNSPTNNTNSSPKLGETKIVNEVSVTRVGRWMSPDELAKMESQGKI
-6230 AAPCRTKVAEQL
+6230 VQGSGGQTFISTNGVNDFKGAAPK
-6242 LEIGVKAGITA
+6242 G
-6253 VVAKEIADKL
+6253 
-6263 STEELEHL
+6263 
-6271 ITLKMMGNDE
+6271 
-6281 ITVRYLS
+6281 
-6288 SLQDKYLPS
+6288 
-6297 HTGGD
+6297 
-6302 QIAESGPTNTGG
+6302 
-6314 NQLPEQGANHTGN
+6314 
-6327 DNGQINTGPNH
+6327 
-6338 TGGDQIVGQLPNN
+6338 
-6351 TGNTESVPDLPSNMI
+6351 SVYVEFDVPSNSLIQGGKDGWYKMLG
-6366 SDGLD
+6366 SD
-6371 NGAEKPSNIKVA
+6371 AKPSQKYQLNKQGGVLTPSVSNINV
-6383 DDKYLKKNGVDAHQ
+6383 VD
-6397 IKKDFLGS
+6397 
-6405 KAEIKL
+6405 
-6411 YDIYVDKDSGQL
+6411 
-6423 WIFRKGGKGEG
+6423 GK
-6434 VPTGEFIN
+6434 
-6442 N
+6442 

>member
-1 MKPIKTTQRLLAYT
+1 MKPVKTTQRLLAYT

-62 SHNQYHDFNV
+62 SHNQYQDFNV

-79 NNGTEQLNPT
+79 NNGTAQLNPT

-201 AQIDAGLNANDARIV
+201 AQINAGLNANDTQIV
-216 LGANQVDAT
+216 LGANQVDANGT
-225 GKVTAQATDSGV
+225 VTAQAADSGVAGSNV

-270 SARSGDITLSANG
+270 SARRGDITLSANG
-283 KLSLGDAVAKGSI
+283 KLSLGDTVAQGNI
-296 QADADALA
+296 QADADALV

-344 NAQNSL
+344 NAQNSV

-356 AQGTVKSANHL
+356 AQGTVKSANQL
-367 SLKGDAVTLN
+367 SLNGDAVTLN
-377 ATQLAAGKVTVGAG
+377 ATQLAAGKVTVNAG
-391 QSLQQDAQS
+391 QSLQQDAKS
-400 GIKAESVLDVH
+400 GIKAESVLDVR
-411 GDAVSL
+411 GDTISL

-447 TVRVTQQ
+447 TVHVAQQ
-454 GDWQGNV
+454 GDWQGNL
-461 TAGNTLSVEGGQLLQ
+461 TAGNVLTVDGGRLVQ

-488 LEALDNQ
+488 LDALDNQ

-502 ALTFSGGNITNRGT
+502 ALTFSGGDITNRGT

-532 SGLLSARHEVKLE
+532 TGLLSARHDVKLE
-545 LQAVLNNQGNILTD
+545 LQTVLNNQGNILTD
-559 NQLFLLA
+559 NSLFLLA
-566 GNITNGGTLQAATLT
+566 DTITNGGTLQAATLI
-581 AQADSFTSQ
+581 AQANQFTNQ

-607 HGTINARQML
+607 HSTINARQML
-617 ALHGGSLVNRGM
+617 ALHGGSLVNRGT
-629 LSAGEKLALTLGDT
+629 LSTGEKLALTLGGT
-643 LDNRSLMQAG
+643 LDNRGLMQAG
-653 NTLQIT
+653 NTLQVT
-659 ADRLSNDGT
+659 ADRVSNDGT
-668 LTAPDLQLHTGS
+668 LTAPDLQLHTGTL
-680 FANQGSLQADNALQ
+680 ANQGTLQADSALQ

-699 SLTQSAHGTLL
+699 TLTQSATGSLL
-710 AGTGLTINAGQAETD
+710 AGTDLTVNAGQAETD
-725 GAVQAQQFLLN
+725 GAIQAQQFLLN
-736 AERWLNTGKTSMTG
+736 AERWLNAGKTSLTG
-750 DGLITAGQ
+750 DGQITATH

-779 NAGVLQGNTLT
+779 NAGALQGHALTLQASTLT
-790 IQANT
+790 N
-795 LTSSG
+795 SG
-800 QAQAKGTVNLTVAD
+800 QAQARGAVNLTVAD
-814 TFTNSGDWLSGETL
+814 AFTNSGDWLSGETL
-828 RLQAAQTENRG
+828 RLQVSKAENRG
-839 SLQAL
+839 TLQAL
-844 TLTTDGTSFD
+844 TLTADGTSFD
-854 NRGTVSGINNLS
+854 NRGTISGINSLS
-866 LFLTGH
+866 LFLSGN
-872 LDNAGTLQGNELR
+872 LDNTGTLQGNQLR
-885 ADAAQLD
+885 AEAAQLT
-892 NQGTLRGTDALTLAI
+892 NQGTLHGTDALTLAI
-907 TGNLSNQG
+907 AGNLSSQG
-915 ELLSDGD
+915 TLLSEGD
-922 STTTT
+922 SSTRAK
-927 QRFINQGTLQAKN
+927 RFDNQGTLQAKN
-940 VVLQVD
+940 VTLQVD

-951 GKILGVSSLALT
+951 GKIFGVSSLALT

-969 NRQTGKLL
+969 NQQAGKLL
-977 SQGAA
+977 SQGVA
-982 MLTAAEGVNT
+982 MLTAAEVVNA
-992 GEWQAKALTLTA
+992 GDWQAKTLTLTA
-1004 NNLTNDGQIQG
+1004 NNITNDGQIQG
-1015 DEALSL
+1015 DDALSL
-1021 TLPATDGKGTLIN
+1021 TLPTTDGKGTLIN
-1034 RGTLTT
+1034 RGTVTT
-1040 GGDATLFARL
+1040 GGDGTLFARL
-1050 MENQGTLSSLGRT
+1050 MENQGSLSSLGRT
-1063 ELTAVSLMNDGRV
+1063 ELTAVSLVNDGLL

-1092 LLNTAGTLTLHG
+1092 LLNTAGTLALHG
-1104 DTLVNGGHWESRAL
+1104 DTLANNGHWESRAL
-1118 SLQGKHLTNQGT
+1118 SLQGKHFTNQGT
-1130 VLGNTVALSLDQ
+1130 VLGNAVALSAERLV
-1142 LTNHGDITGVDALTL
+1142 NHGDITGVDTLTL

-1173 LSVAAADVNNRGDMQ
+1173 LSVAAAEVNNRGDMQ

-1203 TGVISGSQSVA
+1203 AGVISGSQSVA
-1214 VTAGDVKQR
+1214 VTAGDVKQG

-1242 KMLGVDALTLAIV
+1242 RLLGVDALTLSIA
-1255 GTVTNSGNV
+1255 GNFSNDGNL
-1264 LTQGTG
+1264 LTQKAGV
-1270 SVTAQ
+1270 VTAQ
-1275 QVDNSGL
+1275 QINNSGL
-1282 MQAGSLTLQ
+1282 MQAENLTLE
-1291 ADDIVNAGQLLGIDA
+1291 ADEITNAGQLLGIQA
-1306 LSITAQHGLTNQ
+1306 LSVTAQGGLTNQ
-1318 QNGTL
+1318 QTGKL

-1333 AQVANHGEWRADSLS
+1333 AQAANHGEWLADNLT
-1348 LRAARFTNA
+1348 LQAERFNNT
-1357 GRVQTEGNMD
+1357 GRVQADRELSVT
-1367 IVVEPAGAPHQRS
+1367 VAPVSAARQRS
-1380 FLPMALSLATDIQQ
+1380 FLPMALSLAEDIQQ
-1394 LNAPS
+1394 LNAS
-1399 SRQSGGATDGVLDN
+1399 STHQGSGATDGVLDN

-1419 GGDIQLRATQ
+1419 GGDLRLHAMQ
-1429 LANQGSLA
+1429 IANQGSL
-1437 SNGTATL
+1437 SGNGTATL
-1444 IGETVANDGDIV
+1444 TGNTIQNDGVVV
-1456 AVTGLSLAGHY
+1456 AMTSLSLTGNY
-1467 QGRGSLQTDG
+1467 QGLGTLQTDG
-1477 LLDWSGATLTNRGR
+1477 RLDWSGTTLANRGR

-1499 QGLTLDNQ
+1499 QGHELDNQ

-1515 DITVDSL
+1515 DITADTL
-1522 FNSGEIAG
+1522 FNGGEIAG
-1530 VDALQLTVAD
+1530 IDALQLTVAER
-1540 SLTNQGQIYGA
+1540 LTNQGELYGA
-1551 MLGLSATDLLNQGE
+1551 TLELSATDLFNQGE
-1565 LSGDRLHLTLQE
+1565 LSGDALHLTLQE
-1577 TVRNRGLM
+1577 TAHNSGLI
-1585 SGSQRVQLEAN
+1585 SGSQRVQLEAG
-1596 QVDQSGSLESR
+1596 QVEQSGSLESR
-1607 LLQVQANALDNQGT
+1607 RLQVQANALDNQGT
-1621 MLGVDALTLS
+1621 MLGVDALTLA
-1631 IRDTARN
+1631 INTTARN
-1638 QGKLLSQGTSTLT
+1638 SGKWLSQGDSTLT
-1651 ANRLENRGQWQAKTL
+1651 ARQLENTGQWQSKAL
-1666 TLTADDVGN
+1666 TLTADDVENAGQLLGLSALTLTAKNRLDNAKTGTLLTQGLAVLNAAEASNAGEWQADSLTLDAQNLNNRGHIQADTSLKMTLAKGDVTNQGTLWSNNADIAARTLTNDGTLTGAAGLQLTLDDALTNQGTLNSSQLIAQADRLDNRGKINGLDRLELTIGNGLDNQGTLYGAAVALNTNGLTNSGTITGVDSLTLELNGTLNNTRDISSNALTLRANDVVNHGTLTGVNGLTLELGNHLDNQGALNSQALAIAARDVTNGGLFNGTRSLQLTLDGTLTNTGDLTSQRIGITAADVLNHGQMLGSDDLQFDLRNKLDNRGLVSGSNTLGIVANDIDQQGTLEARALKVDAQTLDNHGKMLGVDALTLAIAGTARNQGKWLSQGSSTLTVDRVDNQGQWQAGDITLQASDLTNSGQIFGIDALSLSAANGLTNQQRGKLLSQGAAVLRAASVTNDGDVQADRLTFEAQQLTNRGRMQGDNGLAVTLGRTNPASRLTNQGTLLSGGDGWLSASLLDNQGTVSGVGKVTLDSGAINNAGNVIADGALSLNGDYQGAGLLHTADTLTLRGNQLRNNGRWESRALALNGDAFSNTGTVIGERGITLELRDGLTVGRDGQLLTNGDLQVQAGRVSNDGLWQGNALTLTADEVEN

-1691 RLDNAKTGTL
+1691 RLDNTQTGKL
-1701 FTQGLAV
+1701 LTQGLAV
-1708 LNAAEASNDG
+1708 LNAAEASNEG

-1726 LDAQQLTNTGH
+1726 LDAQSLINRGH
-1737 IQGDQSLTLTLANG
+1737 IQGDQSLKMTQANG
-1751 DVDNK
+1751 DVTNQ
-1756 GTLWSKYATIAARTL
+1756 GTLWSKLATIAARTL
-1771 TNAGEVTG
+1771 TNEGNITG
-1779 VDGLQLTLDDALTN
+1779 VNGLQLTLDDALTN
-1793 QGALSSY
+1793 QGTLSSY
-1800 HLTAQAG
+1800 QLTAQAD
-1807 RLDNRGKINGLD
+1807 RLNNRGKINGLD
-1819 RLELTAGNSL
+1819 QLGITVNQNLN
-1829 DNTGSLYGAALA
+1829 NTGTLYGAAVT
-1841 LNASDLTNSGTLTG
+1841 LNANDLTNDGTLTG
-1855 VDSLSLNLNGTL
+1855 VDSLSLELNGTL
-1867 NNTRDISSTALTL
+1867 NNTRDISSNALTL

-1887 HGTMTGVNGLTLAL
+1887 LGTMTGVNGLTLEL

-1906 NQGALNS
+1906 NQGTLNS
-1913 QALAITANDLTN
+1913 QVLAIAAHDVTN
-1925 DGQINGTR
+1925 GGRLNGTR
-1933 SLQLTLGDGLTN
+1933 SLQLTLDGTLTN
-1945 TGALTSQRIDITA
+1945 TGDLTSPRIGITA
-1958 QDVLNH
+1958 QNVLNH
-1964 GQMLGSDD
+1964 GQMLGADD
-1972 LQFDLRNKLDN
+1972 LQLDLRNKLDN

-2009 ALTVDAQTLDNHGKM
+2009 ALKVDAQTLDNHGKM

-2033 IADTA
+2033 IAGTA

-2048 SSTLTADRVDNHG
+2048 SSTLTVGQVDNQG

-2071 ANDLVNSGQIFGL
+2071 ATD
-2084 NTLLLTTTNDLGNQQ
+2084 
-2099 GGTLLSQGIAVLRAA
+2099 
-2114 NVINDGDVQADRLT
+2114 
-2128 FDAQQLT
+2128 
-2135 NRGRIQGDHGL
+2135 
-2146 AVTLDRANPASLL
+2146 
-2159 TNQGTLLSG
+2159 
-2168 GDGWL
+2168 
-2173 SASLL
+2173 
-2178 DNQGTV
+2178 
-2184 SGVGTLMLDGG
+2184 
-2195 AINNAGSVI
+2195 
-2204 ADGALSLN
+2204 
-2212 GDYQG
+2212 
-2217 AGLLH
+2217 
-2222 TADTLTLRGN
+2222 
-2232 QLNNS
+2232 
-2237 GRWESRALALNG
+2237 
-2249 GTFDNDG
+2249 
-2256 TVIGERGI
+2256 
-2264 TLELRD
+2264 
-2270 GLTVGSTG
+2270 
-2278 QLLTNGALQAQ
+2278 
-2289 ADTVMNDGRWQGNTL
+2289 
-2304 TLTADDVENAG
+2304 
-2315 QLLGLSALT
+2315 
-2324 LTAKNR
+2324 
-2330 LDNTQNGK
+2330 
-2338 LLTQGQAVLNAAEAS
+2338 
-2353 NEGEWQADGL
+2353 
-2363 TLDAQQ
+2363 
-2369 LTNTGHIQG
+2369 
-2378 EQSLTLANGDVDNK
+2378 
-2392 GTLWSKYADIAARTL
+2392 
-2407 TNAGNIT
+2407 
-2414 GVDGLQLMLDDAL
+2414 
-2427 TNQGALSSYHLTAQA
+2427 
-2442 DRLNNSGKI
+2442 
-2451 NGLDRLELTVGNS
+2451 
-2464 LDNQGSL
+2464 
-2471 YGTALVLNAND
+2471 
-2482 LTNSGTLTGV
+2482 
-2492 DSLTLDLTGTL
+2492 
-2503 NNTRDISST
+2503 
-2512 ALTLRANDVFNH
+2512 
-2524 GTLTGVNGLTLELGN
+2524 
-2539 QLDNQGALNSQALI
+2539 
-2553 IAARDVTNGGLLNGT
+2553 
-2568 RDLQL
+2568 
-2573 TLDGTLTNT
+2573 
-2582 GDLTSQRID
+2582 
-2591 ITAKDVLN
+2591 
-2599 HGQVLGSDDLQF
+2599 
-2611 DLRNTLDNRGL
+2611 
-2622 ISGSTTLGIVA
+2622 
-2633 NDIDQQ
+2633 
-2639 GTLEARAL
+2639 
-2647 TVDAQTLDNHGKM
+2647 
-2660 LGVDALTLAITGT
+2660 
-2673 ARNQGNWLSQGTSTL
+2673 
-2688 TADRVDNNGGRW
+2688 
-2700 QAGDITLQ
+2700 
-2708 ASELTNRGQIFGLNT
+2708 LTNRGQIFGLNA

-2747 LRAANVINDGDVQ
+2747 LRAANVTNDGDWQ

-2765 FDAQQLT
+2765 VDAQQLT
-2772 NRGRMQ
+2772 NRGRIQ
-2778 GDHGLAVTLDRAN
+2778 GDHGLAITLDRAN

-2801 LLSGGDGWLSASLLD
+2801 LLSGGDGWLSASLLN
-2816 NQGTVSGVGTL
+2816 NQGTVSGVGKV
-2827 TLDGGAINNAGNVI
+2827 TLDSGAINNAGNVI

-2876 WESRALALNGGAF
+2876 WESRVLALNGGAF

-2899 GITLA
+2899 GITLE
-2904 LRDDLTVGSTG
+2904 LRDGLTVGRDG
-2915 QLLTNGGLQAQAG
+2915 QLLTNGALQAQAG
-2928 TVVNDGRWQG
+2928 TVVNDGFWQG
-2938 NTLTLTADEVGNAGQ
+2938 NTLA
-2953 LLGLSALSLSAKNRL
+2953 
-2968 DNAKTGQLLTQ
+2968 
-2979 GLAVLNAAE
+2979 
-2988 ASNEGEWQADSLTL
+2988 
-3002 DAQQLTNTGHIQG
+3002 
-3015 DQSLKLT
+3015 
-3022 LANGDVAN
+3022 
-3030 QGTLWSTLAT
+3030 
-3040 IAART
+3040 
-3045 LTNAGNITGVDGL
+3045 
-3058 QLTLDDALTNQGALS
+3058 
-3073 SYHLTAQADR
+3073 
-3083 LDNRGKINGLDRLE
+3083 
-3097 LTVGNSLDNQ
+3097 
-3107 GSLYGTALVLNANDL
+3107 
-3122 TNHGTLTGVDSL
+3122 
-3134 TLGLNGTLNNT
+3134 
-3145 RDISSTALTLRAN
+3145 
-3158 DVVNRGTMTGV
+3158 
-3169 NGLTLELGNQLD
+3169 
-3181 NQGAL
+3181 
-3186 NSQALAISAN
+3186 
-3196 DLTNDGQINGT
+3196 
-3207 RDLQLTLDGTLTNTG
+3207 
-3222 DLSSQRIGITAKDVL
+3222 
-3237 NHGQVL
+3237 
-3243 GSDDLQFDLRNTL
+3243 
-3256 DNRGLISG
+3256 
-3264 STTLGIVA
+3264 
-3272 NDIDQQGTLEARAL
+3272 
-3286 TVDAQTLDNHGKM
+3286 
-3299 LGVDALTLAI
+3299 
-3309 TGTARNQGKWL
+3309 
-3320 SQGTSTLTA
+3320 
-3329 DRVDNHGQWQAGDIT
+3329 
-3344 LQASELTNRG
+3344 
-3354 QIFGLNALS
+3354 
-3363 LTATNGLTNQ
+3363 
-3373 QNAKLLSQGIAVLR
+3373 
-3387 AASVTNDGDVQAD
+3387 
-3400 RLTFE
+3400 
-3405 AQQLTNRG
+3405 
-3413 RMQGDHGLAI
+3413 
-3423 ALDRTNPVSR
+3423 
-3433 LTNQGTL
+3433 
-3440 LSGGDSW
+3440 
-3447 LSASQLDNQGTVSG
+3447 
-3461 VGTLTLDSGAINNA
+3461 
-3475 GSVIADGALTLT
+3475 
-3487 GDYQGAGLL
+3487 
-3496 HTADTLTLRGNQLRN
+3496 
-3511 NGRWESRT
+3511 
-3519 LALNGGSFSNAG
+3519 
-3531 TVIGERSI
+3531 
-3539 TLELRD
+3539 
-3545 GLTVGS
+3545 
-3551 TGQLLTNGVLQAQA
+3551 
-3565 GTVMNDGF
+3565 
-3573 WQGKTLEL
+3573 L

-3593 GQDGLRLDLPGTYQG
+3593 GQDVLRLDLLGTYQG
-3608 NAQSRLLSDGE
+3608 NAPSRLLSDGE
-3619 AVITAGRLNQSGEIA
+3619 AVITADRLTQSGEIA
-3634 AGTLHLTTTTLDN
+3634 ADTLSLTTNTLDN

-3653 SSGLTV
+3653 SNGLTV
-3659 TNRDELINRAG
+3659 TNRDELLNRAG
-3670 AELLTNG
+3670 GELLTNG

-3685 LRNAGT
+3685 LSNAGT
-3691 LQANDLQLRAGEIDN
+3691 LQANDLQLGASEIDN

-3721 LRYVGNKS
+3721 LRYVGDKS

-3736 VATLNAK
+3736 VVTLNITRAEN
-3743 QADNGGLWQAGTL
+3743 AGLWQAGTL
-3756 TLDGDTF
+3756 TLNGESF
-3763 RNSGTV
+3763 SNSGTV

-3774 LSLSGDALNNQ
+3774 LLLNGDALNNQ
-3785 GELFSQGAVTLTG
+3785 GELFSQGTVTLTG
-3798 KTLKNSGT
+3798 KTLENGGT

-3812 FTLNL
+3812 FTLQL
-3817 TDRVDNLTTGR
+3817 TDRVDNLATGR

-3836 LTTGVLRNQGLWQSD
+3836 LITGVLRNQGLWQSD
-3851 ALHLTARDLEQQ
+3851 ALQLTARDLEQQ

-3870 HGTLQLTGSYQGGQG
+3870 RGTLQLSGDYQGAQG

-3899 DILNRGQVQG
+3899 DITNRGQIQG
-3909 NTLTLGAEAL
+3909 KTLTLGADEL
-3919 DNHGSLRGDRTLN
+3919 TNHDTLRGDRALD
-3932 ATVTGQ
+3932 ATVVGQ
-3938 FTHASQARLS
+3938 FSNASQARLS
-3948 SDGTLSVQAAT
+3948 SDDTLNVQATA
-3959 LANQGEIKA
+3959 LVNQGDIKA
-3968 ATTTLTGNTITNG
+3968 ANTTLAGNTLTNG
-3981 GTVQGTA
+3981 GTVQGIA

-4001 QGGQL
+4001 QAGQL

-4017 AVDNF
+4017 AVENL
-4022 GWLQGRGLALN
+4022 GWLQGRGLAVN

-4047 KLTLTLPRWV
+4047 KLALKIPQWV

-4136 TQTMAAGKQLTLNVA
+4136 TQSMAAGKQLTLNVA

-4162 QSVQLSSTG
+4162 QSVQLTSTG
-4171 TLTHQGNILAGGGE
+4171 TLTHQGRILAGGGE

-4303 NQREGLMVTESE
+4303 NQREGLVVTEGE
-4315 STAESVPEW
+4315 LTAESVPDW
-4324 VGKTTVH
+4324 VGKTKVD

-4338 EGDYGILEDGIGL
+4338 PGDYGVVTFHDSEDHGVNRN
-4351 ESGLP
+4351 S
-4356 EYWWTYAAYE
+4356 YSATYVPFEHADIQ
-4366 KSEFIKVALETSS
+4366 KFFIKSNSIYVVA
-4379 TKVIAGG
+4379 K
-4386 KVGIINSGGSFYSYS
+4386 
-4401 DFLLNNASQIT
+4401 NAEGN
-4412 AIKDIILKG
+4412 L
-4421 RDFENRSYQEGYVK
+4421 RS
-4435 KYLTYKYLGGANF
+4435 
-4448 FANNDKDA
+4448 
-4456 IYKFND
+4456 
-4462 SRYGRRDEREKR
+4462 
-4474 FGNDLQ
+4474 GNDLHINASSFNNQ
-4480 YSLYE
+4480 ASIVFSVKNLSLSGYELNNQSYHSGFSTEYFTYIYDKRSAGGYSYANG
-4485 TSPTTEK
+4485 SPRPNEYYSNGRLTNSNYFVKDRDYNNANRWRFMRYILSGTPVTEK

-4506 TITADF
+4506 TITADV

-4530 ASTKPVLDVIT
+4530 AATKPVLDAIT

-4570 AGSGQATLADNTAGV
+4570 AGGGQATLAGNAAGV
-4585 NATGKTVTL
+4585 AATGKAVTL
-4594 TQQAS
+4594 TPQS
-4599 TALQAGTQADKIT
+4599 GTALQAGAQADNIT
-4612 TAIAAPNTAGPLTLN
+4612 AVIATPTTTGPLTLN

-4634 QPAASGHISNPDA
+4634 QPAASGQISNPDA
-4647 VTLTPQSGTA
+4647 VTLTPHSGTA
-4657 LQTGAQAENITATI
+4657 LQA
-4671 TTPNAARPLTLNT
+4671 
-4684 DGAVALQP
+4684 
-4692 STSGHV
+4692 
-4698 NNPDA
+4698 
-4703 VALTPQSGTE
+4703 
-4713 LQTGA
+4713 GA

-4725 TITAPNTTGP
+4725 TIATPNATGP

-4742 AVALQP
+4742 AVVLTP
-4748 STSGHVSNPDAVVLS
+4748 STSGHVSNPDTVALS
-4763 STGQRPDAGK
+4763 STGPRPDAGS
-4773 SLTPVNVDNTAT
+4773 SLTPVSVDNTAT
-4785 GVTIA
+4785 GITVA
-4790 GTVGTPVVLA
+4790 GTVGTPATLA

-4814 NADSLP
+4814 SADSLP
-4820 GGATPAVKPLLSAAD
+4820 GGATPAVKPPLSAAD

-4864 LVVDPDADSRYLIH
+4864 LVVDPNADSRYLIH

-4959 KQSGQRYLNGT
+4959 KQSGQRHLNGT
-4970 GSDLQQMQTL
+4970 GSDLAQMQML
-4980 LDNAAAAQT
+4980 LDNAAEAQK

-4996 VSLTPDQVANLSQ
+4996 VSLTPEQVANLSQ

-5061 TLRAVD
+5061 TLRAVE

-5073 GDRIDN
+5073 GDKIDN

-5100 NSGSRIEGNTLQLA
+5100 NSGSRMEGNTLQLA

-5127 NFQTAQPTSS
+5127 TFQTAQPTASH
-5137 RSGTGSLVF
+5137 SGTGSLVF

-5188 NVAMEAL
+5188 HVAVEAL

-5225 GTLKAV
+5225 GALKAV

-5238 DASALSGGT
+5238 AASALSGGT

-5273 STAQRRTQDVANS
+5273 STAQRRTQEVANS
-5286 QLLTG
+5286 QLLSG
-5291 GDLNLVAG
+5291 GELSLVAG
-5299 RDVLSEAASLNAKGS
+5299 RDVLSEAASLNAKGT
-5314 ATLAAGRDLNLLSQE
+5314 ATLAAGRDLNLLSE
-5329 EETYSGN
+5329 TEETYSGN

-5349 QQSTELTAGKGL
+5349 QQSTELTTGQGL

-5420 LQETLQTNEKG
+5420 LQETVQTNEKG
-5431 SLLSGDGVTMA
+5431 SLLSGDSVTLA
-5442 ANQDINL
+5442 ASQDINL
-5449 QGSSVVGDKQ
+5449 LGSSVVGDKQ

-5474 ENYQNYE
+5474 ENYQHYE

-5525 TTDSVTVKAGNDVT
+5525 TTDSVTVKAGNDVS

-5545 VAGKDIFLQGNNV
+5545 VAGKDILLQGNNV
-5558 TIDPGYDTRKQ
+5558 TLDPGYDTRKQ
-5569 QQEFEQKT
+5569 QQEFEQKS

-5617 AGLAGYQAY
+5617 AGLSGYQAY

-5674 IGIESRIGD
+5674 IGIESRTGD

-5707 LSARNSEDISGKNS
+5707 LSARNSEALSGKNS
-5721 SSGGNIGISLGLSNG
+5721 SSGGNIGVSLGLSNG

-5756 GNSWSETTVD
+5756 GNTWSETTVD

-5779 RLIGAQVNGERI
+5779 RLTGAQVNGGRI

-5801 QSQQDSERYDS
+5801 QSQQDSDRYDS
-5812 KQTSVAAGGSFT
+5812 KQVSGSAGGSFT
-5824 WGSMSGSGYLS
+5824 WGGGGGSGYISL
-5835 ASKDKI
+5835 SKDKM
-5841 HSNYDSVQQQTGFFA
+5841 HSNYDSVQQQTGLFA

-5907 SGIGLSA
+5907 SGAGFSA
-5914 SPSMSG
+5914 SPSLNG
-5920 SMLSTLAMT
+5920 SMLSTLAMN
-5929 VPSALMSLGNS
+5929 VPSALMALGHS
-5940 GSAASTT
+5940 GNASSTT

-5955 LLLRDTAKQVQ
+5955 LLLRNTAKQVQ

-6019 AQKAAEAKGDSKVE
+6019 AQKAAEAKGDSKVK
-6033 RPKDGDS
+6033 RPQEGDS
-6040 AKEWE
+6040 AQEWE

-6123 ANAMA
+6123 TNAMA

-6153 GELAARAIMADQY
+6153 GELAARAIMAAQY

-6172 DLTEEE
+6172 DLTEAE
-6178 KQSVSALSTLASGL
+6178 KQSVSALSTLAAGL

-6216 NNLFGKVLVEGCAI
+6216 NNSLSLVARGCA
-6230 AAPCRTKVAEQL
+6230 ALSPCRTKVAEQL
-6242 LEIGVKAGITA
+6242 LEIGAKAGIA
-6253 VVAKEIADKL
+6253 GLAGAAIKDVADKMT
-6263 STEELEHL
+6263 SDELDHL
-6271 ITLKMMGNDE
+6271 VTLEMMGNDE
-6281 ITVRYLS
+6281 ITVKYLN
-6288 SLQDKYLPS
+6288 SLQDKYGSENASNPNLGKDLTNEQKAELGG
-6297 HTGGD
+6297 TG
-6302 QIAESGPTNTGG
+6302 SGTPGG
-6314 NQLPEQGANHTGN
+6314 WEPQDEENARNSDSSSDPKSRSQYEQYVDSLRA
-6327 DNGQINTGPNH
+6327 
-6338 TGGDQIVGQLPNN
+6338 
-6351 TGNTESVPDLPSNMI
+6351 SM
-6366 SDGLD
+6366 
-6371 NGAEKPSNIKVA
+6371 EKPNVKDDNLKNIINDLYRPNAKVGSGSTA
-6383 DDKYLKKNGVDAHQ
+6383 DAVRYELATGEKVGGRGHVEKAQTY
-6397 IKKDFLGS
+6397 S
-6405 KAEIKL
+6405 KALQDWLNKNPQASSS
-6411 YDIYVDKDSGQL
+6411 DKAAAENVLKDMQNAL
-6423 WIFRKGGKGEG
+6423 KGKK
-6434 VPTGEFIN
+6434 
-6442 N
+6442 

>member
-1 MKPIKTTQRLLAYT
+1 
-15 LIHLIAFQPLLPA
+15 
-28 MAAGVQVAT
+28 
-37 GNTALDQAGN
+37 
-47 GVPVINI
+47 
-54 ATPNSAGI
+54 
-62 SHNQYHDFNV
+62 
-72 DKPGLIL
+72 
-79 NNGTEQLNPT
+79 
-89 QLGGLIQNNP
+89 
-99 NLKGKAADAI
+99 
-109 INEVVSSNRSTL
+109 
-121 AGYLEVGGKQ
+121 
-131 ASVIVA
+131 
-137 NPNGITCDGCGFI
+137 
-150 NTPQVTL
+150 
-157 TTGKPQLDAQGN
+157 
-169 LQHIDVKRG
+169 
-178 DITLTGQGLD
+178 
-188 ASKSDYLS
+188 
-196 LIART
+196 
-201 AQIDAGLNANDARIV
+201 
-216 LGANQVDAT
+216 
-225 GKVTAQATDSGV
+225 
-237 KVALDTGALGGMYT
+237 
-251 NRIKLVSSD
+251 
-260 KGVGVNVGNL
+260 
-270 SARSGDITLSANG
+270 
-283 KLSLGDAVAKGSI
+283 
-296 QADADALA
+296 
-304 LRGKQQAGDALT
+304 
-316 LNAKQ
+316 
-321 DITLQ
+321 
-326 DATLRAGK
+326 
-334 DIALRSDGTL
+334 
-344 NAQNSL
+344 
-350 ISAGVD
+350 
-356 AQGTVKSANHL
+356 
-367 SLKGDAVTLN
+367 
-377 ATQLAAGKVTVGAG
+377 
-391 QSLQQDAQS
+391 
-400 GIKAESVLDVH
+400 
-411 GDAVSL
+411 
-417 AGSAGAEDVRLEAKT
+417 
-432 LNGAGS
+432 
-438 AQLQAKNNA
+438 
-447 TVRVTQQ
+447 
-454 GDWQGNV
+454 
-461 TAGNTLSVEGGQLLQ
+461 
-476 RGTLAGKTLTLT
+476 
-488 LEALDNQ
+488 
-495 GDIAALQ
+495 
-502 ALTFSGGNITNRGT
+502 
-516 LAAAERLT
+516 
-524 VNAQRLDN
+524 
-532 SGLLSARHEVKLE
+532 
-545 LQAVLNNQGNILTD
+545 
-559 NQLFLLA
+559 
-566 GNITNGGTLQAATLT
+566 
-581 AQADSFTSQ
+581 
-590 GEVTA
+590 
-595 NALDLT
+595 
-601 SQTTEN
+601 
-607 HGTINARQML
+607 
-617 ALHGGSLVNRGM
+617 
-629 LSAGEKLALTLGDT
+629 
-643 LDNRSLMQAG
+643 
-653 NTLQIT
+653 
-659 ADRLSNDGT
+659 
-668 LTAPDLQLHTGS
+668 
-680 FANQGSLQADNALQ
+680 
-694 LDATR
+694 
-699 SLTQSAHGTLL
+699 
-710 AGTGLTINAGQAETD
+710 
-725 GAVQAQQFLLN
+725 
-736 AERWLNTGKTSMTG
+736 
-750 DGLITAGQ
+750 
-758 LDNRGSLL
+758 
-766 TAGNWTIHSDAAS
+766 
-779 NAGVLQGNTLT
+779 
-790 IQANT
+790 
-795 LTSSG
+795 
-800 QAQAKGTVNLTVAD
+800 
-814 TFTNSGDWLSGETL
+814 
-828 RLQAAQTENRG
+828 
-839 SLQAL
+839 
-844 TLTTDGTSFD
+844 
-854 NRGTVSGINNLS
+854 
-866 LFLTGH
+866 
-872 LDNAGTLQGNELR
+872 
-885 ADAAQLD
+885 
-892 NQGTLRGTDALTLAI
+892 
-907 TGNLSNQG
+907 
-915 ELLSDGD
+915 
-922 STTTT
+922 
-927 QRFINQGTLQAKN
+927 
-940 VVLQVD
+940 
-946 ELDNA
+946 
-951 GKILGVSSLALT
+951 
-963 AANGLT
+963 
-969 NRQTGKLL
+969 
-977 SQGAA
+977 
-982 MLTAAEGVNT
+982 
-992 GEWQAKALTLTA
+992 
-1004 NNLTNDGQIQG
+1004 
-1015 DEALSL
+1015 
-1021 TLPATDGKGTLIN
+1021 
-1034 RGTLTT
+1034 
-1040 GGDATLFARL
+1040 
-1050 MENQGTLSSLGRT
+1050 
-1063 ELTAVSLMNDGRV
+1063 
-1076 VAATGL
+1076 
-1082 SLRGDYQGRG
+1082 
-1092 LLNTAGTLTLHG
+1092 
-1104 DTLVNGGHWESRAL
+1104 
-1118 SLQGKHLTNQGT
+1118 
-1130 VLGNTVALSLDQ
+1130 
-1142 LTNHGDITGVDALTL
+1142 
-1157 SLGDSLNNIGT
+1157 
-1168 LRSDS
+1168 
-1173 LSVAAADVNNRGDMQ
+1173 
-1188 GINTLQLNTTGLLDN
+1188 
-1203 TGVISGSQSVA
+1203 
-1214 VTAGDVKQR
+1214 
-1223 GTLEGKTVTLDAA
+1223 
-1236 SLTNQG
+1236 
-1242 KMLGVDALTLAIV
+1242 
-1255 GTVTNSGNV
+1255 
-1264 LTQGTG
+1264 
-1270 SVTAQ
+1270 
-1275 QVDNSGL
+1275 
-1282 MQAGSLTLQ
+1282 
-1291 ADDIVNAGQLLGIDA
+1291 
-1306 LSITAQHGLTNQ
+1306 
-1318 QNGTL
+1318 
-1323 LTQGAAVLQA
+1323 
-1333 AQVANHGEWRADSLS
+1333 
-1348 LRAARFTNA
+1348 
-1357 GRVQTEGNMD
+1357 
-1367 IVVEPAGAPHQRS
+1367 
-1380 FLPMALSLATDIQQ
+1380 
-1394 LNAPS
+1394 
-1399 SRQSGGATDGVLDN
+1399 
-1413 RGTLVS
+1413 
-1419 GGDIQLRATQ
+1419 
-1429 LANQGSLA
+1429 
-1437 SNGTATL
+1437 
-1444 IGETVANDGDIV
+1444 
-1456 AVTGLSLAGHY
+1456 
-1467 QGRGSLQTDG
+1467 
-1477 LLDWSGATLTNRGR
+1477 
-1491 WQANAIQL
+1491 
-1499 QGLTLDNQ
+1499 
-1507 GTLLGQRT
+1507 
-1515 DITVDSL
+1515 
-1522 FNSGEIAG
+1522 EIAG

-1540 SLTNQGQIYGA
+1540 RLTNQGQIYGA
-1551 MLGLSATDLLNQGE
+1551 TLGLSATDLFNQGE

-1577 TVRNRGLM
+1577 TARNSGLI
-1585 SGSQRVQLEAN
+1585 SGSQRIQLEAS
-1596 QVDQSGSLESR
+1596 QVDQLGSLESR
-1607 LLQVQANALDNQGT
+1607 QLQVQANALDNQGT
-1621 MLGVDALTLS
+1621 MLGVDALTLA
-1631 IRDTARN
+1631 INTTARN
-1638 QGKLLSQGTSTLT
+1638 SGKWLSQGDSTLT
-1651 ANRLENRGQWQAKTL
+1651 ASRLENRGQWQAKTLTLTADDVGNTGQLLGLSALSLTAKNTLSNAQTGTLLTQGLAVVRAASADNDGKWQADSLTLDAQQLTNTGHIQGDQSLTLTLANGDVDNKGTLWSKNATIAARTLTNAGEMTGVNGLQLTLDEALTNQGALSSYHLTAQADRLDNSGKINGLDRLELTVGDSLTNTGTLYGAALALNANDLTNSGTLTGVDSLSLNLNGTLNNTRDISSNVLTLKANDVFNHGTLTGVNGLTLELGNQLDNQGALNSQALAIAARDVTNGGLLNGTRSLQLTLGDGLTNAGDLTSQRIDITAADVLNHGQVLGSADLQLDLRNTLDNRGLISGSTTLGIVANHIDQQGTLEARALKVDAQTLDNHGKMLGVDALTLAIAGAARNQGNWLSQGTSTLTADRVDNHGQWQAGDITLQASELTNRGQIFGLNALSLNATNGLTNQQNGKLLSQGIAVLRAASVTNDGDAQADSLTFEAQQLTNRGRIQGDNGLAVTLDRANPASLLTNQGSLLSGGDSWLSASQLDNQGTVSGVGTLTLTGDYQGAGLLHTSDTLTLRGNQLRNSGRWESRALALNGSSFSNTGTVIGERGITLELRDGLTVGSTGQILTNGVLQAQAGTVMNDGRWQGNTL

-1691 RLDNAKTGTL
+1691 RLDNTQNGKL
-1701 FTQGLAV
+1701 LTQGQAV
-1708 LNAAEASNDG
+1708 LNAAEASNEG

-1756 GTLWSKYATIAARTL
+1756 GTLWSKNATIAARTL
-1771 TNAGEVTG
+1771 TNAGEMTG
-1779 VDGLQLTLDDALTN
+1779 VDGLQLTLDDVLAN
-1793 QGALSSY
+1793 QGTLSSY
-1800 HLTAQAG
+1800 HLTAQANK
-1807 RLDNRGKINGLD
+1807 LDNRGKINGLD
-1819 RLELTAGNSL
+1819 QLELTAGNSL
-1829 DNTGSLYGAALA
+1829 DNQGSLYGAALA
-1841 LNASDLTNSGTLTG
+1841 LNANNLTNSGAVTG

-1867 NNTRDISSTALTL
+1867 NNTRDISS
-1880 KANDVVN
+1880 
-1887 HGTMTGVNGLTLAL
+1887 
-1901 GNHLD
+1901 
-1906 NQGALNS
+1906 
-1913 QALAITANDLTN
+1913 
-1925 DGQINGTR
+1925 
-1933 SLQLTLGDGLTN
+1933 
-1945 TGALTSQRIDITA
+1945 
-1958 QDVLNH
+1958 
-1964 GQMLGSDD
+1964 
-1972 LQFDLRNKLDN
+1972 
-1983 RGLIS
+1983 
-1988 GSTTLGI
+1988 
-1995 VANDIDQQGTLEAR
+1995 
-2009 ALTVDAQTLDNHGKM
+2009 
-2024 LGVDALTLA
+2024 
-2033 IADTA
+2033 
-2038 RNQGKWLSQG
+2038 
-2048 SSTLTADRVDNHG
+2048 
-2061 QWQAGDITLQ
+2061 
-2071 ANDLVNSGQIFGL
+2071 
-2084 NTLLLTTTNDLGNQQ
+2084 
-2099 GGTLLSQGIAVLRAA
+2099 
-2114 NVINDGDVQADRLT
+2114 NV
-2128 FDAQQLT
+2128 
-2135 NRGRIQGDHGL
+2135 
-2146 AVTLDRANPASLL
+2146 
-2159 TNQGTLLSG
+2159 
-2168 GDGWL
+2168 
-2173 SASLL
+2173 
-2178 DNQGTV
+2178 
-2184 SGVGTLMLDGG
+2184 
-2195 AINNAGSVI
+2195 
-2204 ADGALSLN
+2204 
-2212 GDYQG
+2212 
-2217 AGLLH
+2217 
-2222 TADTLTLRGN
+2222 
-2232 QLNNS
+2232 
-2237 GRWESRALALNG
+2237 
-2249 GTFDNDG
+2249 
-2256 TVIGERGI
+2256 
-2264 TLELRD
+2264 
-2270 GLTVGSTG
+2270 
-2278 QLLTNGALQAQ
+2278 
-2289 ADTVMNDGRWQGNTL
+2289 
-2304 TLTADDVENAG
+2304 
-2315 QLLGLSALT
+2315 
-2324 LTAKNR
+2324 
-2330 LDNTQNGK
+2330 
-2338 LLTQGQAVLNAAEAS
+2338 
-2353 NEGEWQADGL
+2353 
-2363 TLDAQQ
+2363 
-2369 LTNTGHIQG
+2369 
-2378 EQSLTLANGDVDNK
+2378 
-2392 GTLWSKYADIAARTL
+2392 
-2407 TNAGNIT
+2407 
-2414 GVDGLQLMLDDAL
+2414 
-2427 TNQGALSSYHLTAQA
+2427 
-2442 DRLNNSGKI
+2442 
-2451 NGLDRLELTVGNS
+2451 
-2464 LDNQGSL
+2464 
-2471 YGTALVLNAND
+2471 
-2482 LTNSGTLTGV
+2482 
-2492 DSLTLDLTGTL
+2492 
-2503 NNTRDISST
+2503 
-2512 ALTLRANDVFNH
+2512 LTLRANDVFNH

-2539 QLDNQGALNSQALI
+2539 HLDNQGALNSQALA

-2568 RDLQL
+2568 SSLQL
-2573 TLDGTLTNT
+2573 TLEGTLGNT

-2599 HGQVLGSDDLQF
+2599 HGQVLGSDDLQLE
-2611 DLRNTLDNRGL
+2611 LRNTLDNRGL

-2633 NDIDQQ
+2633 NHIDQQ

-2688 TADRVDNNGGRW
+2688 TADRVDNHGQW

-2708 ASELTNRGQIFGLNT
+2708 ASELTNRGQIFGIDG
-2723 LSLTTTN
+2723 LSLSAASGLT
-2730 DLGNQQG
+2730 NQQNAK
-2737 GTLLSQGIAV
+2737 LLSQGVAV
-2747 LRAANVINDGDVQ
+2747 LRAASVTNDGDVQ

-2765 FDAQQLT
+2765 FEAQQLT

-2778 GDHGLAVTLDRAN
+2778 GDNGLAVTLDRTH
-2791 PASRLTNQGT
+2791 PTSRLTNQGT

-2827 TLDGGAINNAGNVI
+2827 TLDGGATNNAGNVI
-2841 ADGALTL
+2841 ADGAL
-2848 NGDYQGAGLLHTA
+2848 
-2861 DTLTLRGNQLNNSGR
+2861 S
-2876 WESRALALNGGAF
+2876 
-2889 SNTGT
+2889 
-2894 VIGER
+2894 
-2899 GITLA
+2899 
-2904 LRDDLTVGSTG
+2904 
-2915 QLLTNGGLQAQAG
+2915 
-2928 TVVNDGRWQG
+2928 
-2938 NTLTLTADEVGNAGQ
+2938 
-2953 LLGLSALSLSAKNRL
+2953 
-2968 DNAKTGQLLTQ
+2968 
-2979 GLAVLNAAE
+2979 
-2988 ASNEGEWQADSLTL
+2988 
-3002 DAQQLTNTGHIQG
+3002 
-3015 DQSLKLT
+3015 
-3022 LANGDVAN
+3022 
-3030 QGTLWSTLAT
+3030 
-3040 IAART
+3040 
-3045 LTNAGNITGVDGL
+3045 
-3058 QLTLDDALTNQGALS
+3058 
-3073 SYHLTAQADR
+3073 
-3083 LDNRGKINGLDRLE
+3083 
-3097 LTVGNSLDNQ
+3097 
-3107 GSLYGTALVLNANDL
+3107 
-3122 TNHGTLTGVDSL
+3122 
-3134 TLGLNGTLNNT
+3134 
-3145 RDISSTALTLRAN
+3145 
-3158 DVVNRGTMTGV
+3158 
-3169 NGLTLELGNQLD
+3169 
-3181 NQGAL
+3181 
-3186 NSQALAISAN
+3186 
-3196 DLTNDGQINGT
+3196 
-3207 RDLQLTLDGTLTNTG
+3207 
-3222 DLSSQRIGITAKDVL
+3222 
-3237 NHGQVL
+3237 
-3243 GSDDLQFDLRNTL
+3243 
-3256 DNRGLISG
+3256 
-3264 STTLGIVA
+3264 
-3272 NDIDQQGTLEARAL
+3272 
-3286 TVDAQTLDNHGKM
+3286 
-3299 LGVDALTLAI
+3299 
-3309 TGTARNQGKWL
+3309 
-3320 SQGTSTLTA
+3320 
-3329 DRVDNHGQWQAGDIT
+3329 
-3344 LQASELTNRG
+3344 
-3354 QIFGLNALS
+3354 
-3363 LTATNGLTNQ
+3363 
-3373 QNAKLLSQGIAVLR
+3373 
-3387 AASVTNDGDVQAD
+3387 
-3400 RLTFE
+3400 
-3405 AQQLTNRG
+3405 
-3413 RMQGDHGLAI
+3413 
-3423 ALDRTNPVSR
+3423 
-3433 LTNQGTL
+3433 
-3440 LSGGDSW
+3440 
-3447 LSASQLDNQGTVSG
+3447 
-3461 VGTLTLDSGAINNA
+3461 
-3475 GSVIADGALTLT
+3475 LT

-3511 NGRWESRT
+3511 SGRWESRA
-3519 LALNGGSFSNAG
+3519 LALNGSSFSNTG
-3531 TVIGERSI
+3531 TVIGERGI
-3539 TLELRD
+3539 TLALRD

-3573 WQGKTLEL
+3573 WQGRTLEL

-3593 GQDGLRLDLPGTYQG
+3593 GQDGLRLELLGTYQG
-3608 NAQSRLLSDGE
+3608 NAPSRLLSDGE
-3619 AVITAGRLNQSGEIA
+3619 AVITAGRLTQSGEIA
-3634 AGTLHLTTTTLDN
+3634 ADTLHLTTTTLDN

-3653 SSGLTV
+3653 SNGLTV

-3677 AGRVDSGT
+3677 AGRLDSGS
-3685 LRNAGT
+3685 LSNAGT

-3729 SQLLSNG
+3729 SQLLSKG
-3736 VATLNAK
+3736 AATLQAK
-3743 QADNGGLWQAGTL
+3743 QADNAGLWQADTL
-3756 TLDGDTF
+3756 TLNGDTF

-3785 GELFSQGAVTLTG
+3785 GELFSQGTVTLTG
-3798 KTLKNSGT
+3798 TTLENGGT

-3817 TDRVDNLTTGR
+3817 TDRVDNLATGR

-3851 ALHLTARDLEQQ
+3851 ELHLTARDLEQQ

-3870 HGTLQLTGSYQGGQG
+3870 RGTLQLTGAYQSAQG

-3899 DILNRGQVQG
+3899 DITNRGQVQG
-3909 NTLTLGAEAL
+3909 RTLTLGADAL
-3919 DNHGSLRGDRTLN
+3919 TNLGTLRGDSALD
-3932 ATVTGQ
+3932 ATVSRQ
-3938 FTHASQARLS
+3938 FTNVSQARFS
-3948 SDGTLSVQAAT
+3948 SDGTLNVQATA
-3959 LANQGEIKA
+3959 LDNQGEIKA
-3968 ATTTLTGNTITNG
+3968 ANTTLTGNTVTNG

-4001 QGGQL
+4001 QAGQL
-4006 LSDGTTTLNAA
+4006 LSDGTTTLKSA
-4017 AVDNF
+4017 AVENH

-4047 KLTLTLPRWV
+4047 KLTLKIPQWV
-4057 NNGLVQAGELEIIA
+4057 NNGLLQAGELEIIA

-4136 TQTMAAGKQLTLNVA
+4136 TQSMAAGKQLTLNVA

-4162 QSVQLSSTG
+4162 QSVQLTSTG

-4209 VSDNTLNNK
+4209 ISDNTLNNK

-4224 GDLLVQ
+4224 GDLLIQ
-4230 AGGVLHNSSMLYAG
+4230 AGGALHNSSMLYAG

-4303 NQREGLMVTESE
+4303 NQREGFVVTERESKPVDLPNGVGGYSITEYIDINNIDETRVGYYVFSE
-4315 STAESVPEW
+4315 YFPDNNDGSSW
-4324 VGKTTVH
+4324 
-4331 IPIEWFK
+4331 
-4338 EGDYGILEDGIGL
+4338 YED
-4351 ESGLP
+4351 
-4356 EYWWTYAAYE
+4356 TYYFAPYE
-4366 KSEFIKVALETSS
+4366 KNSSKKILVNSKGVSFEGVVNRQATISSVGSVFIKSDYFNNVSS
-4379 TKVIAGG
+4379 TV
-4386 KVGIINSGGSFYSYS
+4386 NSNGNVF
-4401 DFLLNNASQIT
+4401 
-4412 AIKDIILKG
+4412 LKG
-4421 RDFENRSYQEGYVK
+4421 NVLDNKTYQTGDVNE
-4435 KYLTYKYLGGANF
+4435 YLTYSYKGNRPIVSIKEGNKWMDGGGIYHYPTNF
-4448 FANNDKDA
+4448 YITYTLD
-4456 IYKFND
+4456 
-4462 SRYGRRDEREKR
+4462 G
-4474 FGNDLQ
+4474 
-4480 YSLYE
+4480 
-4485 TSPTTEK
+4485 TPTYEK
-4492 TVGESYNALIQAGG
+4492 TEGESYNALIQAGG

-4522 PGSGGFMP
+4522 PGSGGFIP
-4530 ASTKPVLDVIT
+4530 ASTKPVLDAIT

-4570 AGSGQATLADNTAGV
+4570 AGNGPATLAGNAAGV

-4594 TQQAS
+4594 TPQAS
-4599 TALQAGTQADKIT
+4599 TALQAGTQADNIT
-4612 TAIAAPNTAGPLTLN
+4612 AAIAAPTAAGPLTLN
-4627 TGDAVVL
+4627 TGDTVVL

-4657 LQTGAQAENITATI
+4657 LQTGAQA
-4671 TTPNAARPLTLNT
+4671 
-4684 DGAVALQP
+4684 
-4692 STSGHV
+4692 
-4698 NNPDA
+4698 
-4703 VALTPQSGTE
+4703 
-4713 LQTGA
+4713 
-4718 QADNITA
+4718 DNITA
-4725 TITAPNTTGP
+4725 TITAPTATGP

-4748 STSGHVSNPDAVVLS
+4748 STSGHVSNPDVVSLS

-4773 SLTPVNVDNTAT
+4773 SLTPVSVDNTTA

-4790 GTVGTPVVLA
+4790 GTVDTPAVLA
-4800 TPGSVAVETLKPTV
+4800 TPGMAAIDAPKPTV
-4814 NADSLP
+4814 NADTLP
-4820 GGATPAVKPLLSAAD
+4820 GGTVPSAPPLLSAAD

-4864 LVVDPDADSRYLIH
+4864 LVVDPNADSRYLIH

-4980 LDNAAAAQT
+4980 LDNAAAAQK

-5052 AGGSVTNSG
+5052 AGGNVTNSG
-5061 TLRAVD
+5061 TLNAVEL
-5067 VLAIAS
+5067 LAIAS

-5100 NSGSRIEGNTLQLA
+5100 NSGSRIEGSTLQLA

-5119 IINRTESR
+5119 IINRTESH

-5225 GTLKAV
+5225 GALKAV

-5273 STAQRRTQDVANS
+5273 STAQRRTQEVANS

-5299 RDVLSEAASLNAKGS
+5299 RDVLSEAASLNAKGN

-5329 EETYSGN
+5329 EEIYSGN

-5349 QQSTELTAGKGL
+5349 QQSTELTTGKGL

-5431 SLLSGDGVTMA
+5431 SLLSGDSVTMA

-5459 VTLLANNDVNTAASV
+5459 VTLLANHDVNTAASI

-5569 QQEFEQKT
+5569 QQEFQQKT

-5617 AGLAGYQAY
+5617 AGLSGYQAY

-5674 IGIESRIGD
+5674 IGIESRTGD

-5947 YAAVSDGT
+5947 YAAVSDGS

-6019 AQKAAEAKGDSKVE
+6019 AQKAAEAKGDSKVK
-6033 RPKDGDS
+6033 RPQDGDS

-6153 GELAARAIMADQY
+6153 GELIARAIMADQY

-6192 VSGLAS
+6192 ISGLAG

-6216 NNLFGKVLVEGCAI
+6216 NNYLSATEADRKKQLETKRDYLKQELTDAEKQELADIHKLDKERDQAIRDICTQGNKSGGACSALVAQAQQALNSYGESAASYRLIFKDLYPQDAANASAILEGLDAGSITRDAAITAI
-6230 AAPCRTKVAEQL
+6230 AKANNKDWNEVASEYDRAMQL
-6242 LEIGVKAGITA
+6242 HGLVSALAGFKFKGLATEVSELSVA
-6253 VVAKEIADKL
+6253 ANVAKK
-6263 STEELEHL
+6263 
-6271 ITLKMMGNDE
+6271 
-6281 ITVRYLS
+6281 V
-6288 SLQDKYLPS
+6288 
-6297 HTGGD
+6297 
-6302 QIAESGPTNTGG
+6302 
-6314 NQLPEQGANHTGN
+6314 EQGAPATAGTKI
-6327 DNGQINTGPNH
+6327 DSKVTLTQK
-6338 TGGDQIVGQLPNN
+6338 DSLPNN
-6351 TGNTESVPDLPSNMI
+6351 VTKSFKDGNYQTVITNEPVVVYRKFGGTLDQAKLDGGYATTEQNVGRNETAVYKKWSTSQFEAQIKIPENTKINIGIVGEQRPGS
-6366 SDGLD
+6366 
-6371 NGAEKPSNIKVA
+6371 EKPKYDGGADQILMPLDYPLKWVKSVRDGKTGKV
-6383 DDKYLKKNGVDAHQ
+6383 YT
-6397 IKKDFLGS
+6397 
-6405 KAEIKL
+6405 
-6411 YDIYVDKDSGQL
+6411 YDE
-6423 WIFRKGGKGEG
+6423 FRKAFPDQVTKKR
-6434 VPTGEFIN
+6434 
-6442 N
+6442 

>member
-1 MKPIKTTQRLLAYT
+1 MKPVKTTQRLLAYT

-37 GNTALDQAGN
+37 GNTTLDQAGN

-62 SHNQYHDFNV
+62 SHNQYQDFNV

-79 NNGTEQLNPT
+79 NNGTAQLNPT

-109 INEVVSSNRSTL
+109 INEVVSTNRSTL

-201 AQIDAGLNANDARIV
+201 AQINAGLNANDTQIV

-225 GKVTAQATDSGV
+225 GKVTAQAADSGV

-251 NRIKLVSSD
+251 NRIRLVSSD

-283 KLSLGDAVAKGSI
+283 KLSLGDAVAQGNI

-344 NAQNSL
+344 NAQNSV

-356 AQGTVKSANHL
+356 AQGTVKPANQL
-367 SLKGDAVTLN
+367 SLNGDAVTLN
-377 ATQLAAGKVTVGAG
+377 ATQLAAGKVTVNAG
-391 QSLQQDAQS
+391 QSLQQDTAS
-400 GIKAESVLDVH
+400 GIKAESVLDIR

-417 AGSAGAEDVRLEAKT
+417 AGSAGGEDVRLAAKT
-432 LNGAGS
+432 FNGAGS

-454 GDWQGNV
+454 GDWQGNL
-461 TAGNTLSVEGGQLLQ
+461 TAGNTLSVEGGRLVQ

-488 LEALDNQ
+488 LDALDNQ
-495 GDIAALQ
+495 GDIAARQ
-502 ALTFSGGNITNRGT
+502 GLTFSGGDMTNRGT
-516 LAAAERLT
+516 LAAAERLA

-532 SGLLSARHEVKLE
+532 RGLLSARHDVTLE
-545 LQAVLNNQGNILTD
+545 LQTVLNNQGNILTD

-566 GNITNGGTLQAATLT
+566 DTITNGGTLQAATLS
-581 AQADSFTSQ
+581 AQANQLTSQ

-601 SQTTEN
+601 SQAAEN

-617 ALHGGSLVNRGM
+617 ALHGGSLVNRGT
-629 LSAGEKLALTLGDT
+629 LSAGEKLALTLDDT
-643 LDNRSLMQAG
+643 LDNRGLMQAG
-653 NTLQIT
+653 NTLQVT

-668 LTAPDLQLHTGS
+668 LTAPDLQLRTGTL
-680 FANQGSLQADNALQ
+680 ANQGTLQADNALQ
-694 LDATR
+694 LEATR
-699 SLTQSAHGTLL
+699 ALTQSAAGTLL
-710 AGTGLTINAGQAETD
+710 AGTDLTVNAGQAETD
-725 GAVQAQQFLLN
+725 GAIQAQQFLLN
-736 AERWLNTGKTSMTG
+736 AERWLNVGKTSLTG
-750 DGLITAGQ
+750 DGQITAAH

-766 TAGNWTIHSDAAS
+766 TAGNWTIHSDVVS
-779 NAGVLQGNTLT
+779 QAGALQGHALT

-800 QAQAKGTVNLTVAD
+800 QAQARGAVNLTVAD
-814 TFTNSGDWLSGETL
+814 AFTNSGDWLSGEAL
-828 RLQAAQTENRG
+828 RLQVAKTENRG
-839 SLQAL
+839 TLQAL
-844 TLTTDGTSFD
+844 TLTAEGTSFD
-854 NRGTVSGINNLS
+854 NRGTISGITNLS
-866 LFLTGH
+866 LFLNGN
-872 LDNAGTLQGNELR
+872 LANSGTLQGNQLHAE
-885 ADAAQLD
+885 AAQLT
-892 NQGTLRGTDALTLAI
+892 NQGTLHGTDALTLAI
-907 TGNLSNQG
+907 TGNLSSQG
-915 ELLSDGD
+915 TLLSEGD
-922 STTTT
+922 SSTRAK
-927 QRFINQGTLQAKN
+927 RFDNQGTLQAKN

-946 ELDNA
+946 EFDNA
-951 GKILGVSSLALT
+951 GKIFGVSSLALT
-963 AANGLT
+963 AASELT
-969 NRQTGKLL
+969 NRQAGKLL

-982 MLTAAEGVNT
+982 VLTAAEVVNT
-992 GEWQAKALTLTA
+992 GDWQAKTLTLTA
-1004 NNLTNDGQIQG
+1004 SNLTNDGQIQG
-1015 DEALSL
+1015 DDALSL
-1021 TLPATDGKGTLIN
+1021 TLPTTDGTGRLIN

-1050 MENQGTLSSLGRT
+1050 MANPGTLSSRGHAT
-1063 ELTAVSLMNDGRV
+1063 LTGMSLINDGRL

-1082 SLRGDYQGRG
+1082 SLYGDYQGRG
-1092 LLNTAGTLTLHG
+1092 LLNTAGTLTLEG

-1118 SLQGKHLTNQGT
+1118 SLQGKHFTNQGT
-1130 VLGNTVALSLDQ
+1130 VLGNAVALSVERLV
-1142 LTNHGDITGVDALTL
+1142 NHGDITGVDTLTL
-1157 SLGDSLNNIGT
+1157 SLGDSLNNLGT
-1168 LRSDS
+1168 LRSDN
-1173 LSVAAADVNNRGDMQ
+1173 LSVAAVEVNNRGDMQ

-1203 TGVISGSQSVA
+1203 TGVISGNQSVVVKA
-1214 VTAGDVKQR
+1214 DAVKQS
-1223 GTLEGKTVTLDAA
+1223 GTLEGKRVTLDAA

-1242 KMLGVDALTLAIV
+1242 KILGVDALTLSIAS
-1255 GTVTNSGNV
+1255 NFSNDGNL
-1264 LTQGTG
+1264 LTQGNAT
-1270 SVTAQ
+1270 VTAQ
-1275 QVDNSGL
+1275 SVDNRGL
-1282 MQAGSLTLQ
+1282 LQASSLTLE
-1291 ADDIVNAGQLLGIDA
+1291 ADEVTNAGQLLGIQA
-1306 LSITAQHGLTNQ
+1306 LSVTAQGGLTNQ
-1318 QNGTL
+1318 QTGKL
-1323 LTQGAAVLQA
+1323 LTQGAAVLEA
-1333 AQVANHGEWRADSLS
+1333 AQAENHGEWLADNLT
-1348 LRAARFTNA
+1348 LQAARFANT
-1357 GRVQTEGNMD
+1357 GRIQADRD
-1367 IVVEPAGAPHQRS
+1367 IDIAIAPAGAAHQRS
-1380 FLPMALSLATDIQQ
+1380 FLPMALSLAADIQQ
-1394 LNAPS
+1394 LNAS
-1399 SRQSGGATDGVLDN
+1399 SSPQGRGAGDGVLDN

-1419 GGDIQLRATQ
+1419 GGDLQLQATHIT
-1429 LANQGSLA
+1429 NQGSL
-1437 SNGTATL
+1437 SGNGTATL
-1444 IGETVANDGDIV
+1444 TGNTIQNDGTVV
-1456 AVTGLSLAGHY
+1456 ALTSLSLTGDY
-1467 QGRGSLQTDG
+1467 QGLGALQTDG
-1477 LLDWSGATLTNRGR
+1477 RLDWSGTTLTNRGR

-1499 QGLTLDNQ
+1499 QGHALENQ

-1515 DITVDSL
+1515 DITADTL
-1522 FNSGEIAG
+1522 FNGGEIAG
-1530 VDALQLTVAD
+1530 IDALQLTVAD
-1540 SLTNQGQIYGA
+1540 RLTNQGELYGA
-1551 MLGLSATDLLNQGE
+1551 TLGLSATDLFNQGE
-1565 LSGDRLHLTLQE
+1565 LSGDDLHLTLQE
-1577 TVRNRGLM
+1577 TARNSGLI
-1585 SGSQRVQLEAN
+1585 SGSQQVQLEAG
-1596 QVDQSGSLESR
+1596 QIEQSGSLESR
-1607 LLQVQANALDNQGT
+1607 QLQVQANALDNQGT
-1621 MLGVDALTLS
+1621 MLGVDELTLS
-1631 IRDTARN
+1631 INTTARN
-1638 QGKLLSQGTSTLT
+1638 SGKWLSQGDSTLT
-1651 ANRLENRGQWQAKTL
+1651 ARQLENTGQWQAKTL
-1666 TLTADDVGN
+1666 TLTADEVGN

-1691 RLDNAKTGTL
+1691 RLDNTKTGTL
-1701 FTQGLAV
+1701 LTQGLAV
-1708 LNAAEASNDG
+1708 LNAAEASNEG
-1718 EWQADSLT
+1718 EWQADRLT
-1726 LDAQQLTNTGH
+1726 LEAQTLNNRGH
-1737 IQGDQSLTLTLANG
+1737 IQGDTSLTVTLANG
-1751 DVDNK
+1751 DVTNQ
-1756 GTLWSKYATIAARTL
+1756 GTLWSKSADIAARRL
-1771 TNAGEVTG
+1771 TNEGEITG
-1779 VDGLQLTLDDALTN
+1779 VNGLQLTLADVLTN

-1807 RLDNRGKINGLD
+1807 SLDNSGKINGLD
-1819 RLELTAGNSL
+1819 RLELTVGNSL
-1829 DNTGSLYGAALA
+1829 DNQGTLYGAALA
-1841 LNASDLTNSGTLTG
+1841 LNANDLTNRGTMTG
-1855 VDSLSLNLNGTL
+1855 VDSLSLSLNGTL

-1880 KANDVVN
+1880 NANDVVN
-1887 HGTMTGVNGLTLAL
+1887 HGTLTGVNGLTFRL

-1933 SLQLTLGDGLTN
+1933 SLQLTLDGTLTN
-1945 TGALTSQRIDITA
+1945 TGDLTSQRIGITA
-1958 QDVLNH
+1958 QNVLNH

-1972 LQFDLRNKLDN
+1972 LQVNLRNTLEN
-1983 RGLIS
+1983 HGLIS

-2009 ALTVDAQTLDNHGKM
+2009 ALKVDAQTLDNHGKM

-2033 IADTA
+2033 IAGTARNQGKWLSQGSSMLTADRVDNQGQWQAGDITLQASDLTNRGQIFGLNGLSLTTITDLSNQQGGTLLSQGIAVLRAATAANDGDWQADHLKLDAQQLTNRGRIQGDKGLTVTLDSNNPASLLTNQGTLLSGGDTQLNASLFDNQGTVSGVGKLTLDSGAINNAGTVIADGALSLNGDYQGAGLLHTADTLTLRGNQLNNSGRWESRTLALNGGTFSNTGTVIGERGITLELRDDLTVGGTGQLLTNGALQAQAGSVMNDGLWQGNTLTLTADDIGNAGQLLGLSALTLTAKNKLTNAKTGTLLTQGLAVLNAAEVSNDGEWRADSLTLEAQQLTNTGHIQGDQSLRMTLANGDVDNQGTLWSKLATIAARTLSNAGEMTGVDGLQLTLADALTNQGALSSYQLTAQADRLDNRGKINGLDRLELTVGNSLDNQGTLYGAAVMLNANDLSNRGTLTGIDSLSLELNGTLNNTRDISSTALTLKANDVVNHGTMTGVNGLTLELGNHLDNQGTLNSQALAITARDVTNGGLLNGTRSLQLTLDGTLTNTGDLTSPRIGITAQNVLNHGQMLGADDLQLDLRNTLENRGLVSGSNTLGIVANDIDQQGTLEARALTVEAQTLDNHGKMLGVDALTLAIAGTA

-2048 SSTLTADRVDNHG
+2048 SSTLTAGQVDNHS

-2071 ANDLVNSGQIFGL
+2071 ANDLTNRGQIFGL
-2084 NTLLLTTTNDLGNQQ
+2084 NALSLTTTNDLSNQQ

-2114 NVINDGDVQADRLT
+2114 SVANDGDVQADRLT

-2135 NRGRIQGDHGL
+2135 NRGRMQGDNGL
-2146 AVTLDRANPASLL
+2146 AVTLDRTNPASRL

-2184 SGVGTLMLDGG
+2184 SGVGKVTLDGG

-2249 GTFDNDG
+2249 GTFSNTG

-2270 GLTVGSTG
+2270 GLTVGSAG
-2278 QLLTNGALQAQ
+2278 QLLTNGILQVQ
-2289 ADTVMNDGRWQGNTL
+2289 AGSVMNDGLWQGNTL
-2304 TLTADDVENAG
+2304 A
-2315 QLLGLSALT
+2315 
-2324 LTAKNR
+2324 
-2330 LDNTQNGK
+2330 
-2338 LLTQGQAVLNAAEAS
+2338 
-2353 NEGEWQADGL
+2353 
-2363 TLDAQQ
+2363 
-2369 LTNTGHIQG
+2369 
-2378 EQSLTLANGDVDNK
+2378 
-2392 GTLWSKYADIAARTL
+2392 
-2407 TNAGNIT
+2407 
-2414 GVDGLQLMLDDAL
+2414 
-2427 TNQGALSSYHLTAQA
+2427 
-2442 DRLNNSGKI
+2442 
-2451 NGLDRLELTVGNS
+2451 
-2464 LDNQGSL
+2464 
-2471 YGTALVLNAND
+2471 
-2482 LTNSGTLTGV
+2482 
-2492 DSLTLDLTGTL
+2492 
-2503 NNTRDISST
+2503 
-2512 ALTLRANDVFNH
+2512 
-2524 GTLTGVNGLTLELGN
+2524 
-2539 QLDNQGALNSQALI
+2539 
-2553 IAARDVTNGGLLNGT
+2553 
-2568 RDLQL
+2568 
-2573 TLDGTLTNT
+2573 
-2582 GDLTSQRID
+2582 
-2591 ITAKDVLN
+2591 
-2599 HGQVLGSDDLQF
+2599 
-2611 DLRNTLDNRGL
+2611 
-2622 ISGSTTLGIVA
+2622 
-2633 NDIDQQ
+2633 
-2639 GTLEARAL
+2639 
-2647 TVDAQTLDNHGKM
+2647 
-2660 LGVDALTLAITGT
+2660 
-2673 ARNQGNWLSQGTSTL
+2673 
-2688 TADRVDNNGGRW
+2688 
-2700 QAGDITLQ
+2700 
-2708 ASELTNRGQIFGLNT
+2708 
-2723 LSLTTTN
+2723 
-2730 DLGNQQG
+2730 
-2737 GTLLSQGIAV
+2737 
-2747 LRAANVINDGDVQ
+2747 
-2760 ADRLT
+2760 
-2765 FDAQQLT
+2765 
-2772 NRGRMQ
+2772 
-2778 GDHGLAVTLDRAN
+2778 
-2791 PASRLTNQGT
+2791 
-2801 LLSGGDGWLSASLLD
+2801 
-2816 NQGTVSGVGTL
+2816 
-2827 TLDGGAINNAGNVI
+2827 
-2841 ADGALTL
+2841 
-2848 NGDYQGAGLLHTA
+2848 
-2861 DTLTLRGNQLNNSGR
+2861 
-2876 WESRALALNGGAF
+2876 
-2889 SNTGT
+2889 
-2894 VIGER
+2894 
-2899 GITLA
+2899 
-2904 LRDDLTVGSTG
+2904 
-2915 QLLTNGGLQAQAG
+2915 
-2928 TVVNDGRWQG
+2928 
-2938 NTLTLTADEVGNAGQ
+2938 
-2953 LLGLSALSLSAKNRL
+2953 
-2968 DNAKTGQLLTQ
+2968 
-2979 GLAVLNAAE
+2979 
-2988 ASNEGEWQADSLTL
+2988 
-3002 DAQQLTNTGHIQG
+3002 
-3015 DQSLKLT
+3015 
-3022 LANGDVAN
+3022 
-3030 QGTLWSTLAT
+3030 
-3040 IAART
+3040 
-3045 LTNAGNITGVDGL
+3045 
-3058 QLTLDDALTNQGALS
+3058 
-3073 SYHLTAQADR
+3073 
-3083 LDNRGKINGLDRLE
+3083 
-3097 LTVGNSLDNQ
+3097 
-3107 GSLYGTALVLNANDL
+3107 
-3122 TNHGTLTGVDSL
+3122 
-3134 TLGLNGTLNNT
+3134 
-3145 RDISSTALTLRAN
+3145 
-3158 DVVNRGTMTGV
+3158 
-3169 NGLTLELGNQLD
+3169 
-3181 NQGAL
+3181 
-3186 NSQALAISAN
+3186 
-3196 DLTNDGQINGT
+3196 
-3207 RDLQLTLDGTLTNTG
+3207 
-3222 DLSSQRIGITAKDVL
+3222 
-3237 NHGQVL
+3237 
-3243 GSDDLQFDLRNTL
+3243 
-3256 DNRGLISG
+3256 
-3264 STTLGIVA
+3264 
-3272 NDIDQQGTLEARAL
+3272 
-3286 TVDAQTLDNHGKM
+3286 
-3299 LGVDALTLAI
+3299 
-3309 TGTARNQGKWL
+3309 
-3320 SQGTSTLTA
+3320 
-3329 DRVDNHGQWQAGDIT
+3329 
-3344 LQASELTNRG
+3344 
-3354 QIFGLNALS
+3354 
-3363 LTATNGLTNQ
+3363 
-3373 QNAKLLSQGIAVLR
+3373 
-3387 AASVTNDGDVQAD
+3387 
-3400 RLTFE
+3400 
-3405 AQQLTNRG
+3405 
-3413 RMQGDHGLAI
+3413 
-3423 ALDRTNPVSR
+3423 
-3433 LTNQGTL
+3433 
-3440 LSGGDSW
+3440 
-3447 LSASQLDNQGTVSG
+3447 
-3461 VGTLTLDSGAINNA
+3461 
-3475 GSVIADGALTLT
+3475 
-3487 GDYQGAGLL
+3487 
-3496 HTADTLTLRGNQLRN
+3496 
-3511 NGRWESRT
+3511 
-3519 LALNGGSFSNAG
+3519 
-3531 TVIGERSI
+3531 
-3539 TLELRD
+3539 
-3545 GLTVGS
+3545 
-3551 TGQLLTNGVLQAQA
+3551 
-3565 GTVMNDGF
+3565 
-3573 WQGKTLEL
+3573 L
-3581 SANDLTNGGTLL
+3581 SANDLTNGGSLL
-3593 GQDGLRLDLPGTYQG
+3593 GQVGLHLDLLGTYQG

-3619 AVITAGRLNQSGEIA
+3619 AVITADRLTQSGEIA
-3634 AGTLHLTTTTLDN
+3634 AGTLSLTTTTLDN

-3653 SSGLTV
+3653 SNGLTV
-3659 TNRDELINRAG
+3659 TNRDELLNRAG
-3670 AELLTNG
+3670 GELLTNG
-3677 AGRVDSGT
+3677 AGRLDSST
-3685 LRNAGT
+3685 LRNVGT

-3721 LRYVGNKS
+3721 LRYVGDKS

-3736 VATLNAK
+3736 VATLHATRVDNA
-3743 QADNGGLWQAGTL
+3743 GLWQAGTL
-3756 TLDGDTF
+3756 TLNGDTF
-3763 RNSGTV
+3763 SNSGTV

-3774 LSLSGDALNNQ
+3774 LSLNGDALNNQ
-3785 GELFSQGAVTLTG
+3785 GELFSQGTVTLTG
-3798 KTLKNSGT
+3798 KTLENGGT

-3812 FTLNL
+3812 FTLQL
-3817 TDRVDNLTTGR
+3817 TDRVDNLATGR
-3828 LLSGGTGE
+3828 LLSGGVGE

-3851 ALHLTARDLEQQ
+3851 ALQLTARDLEQQ

-3870 HGTLQLTGSYQGGQG
+3870 RGTLQLSGAYQGAQG

-3899 DILNRGQVQG
+3899 DITNRGQIQG
-3909 NTLTLGAEAL
+3909 STLTLGAEAL
-3919 DNHGSLRGDRTLN
+3919 DNHGTLRGDRALN

-3938 FTHASQARLS
+3938 FSNALQARLS
-3948 SDGTLSVQAAT
+3948 SDGTLNVQAAA
-3959 LANQGEIKA
+3959 LANQGDIKA
-3968 ATTTLTGNTITNG
+3968 ATTTLTGNTLTNG

-4017 AVDNF
+4017 AVDNL
-4022 GWLQGRGLALN
+4022 GWLQGRGLAVN
-4033 TTQLTQQGSLMAQD
+4033 TAQLTQQGSLVVQD
-4047 KLTLTLPRWV
+4047 KLTLQIPQWV

-4096 QGAKLYSAQDLR
+4096 QGAKLYSAQELR

-4115 QDGQLVALGNLSAD
+4115 QDGQLVALGNLSAE

-4136 TQTMAAGKQLTLNVA
+4136 TQSMAAGKQLTLNVA

-4162 QSVQLSSTG
+4162 QSVQLTSTG
-4171 TLTHQGNILAGGGE
+4171 TLTNQGNILAGGGE

-4209 VSDNTLNNK
+4209 ISDNTLNNK

-4230 AGGVLHNSSMLYAG
+4230 AGGLLHNSSMLYAG

-4263 GNNLWV
+4263 GNNLWI

-4274 GNASTS
+4274 GTASTS

-4303 NQREGLMVTESE
+4303 NQREGLVVTETE
-4315 STAESVPEW
+4315 STAGSIPEW
-4324 VGKTTVH
+4324 AGKTTAN

-4338 EGDYGILEDGIGL
+4338 EGDYGIAQWTGNCVTNPNAMNPTCSTIYAYAPYKHADIQRIAV
-4351 ESGLP
+4351 
-4356 EYWWTYAAYE
+4356 EY
-4366 KSEFIKVALETSS
+4366 KGFGV
-4379 TKVIAGG
+4379 VAGG
-4386 KVGIINSGGSFYSYS
+4386 DIGKINSANDLSIRSRE
-4401 DFLLNNASQIT
+4401 LNNQASLLYSTNNTVLIGGVFNN
-4412 AIKDIILKG
+4412 L
-4421 RDFENRSYQEGYVK
+4421 SYQSGVK
-4435 KYLTYKYLGGANF
+4435 TEYLTYSYTGWNRPLNTLQSQGYLIDRIKEKYITYTLSG
-4448 FANNDKDA
+4448 
-4456 IYKFND
+4456 
-4462 SRYGRRDEREKR
+4462 
-4474 FGNDLQ
+4474 
-4480 YSLYE
+4480 
-4485 TSPTTEK
+4485 TPTTEK

-4530 ASTKPVLDVIT
+4530 ASTKPVLDAIT

-4570 AGSGQATLADNTAGV
+4570 AGGGQATLAGNAAGV
-4585 NATGKTVTL
+4585 TATGKAVAL
-4594 TQQAS
+4594 TPQS
-4599 TALQAGTQADKIT
+4599 GTALQAGAQADNIT
-4612 TAIAAPNTAGPLTLN
+4612 AVIAAPTTTVPLTLNTGDAVVLTPSTTGQISNPDAVALTPQSGTALQAGVQADNITATIATPTTTGPLTLN

-4634 QPAASGHISNPDA
+4634 
-4647 VTLTPQSGTA
+4647 T
-4657 LQTGAQAENITATI
+4657 
-4671 TTPNAARPLTLNT
+4671 
-4684 DGAVALQP
+4684 
-4692 STSGHV
+4692 
-4698 NNPDA
+4698 
-4703 VALTPQSGTE
+4703 
-4713 LQTGA
+4713 
-4718 QADNITA
+4718 
-4725 TITAPNTTGP
+4725 
-4735 LTLNTGD
+4735 
-4742 AVALQP
+4742 P
-4748 STSGHVSNPDAVVLS
+4748 STSGHVSNPDAVTLS
-4763 STGQRPDAGK
+4763 STGPRPDAGS
-4773 SLTPVNVDNTAT
+4773 SLTPVSVDNTAT
-4785 GVTIA
+4785 GITVA
-4790 GTVGTPVVLA
+4790 GTVGTPATLA

-4814 NADSLP
+4814 SADSLP
-4820 GGATPAVKPLLSAAD
+4820 GGATPAVKPPLSAAD

-4864 LVVDPDADSRYLIH
+4864 LVVDPNADSRYLIH

-4908 VPVETRSQWTQADR
+4908 VPVETRSQWTQTDR

-4930 DKLNLDADHDYRFLG
+4930 NKLNLDADHDYRFLG

-4959 KQSGQRYLNGT
+4959 KQSGQRHLNGT
-4970 GSDLQQMQTL
+4970 GSDLAQMQML
-4980 LDNAAAAQT
+4980 LDNAAAAQK

-4996 VSLTPDQVANLSQ
+4996 VSLTPEQVANLSQ

-5035 KSNLQG
+5035 KNNLQG
-5041 SAIVANKVELN
+5041 SAIVANRVELN

-5061 TLRAVD
+5061 TLRAVE

-5073 GDRIDN
+5073 GDKIDN

-5100 NSGSRIEGNTLQLA
+5100 NSGSRMEGNTLQLA

-5127 NFQTAQPTSS
+5127 TFQTAQPTSS
-5137 RSGTGSLVF
+5137 RSGTGSLTF

-5188 NVAMEAL
+5188 NVAVEAL

-5225 GTLKAV
+5225 GALKAV

-5238 DASALSGGT
+5238 AASALFGGT
-5247 ALTLAAGNDIRLT
+5247 ALSLAAGNDIRLT

-5273 STAQRRTQDVANS
+5273 STAQRRTQEVANS
-5286 QLLTG
+5286 QLLSG
-5291 GDLNLVAG
+5291 GELSLVAG
-5299 RDVLSEAASLNAKGS
+5299 RDVLSEAASLNAKGT
-5314 ATLAAGRDLNLLSQE
+5314 ATLAAGRDLNLLSE
-5329 EETYSGN
+5329 TEETYSGN

-5349 QQSTELTAGKGL
+5349 QQSTELTTGQGL

-5408 KKKRFSKTVTHT
+5408 KKKRLSKTVTHT

-5431 SLLSGDGVTMA
+5431 SLLSGDSVTLA

-5474 ENYQNYE
+5474 EKYQNYE

-5525 TTDSVTVKAGNDVT
+5525 TTDSVTVKAGNDVS

-5545 VAGKDIFLQGNNV
+5545 VAGKDILLQGNNV
-5558 TIDPGYDTRKQ
+5558 TLDPGYDTRKQ
-5569 QQEFEQKT
+5569 QQEFEQKS

-5674 IGIESRIGD
+5674 IGIESRTGD

-5707 LSARNSEDISGKNS
+5707 LSARNSEDIRGKNS
-5721 SSGGNIGISLGLSNG
+5721 SSGGNIGVSLGLSNG

-5756 GNSWSETTVD
+5756 GNTWSETTVD

-5779 RLIGAQVNGERI
+5779 RLTGAQVNGERI

-5801 QSQQDSERYDS
+5801 QSQQDSDRYDS
-5812 KQTSVAAGGSFT
+5812 SQVSGSAGGSFT
-5824 WGSMSGSGYLS
+5824 WGGGGGSGYISL
-5835 ASKDKI
+5835 SKDKM
-5841 HSNYDSVQQQTGFFA
+5841 HSNYDSVQQQTGLFA

-5862 IKTGEHTQLDAAVIG
+5862 IKTGEHTQLDAAVIA
-5877 STASA
+5877 STAST

-5907 SGIGLSA
+5907 SGAGFSA
-5914 SPSMSG
+5914 SPSLNG
-5920 SMLSTLAMT
+5920 SMLSTLAMN
-5929 VPSALMSLGNS
+5929 VPSALMALGSS
-5940 GSAASTT
+5940 GNASSTT

-6019 AQKAAEAKGDSKVE
+6019 AQKAAEAKGDSKVK
-6033 RPKDGDS
+6033 RPKDGDPV
-6040 AKEWE
+6040 AMWE
-6045 VYKKAL
+6045 DYKKAL

-6123 ANAMA
+6123 TNVMA

-6153 GELAARAIMADQY
+6153 GELAARAIMATQY

-6172 DLTEEE
+6172 DLTEAE
-6178 KQSVSALSTLASGL
+6178 KQSVSALSTLAAGL
-6192 VSGLAS
+6192 VSGLAG

-6216 NNLFGKVLVEGCAI
+6216 NNSLTGDKGRELLKESAEWWKKQIRDKLGEGTTSAI
-6230 AAPCRTKVAEQL
+6230 ANSIINAVADTGDAALGGTDYVADGAMALASCAVGDGYCNKALSDLAGKNQAAADS
-6242 LEIGVKAGITA
+6242 VKALMKSETWSA
-6253 VVAKEIADKL
+6253 IADTIKQA
-6263 STEELEHL
+6263 S
-6271 ITLKMMGNDE
+6271 
-6281 ITVRYLS
+6281 
-6288 SLQDKYLPS
+6288 
-6297 HTGGD
+6297 
-6302 QIAESGPTNTGG
+6302 GG
-6314 NQLPEQGANHTGN
+6314 NQAALEATGGILASIFLPGKKVPEFSAVLGKTEKLVKNADGIYEVKVNVTPLEGHDRLNTPDLGGN
-6327 DNGQINTGPNH
+6327 GKLKPAEAASAAQLEPTLGTMERYTPPPGMITDKTPDFVITSGPNKGK
-6338 TGGDQIVGQLPNN
+6338 TVDAMYTTDRLTQKEIDGLNKFY
-6351 TGNTESVPDLPSNMI
+6351 EKNMI
-6366 SDGLD
+6366 SG
-6371 NGAEKPSNIKVA
+6371 NGQKVIQEHLQKADFVPVDFRVLTPANQNIFMN
-6383 DDKYLKKNGVDAHQ
+6383 Y
-6397 IKKDFLGS
+6397 IKKLP
-6405 KAEIKL
+6405 KTQQ
-6411 YDIYVDKDSGQL
+6411 DKV
-6423 WIFRKGGKGEG
+6423 IIMR
-6434 VPTGEFIN
+6434 
-6442 N
+6442 